1 MLRSKKWLIG
11 ILAAIL
17 LICAALSLAFLPG
30 PATEA
35 NADPEDA
42 RALPDDVAVT
52 DITGVNYRGGVT
64 ADSTYDA
71 IKGALTVTVTGSDA
85 QTYTLASD
93 EFEVVGVF
101 ADGENTTN
109 NFMVVVGDIED
120 DPQAAVTITGFTADR
135 SEVRSISAVYDGE
148 ADLYSYTDIVDILSY
163 LTVNLT
169 YWDGTTSENVSTD
182 EYTLEGNL
190 APETGNTVGTF
201 DKEITVVYRESGQNT
216 NITTPCL
223 ITGINVATPFRLSAS
238 GVSAVNAMDPHRPG
252 DFTIQVM
259 YAEGGGSVDLPF
271 DSYTVEYMYQADDGS
286 WEVDPDAKGYIYA
299 EGGVG
304 RVRVT
309 YEENNTPINVE
320 VRIQVSRVAVTAPS
334 FPAAGSDYEY
344 TVSNDVA
351 TGIAQTISLNNF
363 YNSEIM
369 EITGVTYEGD
379 IPEASAG
386 FNSYNGSITVTDTGI
401 YTVTVALREDA
412 QAYFFRNDDNDNSIR
427 EVTLTYE
434 VYAVEPPIE
443 LDWSDNAYGEDD
455 ALIWD
460 RDDEVSFD
468 LLHNYGNGSVTY
480 TYININGGEPV
491 TGTAENP
498 NLPNVVGEYNMTVT
512 VAANG
517 NFTGATLEDIHFTIG
532 QRVISIPT
540 LNASTGGNLVY
551 NGAPQTAEITYQNSG
566 DAEYLDVTNVGG
578 TDAYTYTVTFTIK
591 DEYADEAAWD
601 SEIVSGNGVTVN
613 GNTLTLTYEITKLS
627 IAVPSFGTGGTITT
641 TYQGT
646 PNNGTAQTQGLSD
659 YAPSAGFAEGITSPV
674 TVTISGNAPTSADSV
689 NGTVTATNAG
699 TYTVIVSLGKD
710 ADKQNLQWDGGST
723 DDLTFYYI
731 IEKATV
737 EVPDAGSKPYN
748 GEAQIS
754 NLTGML
760 ADEEISGAEGE
771 IRYYSVA
778 HGSDWVNA
786 DTYEVTLKL
795 IDSANYKW
803 VNNDD
808 DNDGMIAVNFTITP
822 LVVAVEWDE
831 NSLTTTYNGQSYK
844 PTANISNKVEGD
856 DVSFVISGAQT
867 DAGENYTAIIT
878 DLEGNDA
885 GNYTLTDASG
895 LSQSFN
901 ITPRVLTGSWGEL
914 SHTYDG
920 TSWHPVFTPN
930 NVLDRDSITLVYD
943 GAEINAGD
951 DYEAIVEDIT
961 GTGAGNY
968 TLPEGGISTT
978 FDITQLMVVVDWDE
992 DSLTTTYSPDYIN
1005 QPYAPSATV
1014 SNRVGDDEVYFII
1027 SGAQTNA
1034 GVDYTATITDLN
1046 GDDAGNYT
1054 ISGADDLTIP
1064 FTITRAQLTRPT
1076 ADTTVFTYTGSEF
1089 TYNPVGFNS
1098 ATMTINGNV
1107 QTDANE
1113 SGYEVNVSITDK
1125 VNYEWSTEVNGE
1137 NQDDITFSFVINK
1150 WVVDVPVLSGG
1161 YLNEG
1166 RYFEYNN
1173 GNPLTPGVT
1182 ENAEIYSIT
1191 FEDEYSSDFGT
1202 YHIYFALLHPENYEW
1217 AELTDINDSISADGV
1232 TITMWYSITKTQ
1244 YTFEIDITGWQF
1256 GAFDEQENAPAI
1268 IDFDSLPDQVQSA
1281 NVTYTY
1287 YLATDTEFIDGSASR
1302 PTDVGDYVVVAT
1314 IAETTN
1320 YASVDAQASFSIT
1333 AAELTVTPTGYSGT
1347 YDAASHNALESITVK
1362 GMADDGTNWGEAD
1375 IVSYTIKYSTSE
1387 NGVYSTE
1394 PPQVRNVA
1402 DEGTIYFRITDVANH
1417 EDYSGSFTVTIT
1429 QAEVEVIWNAPGT
1442 ITYNGSDQLLDD
1454 ENHDPVVTASVNLL
1468 GDDGQNISLAVSVQG
1483 GGEFKNANAE
1493 GENYTLEASFG
1504 SNVSDDIL
1512 GNYGLTAYTN
1522 TYTIERLAVTI
1533 VAEGGTSVY
1542 GEDPNPQWDY
1552 ADGSAPFA
1560 DDGISVSVGTDA
1572 SDTADVG
1579 ESYRTYITG
1588 IVPADDGAL
1597 TQEELKELLKNYTIN
1612 GTAGELFEG
1621 YTVDDENGY
1630 GGAWTITARP
1640 ISVAITTPDGYEYS
1654 GENQYVGVAAGA
1666 AQGYAPLTGDYAPQ
1680 FNVAYTFGGSAS
1692 DEVIHAGS
1700 YTYSITVNSNYQI
1713 VSVTGTEGTLSDNT
1727 VTGSFDI
1734 APHTIT
1740 SGELNWDGTTFTYNG
1755 ENQAPSESPL
1765 QLASFTGKGDDGTI
1779 RLVTTPD
1786 RDFINA
1792 GAYTF
1797 TATAL
1802 VEGDYAASDYEL
1814 PETLTHDYT
1823 MQQRTVEIT
1832 IGSVGGDGSVEYG
1845 DELPAFSWNYSG
1857 NSTGDSDAQFVTTD
1871 GDPAEFYTLSANV
1884 ATEVI
1889 GGVTYITG
1897 SQNDYTITATVV
1909 EDYADILA
1917 NYSVQITDGTLTVS
1931 ARAIKVQVG
1940 ATSSIYGQPE
1950 TAISYTITEG
1960 SIYTGDD
1967 ESEVFTLT
1975 AGVTADSDVGE
1986 YNITLN
1992 NLKKG
1997 YYAIGYNTGNY
2008 LYNVTPATI
2017 TDAGVDDVT
2026 GLTYNAR
2033 NQFDAD
2039 ELNKSATTVNDEEPA
2054 WTFSTVYDAEGE
2066 GYSETLDLTGAGTYC
2081 IYYKITAD
2089 NHSDYISSDYFT
2101 VTIGKATLNV
2111 TVTGSTTYGE
2121 NAPSDANYEI
2131 GVGENELQG
2140 TDRIQS
2146 IGLEAG
2152 TTFTISH
2159 SYEAGDNAGTY
2170 VLTLTDNTN
2179 GEHLTNYTIIYVQG
2193 RVSGG
2198 EYSGSLLT
2206 VNQREITLQIADIDV
2221 DYGYREDLS
2230 VALAVN
2236 SPNDLY
2242 TTEEPENFLVYL
2254 SVWTETNHGGTRI
2267 DDDGVVS
2274 ATQSNG
2280 IYYIC
2285 GFDNNTGIAANY
2297 AITFI
2302 EGTYTIGTSSLPIT
2316 IGTTTFTYDG
2326 YTKDVVI
2333 GINATDRPDINVDEI
2348 DLTKTYYVGT
2358 IESYDSDNPIE
2369 GLPID
2374 AGTYVLVVG
2383 ERSGNY
2389 VVSGATIEVNINPA
2403 IIEDVS
2409 LDRENFIRSYNG
2421 NDWFDDIT
2429 GDKTADLIESDVNGK
2444 VNEVDWLFSLTGEEN
2459 SYTSAVELINVLRD
2473 INNDPA
2479 AYTVYFIID
2488 ADNHELCYGQ
2498 FTVFINPHTITI
2510 DWAENDFTYNGTQ
2523 QTVTA
2528 TYDSFEADDIAL
2540 EVSPVV
2546 DDSDFA
2552 TFVNAGNY
2560 KFRVSFADGDGG
2572 SSNYELPLV
2581 ATNPYTMKAASVEV
2595 ALQIPSQV
2603 YTGETFNTL
2612 VGEKGADYTVSGDM
2626 YSQGGI
2632 PDDLGIVITI
2642 NGAAGATD
2650 VDSYD
2655 VTATWDN
2662 DNYSVTFADGTFN
2675 GAFVITAADITQV
2688 SVSDKVFEYSGASR
2702 FDEAV
2707 ADISASTV
2715 DGTDATWTYSLTDGS
2730 ETGEGYNESLVLR
2743 NVLRDGDDAV
2753 IAYTVYYKITAD
2765 NHADYYG
2772 QFEVTIN
2779 PAEVSVVWCDDDFT
2793 YTGSDQSGSVT
2804 AYYVAAHD
2812 GNVEVTLDTA
2822 LTDGGEFT
2830 DVNGGADYSFTATF
2844 AGDELDNNYSLASVT
2859 ADFHIKKAEL
2869 VLDTEGEEF
2878 AWVDEDNEDYA
2889 WIYGDTDFM
2898 SNRTSPVAELANNGN
2913 FTITEGEGQYGI
2925 TVEYF
2930 TDEDCLVPFEG
2941 EFSSATNAGVYYARV
2956 TVPATDNYGYGADLT
2971 EDLVVIYSFEVEQK
2985 AVSLAW
2991 SPNSEVF
2998 DGNLKTS
3005 TLKYQSFMQ
3014 IGEESGTGPD
3024 SSTVDFTFTNN
3035 AGEHTAT
3042 MSATSVGTYGVTV
3055 TLDDENGANYKWSIY
3070 DNDDDE
3076 NNDGTRSFFVS
3087 WSITSEENG
3096 WEVTLSI
3103 TEWTYGEYDDSINY
3117 PEAGAVYGEVEF
3129 YFTAA
3134 GASEPAEGNYNNLT
3148 HVIPQNAGT
3157 YWVVAVVEGTTDY
3170 GSLWATEQFTIHQAT
3185 VEAPVMPAGVWNYTG
3200 DALSVTLGIDNGLD
3214 LSIMAI
3220 SSMSDGLSASA
3231 DGQSR
3236 TFSAVN
3242 AGSYDIG
3249 ISLTNSNYT
3258 WAGDVAAD
3266 ENGVVFLTWTITRA
3280 VNSWTEELSIVGW
3293 TYGQAPSAPAAASM
3307 YGEVV
3312 FTYYQF
3318 VDGEYVAVEA
3328 PGYLTGAGTYY
3339 VTAQVAGSGNYGALP
3354 ETGYY
3359 EFDILKAD
3367 YSQSDIE
3374 AIIWSNTVVGYTGQ
3388 PQSPIA
3394 VNLPAG
3400 LDGITLGYEVEERT
3414 DADTYNLTVTFS
3426 TSSPNY
3432 NVPSDG
3438 TVEFEITAKVVAVDW
3453 CEDNFT
3459 YNGENQS
3466 GYVAATYTDINGDE
3480 QPLEISVSG
3489 GEFIYVNEDG
3499 YTFTAAMPEGVTN
3512 YVLPEDASAVFHILP
3527 AEVTVTI
3534 GNQSA
3539 TYTGSDLSG
3548 ELDDSMYDVTAGKV
3562 YNDDLEIT
3570 LYITS
3575 GEAVAAGPY
3584 TIGGTSA
3591 NANYSVTFI
3600 PGVFMV
3606 EGLGIE
3612 VEITPGGGTFGGE
3625 ITEATAEV
3633 VGGTPDGVTL
3643 VITYTGRAND
3653 GTEYVNSESA
3663 PTQAGTYTVRVT
3675 VGGNTNYYISGIDV
3689 ATMII
3694 ARAYVQLPDID
3705 SKPYN
3710 GSAQTAD
3717 IADNALYTFEQG
3729 DDWIDAGSYE
3739 VVFTLED
3746 SGNYRWESA
3755 SGDTATAIFEITRA
3769 EISVTAPVVPSPG
3782 QQYTYG
3788 DTISP
3793 NGSTVLSDGQ
3803 TVTFAQPYYVYS
3815 ADPNSGYTAAV
3826 PTEVGVYYV
3835 RAAVAATDNY
3845 SGATSAY
3852 VMFEIVRAE
3861 VKLPELEYETS
3872 VYDGTE
3878 QTNILSG
3885 YISSAMAIDI
3895 GSLTATTVESGLEL
3909 RATVVGVYKI
3919 AITLN
3924 DSHNYVWA
3932 GGEDTLTL
3940 TWKITQAT
3948 ENAVTV
3954 TVTGGGTVYGNA
3966 LEVVVGAAF
3975 GEDAATLAWYA
3986 DNNGERGELLTGQPT
4001 DAGTYWV
4008 VATIEDT
4015 ENYVG
4020 GEGSAQF
4027 TITPAQVTAPVFS
4040 GEDVSYDGEAH
4051 TASVSGVNTSLM
4063 DIDSESTLVYSGG
4076 SWIITETDAA
4086 EYTITVSLLD
4096 THNYVWADGEQIGTS
4111 NDIVFTWTISQGE
4124 NEWTEELSIEGW
4136 TYGQTPGSPS
4146 AEAKFGEVEFTY
4158 YEYEGGVRGD
4168 EITPD
4173 RLTPAGSY
4181 LVVATVEGNSN
4192 FAGLETELEFV
4203 VEKADYDISGITWSN
4218 TAVKYTGQPQSPVA
4232 GNLPAGLDGI
4242 MLGYEVGSATNAG
4255 TYTLTVTFSNS
4266 SPNYNVPASTTVEF
4280 VISRLAVSADWCED
4294 DFTYTG
4300 YDQSGS
4306 VTATYTD
4313 VFGNEHEL
4321 EVTLT
4326 SADEFINVNASGY
4339 TFTATFMSG
4348 DAASVNYLL
4357 GNATAVFHI
4366 RAAQVRLNINPG
4378 GGTYGGVITP
4388 ATATVVGA
4396 EGVAVSITYSG
4407 TANDGTV
4414 YSNSTAVPT
4423 QAGSYTVRATISDTN
4438 YTVVGGNTAVMVI
4451 ERATVAVPDAGS
4463 KTYTGNPLTSDLASN
4478 SRYSVEQGDDW
4489 INVGEYEVT
4498 LTLTDPYNYR
4508 WENGDGTATAIF
4520 RITRAGNS
4528 VTPPEVED
4536 VYAYGDEIVPTGS
4549 VALHGTV
4556 YYVFSADEDFS
4567 EYSLTAPTAVGVYYV
4582 RAMVDA
4588 TANYEGCVSEGVRFE
4603 IVSAVV
4609 AVPELDFTSS
4619 VFDGSEQFNA
4629 ISGADTAIMDITA
4642 DCEIVTDGGMG
4653 LSAANAGTY
4662 TVTFTLKDGISYA
4675 FSNGGR
4681 EVTLTWTISRMAL
4694 EKPAADDSYFM
4705 ENGDPLT
4712 YMPEGFDE
4720 ELMNIVGNVQDAA
4733 GEYIVSVTLADPDNY
4748 VWADGTTDPVI
4759 FTFTVDANYL
4769 WLIILLSVL
4778 LILAII
4784 ALVVLAVLLAKR
4796 RNNKSDDDPEGGTPA
4811 NGGAYGF
4818 ALLAASPLITSTAQ
4832 IWICVG
4838 LGIALAVVIAIDI
4851 VLAVKLK
4858 KAAASEGNAEAA
4870 AAGDAEGAAEGNAV
4884 VTAGDNAEGAEAGVE
4899 AAEEGNAEAAEESGN
4914 EGADSQ

>member
-1 MLRSKKWLIG
+1 
-11 ILAAIL
+11 
-17 LICAALSLAFLPG
+17 
-30 PATEA
+30 
-35 NADPEDA
+35 
-42 RALPDDVAVT
+42 
-52 DITGVNYRGGVT
+52 
-64 ADSTYDA
+64 
-71 IKGALTVTVTGSDA
+71 
-85 QTYTLASD
+85 
-93 EFEVVGVF
+93 
-101 ADGENTTN
+101 
-109 NFMVVVGDIED
+109 MV
-120 DPQAAVTITGFTADR
+120 
-135 SEVRSISAVYDGE
+135 
-148 ADLYSYTDIVDILSY
+148 
-163 LTVNLT
+163 
-169 YWDGTTSENVSTD
+169 
-182 EYTLEGNL
+182 
-190 APETGNTVGTF
+190 
-201 DKEITVVYRESGQNT
+201 K
-216 NITTPCL
+216 
-223 ITGINVATPFRLSAS
+223 
-238 GVSAVNAMDPHRPG
+238 
-252 DFTIQVM
+252 
-259 YAEGGGSVDLPF
+259 
-271 DSYTVEYMYQADDGS
+271 
-286 WEVDPDAKGYIYA
+286 
-299 EGGVG
+299 
-304 RVRVT
+304 
-309 YEENNTPINVE
+309 
-320 VRIQVSRVAVTAPS
+320 
-334 FPAAGSDYEY
+334 
-344 TVSNDVA
+344 
-351 TGIAQTISLNNF
+351 
-363 YNSEIM
+363 
-369 EITGVTYEGD
+369 
-379 IPEASAG
+379 
-386 FNSYNGSITVTDTGI
+386 
-401 YTVTVALREDA
+401 
-412 QAYFFRNDDNDNSIR
+412 
-427 EVTLTYE
+427 
-434 VYAVEPPIE
+434 
-443 LDWSDNAYGEDD
+443 
-455 ALIWD
+455 
-460 RDDEVSFD
+460 
-468 LLHNYGNGSVTY
+468 
-480 TYININGGEPV
+480 
-491 TGTAENP
+491 
-498 NLPNVVGEYNMTVT
+498 
-512 VAANG
+512 
-517 NFTGATLEDIHFTIG
+517 
-532 QRVISIPT
+532 
-540 LNASTGGNLVY
+540 
-551 NGAPQTAEITYQNSG
+551 
-566 DAEYLDVTNVGG
+566 
-578 TDAYTYTVTFTIK
+578 
-591 DEYADEAAWD
+591 
-601 SEIVSGNGVTVN
+601 
-613 GNTLTLTYEITKLS
+613 
-627 IAVPSFGTGGTITT
+627 
-641 TYQGT
+641 
-646 PNNGTAQTQGLSD
+646 
-659 YAPSAGFAEGITSPV
+659 
-674 TVTISGNAPTSADSV
+674 
-689 NGTVTATNAG
+689 
-699 TYTVIVSLGKD
+699 
-710 ADKQNLQWDGGST
+710 
-723 DDLTFYYI
+723 
-731 IEKATV
+731 
-737 EVPDAGSKPYN
+737 
-748 GEAQIS
+748 
-754 NLTGML
+754 
-760 ADEEISGAEGE
+760 
-771 IRYYSVA
+771 
-778 HGSDWVNA
+778 
-786 DTYEVTLKL
+786 
-795 IDSANYKW
+795 
-803 VNNDD
+803 
-808 DNDGMIAVNFTITP
+808 
-822 LVVAVEWDE
+822 
-831 NSLTTTYNGQSYK
+831 
-844 PTANISNKVEGD
+844 
-856 DVSFVISGAQT
+856 
-867 DAGENYTAIIT
+867 
-878 DLEGNDA
+878 
-885 GNYTLTDASG
+885 
-895 LSQSFN
+895 
-901 ITPRVLTGSWGEL
+901 
-914 SHTYDG
+914 
-920 TSWHPVFTPN
+920 
-930 NVLDRDSITLVYD
+930 
-943 GAEINAGD
+943 
-951 DYEAIVEDIT
+951 
-961 GTGAGNY
+961 
-968 TLPEGGISTT
+968 
-978 FDITQLMVVVDWDE
+978 
-992 DSLTTTYSPDYIN
+992 
-1005 QPYAPSATV
+1005 
-1014 SNRVGDDEVYFII
+1014 
-1027 SGAQTNA
+1027 
-1034 GVDYTATITDLN
+1034 
-1046 GDDAGNYT
+1046 
-1054 ISGADDLTIP
+1054 
-1064 FTITRAQLTRPT
+1064 
-1076 ADTTVFTYTGSEF
+1076 
-1089 TYNPVGFNS
+1089 
-1098 ATMTINGNV
+1098 
-1107 QTDANE
+1107 
-1113 SGYEVNVSITDK
+1113 
-1125 VNYEWSTEVNGE
+1125 
-1137 NQDDITFSFVINK
+1137 
-1150 WVVDVPVLSGG
+1150 
-1161 YLNEG
+1161 
-1166 RYFEYNN
+1166 
-1173 GNPLTPGVT
+1173 
-1182 ENAEIYSIT
+1182 
-1191 FEDEYSSDFGT
+1191 
-1202 YHIYFALLHPENYEW
+1202 
-1217 AELTDINDSISADGV
+1217 
-1232 TITMWYSITKTQ
+1232 
-1244 YTFEIDITGWQF
+1244 
-1256 GAFDEQENAPAI
+1256 
-1268 IDFDSLPDQVQSA
+1268 
-1281 NVTYTY
+1281 
-1287 YLATDTEFIDGSASR
+1287 
-1302 PTDVGDYVVVAT
+1302 
-1314 IAETTN
+1314 
-1320 YASVDAQASFSIT
+1320 
-1333 AAELTVTPTGYSGT
+1333 
-1347 YDAASHNALESITVK
+1347 
-1362 GMADDGTNWGEAD
+1362 
-1375 IVSYTIKYSTSE
+1375 
-1387 NGVYSTE
+1387 
-1394 PPQVRNVA
+1394 
-1402 DEGTIYFRITDVANH
+1402 
-1417 EDYSGSFTVTIT
+1417 
-1429 QAEVEVIWNAPGT
+1429 
-1442 ITYNGSDQLLDD
+1442 
-1454 ENHDPVVTASVNLL
+1454 
-1468 GDDGQNISLAVSVQG
+1468 
-1483 GGEFKNANAE
+1483 
-1493 GENYTLEASFG
+1493 
-1504 SNVSDDIL
+1504 
-1512 GNYGLTAYTN
+1512 
-1522 TYTIERLAVTI
+1522 
-1533 VAEGGTSVY
+1533 
-1542 GEDPNPQWDY
+1542 
-1552 ADGSAPFA
+1552 
-1560 DDGISVSVGTDA
+1560 
-1572 SDTADVG
+1572 
-1579 ESYRTYITG
+1579 
-1588 IVPADDGAL
+1588 
-1597 TQEELKELLKNYTIN
+1597 
-1612 GTAGELFEG
+1612 
-1621 YTVDDENGY
+1621 
-1630 GGAWTITARP
+1630 
-1640 ISVAITTPDGYEYS
+1640 
-1654 GENQYVGVAAGA
+1654 
-1666 AQGYAPLTGDYAPQ
+1666 
-1680 FNVAYTFGGSAS
+1680 
-1692 DEVIHAGS
+1692 
-1700 YTYSITVNSNYQI
+1700 
-1713 VSVTGTEGTLSDNT
+1713 
-1727 VTGSFDI
+1727 
-1734 APHTIT
+1734 
-1740 SGELNWDGTTFTYNG
+1740 
-1755 ENQAPSESPL
+1755 
-1765 QLASFTGKGDDGTI
+1765 
-1779 RLVTTPD
+1779 
-1786 RDFINA
+1786 
-1792 GAYTF
+1792 
-1797 TATAL
+1797 
-1802 VEGDYAASDYEL
+1802 
-1814 PETLTHDYT
+1814 
-1823 MQQRTVEIT
+1823 
-1832 IGSVGGDGSVEYG
+1832 
-1845 DELPAFSWNYSG
+1845 
-1857 NSTGDSDAQFVTTD
+1857 
-1871 GDPAEFYTLSANV
+1871 
-1884 ATEVI
+1884 
-1889 GGVTYITG
+1889 
-1897 SQNDYTITATVV
+1897 
-1909 EDYADILA
+1909 DYADILA
-1917 NYSVQITDGTLTVS
+1917 NYNVDINNGTLSVS

-2008 LYNVTPATI
+2008 LYNVTHATI

-2039 ELNKSATTVNDEEPA
+2039 GLNKSATTVNDEEPT
-2054 WTFSTVYDAEGE
+2054 WTFSTAYDAEGE
-2066 GYSETLDLTGAGTYC
+2066 GYSETLDLTGAGTYR

-2121 NAPSDANYEI
+2121 NAPSNANYEI
-2131 GVGENELQG
+2131 SVGENELQG
-2140 TDRIQS
+2140 TDSIQS

-2179 GEHLTNYTIIYVQG
+2179 GEHLTNYTIIYVQES
-2193 RVSGG
+2193 VSGG

-2206 VNQREITLQIADIDV
+2206 VNQREIMLQIADIDV

-2285 GFDNNTGIAANY
+2285 GFDDNTGIAANY

-2389 VVSGATIEVNINPA
+2389 VVSGATIEVNINPER
-2403 IIEDVS
+2403 IEDVS

-2444 VNEVDWLFSLTGEEN
+2444 VNRVDWLFSLTGEEN

-2510 DWAENDFTYNGTQ
+2510 DWAEDDFTYNGTE

-2552 TFVNAGNY
+2552 TFVNAGDY
-2560 KFRVSFADGDGG
+2560 TFRVSFADSDGG
-2572 SSNYELPLV
+2572 SPNYELPSV
-2581 ATNPYTMKAASVEV
+2581 ATNLYTMEAASVEV

-2612 VGEKGADYTVSGDM
+2612 NGVKDTDYTVSGDM

-2642 NGAAGATD
+2642 NGTAGATN
-2650 VDSYD
+2650 VGSYD
-2655 VTATWDN
+2655 VTASWDN

-2675 GAFVITAADITQV
+2675 GAFVITAAGITQV
-2688 SVSDKVFEYSGASR
+2688 SVSDKAFEYSGASR
-2702 FDEAV
+2702 FNEAV

-2743 NVLRDGDDAV
+2743 DVLRGESNTV

-2765 NHADYYG
+2765 NHAPYYG
-2772 QFEVTIN
+2772 SFEVTIT

-2812 GNVEVTLDTA
+2812 GDVEVALDTA
-2822 LTDGGEFT
+2822 LTNVGVFT

-2844 AGDELDNNYSLASVT
+2844 AGDELDNNYSLASAT
-2859 ADFHIKKAEL
+2859 ADFHMQKAEL
-2869 VLDTEGEEF
+2869 VWDTEF
-2878 AWVDEDNEDYA
+2878 AWADIGNESYA
-2889 WIYGDTDFM
+2889 WIYGDADLM
-2898 SNRTSPVAELANNGN
+2898 GNRTSPVAELANNGN
-2913 FTITEGEGQYGI
+2913 FTITEGEEQYGI

-2930 TDEDCLVPFEG
+2930 TDEDCLVPFG
-2941 EFSSATNAGVYYARV
+2941 DEFSSATNAGVYYARV

-2998 DGNLKTS
+2998 DGSLKTS
-3005 TLKYQSFMQ
+3005 TLNYQSFMQ

-3076 NNDGTRSFFVS
+3076 SNDGIRSFFVS

-3103 TEWTYGEYDDSINY
+3103 TEWTYGEYDDGINY
-3117 PEAGAVYGEVEF
+3117 PEADAVYGEVEF

-3148 HVIPQNAGT
+3148 HVVPQNAGT

-3170 GSLWATEQFTIHQAT
+3170 GSLWATEQFTIYQAT
-3185 VEAPVMPAGVWNYTG
+3185 VDAPVMPSGTWNYTG

-3258 WAGDVAAD
+3258 WAGDVTAD
-3266 ENGVVFLTWTITRA
+3266 ENGVVFLTWTIAGA
-3280 VNSWTEELSIVGW
+3280 VNSWTEELSIVDW
-3293 TYGQAPSAPAAASM
+3293 TYGELPNLPVAVPA

-3318 VDGEYVAVEA
+3318 VDGSYVIVEA
-3328 PGYLTGAGTYY
+3328 PGYLTNAGTYY
-3339 VTAQVAGSGNYGALP
+3339 VTAKVDASADGNYGALA

-3359 EFDILKAD
+3359 DFEILKAD

-3374 AIIWSNTVVGYTGQ
+3374 AIIWGNTTVEYTGQ

-3400 LDGITLGYEVEERT
+3400 LDGTMLGYEVEERT
-3414 DADTYNLTVTFS
+3414 DAGTYTLKVTFS

-3438 TVEFEITAKVVAVDW
+3438 TVEFEITAKVVEVDW

-3512 YVLPEDASAVFHILP
+3512 YVLPEDTSAVFHILP

-3548 ELDDSMYDVTAGKV
+3548 ELDDSMYDVTAGDV
-3562 YNDDLEIT
+3562 YNYDDLEIT

-3755 SGDTATAIFEITRA
+3755 SGDIATAIFEITRA
-3769 EISVTAPVVPSPG
+3769 EISVTAPVVPSSG

-3793 NGSTVLSDGQ
+3793 SGSTVLSDGQ

-3909 RATVVGVYKI
+3909 RATVVGVYEI

-3940 TWKITQAT
+3940 TWEITQAT

-3975 GEDAATLAWYA
+3975 GEDTATLAWYA

-4218 TAVKYTGQPQSPVA
+4218 TAVEYTGQPQSPVA

-4255 TYTLTVTFSNS
+4255 TYTLTVTFSTS

-4366 RAAQVRLNINPG
+4366 RAAQVRININPG

-4388 ATATVVGA
+4388 ATATAVGA

-4508 WENGDGTATAIF
+4508 WENGDGTATVIF

-4629 ISGADTAIMDITA
+4629 ISGADTAMMDITA
-4642 DCEIVTDGGMG
+4642 DCEIVTDGVMG
-4653 LSAANAGTY
+4653 LSATNAGTY
-4662 TVTFTLKDGISYA
+4662 TVTFTLKDGVSYA
-4675 FSNGGR
+4675 FSTGER
-4681 EVTLTWTISRMAL
+4681 EVTITWSISRMAL

-4748 VWADGTTDPVI
+4748 VWADGTTDPVL
-4759 FTFTVDANYL
+4759 FTFTVDVNYL

-4811 NGGAYGF
+4811 NDGAYGF

-4858 KAAASEGNAEAA
+4858 KAAAFESNAEAA
-4870 AAGDAEGAAEGNAV
+4870 AAGYAEGAEEGNAV

-4899 AAEEGNAEAAEESGN
+4899 AAEEGSAEAAEESGN
-4914 EGADSQ
+4914 KGADSQ

>member
-35 NADPEDA
+35 NAEPNSLAADF
-42 RALPDDVAVT
+42 DDDYQLAESGDYKKAYVDGEYLVFTTDMQWSAVAENLVVT
-52 DITGVNYRGGVT
+52 YYDESGSPSVIAYDSSGVNGYTFTGN
-64 ADSTYDA
+64 TYVDN
-71 IKGALTVTVTGSDA
+71 GTSVTVTVAYNGLQTTVDLGTLYDRAVVGITVSAGTQSRNIPSSYSGNVNDLASEIKSYFPDFSLTATYNNGEEEEHTSSLSSYFTFSGDLYIANDSNDNEKEIEVTYIGSDA
-85 QTYTLASD
+85 SQSVNAELSAAFNANVDASEILGGSFSGEIAADQYALQPVDLGGLYINIIYSSSLRSKRVEFANAPAGRYTVQYFTGEYDESEGEENNYGLTEQAGEYAACLTRDTTYIKVTYT
-93 EFEVVGVF
+93 
-101 ADGENTTN
+101 
-109 NFMVVVGDIED
+109 
-120 DPQAAVTITGFTADR
+120 
-135 SEVRSISAVYDGE
+135 
-148 ADLYSYTDIVDILSY
+148 
-163 LTVNLT
+163 
-169 YWDGTTSENVSTD
+169 
-182 EYTLEGNL
+182 
-190 APETGNTVGTF
+190 
-201 DKEITVVYRESGQNT
+201 ESGQNFSSFIEIDKDVELQSMPQPVFDNT
-216 NITTPCL
+216 SGTYGDDDSLSKTMSGFVSDGMKITYTAVDAENSATSYGSTGL
-223 ITGINVATPFRLSAS
+223 TINDNQDGTVSIVANAAGVYTITVELTDGNYQWATGNAEIGGTDNRFLTYTWRVNKAAAANVTVDIDDWTYGETASDPSAS
-238 GVSAVNAMDPHRPG
+238 VSDDSTTTFEYYYYGTPNGGVETDREDATTTRPG
-252 DFTIQVM
+252 
-259 YAEGGGSVDLPF
+259 
-271 DSYTVEYMYQADDGS
+271 
-286 WEVDPDAKGYIYA
+286 
-299 EGGVG
+299 
-304 RVRVT
+304 
-309 YEENNTPINVE
+309 
-320 VRIQVSRVAVTAPS
+320 
-334 FPAAGSDYEY
+334 AAGSYYVYATIISSRNYLSGSSEPAQFTISRATVTPPVIESKTYNGGTQTSGLSETDDY
-344 TVSNDVA
+344 TVISDVGGTNADEYSVTLELKDSDNYKWSDQNDGVAQTTVKWQITARQLSMPGFVSGSQMYADRDLTFTIADYDANYKDQFGDAYGIVISGVTGTNGASATINGSTVTAKDVA
-351 TGIAQTISLNNF
+351 VYTVTISLNNAG
-363 YNSEIM
+363 
-369 EITGVTYEGD
+369 GVTNYAWAEG
-379 IPEASAG
+379 
-386 FNSYNGSITVTDTGI
+386 VT
-401 YTVTVALREDA
+401 ANEDGT
-412 QAYFFRNDDNDNSIR
+412 
-427 EVTLTYE
+427 VTLTFE
-434 VYAVEPPIE
+434 IITGENSLEFTISG
-443 LDWSDNAYGEDD
+443 WTYGETANSPDVVDLEFGNPDD
-455 ALIWD
+455 IKYTYFYKPFGSEDSWQNLGSNQEFNAGEYYVVGKIGATD
-460 RDDEVSFD
+460 
-468 LLHNYGNGSVTY
+468 NYGAAEYGGEDVTGFTVARRGVDRPEISGEY
-480 TYININGGEPV
+480 VYNGGEQTVELSDNSGTYYSV
-491 TGTAENP
+491 TENGTQTNAGTYQ
-498 NLPNVVGEYNMTVT
+498 VTVT
-512 VAANG
+512 LNDNYKWSDETSTAAGINR
-517 NFTGATLEDIHFTIG
+517 TCTLEWTI
-532 QRVISIPT
+532 
-540 LNASTGGNLVY
+540 NAKELS
-551 NGAPQTAEITYQNSG
+551 APVLGEPSSGSYTDQNITAAITNWAGFEDEEG
-566 DAEYLDVTNVGG
+566 DGVGI
-578 TDAYTYTVTFTIK
+578 AV
-591 DEYADEAAWD
+591 
-601 SEIVSGNGVTVN
+601 SVSGLVNDNAVATVPVF
-613 GNTLTLTYEITKLS
+613 GN
-627 IAVPSFGTGGTITT
+627 GTIT
-641 TYQGT
+641 
-646 PNNGTAQTQGLSD
+646 
-659 YAPSAGFAEGITSPV
+659 V
-674 TVTISGNAPTSADSV
+674 V
-689 NGTVTATNAG
+689 NAG
-699 TYTVIVSLGKD
+699 TYTVTVRLNNADDVTNYAWANGVDSDSDGVVILKFAIAQADNSVSVDLSALDGLTYGEEFN
-710 ADKQNLQWDGGST
+710 AENIEITAGFGGSKAEIT
-723 DDLTFYYI
+723 YYYKAFYPEESSY
-731 IEKATV
+731 V
-737 EVPDAGSKPYN
+737 EVDSPKNAGDYYVVVN
-748 GEAQIS
+748 
-754 NLTGML
+754 
-760 ADEEISGAEGE
+760 ISGTSDYKGTDCGSAETTHFVIAKQLVDVPTLSGGTDSAHPG
-771 IRYYSVA
+771 RYFQYQANTPQAPGVVVVELD
-778 HGSDWVNA
+778 GSLYERSINGGA
-786 DTYEVTLKL
+786 DSINRGNYWLTVTLK
-795 IDSANYKW
+795 D
-803 VNNDD
+803 
-808 DNDGMIAVNFTITP
+808 
-822 LVVAVEWDE
+822 
-831 NSLTTTYNGQSYK
+831 
-844 PTANISNKVEGD
+844 
-856 DVSFVISGAQT
+856 
-867 DAGENYTAIIT
+867 
-878 DLEGNDA
+878 
-885 GNYTLTDASG
+885 
-895 LSQSFN
+895 FN
-901 ITPRVLTGSWGEL
+901 
-914 SHTYDG
+914 
-920 TSWHPVFTPN
+920 
-930 NVLDRDSITLVYD
+930 
-943 GAEINAGD
+943 
-951 DYEAIVEDIT
+951 
-961 GTGAGNY
+961 
-968 TLPEGGISTT
+968 
-978 FDITQLMVVVDWDE
+978 
-992 DSLTTTYSPDYIN
+992 
-1005 QPYAPSATV
+1005 
-1014 SNRVGDDEVYFII
+1014 
-1027 SGAQTNA
+1027 
-1034 GVDYTATITDLN
+1034 
-1046 GDDAGNYT
+1046 
-1054 ISGADDLTIP
+1054 
-1064 FTITRAQLTRPT
+1064 
-1076 ADTTVFTYTGSEF
+1076 
-1089 TYNPVGFNS
+1089 
-1098 ATMTINGNV
+1098 
-1107 QTDANE
+1107 
-1113 SGYEVNVSITDK
+1113 
-1125 VNYEWSTEVNGE
+1125 NYEWSDSGLDTDDSGDLKDHIEEGVIHMWYRITAIRYSADVNIEG
-1137 NQDDITFSFVINK
+1137 
-1150 WVVDVPVLSGG
+1150 WVYGG
-1161 YLNEG
+1161 YDSAQNSPELDLSNTGLSE
-1166 RYFEYNN
+1166 
-1173 GNPLTPGVT
+1173 
-1182 ENAEIYSIT
+1182 
-1191 FEDEYSSDFGT
+1191 SD
-1202 YHIYFALLHPENYEW
+1202 L
-1217 AELTDINDSISADGV
+1217 AD
-1232 TITMWYSITKTQ
+1232 
-1244 YTFEIDITGWQF
+1244 
-1256 GAFDEQENAPAI
+1256 
-1268 IDFDSLPDQVQSA
+1268 VQSA
-1281 NVTYTY
+1281 YAQATFIYLSVGEDGTLTEIDGRPAEAGSYVARITIAETGNCEQMTFTSDPFEIEEAELAVEYSVYGNGSSVAYNAQDNAAFTITSVTAKTDDGTTCGETSLDAGQYTVEYSTTGTDGWQTGIPEVRKADTYTY
-1287 YLATDTEFIDGSASR
+1287 Y
-1302 PTDVGDYVVVAT
+1302 
-1314 IAETTN
+1314 
-1320 YASVDAQASFSIT
+1320 
-1333 AAELTVTPTGYSGT
+1333 
-1347 YDAASHNALESITVK
+1347 
-1362 GMADDGTNWGEAD
+1362 
-1375 IVSYTIKYSTSE
+1375 
-1387 NGVYSTE
+1387 
-1394 PPQVRNVA
+1394 
-1402 DEGTIYFRITDVANH
+1402 FRITGVANH

-1493 GENYTLEASFG
+1493 GEYYTLEASFG

-1512 GNYGLTAYTN
+1512 GNYELTAYTN
-1522 TYTIERLAVTI
+1522 IYTIERLAVTI

-1552 ADGSAPFA
+1552 ADGSAPFV

-1597 TQEELKELLKNYTIN
+1597 TQEELEELLKNYTIN
-1612 GTAGELFEG
+1612 GTAGESFEG
-1621 YTVDDENGY
+1621 YTADDENSY
-1630 GGAWTITARP
+1630 GGAWIITARP
-1640 ISVAITTPDGYEYS
+1640 ISVAITTHDGYEYS
-1654 GENQYVGVAAGA
+1654 GENQYVGVAADA

-1700 YTYSITVNSNYQI
+1700 YNYSITVNSNYQI
-1713 VSVTGTEGTLSDNT
+1713 VSVTGTEGNLSDNT

-1734 APHTIT
+1734 APYTIT

-1792 GAYTF
+1792 GGYTF

-1814 PETLTHDYT
+1814 PETLTHEYT
-1823 MQQRTVEIT
+1823 MRQRTVEIT

-1884 ATEVI
+1884 ATEVRD
-1889 GGVTYITG
+1889 GVTYITG
-1897 SQNDYTITATVV
+1897 SQNDYAITATVV
-1909 EDYADILA
+1909 KDYADILA

-1931 ARAIKVQVG
+1931 ARAIKVQVE

-1950 TAISYTITEG
+1950 TAIGYTITEG

-1967 ESEVFTLT
+1967 ESKVFTLT

-1992 NLKKG
+1992 NLKEG

-2033 NQFDAD
+2033 NQFAA
-2039 ELNKSATTVNDEEPA
+2039 EGLKKSATTVNDEEPT
-2054 WTFSTVYDAEGE
+2054 WTFSTAYDAEGE
-2066 GYSETLDLTGAGTYC
+2066 GYSGTLDLTDAGTYR

-2089 NHSDYISSDYFT
+2089 NHNDYISEDYFT

-2111 TVTGSTTYGE
+2111 TVTGETIYGGD
-2121 NAPSDANYEI
+2121 APSDAEYDI
-2131 GVGENELQG
+2131 TVGENELKEQ
-2140 TDRIQS
+2140 DSIQS
-2146 IGLEAG
+2146 IGLKAG

-2179 GEHLTNYTIIYVQG
+2179 GEHLTNYTIIYVRG
-2193 RVSGG
+2193 SVSGG

-2221 DYGYREDLS
+2221 DYGDEPGTLS
-2230 VALAVN
+2230 LALTGGSFYN
-2236 SPNDLY
+2236 GHS
-2242 TTEEPENFLVYL
+2242 ESNFLGYL
-2254 SVWTETNHGGTRI
+2254 SVNSESDGTGSVI
-2267 DDDGVVS
+2267 
-2274 ATQSNG
+2274 TPSNELARG
-2280 IYYIC
+2280 TYYII
-2285 GFDNNTGIAANY
+2285 GNDDNTGIAANY

-2302 EGTYTIGTSSLPIT
+2302 GETYDDYGLYQVAVTTISIVVTPPDPVYTGEEKPVVATTATPNVSFEYSYEKWDAETEAWIGLGENVVPTDVGTYR
-2316 IGTTTFTYDG
+2316 
-2326 YTKDVVI
+2326 V
-2333 GINATDRPDINVDEI
+2333 
-2348 DLTKTYYVGT
+2348 T
-2358 IESYDSDNPIE
+2358 IESKNDNYSVNASQSVNTFYITPAKITNVSVSAYGGQYGTEYDGETHRVATEYSATTVNNQEITWTFSLDGTNYY
-2369 GLPID
+2369 GID
-2374 AGTYVLVVG
+2374 DENVLLKDVLRG
-2383 ERSGNY
+2383 EDGNY
-2389 VVSGATIEVNINPA
+2389 TYYTVHYRVTAPNHG
-2403 IIEDVS
+2403 
-2409 LDRENFIRSYNG
+2409 
-2421 NDWFDDIT
+2421 DIT
-2429 GDKTADLIESDVNGK
+2429 GT
-2444 VNEVDWLFSLTGEEN
+2444 F
-2459 SYTSAVELINVLRD
+2459 NV
-2473 INNDPA
+2473 
-2479 AYTVYFIID
+2479 TII
-2488 ADNHELCYGQ
+2488 
-2498 FTVFINPHTITI
+2498 PHTITI
-2510 DWAENDFTYNGTQ
+2510 DWAEEDFTYNGTQ

-2560 KFRVSFADGDGG
+2560 TFRVSFADGDGG

-2581 ATNPYTMKAASVEV
+2581 ATNSYTMKAAYVEV

-2626 YSQGGI
+2626 YSQGGT

-2642 NGAAGATD
+2642 NGTAGATN
-2650 VDSYD
+2650 VGSYD
-2655 VTATWDN
+2655 VTASWDN
-2662 DNYSVTFADGTFN
+2662 DNYSVTFADSTFN
-2675 GAFVITAADITQV
+2675 GAFVITAAGITQV

-2715 DGTDATWTYSLTDGS
+2715 DGTDATWIYSLTDGS

-2822 LTDGGEFT
+2822 LTNGGEFT

-2844 AGDELDNNYSLASVT
+2844 AGDELDNNYSLASAT
-2859 ADFHIKKAEL
+2859 ADFHMQKAEL
-2869 VLDTEGEEF
+2869 VWDTEF
-2878 AWVDEDNEDYA
+2878 AWADTGNESYA
-2889 WIYGDTDFM
+2889 WIYGDADLM
-2898 SNRTSPVAELANNGN
+2898 GNRTSPVAELANNGN
-2913 FTITEGEGQYGI
+2913 FTITEGEEQYGI

-2930 TDEDCLVPFEG
+2930 TDEDCLVPFG
-2941 EFSSATNAGVYYARV
+2941 DEFSSATNAGVYYARV

-2998 DGNLKTS
+2998 DGSLKTS
-3005 TLKYQSFMQ
+3005 TLNYQSFMQ
-3014 IGEESGTGPD
+3014 IGEPSGTGPD

-3076 NNDGTRSFFVS
+3076 SNDGIRSFFVS

-3103 TEWTYGEYDDSINY
+3103 TEWTYDEYDDSINY
-3117 PEAGAVYGEVEF
+3117 PEADAVYGEVEF

-3185 VEAPVMPAGVWNYTG
+3185 VEAPVMPAGGWNYTG

-3258 WAGDVAAD
+3258 WAGDVTAD
-3266 ENGVVFLTWTITRA
+3266 ENGVVFLTWTITGA
-3280 VNSWTEELSIVGW
+3280 VNSWTEELSIVDW
-3293 TYGQAPSAPAAASM
+3293 TYGQAPNAPAAASM

-3339 VTAQVAGSGNYGALP
+3339 VTAQVAGSGNYGALA

-3374 AIIWSNTVVGYTGQ
+3374 AIIWSNTVVEYTGQ

-3414 DADTYNLTVTFS
+3414 DAGTYTLKVTFS

-3432 NVPSDG
+3432 NVPSGG
-3438 TVEFEITAKVVAVDW
+3438 TVEFEITAKVVEVDW
-3453 CEDNFT
+3453 CEDTFT

-3499 YTFTAAMPEGVTN
+3499 YTFTATMPEGVTN

-3548 ELDDSMYDVTAGKV
+3548 ELDDSMYDVTAGDV
-3562 YNDDLEIT
+3562 YNYDDLEIT

-3694 ARAYVQLPDID
+3694 ARAYVPLPDID

-3739 VVFTLED
+3739 IVFTLTD
-3746 SGNYRWESA
+3746 SSNYRWESA
-3755 SGDTATAIFEITRA
+3755 SGDTATAIFQITRA
-3769 EISVTAPVVPSPG
+3769 EISVTAPVVPSSG

-3788 DTISP
+3788 DTVSP
-3793 NGSTVLSDGQ
+3793 SGSTVLSGGQ

-3845 SGATSAY
+3845 SGATSGY

-3861 VKLPELEYETS
+3861 VELPELEYETS

-3878 QTNILSG
+3878 QTNLLSG

-3909 RATVVGVYKI
+3909 RATVVGVYEI
-3919 AITLN
+3919 TITLN
-3924 DSHNYVWA
+3924 DSHNYVWT

-3940 TWKITQAT
+3940 TWEITQAT

-3966 LEVVVGAAF
+3966 LEVIVGAAF
-3975 GEDAATLAWYA
+3975 GEGTEQLTWYA
-3986 DNNGERGELLTGQPT
+3986 DNNGERGEPLTGQPT

-4008 VATIEDT
+4008 VATIAGT

-4040 GEDVSYDGEAH
+4040 GEDVPYDGEAH

-4063 DIDSESTLVYSGG
+4063 EIDSESTLVYSGG
-4076 SWIITETDAA
+4076 SWTITESDAA

-4124 NEWTEELSIEGW
+4124 NGWTEELSIEGW
-4136 TYGQTPGSPS
+4136 TYGQTPGAPS
-4146 AEAKFGEVEFTY
+4146 AESKFGEVEFTY

-4203 VEKADYDISGITWSN
+4203 VEKADYDISGITWRN
-4218 TAVKYTGQPQSPVA
+4218 TAVEYTGQPQSPVA

-4255 TYTLTVTFSNS
+4255 TYTLTVTFSTS

-4339 TFTATFMSG
+4339 TFTATFMAG

-4642 DCEIVTDGGMG
+4642 DCEIVTDGVMG
-4653 LSAANAGTY
+4653 LSATNAGTY

-4675 FSNGGR
+4675 FSTGER
-4681 EVTLTWTISRMAL
+4681 EVTLTWSISRMAL

-4748 VWADGTTDPVI
+4748 VWADGTTDPVL
-4759 FTFTVDANYL
+4759 FTFTVDVNYL

-4811 NGGAYGF
+4811 NDGAYGF

-4858 KAAASEGNAEAA
+4858 KAAAFEGNAEAA
-4870 AAGDAEGAAEGNAV
+4870 AAGDAEGAEEGNAG

-4899 AAEEGNAEAAEESGN
+4899 AAEEGSAEAAEESGN
-4914 EGADSQ
+4914 KGADSQ

>member
-1 MLRSKKWLIG
+1 MLRSKRWFIG
-11 ILAAIL
+11 ILAAIVL
-17 LICAALSLAFLPG
+17 VCAALSLAFLPG
-30 PATEA
+30 PATRA
-35 NADPEDA
+35 NAIDNAEEYDRLEVSTVGLSGA
-42 RALPDDVAVT
+42 RLTAGQLDELKNYITVIAYDNDGGLDNVILNNDDYTLSLEEGGTLTTGQDNTVIVTLNDGTAAATFTISGDDVQPAS
-52 DITGVNYRGGVT
+52 GT
-64 ADSTYDA
+64 AFPTRIVLNEISRTF
-71 IKGALTVTVTGSDA
+71 
-85 QTYTLASD
+85 AS
-93 EFEVVGVF
+93 
-101 ADGENTTN
+101 
-109 NFMVVVGDIED
+109 
-120 DPQAAVTITGFTADR
+120 
-135 SEVRSISAVYDGE
+135 
-148 ADLYSYTDIVDILSY
+148 
-163 LTVNLT
+163 
-169 YWDGTTSENVSTD
+169 TTSENNIINSLTGTMYFSDGNSYSLRQYVSLEGFATSIPDFRPNEGEVIDSGDTYTRPISVSYTVSGGVPVQSNTIELTVSWSEPVAVVIDSATD
-182 EYTLEGNL
+182 NRVTAGQPIVPGFFVVYVRYDDYSQRTLSAGEYTYIYQDGGDSVNYNDDQVTIVYTEGGEEYHVTIRFDDYFVDVSEEPI
-190 APETGNTVGTF
+190 APPQISTGNT
-201 DKEITVVYRESGQNT
+201 N
-216 NITTPCL
+216 
-223 ITGINVATPFRLSAS
+223 
-238 GVSAVNAMDPHRPG
+238 
-252 DFTIQVM
+252 
-259 YAEGGGSVDLPF
+259 DL
-271 DSYTVEYMYQADDGS
+271 T
-286 WEVDPDAKGYIYA
+286 
-299 EGGVG
+299 
-304 RVRVT
+304 VT
-309 YEENNTPINVE
+309 YDAEEHSWQFVDYFEECSTIEISSNQITYDVN
-320 VRIQVSRVAVTAPS
+320 STA
-334 FPAAGSDYEY
+334 
-344 TVSNDVA
+344 N
-351 TGIAQTISLNNF
+351 
-363 YNSEIM
+363 
-369 EITGVTYEGD
+369 
-379 IPEASAG
+379 
-386 FNSYNGSITVTDTGI
+386 TVTFSATSVGI
-401 YTVTVALREDA
+401 YTVTFEAGDGYAFREIANGAEAGYENEGTED
-412 QAYFFRNDDNDNSIR
+412 
-427 EVTLTYE
+427 EVLKRLTFTITINK
-434 VYAVEPPIE
+434 AD
-443 LDWSDNAYGEDD
+443 LT
-455 ALIWD
+455 
-460 RDDEVSFD
+460 EVSFEMPD
-468 LLHNYGNGSVTY
+468 TDVEGNISWPYDGTTEGHEPINPTATGVTAEGVLNLNTAGTGGAVTQTWEYQSADGNVSYGSTMPTAAGSYRVHLELSNLANYNDAVSGWVYFSINSAEVALPTLEQPSFEYIGETITPAITHNVEGDWQSLYEISGDTSAINRGENYTITFTLKNTDNYVWAEGEGVDGKYTLTWEITQAENEITVSIDSWTYTALAGMGSTPNAEIKFEKDGVSPTYHYSYASWDSDSYTDIAVSDNHVWQAGNYRVFATYPADESSGYENFATATSAMVYFTVYRAQISAPTLADGGTTVYSTSGNSIAISGYEGTGYFTSIAFAGNSGVTLAYGNGTITASADDDVLVAGEYTITVTLGSNYCINADDNTAVTVTSDMTWTIQRLGIAQPDEVQGNSETYNYTYDGETAFNYELANTVTEYIVVGDGHIGAGTYDVEFELTNPNYCWDEDGGDNTDTY
-480 TYININGGEPV
+480 TLENGLVINKVDNGVKSTTDTYSGWSYGAEPTDTDTLDITAALDNDALYSQINYAYYAASDTSYSNSITVSASTPAGDYILRVTIPEGDNTNAVSRDFEFTISKGQASISNENIVDIADWTYGDEPHALTYTVNVGALDITEEATVAYYTQGWNGEAAWTSAGAELDD
-491 TGTAENP
+491 TADAGYYRVVIT
-498 NLPNVVGEYNMTVT
+498 VVGNDNYDGDSAELPFTINKQVVPVPTLDYRQFTFQENTPQAPAVT
-512 VAANG
+512 VLTSDGSPLAD
-517 NFTGATLEDIHFTIG
+517 TLYDV
-532 QRVISIPT
+532 VI
-540 LNASTGGNLVY
+540 
-551 NGAPQTAEITYQNSG
+551 NSG
-566 DAEYLDVTNVGG
+566 NNSIDRGIYYL
-578 TDAYTYTVTFTIK
+578 TVTFTSTSSNNYEWSDIGLESIIIEGERISDSL
-591 DEYADEAAWD
+591 DESRAVITMWYRITAQIYEFDATMPSGGWVYGGYTDDYLPDIDEEDLPEAIRTAIERD
-601 SEIVSGNGVTVN
+601 VLEPDYYYVELVNNEEVGEPTIQRPYNVGNYRVYVTIPSYGNYEEYSTSVDFEISPAKLVVVYSVYGSGSDVTYN
-613 GNTLTLTYEITKLS
+613 AENNN
-627 IAVPSFGTGGTITT
+627 AFTIT
-641 TYQGT
+641 
-646 PNNGTAQTQGLSD
+646 S
-659 YAPSAGFAEGITSPV
+659 
-674 TVTISGNAPTSADSV
+674 
-689 NGTVTATNAG
+689 VTAKTDSGTDCGETQLDAG
-699 TYTVIVSLGKD
+699 QYTVEYSTTGT
-710 ADKQNLQWDGGST
+710 DGT
-723 DDLTFYYI
+723 W
-731 IEKATV
+731 
-737 EVPDAGSKPYN
+737 
-748 GEAQIS
+748 Q
-754 NLTGML
+754 TG
-760 ADEEISGAEGE
+760 IPQV
-771 IRYYSVA
+771 R
-778 HGSDWVNA
+778 NA
-786 DTYEVTLKL
+786 DTY
-795 IDSANYKW
+795 
-803 VNNDD
+803 
-808 DNDGMIAVNFTITP
+808 
-822 LVVAVEWDE
+822 
-831 NSLTTTYNGQSYK
+831 TY
-844 PTANISNKVEGD
+844 
-856 DVSFVISGAQT
+856 
-867 DAGENYTAIIT
+867 
-878 DLEGNDA
+878 
-885 GNYTLTDASG
+885 
-895 LSQSFN
+895 
-901 ITPRVLTGSWGEL
+901 
-914 SHTYDG
+914 
-920 TSWHPVFTPN
+920 
-930 NVLDRDSITLVYD
+930 
-943 GAEINAGD
+943 
-951 DYEAIVEDIT
+951 
-961 GTGAGNY
+961 
-968 TLPEGGISTT
+968 
-978 FDITQLMVVVDWDE
+978 
-992 DSLTTTYSPDYIN
+992 
-1005 QPYAPSATV
+1005 
-1014 SNRVGDDEVYFII
+1014 
-1027 SGAQTNA
+1027 
-1034 GVDYTATITDLN
+1034 
-1046 GDDAGNYT
+1046 
-1054 ISGADDLTIP
+1054 
-1064 FTITRAQLTRPT
+1064 
-1076 ADTTVFTYTGSEF
+1076 
-1089 TYNPVGFNS
+1089 
-1098 ATMTINGNV
+1098 
-1107 QTDANE
+1107 
-1113 SGYEVNVSITDK
+1113 
-1125 VNYEWSTEVNGE
+1125 
-1137 NQDDITFSFVINK
+1137 
-1150 WVVDVPVLSGG
+1150 
-1161 YLNEG
+1161 
-1166 RYFEYNN
+1166 
-1173 GNPLTPGVT
+1173 
-1182 ENAEIYSIT
+1182 
-1191 FEDEYSSDFGT
+1191 
-1202 YHIYFALLHPENYEW
+1202 
-1217 AELTDINDSISADGV
+1217 
-1232 TITMWYSITKTQ
+1232 
-1244 YTFEIDITGWQF
+1244 
-1256 GAFDEQENAPAI
+1256 
-1268 IDFDSLPDQVQSA
+1268 
-1281 NVTYTY
+1281 
-1287 YLATDTEFIDGSASR
+1287 
-1302 PTDVGDYVVVAT
+1302 
-1314 IAETTN
+1314 
-1320 YASVDAQASFSIT
+1320 
-1333 AAELTVTPTGYSGT
+1333 
-1347 YDAASHNALESITVK
+1347 
-1362 GMADDGTNWGEAD
+1362 
-1375 IVSYTIKYSTSE
+1375 
-1387 NGVYSTE
+1387 
-1394 PPQVRNVA
+1394 
-1402 DEGTIYFRITDVANH
+1402 YFRITGVANH

-1429 QAEVEVIWNAPGT
+1429 RAEVDVIWNAPDT
-1442 ITYNGSDQLLDD
+1442 ITYNGLDQLLDD

-1493 GENYTLEASFG
+1493 GEYYTLEASFG
-1504 SNVSDDIL
+1504 SNVSDDVL
-1512 GNYGLTAYTN
+1512 GNYELKAHTN

-1552 ADGSAPFA
+1552 ADGSASFV

-1572 SDTADVG
+1572 SETDNVG
-1579 ESYRTYITG
+1579 IYRTYIAGVSTEN
-1588 IVPADDGAL
+1588 GAL
-1597 TQEELKELLKNYTIN
+1597 TNYTIN
-1612 GTAGELFEG
+1612 GVNGEDFGG
-1621 YTVDDENGY
+1621 YTADDENDY

-1640 ISVAITTPDGYEYS
+1640 ISVVITTPNGNEYS
-1654 GENQYVGVAAGA
+1654 GENQDAAVEA
-1666 AQGYAPLTGDYAPQ
+1666 RQANGYAPLTGDYAPQ
-1680 FNVAYTFGGSAS
+1680 FNVDYTFGGSAS

-1779 RLVTTPD
+1779 RLVTAPD

-1792 GAYTF
+1792 GEYTF

-1802 VEGDYAASDYEL
+1802 VEGDYAASDYKL
-1814 PETLTHDYT
+1814 PETLTHEYT
-1823 MQQRTVEIT
+1823 MRQRTVEIT

-1871 GDPAEFYTLSANV
+1871 GDSAEFYTLSANV

-1889 GGVTYITG
+1889 DGVTYITG
-1897 SQNDYTITATVV
+1897 SQNDYAITAAAAA
-1909 EDYADILA
+1909 EYADILT
-1917 NYSVQITDGTLTVS
+1917 NYNVTINSGTLSVS
-1931 ARAIKVQVG
+1931 ARAISVEINS
-1940 ATSSIYGQPE
+1940 ATSIYGNDIATLTFNQTPVE
-1950 TAISYTITEG
+1950 GSLYDDDKLVDIIALTTDAQNGDGVGSYAINWDYVEGMQNYYDVAISN
-1960 SIYTGDD
+1960 SSDLA
-1967 ESEVFTLT
+1967 TL
-1975 AGVTADSDVGE
+1975 
-1986 YNITLN
+1986 YKI
-1992 NLKKG
+1992 
-1997 YYAIGYNTGNY
+1997 
-2008 LYNVTPATI
+2008 TPATI
-2017 TDAGVDDVT
+2017 TASISDKIGDDAYTYT
-2026 GLTYNAR
+2026 GLS
-2033 NQFDAD
+2033 QFISAIEDRQAITAD
-2039 ELNKSATTVNDEEPA
+2039 SVDGANDTTVT
-2054 WTFSTVYDAEGE
+2054 WQFSTDDRT
-2066 GYSETLDLTGAGTYC
+2066 YSDSVELKNAGTYTV
-2081 IYYKITAD
+2081 YYKVSD
-2089 NHSDYISSDYFT
+2089 PDGNHNDASGSFT

-2193 RVSGG
+2193 SVSGG

-2221 DYGYREDLS
+2221 DYGDEPGTLS
-2230 VALAVN
+2230 LALTGGSFYN
-2236 SPNDLY
+2236 GHS
-2242 TTEEPENFLVYL
+2242 ESNFLGYL
-2254 SVWTETNHGGTRI
+2254 SVNSESDGTGSVI
-2267 DDDGVVS
+2267 
-2274 ATQSNG
+2274 TPSNELARG
-2280 IYYIC
+2280 TYYII
-2285 GFDNNTGIAANY
+2285 GNDDNTGIAANY

-2302 EGTYTIGTSSLPIT
+2302 GETYDDYGLYQVAVTTISIVVTPPDPVYTGKEKPVEATTATPNVSFEYSYEKWDAETEAWIGLGENVVPTDVGTYR
-2316 IGTTTFTYDG
+2316 
-2326 YTKDVVI
+2326 V
-2333 GINATDRPDINVDEI
+2333 
-2348 DLTKTYYVGT
+2348 T
-2358 IESYDSDNPIE
+2358 IESKNDNYSVNASQSVNDYYITPATITNVSVSVYGGQYGTEYDGETHRVATEYSATTVNNQQTTWTFSLDGINYY
-2369 GLPID
+2369 GID
-2374 AGTYVLVVG
+2374 DENVLLKDVLRG
-2383 ERSGNY
+2383 EDGNY
-2389 VVSGATIEVNINPA
+2389 TYYTVHYRVTAPNHG
-2403 IIEDVS
+2403 
-2409 LDRENFIRSYNG
+2409 
-2421 NDWFDDIT
+2421 DIT
-2429 GDKTADLIESDVNGK
+2429 GT
-2444 VNEVDWLFSLTGEEN
+2444 F
-2459 SYTSAVELINVLRD
+2459 NV
-2473 INNDPA
+2473 
-2479 AYTVYFIID
+2479 TII
-2488 ADNHELCYGQ
+2488 
-2498 FTVFINPHTITI
+2498 PHTITI
-2510 DWAENDFTYNGTQ
+2510 DWAEDDFTYNGTE

-2552 TFVNAGNY
+2552 TFVNAGDY
-2560 KFRVSFADGDGG
+2560 TFRVSFADGDGG

-2581 ATNPYTMKAASVEV
+2581 ATNSYTMKAASVEV

-2650 VDSYD
+2650 VGSYD

-2707 ADISASTV
+2707 ADIYASTV

-2772 QFEVTIN
+2772 QFEVTIT

-2812 GNVEVTLDTA
+2812 DDVEVALDTA
-2822 LTDGGEFT
+2822 LTNVGVFT

-2844 AGDELDNNYSLASVT
+2844 AGDELDNNYSLANAT

-2869 VLDTEGEEF
+2869 VWDTEF
-2878 AWVDEDNEDYA
+2878 AWADIGNESYA
-2889 WIYGDTDFM
+2889 WIYGDADLM
-2898 SNRTSPVAELANNGN
+2898 GNRTSPVAELANNGN

-2930 TDEDCLVPFEG
+2930 TDEDCLVPFG
-2941 EFSSATNAGVYYARV
+2941 DEFSSATNAGVYYARV
-2956 TVPATDNYGYGADLT
+2956 TVAATDNYGYGADLT

-2998 DGNLKTS
+2998 DGSLKTS
-3005 TLKYQSFMQ
+3005 TLNYQSFMQ
-3014 IGEESGTGPD
+3014 IGEASGTGPD

-3076 NNDGTRSFFVS
+3076 SNDGIRSFFVS

-3103 TEWTYGEYDDSINY
+3103 TEWTYGEYDDGINY
-3117 PEAGAVYGEVEF
+3117 PEADAVYGEVEF

-3134 GASEPAEGNYNNLT
+3134 GASEPNYNNLT
-3148 HVIPQNAGT
+3148 HVVPQNAGT

-3170 GSLWATEQFTIHQAT
+3170 GSLWATEQFTIYQ
-3185 VEAPVMPAGVWNYTG
+3185 APVNAPTWSNETDLLTTTYSGQAQE
-3200 DALSVTLGIDNGLD
+3200 VTVYEEYGLD

-3258 WAGDVAAD
+3258 WAGDVTAD
-3266 ENGVVFLTWTITRA
+3266 ENGVVFLTWTIAGA
-3280 VNSWTEELSIVGW
+3280 VNSWTEELSIVDW
-3293 TYGQAPSAPAAASM
+3293 TYGELPNLPVAVPA

-3318 VDGEYVAVEA
+3318 VDGNYVIVEA

-3339 VTAQVAGSGNYGALP
+3339 VTAQVASSGNYGAIE

-3359 EFDILKAD
+3359 DFEILKAD

-3374 AIIWSNTVVGYTGQ
+3374 AIIWSNTVVEYTGQ

-3414 DADTYNLTVTFS
+3414 DAGTYTLKVTFS

-3438 TVEFEITAKVVAVDW
+3438 TVEFEITAKVVEVDW

-3512 YVLPEDASAVFHILP
+3512 YVLPEDASDVSHILP
-3527 AEVTVTI
+3527 AEVTETI
-3534 GNQSA
+3534 GNTSA

-3548 ELDDSMYDVTAGKV
+3548 ELDDSMYDVTAGDV
-3562 YNDDLEIT
+3562 YNYDDLEIT

-3769 EISVTAPVVPSPG
+3769 ETSVTAPVVPSPG

-3909 RATVVGVYKI
+3909 RATVVGVYEI

-3940 TWKITQAT
+3940 TWEITQAT

-3954 TVTGGGTVYGNA
+3954 TVTGGGTVFGSP

-3975 GEDAATLAWYA
+3975 GEDTATLAWYA

-4218 TAVKYTGQPQSPVA
+4218 TAVEYTGQPQSPVA

-4255 TYTLTVTFSNS
+4255 TYTLTVTFSTS
-4266 SPNYNVPASTTVEF
+4266 SPNYYVPASTTVEF

-4339 TFTATFMSG
+4339 TFTATFMAG

-4366 RAAQVRLNINPG
+4366 RAAQVRININPG

-4451 ERATVAVPDAGS
+4451 ERAIVAVPDAGS

-4653 LSAANAGTY
+4653 LSAINAGTY

-4675 FSNGGR
+4675 FSTGER
-4681 EVTLTWTISRMAL
+4681 EVTLTWSISRMAL

-4748 VWADGTTDPVI
+4748 VWADGTTDPVL
-4759 FTFTVDANYL
+4759 FTFTVDVNYL

-4858 KAAASEGNAEAA
+4858 KAAAFEGNAEAA

-4899 AAEEGNAEAAEESGN
+4899 AAEEGSAEAAEESGN
-4914 EGADSQ
+4914 EGADLQ

>member
-35 NADPEDA
+35 NAEPNSLAADFDGDYQRAESGDYADA
-42 RALPDDVAVT
+42 YVDGDGYLVFTTDMQWSAVAENLVVT
-52 DITGVNYRGGVT
+52 YYDENNSPNVISYDSSGVNGYTFTGN
-64 ADSTYDA
+64 TYVDNRTSV
-71 IKGALTVTVTGSDA
+71 TVTVAYNGLQTTVDLGTLYDRVVVGIAVSAGTQSRNIPSSYSGNVNDLASEIKSYFPDFSITATYNNGEEEEHTSSLSSYFTFSGDLYIANNSNNNEKEIEVTYIGSDA
-85 QTYTLASD
+85 SQSVNADLSAAFNANVDASEILGGSFSGEIAADQYALQPVDLGGLYINIIYSSSLRSKRVEFANAPAGRYTVQYFTGEYDESEGEENNYGLTEQAGEYTACLTRDTTYIKVTYT
-93 EFEVVGVF
+93 
-101 ADGENTTN
+101 
-109 NFMVVVGDIED
+109 
-120 DPQAAVTITGFTADR
+120 
-135 SEVRSISAVYDGE
+135 
-148 ADLYSYTDIVDILSY
+148 
-163 LTVNLT
+163 
-169 YWDGTTSENVSTD
+169 
-182 EYTLEGNL
+182 
-190 APETGNTVGTF
+190 
-201 DKEITVVYRESGQNT
+201 ESGQNFSSFIEIDKDVELQSMPQPVFDNT
-216 NITTPCL
+216 SGTYGDDDSLSKTMSGFVSDGMKITYTAVDAENSATSYGSTGL
-223 ITGINVATPFRLSAS
+223 TINNNQDGTVSIVANAAGVYTITVELTDGNYQWATGNAEIGGTDNRFLTYTWRVNKAAAANVTVDIDDWTYGETASDPSAS
-238 GVSAVNAMDPHRPG
+238 VSDDSTTTFEYYYYGTPNGGVETDREDATTTRPG
-252 DFTIQVM
+252 
-259 YAEGGGSVDLPF
+259 
-271 DSYTVEYMYQADDGS
+271 
-286 WEVDPDAKGYIYA
+286 
-299 EGGVG
+299 
-304 RVRVT
+304 
-309 YEENNTPINVE
+309 
-320 VRIQVSRVAVTAPS
+320 
-334 FPAAGSDYEY
+334 AAGSYYVYATIISSRNYLSGSSEPAQFTISRATVTPPVIASKTYNGGTQTSGLSETDDY
-344 TVSNDVA
+344 TVISDVGGTNADEYSVTLELKDSDNYKWSDQNDGVAQTIVNWQITARQLSMPGFVSDSQTYADGDLTFTIADYDANYKDEFGDTYGIVISGVTGTNGAVATINGGTVTAKDVA
-351 TGIAQTISLNNF
+351 VYTVTISLNNAG
-363 YNSEIM
+363 
-369 EITGVTYEGD
+369 GVTNYAWAEGVTANEDGTVTLRFEIIKGENSLEFTISGWTYGDSAHSPDVVDLEFGNPDNIEYTYFYKLFGSEDSWQNLGSKPKFNAGEYYVVGTIDATDNYGAAEYGGEDVTGFTVARRGVGKPEIRGKYVYDGGEQTVELSDNSGTYYSVTENGTQTNADTYQVTVTLNDNYKWSDETSTAAGINRTCTLEWTINAKELSAPVLGEPSSGSYADQNITAAITNWAGFEDEEGD
-379 IPEASAG
+379 G
-386 FNSYNGSITVTDTGI
+386 VGI
-401 YTVTVALREDA
+401 
-412 QAYFFRNDDNDNSIR
+412 
-427 EVTLTYE
+427 
-434 VYAVEPPIE
+434 AV
-443 LDWSDNAYGEDD
+443 S
-455 ALIWD
+455 
-460 RDDEVSFD
+460 
-468 LLHNYGNGSVTY
+468 
-480 TYININGGEPV
+480 
-491 TGTAENP
+491 
-498 NLPNVVGEYNMTVT
+498 
-512 VAANG
+512 
-517 NFTGATLEDIHFTIG
+517 
-532 QRVISIPT
+532 
-540 LNASTGGNLVY
+540 
-551 NGAPQTAEITYQNSG
+551 
-566 DAEYLDVTNVGG
+566 
-578 TDAYTYTVTFTIK
+578 
-591 DEYADEAAWD
+591 
-601 SEIVSGNGVTVN
+601 VSGLVN
-613 GNTLTLTYEITKLS
+613 GN
-627 IAVPSFGTGGTITT
+627 AVATDPVFGKGTIT
-641 TYQGT
+641 
-646 PNNGTAQTQGLSD
+646 
-659 YAPSAGFAEGITSPV
+659 V
-674 TVTISGNAPTSADSV
+674 V
-689 NGTVTATNAG
+689 NAG
-699 TYTVIVSLGKD
+699 TYTVTVRLNNADDVTNYAWANGVDSDSDGVVILKFIIAQADNSVSVDLSALDGLTYGEEFNAENIEIT
-710 ADKQNLQWDGGST
+710 ADFGGSEAEIT
-723 DDLTFYYI
+723 YYY
-731 IEKATV
+731 KAFCPEESSYV
-737 EVPDAGSKPYN
+737 EVESPENAGDYYVVVN
-748 GEAQIS
+748 
-754 NLTGML
+754 
-760 ADEEISGAEGE
+760 ISGTSDYKGITDYGSAETTHFVIAKHLVDVPTLSGGTDSAHRG
-771 IRYYSVA
+771 RYFQYQANKHQAPDVA
-778 HGSDWVNA
+778 VELDGSLYERSINGGA
-786 DTYEVTLKL
+786 DSINRGNYWLTVTLK
-795 IDSANYKW
+795 D
-803 VNNDD
+803 
-808 DNDGMIAVNFTITP
+808 
-822 LVVAVEWDE
+822 
-831 NSLTTTYNGQSYK
+831 
-844 PTANISNKVEGD
+844 
-856 DVSFVISGAQT
+856 
-867 DAGENYTAIIT
+867 
-878 DLEGNDA
+878 
-885 GNYTLTDASG
+885 
-895 LSQSFN
+895 FN
-901 ITPRVLTGSWGEL
+901 
-914 SHTYDG
+914 
-920 TSWHPVFTPN
+920 
-930 NVLDRDSITLVYD
+930 
-943 GAEINAGD
+943 
-951 DYEAIVEDIT
+951 
-961 GTGAGNY
+961 
-968 TLPEGGISTT
+968 
-978 FDITQLMVVVDWDE
+978 
-992 DSLTTTYSPDYIN
+992 
-1005 QPYAPSATV
+1005 
-1014 SNRVGDDEVYFII
+1014 
-1027 SGAQTNA
+1027 
-1034 GVDYTATITDLN
+1034 
-1046 GDDAGNYT
+1046 
-1054 ISGADDLTIP
+1054 
-1064 FTITRAQLTRPT
+1064 
-1076 ADTTVFTYTGSEF
+1076 
-1089 TYNPVGFNS
+1089 
-1098 ATMTINGNV
+1098 
-1107 QTDANE
+1107 
-1113 SGYEVNVSITDK
+1113 
-1125 VNYEWSTEVNGE
+1125 NYEWSDSGLDTDDSGDLKDHIEEGVIHMWYRITAIRYSADVNIEG
-1137 NQDDITFSFVINK
+1137 
-1150 WVVDVPVLSGG
+1150 WVYGG
-1161 YLNEG
+1161 YDSAQNSPELDLSNTGLSE
-1166 RYFEYNN
+1166 
-1173 GNPLTPGVT
+1173 
-1182 ENAEIYSIT
+1182 
-1191 FEDEYSSDFGT
+1191 SD
-1202 YHIYFALLHPENYEW
+1202 L
-1217 AELTDINDSISADGV
+1217 AD
-1232 TITMWYSITKTQ
+1232 
-1244 YTFEIDITGWQF
+1244 
-1256 GAFDEQENAPAI
+1256 
-1268 IDFDSLPDQVQSA
+1268 VQSA
-1281 NVTYTY
+1281 YAQATFIYLSVGEDGTLTEIDGRPAEAGSYVARITIAETGNCEQMTFTSDPFEIEEAELAVEYSVYGNGSSVAYNAQDNAAFTITSVTAKTDDGTTCGETSLDAGQYTVEYSTTGTDGWQTGIPEVRKADTYTY
-1287 YLATDTEFIDGSASR
+1287 Y
-1302 PTDVGDYVVVAT
+1302 
-1314 IAETTN
+1314 
-1320 YASVDAQASFSIT
+1320 
-1333 AAELTVTPTGYSGT
+1333 
-1347 YDAASHNALESITVK
+1347 
-1362 GMADDGTNWGEAD
+1362 
-1375 IVSYTIKYSTSE
+1375 
-1387 NGVYSTE
+1387 
-1394 PPQVRNVA
+1394 
-1402 DEGTIYFRITDVANH
+1402 FRITGVANH

-1493 GENYTLEASFG
+1493 GEYYTLEASFG
-1504 SNVSDDIL
+1504 SNVSADIL
-1512 GNYGLTAYTN
+1512 GNYELTAYTN
-1522 TYTIERLAVTI
+1522 TYTIERLDVTI

-1552 ADGSAPFA
+1552 ADGSASFV

-1597 TQEELKELLKNYTIN
+1597 TQEELEELLKNYTIN
-1612 GTAGELFEG
+1612 DTAGELFEG
-1621 YTVDDENGY
+1621 YAADDENGY

-1640 ISVAITTPDGYEYS
+1640 ISVDITTPAGSEYS
-1654 GENQYVGVAAGA
+1654 GENQYVGVVADAAN
-1666 AQGYAPLTGDYAPQ
+1666 GYAPLTGDYAPR
-1680 FNVAYTFGGSAS
+1680 FNVAYTFDGSAS

-1700 YTYSITVNSNYQI
+1700 YNYSITVNGNYQI
-1713 VSVTGTEGTLSDNT
+1713 VSVTGTEGNLSDNT

-1734 APHTIT
+1734 APYTIT

-1792 GAYTF
+1792 GGYTF

-1814 PETLTHDYT
+1814 PETLTHEYT
-1823 MQQRTVEIT
+1823 MRQRTVEIT

-1884 ATEVI
+1884 ATEVRD
-1889 GGVTYITG
+1889 GVTYITG
-1897 SQNDYTITATVV
+1897 SQNDYAITAAAAA
-1909 EDYADILA
+1909 EYAYILA
-1917 NYSVQITDGTLTVS
+1917 NYNVTINSGTLKVS
-1931 ARAIKVQVG
+1931 ARAITVEVQ
-1940 ATSSIYGQPE
+1940 ATSSIYGDAE
-1950 TAISYTITEG
+1950 TAINYLITGG
-1960 SIYTGDD
+1960 SIYQGDGAD
-1967 ESEVFTLT
+1967 SNVFTLT

-1992 NLKKG
+1992 NLKEG

-2033 NQFDAD
+2033 NQFAAD
-2039 ELNKSATTVNDEEPA
+2039 GLKKSATTVNDEVPT
-2054 WTFSTVYDAEGE
+2054 WTFSTTYNAEGN
-2066 GYSETLDLTGAGTYC
+2066 GYASSLSLVNAGTYN

-2089 NHSDYISSDYFT
+2089 NHEDYVSEGYFT
-2101 VTIGKATLNV
+2101 VTIGKAALTV
-2111 TVTGSTTYGE
+2111 TVTGETIYGE
-2121 NAPSDANYEI
+2121 AAPEYGEYKISA
-2131 GVGENELQG
+2131 VGLQG
-2140 TDRIQS
+2140 TEDSIQS
-2146 IGLEAG
+2146 IGLKAG

-2179 GEHLTNYTIIYVQG
+2179 GEHLTNYTIIYVRG
-2193 RVSGG
+2193 SVSGG

-2206 VNQREITLQIADIDV
+2206 VNQREITLRINDIDV
-2221 DYGYREDLS
+2221 DYGDEPGTLS
-2230 VALAVN
+2230 LALTGGSFYN
-2236 SPNDLY
+2236 GHSESD
-2242 TTEEPENFLVYL
+2242 FLGYL
-2254 SVWTETNHGGTRI
+2254 SVNSESDGTGSVI
-2267 DDDGVVS
+2267 
-2274 ATQSNG
+2274 TPSNELARG
-2280 IYYIC
+2280 TYYII
-2285 GFDNNTGIAANY
+2285 GNDNNTGIAANY

-2302 EGTYTIGTSSLPIT
+2302 GETYDDYGLYQVAVTTISIVVTPPDPVYTGEEKPVVATTATPNVSFEYSYEKWDAETEAWIGLGENVVPTDVGTYR
-2316 IGTTTFTYDG
+2316 
-2326 YTKDVVI
+2326 V
-2333 GINATDRPDINVDEI
+2333 
-2348 DLTKTYYVGT
+2348 T
-2358 IESYDSDNPIE
+2358 IESKNDNYSVNASQSVNTYYITPATITNVSVSVYGGQYGTEYDGETHRVATEYSATTVNNQQTTWTFSLDGINYY
-2369 GLPID
+2369 GID
-2374 AGTYVLVVG
+2374 DENVLLKDVLRG
-2383 ERSGNY
+2383 EDGNY
-2389 VVSGATIEVNINPA
+2389 TYYTVHYRVTAPNHG
-2403 IIEDVS
+2403 
-2409 LDRENFIRSYNG
+2409 
-2421 NDWFDDIT
+2421 DIT
-2429 GDKTADLIESDVNGK
+2429 RT
-2444 VNEVDWLFSLTGEEN
+2444 F
-2459 SYTSAVELINVLRD
+2459 NV
-2473 INNDPA
+2473 
-2479 AYTVYFIID
+2479 TII
-2488 ADNHELCYGQ
+2488 
-2498 FTVFINPHTITI
+2498 PHTITI
-2510 DWAENDFTYNGTQ
+2510 DWAENGFTYNGTQ

-2560 KFRVSFADGDGG
+2560 TFRVSFADGDGG

-2581 ATNPYTMKAASVEV
+2581 ATNSYTMEAASVKV

-2612 VGEKGADYTVSGDM
+2612 VGEKDADYTVSGDM
-2626 YSQGGI
+2626 YSQGGT

-2642 NGAAGATD
+2642 NGAAGATN
-2650 VDSYD
+2650 VGSYD
-2655 VTATWDN
+2655 VTASWDN

-2675 GAFVITAADITQV
+2675 GAFVITAAGITQV

-2707 ADISASTV
+2707 ADITASTV
-2715 DGTDATWTYSLTDGS
+2715 DGTDATWTYSFTDGS
-2730 ETGEGYNESLVLR
+2730 ATGEGYTGSLVLR
-2743 NVLRDGDDAV
+2743 NVLRGESNTV

-2765 NHADYYG
+2765 NHAPYYG
-2772 QFEVTIN
+2772 SFEVTIT

-2822 LTDGGEFT
+2822 LTNGGEFT

-2844 AGDELDNNYSLASVT
+2844 AGDELDNNYSLASAT
-2859 ADFHIKKAEL
+2859 ADFHMQKAEL
-2869 VLDTEGEEF
+2869 VWDTEF
-2878 AWVDEDNEDYA
+2878 AWADTGNESYA
-2889 WIYGDTDFM
+2889 WIYGDADLM
-2898 SNRTSPVAELANNGN
+2898 GNRTSPVAELANNGN
-2913 FTITEGEGQYGI
+2913 FTITEGEEQYGI

-2930 TDEDCLVPFEG
+2930 TDEDCLVPFG
-2941 EFSSATNAGVYYARV
+2941 DEFSSATNAGVYYARV

-3014 IGEESGTGPD
+3014 IGEASGTGPD

-3103 TEWTYGEYDDSINY
+3103 TEWTYDEYDDSINY
-3117 PEAGAVYGEVEF
+3117 PEADAVYGEVEF

-3148 HVIPQNAGT
+3148 HVVPQNAGT

-3170 GSLWATEQFTIHQAT
+3170 GSLWATEQFTIYQAT
-3185 VEAPVMPAGVWNYTG
+3185 VDAPVMPSGTWNYTG

-3258 WAGDVAAD
+3258 WAGDVTAD
-3266 ENGVVFLTWTITRA
+3266 ENGVVFLTWTIAGA
-3280 VNSWTEELSIVGW
+3280 VNSWTEELSIVDW
-3293 TYGQAPSAPAAASM
+3293 TYGELPNLPVAVPA

-3318 VDGEYVAVEA
+3318 VDGSYVIVEA
-3328 PGYLTGAGTYY
+3328 PGYLTNAGTYY
-3339 VTAQVAGSGNYGALP
+3339 VTAKVDASADGNYGALE

-3359 EFDILKAD
+3359 DFEILKAD

-3374 AIIWSNTVVGYTGQ
+3374 AIIWGNTTVEYTGQ

-3400 LDGITLGYEVEERT
+3400 LDGTMLGYEVEERT
-3414 DADTYNLTVTFS
+3414 DAGTYTLKVTFS

-3438 TVEFEITAKVVAVDW
+3438 TVEFEITAKVVEVDW

-3562 YNDDLEIT
+3562 YNDDDLEIT

-3653 GTEYVNSESA
+3653 GTEYVNSKSA

-3755 SGDTATAIFEITRA
+3755 SGDIATAIFEITRA

-3793 NGSTVLSDGQ
+3793 SGSTVLSGGQ

-3845 SGATSAY
+3845 SGATSGY

-3861 VKLPELEYETS
+3861 VELPELEYETS

-3878 QTNILSG
+3878 QTNLLSG

-3895 GSLTATTVESGLEL
+3895 GSLTATTEESGLEL
-3909 RATVVGVYKI
+3909 RATVVGVYEI
-3919 AITLN
+3919 TITLN

-3940 TWKITQAT
+3940 TWEITQAT

-3966 LEVVVGAAF
+3966 LEVIVGAAF
-3975 GEDAATLAWYA
+3975 GEGTEQLTWYA
-3986 DNNGERGELLTGQPT
+3986 DNNGERGEPLTGQPT

-4008 VATIEDT
+4008 VATIAGT

-4040 GEDVSYDGEAH
+4040 GEDVPYDGEAH

-4063 DIDSESTLVYSGG
+4063 EIDSESTLVYSGG
-4076 SWIITETDAA
+4076 SWTISESDAA

-4136 TYGQTPGSPS
+4136 TYGQTPGAPS
-4146 AEAKFGEVEFTY
+4146 AESKFGEVEFTY

-4218 TAVKYTGQPQSPVA
+4218 TAVEYTGQPQSPVA

-4242 MLGYEVGSATNAG
+4242 TLGYEVGSATNAG
-4255 TYTLTVTFSNS
+4255 TYTLTVTFSTS
-4266 SPNYNVPASTTVEF
+4266 SPNYYVPASTTVEF

-4339 TFTATFMSG
+4339 TFTATFMAG

-4366 RAAQVRLNINPG
+4366 RAAQVRININPG

-4588 TANYEGCVSEGVRFE
+4588 TANYEGCVSECVRFE

-4642 DCEIVTDGGMG
+4642 DCEIVTDGVMG
-4653 LSAANAGTY
+4653 LSATNAGTY
-4662 TVTFTLKDGISYA
+4662 TVTFTLKDGVSYA
-4675 FSNGGR
+4675 FSTGGR
-4681 EVTLTWTISRMAL
+4681 EVTLTWSISRMAL

-4858 KAAASEGNAEAA
+4858 KAAASEGNAEAVA
-4870 AAGDAEGAAEGNAV
+4870 AGDAEGATEGDAEGAAEGNAV
-4884 VTAGDNAEGAEAGVE
+4884 VTAGDNTEGAEAGVE
-4899 AAEEGNAEAAEESGN
+4899 AAEEGSAEAAEESGN
-4914 EGADSQ
+4914 EGADLQ

>member
-30 PATEA
+30 PATRA
-35 NADPEDA
+35 NAIDNAEEYDRLEVSTVGLSGA
-42 RALPDDVAVT
+42 RLTAGQLDELKNYITVTAYDNDGGLDNVILNNDDYTLSLEEGGTLTTGQDNTVIVTLNDGTAAATFTISGDDVQPAS
-52 DITGVNYRGGVT
+52 GT
-64 ADSTYDA
+64 AFPTRIVLNEISRTF
-71 IKGALTVTVTGSDA
+71 
-85 QTYTLASD
+85 AS
-93 EFEVVGVF
+93 
-101 ADGENTTN
+101 
-109 NFMVVVGDIED
+109 
-120 DPQAAVTITGFTADR
+120 
-135 SEVRSISAVYDGE
+135 
-148 ADLYSYTDIVDILSY
+148 
-163 LTVNLT
+163 
-169 YWDGTTSENVSTD
+169 TTSENNIINSLTGTMYFSDGNSYSLRQYVSLEGFATSIPDFRPNEGEVIDSGDTYTRPISVSYTVSGGVPVQSNTIELTVSWSEPVAVVIDSATD
-182 EYTLEGNL
+182 NRVTAGQPIVPGFFVVYVRYDDYSQRTLSAGEYTYIYQDGGDSVNYNDDQVTIVYTEGGEEYHVTIRFDDYFVDVSEEPI
-190 APETGNTVGTF
+190 APPQISTGNT
-201 DKEITVVYRESGQNT
+201 N
-216 NITTPCL
+216 
-223 ITGINVATPFRLSAS
+223 
-238 GVSAVNAMDPHRPG
+238 
-252 DFTIQVM
+252 
-259 YAEGGGSVDLPF
+259 DL
-271 DSYTVEYMYQADDGS
+271 T
-286 WEVDPDAKGYIYA
+286 
-299 EGGVG
+299 
-304 RVRVT
+304 VT
-309 YEENNTPINVE
+309 YDAEEHSWQFVDYFEECSTIEISSNQITYDVN
-320 VRIQVSRVAVTAPS
+320 STA
-334 FPAAGSDYEY
+334 
-344 TVSNDVA
+344 N
-351 TGIAQTISLNNF
+351 
-363 YNSEIM
+363 
-369 EITGVTYEGD
+369 
-379 IPEASAG
+379 
-386 FNSYNGSITVTDTGI
+386 TVTFSATSVGI
-401 YTVTVALREDA
+401 YTVTFEAGDGYAFREIANGAEAGYENEGTED
-412 QAYFFRNDDNDNSIR
+412 
-427 EVTLTYE
+427 EVLKRLTFTITINK
-434 VYAVEPPIE
+434 AD
-443 LDWSDNAYGEDD
+443 LT
-455 ALIWD
+455 
-460 RDDEVSFD
+460 EVSFEMPD
-468 LLHNYGNGSVTY
+468 TDVEGNISWPYDGT
-480 TYININGGEPV
+480 TEGHEPINPTA
-491 TGTAENP
+491 TGVTAEGVL
-498 NLPNVVGEYNMTVT
+498 NLN
-512 VAANG
+512 
-517 NFTGATLEDIHFTIG
+517 
-532 QRVISIPT
+532 
-540 LNASTGGNLVY
+540 
-551 NGAPQTAEITYQNSG
+551 TA
-566 DAEYLDVTNVGG
+566 
-578 TDAYTYTVTFTIK
+578 
-591 DEYADEAAWD
+591 
-601 SEIVSGNGVTVN
+601 
-613 GNTLTLTYEITKLS
+613 
-627 IAVPSFGTGGTITT
+627 GTGGGAVTQTWEYQSADGNVSYGSTMPTAAGSYRVHLELSNLANYNDAVSGWVYFSINSAEVALPTLEQPSFEYIGETITPAIT
-641 TYQGT
+641 H
-646 PNNGTAQTQGLSD
+646 NV
-659 YAPSAGFAEGITSPV
+659 EG
-674 TVTISGNAPTSADSV
+674 DWQ
-689 NGTVTATNAG
+689 
-699 TYTVIVSLGKD
+699 SL
-710 ADKQNLQWDGGST
+710 
-723 DDLTFYYI
+723 Y
-731 IEKATV
+731 
-737 EVPDAGSKPYN
+737 
-748 GEAQIS
+748 
-754 NLTGML
+754 
-760 ADEEISGAEGE
+760 EISG
-771 IRYYSVA
+771 
-778 HGSDWVNA
+778 
-786 DTYEVTLKL
+786 DT
-795 IDSANYKW
+795 SAINR
-803 VNNDD
+803 
-808 DNDGMIAVNFTITP
+808 
-822 LVVAVEWDE
+822 
-831 NSLTTTYNGQSYK
+831 
-844 PTANISNKVEGD
+844 
-856 DVSFVISGAQT
+856 
-867 DAGENYTAIIT
+867 GENYTIT
-878 DLEGNDA
+878 FTLKNTDNYVWAEGEGVDGDTYTLTWEITQAENEITVSIDSWTYTALAGMGSTPNAEIKFEKDGVSPTYHYSYASWDSDSYTDIAVSDNHVWQA
-885 GNYTLTDASG
+885 GNYRVFATYPADESSGYENFATATSAMVYFTVYRAQISAPTLADGGTTVYSTSGNSIAISGYEGTGYFTSIAFAGNSGVTLAYGNGTITASADDDVLVAG
-895 LSQSFN
+895 EYT
-901 ITPRVLTGSWGEL
+901 ITVTLGSNYCINADDNTAVIVTSDLTWTIQRLGIAQPDEVQGNSETYNY
-914 SHTYDG
+914 TYDG
-920 TSWHPVFTPN
+920 ETAFNYELANTVTEYI
-930 NVLDRDSITLVYD
+930 VVGD
-943 GAEINAGD
+943 GHI
-951 DYEAIVEDIT
+951 
-961 GTGAGNY
+961 GAGTYDVEFELTNPNYCWGEDGRDNTDNY
-968 TLPEGGISTT
+968 TLE
-978 FDITQLMVVVDWDE
+978 
-992 DSLTTTYSPDYIN
+992 
-1005 QPYAPSATV
+1005 
-1014 SNRVGDDEVYFII
+1014 
-1027 SGAQTNA
+1027 
-1034 GVDYTATITDLN
+1034 N
-1046 GDDAGNYT
+1046 G
-1054 ISGADDLTIP
+1054 L
-1064 FTITRAQLTRPT
+1064 
-1076 ADTTVFTYTGSEF
+1076 
-1089 TYNPVGFNS
+1089 
-1098 ATMTINGNV
+1098 
-1107 QTDANE
+1107 
-1113 SGYEVNVSITDK
+1113 
-1125 VNYEWSTEVNGE
+1125 
-1137 NQDDITFSFVINK
+1137 VINK
-1150 WVVDVPVLSGG
+1150 ADNGVKSTTDTYSGWSYGAEPTDTDTLDITAALDNDALYSQIDYAYYAASDTSYSNSITVSASTPAGDYILRVTIPEGDNTNAVSRDFEFTISKGQASISNDVDIADWTYGDEPHALTYTVNVGALDITEEATVAYYTQGWNGEAAWTSAGAELDDTADAGYYRVVITVVGNDNYDGDSAELTFTINKQVVPVPTLSGG
-1161 YLNEG
+1161 YNDQG
-1166 RYFEYNN
+1166 RYFEYD
-1173 GNPLTPGVT
+1173 GGATLKPTVT
-1182 ENAEIYSIT
+1182 ENEGIYSVR
-1191 FEDEYSSDFGT
+1191 FEDENSSDYGT
-1202 YHIYFALLHPENYEW
+1202 YHIYFALHNSNNYEW
-1217 AELTDINDSISADGV
+1217 AELTDPGDSISEDGA

-1244 YTFEIDITGWQF
+1244 YEFTVSIEGWVY
-1256 GAFDEQENAPAI
+1256 GSYVGSDNAPQI
-1268 IDFDSLPDQVQSA
+1268 ENLSSLPDEVQSA

-1287 YLATDTEFIDGSASR
+1287 YLATDAEFENGSASR
-1302 PTDVGDYVVVAT
+1302 PTAVGNYVVMAT

-1320 YASVDAQASFSIT
+1320 YASVSASANFSIT
-1333 AAELTVTPTGYSGT
+1333 AATLEVTAGGYSGT
-1347 YDAASHNALESITVK
+1347 YDAESHNALANITVN
-1362 GMADDGTNWGEAD
+1362 GWFDNGNDCGETE
-1375 IVSYTIKYSTSE
+1375 IENNNYTIEYSTTGE
-1387 NGVYSTE
+1387 DGAYSTE
-1394 PPQVRNVA
+1394 MPQVRDA
-1402 DEGTIYFRITDVANH
+1402 GTYTYYFRITGDANH

-1429 QAEVEVIWNAPGT
+1429 RAEVDVIWSAPDT

-1454 ENHDPVVTASVNLL
+1454 EEHDPVVTASVDLL
-1468 GDDGQNISLAVSVQG
+1468 GDDGQNISLAVSVQSG
-1483 GGEFKNANAE
+1483 GDGTFRNADEYTLVADISDYE
-1493 GENYTLEASFG
+1493 ANYTF
-1504 SNVSDDIL
+1504 
-1512 GNYGLTAYTN
+1512 TAHTN
-1522 TYTIERLAVTI
+1522 SYTIERFDVTI
-1533 VAEGGTSVY
+1533 VAEDGTSVY
-1542 GEDPNPQWDY
+1542 GEYPDPQWDY
-1552 ADGSAPFA
+1552 DDGSASFV

-1597 TQEELKELLKNYTIN
+1597 TQEELEELLKNYTIN
-1612 GTAGELFEG
+1612 DTAGELFEG
-1621 YTVDDENGY
+1621 YAADDENGY

-1640 ISVAITTPDGYEYS
+1640 ISVDITTPAGSEYS
-1654 GENQYVGVAAGA
+1654 GENQYVGVVADAAN
-1666 AQGYAPLTGDYAPQ
+1666 GYAPLTGDYAPR
-1680 FNVAYTFGGSAS
+1680 FNVAYTFDGSAS

-1700 YTYSITVNSNYQI
+1700 YNYSITVNGNYQI
-1713 VSVTGTEGTLSDNT
+1713 VSVTGTEGNLSDNT

-1734 APHTIT
+1734 APYTIT

-1792 GAYTF
+1792 GEYTF

-1802 VEGDYAASDYEL
+1802 VEGGYAASDYKL
-1814 PETLTHDYT
+1814 PKTLTHGYT
-1823 MQQRTVEIT
+1823 MQHRTVEIT

-1857 NSTGDSDAQFVTTD
+1857 NSTGDPDAQFVTTD

-1889 GGVTYITG
+1889 DGVTYITG
-1897 SQNDYTITATVV
+1897 SQNNYAITATVV

-1917 NYSVQITDGTLTVS
+1917 NYSVDINNGTLSVS
-1931 ARAIKVQVG
+1931 ARRISVTINSAESVYGDADDIAETLAALSATVSEDTPLYVDDTQGEVFSLSADIDTNTSVG
-1940 ATSSIYGQPE
+1940 NYPIVLTNKMEGCYVIIYEVSNRLYEVTPASIEVNVTP
-1950 TAISYTITEG
+1950 SDNL
-1960 SIYTGDD
+1960 IYTGINQFSDAFD
-1967 ESEVFTLT
+1967 AT
-1975 AGVTADSDVGE
+1975 ANTADAEDDQ
-1986 YNITLN
+1986 T
-1992 NLKKG
+1992 
-1997 YYAIGYNTGNY
+1997 
-2008 LYNVTPATI
+2008 VTW
-2017 TDAGVDDVT
+2017 
-2026 GLTYNAR
+2026 
-2033 NQFDAD
+2033 Q
-2039 ELNKSATTVNDEEPA
+2039 
-2054 WTFSTVYDAEGE
+2054 FSTDDRT
-2066 GYSETLDLTGAGTYC
+2066 YSDSVELKNAGTYTV
-2081 IYYKITAD
+2081 YYKVSD
-2089 NHSDYISSDYFT
+2089 PDGNHNDASGSFT

-2140 TDRIQS
+2140 TDSIQS
-2146 IGLEAG
+2146 IDLKAG

-2159 SYEAGDNAGTY
+2159 SYEAGDNAGAY

-2179 GEHLTNYTIIYVQG
+2179 GEHLTNYTIIYVRG
-2193 RVSGG
+2193 SVSGG

-2221 DYGYREDLS
+2221 DYGDEPGTLS
-2230 VALAVN
+2230 LALTGGSFYN
-2236 SPNDLY
+2236 GHS
-2242 TTEEPENFLVYL
+2242 ESNFLGYL
-2254 SVWTETNHGGTRI
+2254 SVNSESDGTGSVI
-2267 DDDGVVS
+2267 
-2274 ATQSNG
+2274 TPSNELARG
-2280 IYYIC
+2280 TYYII
-2285 GFDNNTGIAANY
+2285 GNDDNTGIAANY

-2302 EGTYTIGTSSLPIT
+2302 GETYDDYGLYQVAVTTISIEVTPPDPVYTGEEKPVGATTATPNVSFEYSYEKWDAETEAWIGLGENVVPTDVGTYR
-2316 IGTTTFTYDG
+2316 
-2326 YTKDVVI
+2326 V
-2333 GINATDRPDINVDEI
+2333 
-2348 DLTKTYYVGT
+2348 T
-2358 IESYDSDNPIE
+2358 IESDNENYSVNASQSVNTFYITPATITNVSVSAYGGQYGTEYDGETHRVATEYSATTVNNQETTWTFSLDGTNYY
-2369 GLPID
+2369 GID
-2374 AGTYVLVVG
+2374 DENVLLKDVLRG
-2383 ERSGNY
+2383 EDGNY
-2389 VVSGATIEVNINPA
+2389 TYYTVHYRVTAPNHG
-2403 IIEDVS
+2403 
-2409 LDRENFIRSYNG
+2409 
-2421 NDWFDDIT
+2421 DIT
-2429 GDKTADLIESDVNGK
+2429 RT
-2444 VNEVDWLFSLTGEEN
+2444 F
-2459 SYTSAVELINVLRD
+2459 NV
-2473 INNDPA
+2473 
-2479 AYTVYFIID
+2479 TII
-2488 ADNHELCYGQ
+2488 
-2498 FTVFINPHTITI
+2498 PHTITI

-2540 EVSPVV
+2540 EVSPVA

-2662 DNYSVTFADGTFN
+2662 DNYFVTFADGTFN
-2675 GAFVITAADITQV
+2675 GAFVITAAGITQV

-2715 DGTDATWTYSLTDGS
+2715 DGTDATWTYSFTDGS

-2743 NVLRDGDDAV
+2743 NVLRDGDAV

-2812 GNVEVTLDTA
+2812 GDVEVALDTA
-2822 LTDGGEFT
+2822 LTNGGVFT

-2844 AGDELDNNYSLASVT
+2844 AGDELDNNYSLASAT
-2859 ADFHIKKAEL
+2859 ADFHMQKAEL
-2869 VLDTEGEEF
+2869 VWDTEF
-2878 AWVDEDNEDYA
+2878 AWADIGNESYA
-2889 WIYGDTDFM
+2889 WIYGDADLM
-2898 SNRTSPVAELANNGN
+2898 GNRTSPVAELANNGN
-2913 FTITEGEGQYGI
+2913 FTITEGEEQYGI

-2930 TDEDCLVPFEG
+2930 TDEDCLVPFG
-2941 EFSSATNAGVYYARV
+2941 DEFSSATNAGVYYARV

-2998 DGNLKTS
+2998 DGSLKTS
-3005 TLKYQSFMQ
+3005 TLNYQSFMQ
-3014 IGEESGTGPD
+3014 IGEPSGTGPD

-3076 NNDGTRSFFVS
+3076 SNDGIRSFFVS

-3117 PEAGAVYGEVEF
+3117 PEADAVYGEVEF

-3185 VEAPVMPAGVWNYTG
+3185 VEAPVMPAGGWNYTG

-3258 WAGDVAAD
+3258 WAGDVTAD
-3266 ENGVVFLTWTITRA
+3266 ENGVVFLTWTITGA

-3339 VTAQVAGSGNYGALP
+3339 VTAQVAGSGNYGALA

-3374 AIIWSNTVVGYTGQ
+3374 AIIWSNTVVEYTGQ

-3414 DADTYNLTVTFS
+3414 DAGTYTLKVTFS

-3432 NVPSDG
+3432 NVPSYG
-3438 TVEFEITAKVVAVDW
+3438 TVEFEITAKVVEVDW

-3548 ELDDSMYDVTAGKV
+3548 ELDESMYDVTAGDV
-3562 YNDDLEIT
+3562 YNYDDLEIT

-3717 IADNALYTFEQG
+3717 IADNVLYTFEQG

-3739 VVFTLED
+3739 IVFTLTD
-3746 SGNYRWESA
+3746 SNNYRWESA
-3755 SGDTATAIFEITRA
+3755 SGDTATAIFQITRA
-3769 EISVTAPVVPSPG
+3769 EISVTAPVVPSSG

-3788 DTISP
+3788 DTVSP
-3793 NGSTVLSDGQ
+3793 SGSTVLSGGQ

-3845 SGATSAY
+3845 SGATSGY

-3861 VKLPELEYETS
+3861 VELPELEYETS

-3878 QTNILSG
+3878 QTNLLSG

-3895 GSLTATTVESGLEL
+3895 GSLTATTEESGLEL
-3909 RATVVGVYKI
+3909 RATVVGVYEI
-3919 AITLN
+3919 TITLN

-3940 TWKITQAT
+3940 TWEITQAT

-3966 LEVVVGAAF
+3966 LEVIVGAAF
-3975 GEDAATLAWYA
+3975 GEGTEQLTWYA
-3986 DNNGERGELLTGQPT
+3986 DNNGERGEPLTGQPT

-4008 VATIEDT
+4008 VATIAGT

-4040 GEDVSYDGEAH
+4040 GEDVPYDGEAH

-4063 DIDSESTLVYSGG
+4063 EIDSESTLVYSGG
-4076 SWIITETDAA
+4076 SWTITESDAA

-4124 NEWTEELSIEGW
+4124 NGWTEELSIEGW
-4136 TYGQTPGSPS
+4136 TYGQTPGAPS

-4218 TAVKYTGQPQSPVA
+4218 TAVEYTGQPQSPVA

-4242 MLGYEVGSATNAG
+4242 TLGYEVGSATNAG
-4255 TYTLTVTFSNS
+4255 TYTLTVTFSTS
-4266 SPNYNVPASTTVEF
+4266 SPNYYVPASTTVEF

-4339 TFTATFMSG
+4339 TFTATFMAG

-4357 GNATAVFHI
+4357 GNSTAVFHI
-4366 RAAQVRLNINPG
+4366 RAAQVRININPG

-4653 LSAANAGTY
+4653 LSAINAGTY

-4675 FSNGGR
+4675 FSTGER
-4681 EVTLTWTISRMAL
+4681 EVTLTWSISRMAL

-4748 VWADGTTDPVI
+4748 VWADGTTDPVL
-4759 FTFTVDANYL
+4759 FTFTVDVNYL

-4811 NGGAYGF
+4811 NDGAYGF

-4858 KAAASEGNAEAA
+4858 KAAAFEGNAEAA
-4870 AAGDAEGAAEGNAV
+4870 AAGDAEGAEEGNAG
-4884 VTAGDNAEGAEAGVE
+4884 VTAGDNAEGAEAGAE
-4899 AAEEGNAEAAEESGN
+4899 AAEEGSAEAAEESGN
-4914 EGADSQ
+4914 KGADSQ

>member
-11 ILAAIL
+11 ILAAVL

-30 PATEA
+30 PAAKA
-35 NADPEDA
+35 NAEPNTLVVEFNGDDYHIAESGDYADA
-42 RALPDDVAVT
+42 YVDGDGYLVFTTDMQWSAVAENLVVT
-52 DITGVNYRGGVT
+52 YYDENNSPNVISYDSSGVNGYTFTGN
-64 ADSTYDA
+64 TYVDNRTSV
-71 IKGALTVTVTGSDA
+71 TVTVAYNGLQTTVDLGTLYDRVVVGIAVSAGTQSRNIPSSYSGNVNDLASEIKSYFPDFSITATYNNGEEEEHTSSLSSYFTFSGDLYIANDSNDNEKEIEVTYIGSDA
-85 QTYTLASD
+85 SQSVNAELSAAFNANVDASEILGGSFSGEIAADQYALQPVDLGGLYINIIYSSSLRSKRVEFANAPAGRYTVQYFTGEYDESEGEENNYGLTEQAGEYAACLTRDTTYIKVTYT
-93 EFEVVGVF
+93 
-101 ADGENTTN
+101 
-109 NFMVVVGDIED
+109 
-120 DPQAAVTITGFTADR
+120 
-135 SEVRSISAVYDGE
+135 
-148 ADLYSYTDIVDILSY
+148 
-163 LTVNLT
+163 
-169 YWDGTTSENVSTD
+169 
-182 EYTLEGNL
+182 
-190 APETGNTVGTF
+190 
-201 DKEITVVYRESGQNT
+201 ESGQNFSSFIEIDKDVELQSMPQPVFDNT
-216 NITTPCL
+216 SGTYGDDDSLSKTMSGFVSDGMKITYTAVDAENSATSYGSTGL
-223 ITGINVATPFRLSAS
+223 TINDNQDGTVSIVANAAGVYTITVELTDGNYQWATGNAEIGGTDNRFLTYTWRVNKAAAANVTVDIDDWTYGETASDPSAS
-238 GVSAVNAMDPHRPG
+238 VSDDSTTTFEYYYYGTPNGGVETDREDATTTRPG
-252 DFTIQVM
+252 
-259 YAEGGGSVDLPF
+259 
-271 DSYTVEYMYQADDGS
+271 
-286 WEVDPDAKGYIYA
+286 
-299 EGGVG
+299 
-304 RVRVT
+304 
-309 YEENNTPINVE
+309 
-320 VRIQVSRVAVTAPS
+320 
-334 FPAAGSDYEY
+334 AAGSYYVYATIISSRNYLSGSSEPAQFTISRATVTPPVIASKTYNGGTQTSGLSETDDY
-344 TVSNDVA
+344 TVISDVGGTNADEYSVTLELKDSDNYKWSDQNDGVAQTIVNWQITARQLSMPGFVSDSQMYADGDLTFTIADYDANYKDEFGDTYGIVISGVTGTNGAVATINGGTVTAKDVA
-351 TGIAQTISLNNF
+351 VYTVTISLNNAG
-363 YNSEIM
+363 
-369 EITGVTYEGD
+369 GVTNYAWAEG
-379 IPEASAG
+379 
-386 FNSYNGSITVTDTGI
+386 VT
-401 YTVTVALREDA
+401 ANEDGT
-412 QAYFFRNDDNDNSIR
+412 
-427 EVTLTYE
+427 VTLTFKITTGENSLEFTISGWTYGDPARSPDVVDLE
-434 VYAVEPPIE
+434 FGNQDDIE
-443 LDWSDNAYGEDD
+443 YTYFYKPFGSEDGWQNLGSNQEFNAGEYYVVGKIGATDNYSAAEYGGEDVTGFTV
-455 ALIWD
+455 ARRGVD
-460 RDDEVSFD
+460 RPEISDEYV
-468 LLHNYGNGSVTY
+468 Y
-480 TYININGGEPV
+480 NGGEQTVELSDNSGTYYSV
-491 TGTAENP
+491 TENGTQTNAGTYQ
-498 NLPNVVGEYNMTVT
+498 VTVT
-512 VAANG
+512 LNDNYKWSDETSTAAGINR
-517 NFTGATLEDIHFTIG
+517 TCTLEWTI
-532 QRVISIPT
+532 
-540 LNASTGGNLVY
+540 NAKELS
-551 NGAPQTAEITYQNSG
+551 APVLGEPSSGSYADQNITAAITNWAG
-566 DAEYLDVTNVGG
+566 
-578 TDAYTYTVTFTIK
+578 FK
-591 DEYADEAAWD
+591 DEEGDGVGIAV
-601 SEIVSGNGVTVN
+601 SVSGLVN
-613 GNTLTLTYEITKLS
+613 GN
-627 IAVPSFGTGGTITT
+627 AVATVPVFGNGTIT
-641 TYQGT
+641 
-646 PNNGTAQTQGLSD
+646 
-659 YAPSAGFAEGITSPV
+659 V
-674 TVTISGNAPTSADSV
+674 V
-689 NGTVTATNAG
+689 NAG
-699 TYTVIVSLGKD
+699 TYTVTVSLNN
-710 ADKQNLQWDGGST
+710 ADDVTNYAWANGVDSDSDGVVILKFIIAQADNSVSVDLSALDGLTYGEEFNAENIEITADFGGSEAEIT
-723 DDLTFYYI
+723 YYYKAFYPEQSSY
-731 IEKATV
+731 V
-737 EVPDAGSKPYN
+737 EVESPENAGDYYVVVN
-748 GEAQIS
+748 
-754 NLTGML
+754 
-760 ADEEISGAEGE
+760 ISGTFDYKGTDCGNAETTHFV
-771 IRYYSVA
+771 IAKQSV
-778 HGSDWVNA
+778 DVP
-786 DTYEVTLKL
+786 TLSGGT
-795 IDSANYKW
+795 DSAHPGRYFQYQANTHQAP
-803 VNNDD
+803 D
-808 DNDGMIAVNFTITP
+808 
-822 LVVAVEWDE
+822 VAVELDG
-831 NSLTTTYNGQSYK
+831 SLYELSIN
-844 PTANISNKVEGD
+844 D
-856 DVSFVISGAQT
+856 GAYSI
-867 DAGENYTAIIT
+867 NR
-878 DLEGNDA
+878 
-885 GNYTLTDASG
+885 GNYWLAVALND
-895 LSQSFN
+895 FN
-901 ITPRVLTGSWGEL
+901 
-914 SHTYDG
+914 
-920 TSWHPVFTPN
+920 
-930 NVLDRDSITLVYD
+930 
-943 GAEINAGD
+943 
-951 DYEAIVEDIT
+951 
-961 GTGAGNY
+961 
-968 TLPEGGISTT
+968 
-978 FDITQLMVVVDWDE
+978 
-992 DSLTTTYSPDYIN
+992 
-1005 QPYAPSATV
+1005 
-1014 SNRVGDDEVYFII
+1014 
-1027 SGAQTNA
+1027 
-1034 GVDYTATITDLN
+1034 
-1046 GDDAGNYT
+1046 
-1054 ISGADDLTIP
+1054 
-1064 FTITRAQLTRPT
+1064 
-1076 ADTTVFTYTGSEF
+1076 
-1089 TYNPVGFNS
+1089 
-1098 ATMTINGNV
+1098 
-1107 QTDANE
+1107 
-1113 SGYEVNVSITDK
+1113 
-1125 VNYEWSTEVNGE
+1125 NYEWSDSGLDTDDSGDLTDHIEEGVIYMWYRITAIRYNATVNIEG
-1137 NQDDITFSFVINK
+1137 
-1150 WVVDVPVLSGG
+1150 WVYGGYDPAQNSPVLDLSNTG
-1161 YLNEG
+1161 LSE
-1166 RYFEYNN
+1166 
-1173 GNPLTPGVT
+1173 
-1182 ENAEIYSIT
+1182 
-1191 FEDEYSSDFGT
+1191 SD
-1202 YHIYFALLHPENYEW
+1202 L
-1217 AELTDINDSISADGV
+1217 AD
-1232 TITMWYSITKTQ
+1232 
-1244 YTFEIDITGWQF
+1244 
-1256 GAFDEQENAPAI
+1256 
-1268 IDFDSLPDQVQSA
+1268 VQSA
-1281 NVTYTY
+1281 YAQATFV
-1287 YLATDTEFIDGSASR
+1287 YLSVGEDGTLTEIDGR
-1302 PTDVGDYVVVAT
+1302 PTEVGSYVARIT
-1314 IAETTN
+1314 IAETDNCETMTFT
-1320 YASVDAQASFSIT
+1320 SDTFTVEE
-1333 AAELTVTPTGYSGT
+1333 AELVVEYSVYGNGSSVAYNAQYNAAFTITSVTAKT
-1347 YDAASHNALESITVK
+1347 
-1362 GMADDGTNWGEAD
+1362 DDGTTCGETSLDAGQ
-1375 IVSYTIKYSTSE
+1375 YTVEYSTT
-1387 NGVYSTE
+1387 GTDGTWQTGI
-1394 PPQVRNVA
+1394 PQVRDA
-1402 DEGTIYFRITDVANH
+1402 GTYTYYFRITDVANH
-1417 EDYSGSFTVTIT
+1417 EEYSSSFTVNIT
-1429 QAEVEVIWNAPGT
+1429 QAEVDVIWSAPDT

-1454 ENHDPVVTASVNLL
+1454 EEHDPVVTASVDLL
-1468 GDDGQNISLAVSVQG
+1468 GDDGQNISLAVSVQSG
-1483 GGEFKNANAE
+1483 GDGTFRNADEYTLVADISDYE
-1493 GENYTLEASFG
+1493 ANYTF
-1504 SNVSDDIL
+1504 
-1512 GNYGLTAYTN
+1512 TAHTN
-1522 TYTIERLAVTI
+1522 TYTIERLDVTI
-1533 VAEGGTSVY
+1533 VAEDGTSVY
-1542 GEDPNPQWDY
+1542 GEDPDLQWGY
-1552 ADGSAPFA
+1552 ADGNVSFV

-1597 TQEELKELLKNYTIN
+1597 TQEELEELLKNYTIN
-1612 GTAGELFEG
+1612 GMAGELFEG
-1621 YTVDDENGY
+1621 YTADDENDY
-1630 GGAWTITARP
+1630 DGAWTITARP
-1640 ISVAITTPDGYEYS
+1640 ISVAITTPDGSEYS
-1654 GENQYVGVAAGA
+1654 GENQYVGVVAGA
-1666 AQGYAPLTGDYAPQ
+1666 AQGYAPLEGDYAPR
-1680 FNVAYTFGGSAS
+1680 FAVAYTFGGSAS

-1700 YTYSITVNSNYQI
+1700 YNYSITVNGNYQI
-1713 VSVTGTEGTLSDNT
+1713 VSVTGTEGNLSDNT

-1734 APHTIT
+1734 APYTIT

-1786 RDFINA
+1786 RYFIKA
-1792 GAYTF
+1792 GGYTF
-1797 TATAL
+1797 KATAL
-1802 VEGDYAASDYEL
+1802 VEGDYAASDYKL
-1814 PETLTHDYT
+1814 PETLTHEYT
-1823 MQQRTVEIT
+1823 MRQRTVEIT

-1857 NSTGDSDAQFVTTD
+1857 NSTGDPDAQFVTTD

-1884 ATEVI
+1884 ATEVRD
-1889 GGVTYITG
+1889 GVTYITG
-1897 SQNDYTITATVV
+1897 SQNDYAITATVV
-1909 EDYADILA
+1909 EGYAYILA
-1917 NYSVQITDGTLTVS
+1917 NYNVQITDGTLTVS

-2033 NQFDAD
+2033 NQFDANG
-2039 ELNKSATTVNDEEPA
+2039 LNKSATTVNDEEPA

-2066 GYSETLDLTGAGTYC
+2066 GYSETLDLTGAGTYR

-2140 TDRIQS
+2140 TDSIQS

-2193 RVSGG
+2193 SVSGG

-2221 DYGYREDLS
+2221 DYGDEPGTLS
-2230 VALAVN
+2230 LALTGGSFYN
-2236 SPNDLY
+2236 GHS
-2242 TTEEPENFLVYL
+2242 ESNFLGYL
-2254 SVWTETNHGGTRI
+2254 SVNSESDGTGSVI
-2267 DDDGVVS
+2267 KP
-2274 ATQSNG
+2274 SNELARG
-2280 IYYIC
+2280 TYYII
-2285 GFDNNTGIAANY
+2285 GNDDNTGIAANY

-2302 EGTYTIGTSSLPIT
+2302 GETYDDYGLYQVAVTTISIVVTPPDPVYTGKEKPVVATTATPNVSFEYSYEKWDAETEAWIGLGENVVPTDVGTYR
-2316 IGTTTFTYDG
+2316 
-2326 YTKDVVI
+2326 V
-2333 GINATDRPDINVDEI
+2333 
-2348 DLTKTYYVGT
+2348 T
-2358 IESYDSDNPIE
+2358 IESDNENYSVNASQSVNTFYITPAKITNVSVSAYGGQYGTEYDGETHRVATEYSATTVNNQEITWTFSLDGTNYY
-2369 GLPID
+2369 GID
-2374 AGTYVLVVG
+2374 DENVLLKDVLRG
-2383 ERSGNY
+2383 EDGNY
-2389 VVSGATIEVNINPA
+2389 TYYTVHYRVTAPNHG
-2403 IIEDVS
+2403 
-2409 LDRENFIRSYNG
+2409 
-2421 NDWFDDIT
+2421 DIT
-2429 GDKTADLIESDVNGK
+2429 GT
-2444 VNEVDWLFSLTGEEN
+2444 F
-2459 SYTSAVELINVLRD
+2459 NV
-2473 INNDPA
+2473 
-2479 AYTVYFIID
+2479 TII
-2488 ADNHELCYGQ
+2488 
-2498 FTVFINPHTITI
+2498 PHTITI

-2546 DDSDFA
+2546 DDSDFG

-2560 KFRVSFADGDGG
+2560 TFRVSFADGDGG

-2581 ATNPYTMKAASVEV
+2581 ATNPYTMNAASVEV

-2612 VGEKGADYTVSGDM
+2612 VGEKDADYTVSGDM

-2642 NGAAGATD
+2642 NGTAGATN
-2650 VDSYD
+2650 VGSYD
-2655 VTATWDN
+2655 VTASWDN

-2675 GAFVITAADITQV
+2675 GAFVITAAGITQV

-2707 ADISASTV
+2707 ADITASTV
-2715 DGTDATWTYSLTDGS
+2715 DGTYATWTYSFTDGS
-2730 ETGEGYNESLVLR
+2730 ATGEGYNESLVLR
-2743 NVLRDGDDAV
+2743 NVLRGESNTV

-2765 NHADYYG
+2765 NHAPYYG
-2772 QFEVTIN
+2772 SFEVTIT

-2812 GNVEVTLDTA
+2812 GDVEVALDTA
-2822 LTDGGEFT
+2822 LTNVGVFT

-2844 AGDELDNNYSLASVT
+2844 AGDELDNNYSLANAT

-2869 VLDTEGEEF
+2869 IWDTEF
-2878 AWVDEDNEDYA
+2878 AWADIGNESYA
-2889 WIYGDTDFM
+2889 WIYGDADLM
-2898 SNRTSPVAELANNGN
+2898 GNRTSPVAELANNGN
-2913 FTITEGEGQYGI
+2913 FTITEGEEQYGI

-2930 TDEDCLVPFEG
+2930 TDEDCLVPFG
-2941 EFSSATNAGVYYARV
+2941 DEFSSATNAGVYYARV

-2998 DGNLKTS
+2998 DGSLKTS
-3005 TLKYQSFMQ
+3005 TLNYQSFMQ
-3014 IGEESGTGPD
+3014 IGEPSGTGPD

-3076 NNDGTRSFFVS
+3076 SNDGIRSFFVS

-3103 TEWTYGEYDDSINY
+3103 TEWTYGEYDDGINY
-3117 PEAGAVYGEVEF
+3117 PEADAVYGEVEF

-3148 HVIPQNAGT
+3148 HVVPQNAGT

-3170 GSLWATEQFTIHQAT
+3170 GSLWATEQFTIYQAT
-3185 VEAPVMPAGVWNYTG
+3185 VDAPVMPSGTWNYTG

-3258 WAGDVAAD
+3258 WAGDVTAD
-3266 ENGVVFLTWTITRA
+3266 ENGVVFLTWTIAGA
-3280 VNSWTEELSIVGW
+3280 VNSWTEELSIVDW
-3293 TYGQAPSAPAAASM
+3293 TYGELPNLPVAVPA

-3318 VDGEYVAVEA
+3318 VDGSYVIVEA

-3339 VTAQVAGSGNYGALP
+3339 VTAQVAGSGNYGALA

-3374 AIIWSNTVVGYTGQ
+3374 AIIWSNTVVEYTGQ

-3438 TVEFEITAKVVAVDW
+3438 TVEFEITAKVVEVDW

-3466 GYVAATYTDINGDE
+3466 GYVAATYIDINGDE

-3548 ELDDSMYDVTAGKV
+3548 ELDDSMYDVTAGDV
-3562 YNDDLEIT
+3562 YNYDDLGIT

-3653 GTEYVNSESA
+3653 GTEYVNSESV

-3694 ARAYVQLPDID
+3694 ARAYVPLPDID

-3717 IADNALYTFEQG
+3717 IADNVLYTFEQG

-3739 VVFTLED
+3739 IVFTLTD
-3746 SGNYRWESA
+3746 SNNYRWESA
-3755 SGDTATAIFEITRA
+3755 SGDTATAIFQITRA
-3769 EISVTAPVVPSPG
+3769 EISVTAPVVPSSG

-3788 DTISP
+3788 DTVSP
-3793 NGSTVLSDGQ
+3793 SGSTVLSGGQ

-3878 QTNILSG
+3878 QTNLLSG

-3895 GSLTATTVESGLEL
+3895 GSLTATTEESGLEL
-3909 RATVVGVYKI
+3909 RATVVGVYEI
-3919 AITLN
+3919 TITLN

-3940 TWKITQAT
+3940 TWEITQAT

-3954 TVTGGGTVYGNA
+3954 TVTGGGTVFGSP

-3975 GEDAATLAWYA
+3975 GEDTATLAWYA

-4146 AEAKFGEVEFTY
+4146 AETKFGEVEFTY

-4255 TYTLTVTFSNS
+4255 TYTLTVTFSTS
-4266 SPNYNVPASTTVEF
+4266 SPNYNVPARTTVEF

-4339 TFTATFMSG
+4339 TFTATFMAG

-4588 TANYEGCVSEGVRFE
+4588 TANYEGCVSECVRFE

-4629 ISGADTAIMDITA
+4629 ISGADTAMMDITA
-4642 DCEIVTDGGMG
+4642 DCEIVTDGVMG
-4653 LSAANAGTY
+4653 LSATNAGTY
-4662 TVTFTLKDGISYA
+4662 TVTFTLKDGVSYA
-4675 FSNGGR
+4675 FSTGGR
-4681 EVTLTWTISRMAL
+4681 EVTLTWSISRMAL
-4694 EKPAADDSYFM
+4694 EKPTADDSYFM

-4748 VWADGTTDPVI
+4748 VWADGTTDPVL
-4759 FTFTVDANYL
+4759 FTFTVDVNYL

-4811 NGGAYGF
+4811 NDGAYGF

-4858 KAAASEGNAEAA
+4858 KAAAFEGNAEGAA
-4870 AAGDAEGAAEGNAV
+4870 EGDAEGAAEGNAV

>member
-30 PATEA
+30 PAAKA
-35 NADPEDA
+35 NAEPNTLVVEFNGDYHIAESGDYADA
-42 RALPDDVAVT
+42 YVDGDGYLVFTTDMQWSAVAENLVVT
-52 DITGVNYRGGVT
+52 YYDENNSPNVISYDSSGANGYTFTGN
-64 ADSTYDA
+64 TYVDNRTSV
-71 IKGALTVTVTGSDA
+71 TVTVAYNGLQTTVDLGTLYDRVVVGIAVSAGTQSRNIPSSYSGKVNDLASEIKSYFPDFSITATYNNGEEEEHTSSLSSYFTFSGDLYIANDSNDNEKEIEVTYIGSDA
-85 QTYTLASD
+85 SQSVNAELSAAFNANVDASEILGGSFSGEIAADQYALQPVDLGGLYINIIYSSSLRSKRVEFANAPAGRYTVQYFTGEYDEGEGEENNYGLTEQAGEYAACLTRDTTYIKVTYT
-93 EFEVVGVF
+93 
-101 ADGENTTN
+101 
-109 NFMVVVGDIED
+109 
-120 DPQAAVTITGFTADR
+120 
-135 SEVRSISAVYDGE
+135 
-148 ADLYSYTDIVDILSY
+148 
-163 LTVNLT
+163 
-169 YWDGTTSENVSTD
+169 
-182 EYTLEGNL
+182 
-190 APETGNTVGTF
+190 
-201 DKEITVVYRESGQNT
+201 ESGQNFSSFIEIDKDVELQSMPQPVFDNT
-216 NITTPCL
+216 SGTYGDDDSLSKTMSGFVSDGMKITYTAVDAENSATSYGSTGL
-223 ITGINVATPFRLSAS
+223 TINDNQDGTVSIVANAAGVYTITVELTDGNYQWATGNAEIGGTDNRFLTYTWRVNKAAAANVTVDIDDWTYGETASDPSAS
-238 GVSAVNAMDPHRPG
+238 VSDDSTTTFEYYYYGTPNGGVETDREDATTTRPG
-252 DFTIQVM
+252 
-259 YAEGGGSVDLPF
+259 
-271 DSYTVEYMYQADDGS
+271 
-286 WEVDPDAKGYIYA
+286 
-299 EGGVG
+299 
-304 RVRVT
+304 
-309 YEENNTPINVE
+309 
-320 VRIQVSRVAVTAPS
+320 
-334 FPAAGSDYEY
+334 AAGSYYVYATIISSRNYLSGSSEPAQFTISRATVTPPVIVSKTYNGGTQTSGLSETDDY
-344 TVSNDVA
+344 TVISDVGGTNA
-351 TGIAQTISLNNF
+351 DEYSVTLELKDSDNYKWSDQNGGVAQTIVNWQ
-363 YNSEIM
+363 
-369 EITGVTYEGD
+369 ITARQLSMPGFVSDSQTYADGD
-379 IPEASAG
+379 LTFTIAD
-386 FNSYNGSITVTDTGI
+386 Y
-401 YTVTVALREDA
+401 DA
-412 QAYFFRNDDNDNSIR
+412 NYKDEFG
-427 EVTLTYE
+427 
-434 VYAVEPPIE
+434 
-443 LDWSDNAYGEDD
+443 NAYG
-455 ALIWD
+455 I
-460 RDDEVSFD
+460 VIS
-468 LLHNYGNGSVTY
+468 GVTGTNGAVAT
-480 TYININGGEPV
+480 INGG
-491 TGTAENP
+491 
-498 NLPNVVGEYNMTVT
+498 TVT
-512 VAANG
+512 AKDVA
-517 NFTGATLEDIHFTIG
+517 
-532 QRVISIPT
+532 
-540 LNASTGGNLVY
+540 VY
-551 NGAPQTAEITYQNSG
+551 
-566 DAEYLDVTNVGG
+566 
-578 TDAYTYTVTFTIK
+578 
-591 DEYADEAAWD
+591 
-601 SEIVSGNGVTVN
+601 
-613 GNTLTLTYEITKLS
+613 
-627 IAVPSFGTGGTITT
+627 
-641 TYQGT
+641 
-646 PNNGTAQTQGLSD
+646 
-659 YAPSAGFAEGITSPV
+659 
-674 TVTISGNAPTSADSV
+674 TVTISLSNAGGVTNYAWAEGVTANED
-689 NGTVTATNAG
+689 GTVTLTFEIITGENSLEFTISGWTYGETANSPDVVDLEFGNPDDIKYTYFYKPFGSEDSWQNLGSDPEEFNAGEYYVVGTIDADATGNYGAAEYGGEDVTGFTVARMGVDRPEISGEYVYNGGEQTVVLSDNSGTYYSVTENGTQTNAGTYQVTVTLNDNYKWSDETSTAAGTNRTCTLEWTINAKELSAPVLGEPSSGSYTDQNITATITNWAGFEDEEGDGVGIAVSVSGLVNDNAVATVPVFGNGTITVVNAG
-699 TYTVIVSLGKD
+699 TYTVTVRLNNADDVTNYAWANGVDSDSDGVVILKFAIAQADNSVSVDLSALDGLTYGEEFN
-710 ADKQNLQWDGGST
+710 AENIEITAGFGGSKAEIT
-723 DDLTFYYI
+723 YYYKAFYPEESSY
-731 IEKATV
+731 V
-737 EVPDAGSKPYN
+737 EVDSPKNAGDYYVVVNISETSDYKGITDYGSAETTHFMIAKQLVDVPTLSGGTDSAHPGRYFQYQANTPQAPGVVVVELDGSLYERSIN
-748 GEAQIS
+748 GGADSI
-754 NLTGML
+754 NRGNYWLT
-760 ADEEISGAEGE
+760 
-771 IRYYSVA
+771 
-778 HGSDWVNA
+778 
-786 DTYEVTLKL
+786 VTLK
-795 IDSANYKW
+795 D
-803 VNNDD
+803 
-808 DNDGMIAVNFTITP
+808 
-822 LVVAVEWDE
+822 
-831 NSLTTTYNGQSYK
+831 
-844 PTANISNKVEGD
+844 
-856 DVSFVISGAQT
+856 
-867 DAGENYTAIIT
+867 
-878 DLEGNDA
+878 
-885 GNYTLTDASG
+885 
-895 LSQSFN
+895 FN
-901 ITPRVLTGSWGEL
+901 
-914 SHTYDG
+914 
-920 TSWHPVFTPN
+920 
-930 NVLDRDSITLVYD
+930 
-943 GAEINAGD
+943 
-951 DYEAIVEDIT
+951 
-961 GTGAGNY
+961 
-968 TLPEGGISTT
+968 
-978 FDITQLMVVVDWDE
+978 
-992 DSLTTTYSPDYIN
+992 
-1005 QPYAPSATV
+1005 
-1014 SNRVGDDEVYFII
+1014 
-1027 SGAQTNA
+1027 
-1034 GVDYTATITDLN
+1034 
-1046 GDDAGNYT
+1046 
-1054 ISGADDLTIP
+1054 
-1064 FTITRAQLTRPT
+1064 
-1076 ADTTVFTYTGSEF
+1076 
-1089 TYNPVGFNS
+1089 
-1098 ATMTINGNV
+1098 
-1107 QTDANE
+1107 
-1113 SGYEVNVSITDK
+1113 
-1125 VNYEWSTEVNGE
+1125 NYEWSDSGLDTDDSGDLKDHIEEGVIHMWYRITAIRYSADVNIEG
-1137 NQDDITFSFVINK
+1137 
-1150 WVVDVPVLSGG
+1150 WVYGG
-1161 YLNEG
+1161 YDSAQNSPELDLSNTGLSE
-1166 RYFEYNN
+1166 
-1173 GNPLTPGVT
+1173 
-1182 ENAEIYSIT
+1182 
-1191 FEDEYSSDFGT
+1191 SD
-1202 YHIYFALLHPENYEW
+1202 L
-1217 AELTDINDSISADGV
+1217 AD
-1232 TITMWYSITKTQ
+1232 
-1244 YTFEIDITGWQF
+1244 
-1256 GAFDEQENAPAI
+1256 
-1268 IDFDSLPDQVQSA
+1268 VQSA
-1281 NVTYTY
+1281 YAQATFI
-1287 YLATDTEFIDGSASR
+1287 YLSVGEDGTLTEIDGR
-1302 PTDVGDYVVVAT
+1302 PAEAGSYVARIT
-1314 IAETTN
+1314 IAETGNCEQMTFT
-1320 YASVDAQASFSIT
+1320 SDPFEIEE
-1333 AAELTVTPTGYSGT
+1333 AELAVEYSVYGNGSSVAYNAQDNAAFTITSVTAKT
-1347 YDAASHNALESITVK
+1347 
-1362 GMADDGTNWGEAD
+1362 DDGTTCGETSLDAGQ
-1375 IVSYTIKYSTSE
+1375 YTVEYSTTGTDGWQTGIPE
-1387 NGVYSTE
+1387 
-1394 PPQVRNVA
+1394 VRKA
-1402 DEGTIYFRITDVANH
+1402 DTYTYYFRITDVENH

-1429 QAEVEVIWNAPGT
+1429 RAEVEVIWSKPGT

-1493 GENYTLEASFG
+1493 GGYYTLEASFG
-1504 SNVSDDIL
+1504 SNVSYDIL
-1512 GNYGLTAYTN
+1512 GNYELTAYTN

-1533 VAEGGTSVY
+1533 VAEDGTSVY
-1542 GEDPNPQWDY
+1542 GEDPTPQWDY
-1552 ADGSAPFA
+1552 ADGSAFFV

-1597 TQEELKELLKNYTIN
+1597 TQEELEELLKNYTIN
-1612 GTAGELFEG
+1612 GTAGESFEG
-1621 YTVDDENGY
+1621 YTADDENGY

-1640 ISVAITTPDGYEYS
+1640 ISVAITTHDGYEYS
-1654 GENQYVGVAAGA
+1654 GENQYVDVAADA

-1700 YTYSITVNSNYQI
+1700 YTYSITVDSNYQI

-1765 QLASFTGKGDDGTI
+1765 QLASFTGKGDDDTI

-1786 RDFINA
+1786 RGFINA

-1797 TATAL
+1797 TATEL
-1802 VEGDYAASDYEL
+1802 VEGDYAASDYKL
-1814 PETLTHDYT
+1814 PKTLTHGYT
-1823 MQQRTVEIT
+1823 MQHRTVEIT

-1857 NSTGDSDAQFVTTD
+1857 NSTGDPDAQFVTTD

-1889 GGVTYITG
+1889 DGVTYITG
-1897 SQNDYTITATVV
+1897 SQNNYAITATVV

-1917 NYSVQITDGTLTVS
+1917 NYSVTINSGTLTVS
-1931 ARAIKVQVG
+1931 ARAISVEINS
-1940 ATSSIYGQPE
+1940 ATSIYGNDIATLTFNQTPVE
-1950 TAISYTITEG
+1950 GSLYDDDKLVDIIALTTDAQNGDGVGSYAINWDYVEGMQNYYDVAISN
-1960 SIYTGDD
+1960 SSDLA
-1967 ESEVFTLT
+1967 TL
-1975 AGVTADSDVGE
+1975 
-1986 YNITLN
+1986 YKI
-1992 NLKKG
+1992 
-1997 YYAIGYNTGNY
+1997 
-2008 LYNVTPATI
+2008 TPATI
-2017 TDAGVDDVT
+2017 TASISDKIGDDAYTYT
-2026 GLTYNAR
+2026 GLS
-2033 NQFDAD
+2033 QFISAIEDRQAITAD
-2039 ELNKSATTVNDEEPA
+2039 SVDGANDTTVT
-2054 WTFSTVYDAEGE
+2054 WQFSTDDRT
-2066 GYSETLDLTGAGTYC
+2066 YSDSVELKNAGTYTV
-2081 IYYKITAD
+2081 YYKVSD
-2089 NHSDYISSDYFT
+2089 PDGNHNDASGSFT

-2221 DYGYREDLS
+2221 DYGDEPGTLS
-2230 VALAVN
+2230 LALTGGSFYN
-2236 SPNDLY
+2236 GHS
-2242 TTEEPENFLVYL
+2242 ESNFLGYL
-2254 SVWTETNHGGTRI
+2254 SVNSESDGTGSVI
-2267 DDDGVVS
+2267 
-2274 ATQSNG
+2274 TPSNELARG
-2280 IYYIC
+2280 TYYII
-2285 GFDNNTGIAANY
+2285 GNDDNTGIAANY

-2302 EGTYTIGTSSLPIT
+2302 GETYDDYGLYQVAVTTISIVVTPPDPVYTGEEKPVGATTATPNVSFEYSYEKWDAETEAWIGLGENVVPTDVGTYR
-2316 IGTTTFTYDG
+2316 
-2326 YTKDVVI
+2326 V
-2333 GINATDRPDINVDEI
+2333 
-2348 DLTKTYYVGT
+2348 T
-2358 IESYDSDNPIE
+2358 IESDNENYSVNASQSVNTFYITPATITNVSVSAYGGQYGTEYDGETHRVATEYSATTVNNQETTWTFSLDGTNYY
-2369 GLPID
+2369 GID
-2374 AGTYVLVVG
+2374 DENVLLKDVLRG
-2383 ERSGNY
+2383 EDGNY
-2389 VVSGATIEVNINPA
+2389 TYYTVHYRVTAPNHG
-2403 IIEDVS
+2403 
-2409 LDRENFIRSYNG
+2409 
-2421 NDWFDDIT
+2421 DIT
-2429 GDKTADLIESDVNGK
+2429 GT
-2444 VNEVDWLFSLTGEEN
+2444 F
-2459 SYTSAVELINVLRD
+2459 NV
-2473 INNDPA
+2473 
-2479 AYTVYFIID
+2479 TII
-2488 ADNHELCYGQ
+2488 
-2498 FTVFINPHTITI
+2498 PHTITI

-2626 YSQGGI
+2626 YSQGGT

-2779 PAEVSVVWCDDDFT
+2779 PAEVSVVWCYDDFT

-2822 LTDGGEFT
+2822 LTNGGEFT

-2869 VLDTEGEEF
+2869 VWDTEF
-2878 AWVDEDNEDYA
+2878 AWADTGNESYA
-2889 WIYGDTDFM
+2889 WIYGDADLM
-2898 SNRTSPVAELANNGN
+2898 GNRTSPVAELANNGN

-3103 TEWTYGEYDDSINY
+3103 TEWTYDEYDDSINY
-3117 PEAGAVYGEVEF
+3117 PEADAVYGEVEF

-3258 WAGDVAAD
+3258 WAGDVTAD
-3266 ENGVVFLTWTITRA
+3266 ENGVVFLTWTITGA

-3374 AIIWSNTVVGYTGQ
+3374 AIIWSNTVVEYTGQ

-3414 DADTYNLTVTFS
+3414 DAGTYTLKVTFS

-3432 NVPSDG
+3432 NVPSGG
-3438 TVEFEITAKVVAVDW
+3438 TVEFEITAKVVEVDW

-3548 ELDDSMYDVTAGKV
+3548 ELDDSMYDVTAGDV
-3562 YNDDLEIT
+3562 YNYDDIEIT

-3575 GEAVAAGPY
+3575 GEAVDAGPY

-3909 RATVVGVYKI
+3909 RATVVGVYEI

-3954 TVTGGGTVYGNA
+3954 TVTGGGTVFGSP

-3975 GEDAATLAWYA
+3975 GEDTATLAWYA

-4218 TAVKYTGQPQSPVA
+4218 TAVEYTGQPQSPVA

-4255 TYTLTVTFSNS
+4255 TYTLTVTFSTS

-4339 TFTATFMSG
+4339 TFTATFMAG

-4366 RAAQVRLNINPG
+4366 RAAQVRININPG

-4388 ATATVVGA
+4388 ATATAVGA

-4508 WENGDGTATAIF
+4508 WENGDGTATVIF

-4858 KAAASEGNAEAA
+4858 KAASSEGNAEAA

-4914 EGADSQ
+4914 EGADLQ

>member
-11 ILAAIL
+11 ILAAVL

-30 PATEA
+30 PAAKA
-35 NADPEDA
+35 NAEPNTLVVEFNGDYHIAESGDYADA
-42 RALPDDVAVT
+42 YVDGDGYLVFTTDMQWSAVAENLVVT
-52 DITGVNYRGGVT
+52 YYDENNSPNVISYDSSGANGYTFTGN
-64 ADSTYDA
+64 TYVDNRTSV
-71 IKGALTVTVTGSDA
+71 TVTVAYNGLQTTVDLGTLYDRVVVGIAVSAGTQSRNIPSSYSGNVNDLASEIKSYFPDFSITATYNNGEEEEHTSSLSSYFTFSGDLYIANNSNNNEKEIEVTYIGSDA
-85 QTYTLASD
+85 SQSVNAELSAAFNANVDASEILGGSFRGEIAADQYALQPVDLGGLYINIIYSSSLRSKRVEFANAPAGRYTVQYFTGEYDESEGEENNYGLTEQAGEYSACLTRDTTYIKVTYT
-93 EFEVVGVF
+93 
-101 ADGENTTN
+101 
-109 NFMVVVGDIED
+109 
-120 DPQAAVTITGFTADR
+120 
-135 SEVRSISAVYDGE
+135 
-148 ADLYSYTDIVDILSY
+148 
-163 LTVNLT
+163 
-169 YWDGTTSENVSTD
+169 
-182 EYTLEGNL
+182 
-190 APETGNTVGTF
+190 
-201 DKEITVVYRESGQNT
+201 ESGQN
-216 NITTPCL
+216 
-223 ITGINVATPFRLSAS
+223 FS
-238 GVSAVNAMDPHRPG
+238 
-252 DFTIQVM
+252 
-259 YAEGGGSVDLPF
+259 
-271 DSYTVEYMYQADDGS
+271 
-286 WEVDPDAKGYIYA
+286 
-299 EGGVG
+299 
-304 RVRVT
+304 
-309 YEENNTPINVE
+309 
-320 VRIQVSRVAVTAPS
+320 S
-334 FPAAGSDYEY
+334 FIEI
-344 TVSNDVA
+344 SNDVELQSMPQPVFDNTSGTYGDDDSLSKIMSGFVSDDDVMKVTYTAVDAENSATSYGGTGLTITDNRDGTVSIVANAAGVYTITVELNDRNYQWA
-351 TGIAQTISLNNF
+351 TGNAEIGGTDDRFLTYTWRVNKAAAANVTVDIDDWTYGETASDPSASVSDDSTTTFEYYYYGTPNGGETTDREDATTTRPGEAGSYYVYATIISSRNYLSGSSEPAQFTISRATVTPPVIASKTYNGGTQTSGLSETDDYTVIRDVGGTNADEYSVTLKLKDSDNYKWSDQNDGVAQTTVNWQITARQLSMPGFVSGSQMYEDEDLTFTIADYDANYKDEFGDAYGIVISGVTGTNGASATINGSTVTAKDVAVYTVTISLNNAG
-363 YNSEIM
+363 
-369 EITGVTYEGD
+369 GVTNYAWAEG
-379 IPEASAG
+379 
-386 FNSYNGSITVTDTGI
+386 VT
-401 YTVTVALREDA
+401 ANEDGT
-412 QAYFFRNDDNDNSIR
+412 
-427 EVTLTYE
+427 VTLTFEIIKGVNSLEFTISGWTYGDPAHSPDVVDLE
-434 VYAVEPPIE
+434 FGNPDDIEYTYFYKPFGSEDGWQNLGSKPKFDAGEYYVVGTIGATDNYGAAEYGGEDVTGFTVARRGVGKPEIRGKYVYDGGEQTVELSDNSGTYYSVTE
-443 LDWSDNAYGEDD
+443 NGTQTNADTYQVTVTLNDNYKWSDETSTAAGINRTCTLEWTINAKELS
-455 ALIWD
+455 APVL
-460 RDDEVSFD
+460 
-468 LLHNYGNGSVTY
+468 
-480 TYININGGEPV
+480 GEPSS
-491 TGTAENP
+491 GSYADQNITA
-498 NLPNVVGEYNMTVT
+498 
-512 VAANG
+512 A
-517 NFTGATLEDIHFTIG
+517 
-532 QRVISIPT
+532 
-540 LNASTGGNLVY
+540 
-551 NGAPQTAEITYQNSG
+551 ITNWDG
-566 DAEYLDVTNVGG
+566 
-578 TDAYTYTVTFTIK
+578 FK
-591 DEYADEAAWD
+591 DEEGDGVGIAV
-601 SEIVSGNGVTVN
+601 SVSGLVN
-613 GNTLTLTYEITKLS
+613 GN
-627 IAVPSFGTGGTITT
+627 AVATDPVFGKGTIT
-641 TYQGT
+641 
-646 PNNGTAQTQGLSD
+646 
-659 YAPSAGFAEGITSPV
+659 V
-674 TVTISGNAPTSADSV
+674 V
-689 NGTVTATNAG
+689 NAG
-699 TYTVIVSLGKD
+699 TYTVTVSLNN
-710 ADKQNLQWDGGST
+710 ADDVTNYAWANGVDSDSDGVVILTFIIAQADNHVSVDLSALDGLTYGEEFNAENIEITADFGGSEAEITYYYKAFCPEESSYVEVDSPENAGDYYVVVNISGTSDYKGITDGSAETTHFVIAKQSVDVPTLSGGTDSDHPGRYFQYQANTHQAPDVAVELDGSLYELSINGGAYSINRGNYWLTVTLNDFNNYEWSDSGLDT
-723 DDLTFYYI
+723 DDSGDLTDH
-731 IEKATV
+731 IEEGVIHMWYRITAIRYNATV
-737 EVPDAGSKPYN
+737 NIEGWVYGGYDPAKNSPVLDLRNTGLSESDLADVQSAYAQATFVYLSVGEDGTLTEIDGRPTEAGSYVARITIAETDNCETMTFTSDTFTVEEAELAVGYSVYGNGSSVAYN
-748 GEAQIS
+748 AQYNAAFTITSVTAKTDDGTDCGEALLDDDQYTVEYS
-754 NLTGML
+754 TTGT
-760 ADEEISGAEGE
+760 DGTWQTGIPKV
-771 IRYYSVA
+771 R
-778 HGSDWVNA
+778 NA
-786 DTYEVTLKL
+786 DTY
-795 IDSANYKW
+795 
-803 VNNDD
+803 
-808 DNDGMIAVNFTITP
+808 
-822 LVVAVEWDE
+822 
-831 NSLTTTYNGQSYK
+831 TY
-844 PTANISNKVEGD
+844 
-856 DVSFVISGAQT
+856 
-867 DAGENYTAIIT
+867 
-878 DLEGNDA
+878 
-885 GNYTLTDASG
+885 
-895 LSQSFN
+895 
-901 ITPRVLTGSWGEL
+901 
-914 SHTYDG
+914 
-920 TSWHPVFTPN
+920 
-930 NVLDRDSITLVYD
+930 
-943 GAEINAGD
+943 
-951 DYEAIVEDIT
+951 
-961 GTGAGNY
+961 
-968 TLPEGGISTT
+968 
-978 FDITQLMVVVDWDE
+978 
-992 DSLTTTYSPDYIN
+992 
-1005 QPYAPSATV
+1005 
-1014 SNRVGDDEVYFII
+1014 
-1027 SGAQTNA
+1027 
-1034 GVDYTATITDLN
+1034 
-1046 GDDAGNYT
+1046 
-1054 ISGADDLTIP
+1054 
-1064 FTITRAQLTRPT
+1064 
-1076 ADTTVFTYTGSEF
+1076 
-1089 TYNPVGFNS
+1089 
-1098 ATMTINGNV
+1098 
-1107 QTDANE
+1107 
-1113 SGYEVNVSITDK
+1113 
-1125 VNYEWSTEVNGE
+1125 
-1137 NQDDITFSFVINK
+1137 
-1150 WVVDVPVLSGG
+1150 
-1161 YLNEG
+1161 
-1166 RYFEYNN
+1166 
-1173 GNPLTPGVT
+1173 
-1182 ENAEIYSIT
+1182 
-1191 FEDEYSSDFGT
+1191 
-1202 YHIYFALLHPENYEW
+1202 
-1217 AELTDINDSISADGV
+1217 
-1232 TITMWYSITKTQ
+1232 
-1244 YTFEIDITGWQF
+1244 
-1256 GAFDEQENAPAI
+1256 
-1268 IDFDSLPDQVQSA
+1268 
-1281 NVTYTY
+1281 
-1287 YLATDTEFIDGSASR
+1287 
-1302 PTDVGDYVVVAT
+1302 
-1314 IAETTN
+1314 
-1320 YASVDAQASFSIT
+1320 
-1333 AAELTVTPTGYSGT
+1333 
-1347 YDAASHNALESITVK
+1347 
-1362 GMADDGTNWGEAD
+1362 
-1375 IVSYTIKYSTSE
+1375 
-1387 NGVYSTE
+1387 
-1394 PPQVRNVA
+1394 
-1402 DEGTIYFRITDVANH
+1402 YFRITGVANH

-1429 QAEVEVIWNAPGT
+1429 RAEVNVIWNAPDT

-1493 GENYTLEASFG
+1493 GEYYTLEASFG

-1512 GNYGLTAYTN
+1512 GNYELTAYTN
-1522 TYTIERLAVTI
+1522 IYTIERLDVTI
-1533 VAEGGTSVY
+1533 VAKDGTSVY
-1542 GEDPNPQWDY
+1542 GEDPNPQWGY
-1552 ADGSAPFA
+1552 ADGNASFV

-1597 TQEELKELLKNYTIN
+1597 TQEELEELLKNYTIN
-1612 GTAGELFEG
+1612 GMAGELFEG
-1621 YTVDDENGY
+1621 YTADDENYY

-1640 ISVAITTPDGYEYS
+1640 ISVDITTPDGYEYS
-1654 GENQYVGVAAGA
+1654 GENQYVGVVADAAN
-1666 AQGYAPLTGDYAPQ
+1666 GYAPLEGNYAPR

-1700 YTYSITVNSNYQI
+1700 YNYSITVDGNYQI
-1713 VSVTGTEGTLSDNT
+1713 VSVTGTEGNLSDNNT

-1734 APHTIT
+1734 APYTIT

-1779 RLVTTPD
+1779 RLFTTLD
-1786 RDFINA
+1786 KDFINA
-1792 GAYTF
+1792 GGYTF

-1802 VEGDYAASDYEL
+1802 VEGDYAASDYKL
-1814 PETLTHDYT
+1814 PETLTHEYT
-1823 MQQRTVEIT
+1823 MRQRTVEIT

-1884 ATEVI
+1884 ATEVRD
-1889 GGVTYITG
+1889 GVTYITG
-1897 SQNDYTITATVV
+1897 SQNDYAITATVV

-1917 NYSVQITDGTLTVS
+1917 NYSVTINNGTLSVS
-1931 ARAIKVQVG
+1931 ARAISVEINS
-1940 ATSSIYGQPE
+1940 ATSIYGNDIATLTFNQTPVE
-1950 TAISYTITEG
+1950 GSLYDDDKLVDIIALTTDAQNGDGVGSYAINWDYVEGMQNYYDVAISN
-1960 SIYTGDD
+1960 SSDLA
-1967 ESEVFTLT
+1967 TL
-1975 AGVTADSDVGE
+1975 
-1986 YNITLN
+1986 YKI
-1992 NLKKG
+1992 
-1997 YYAIGYNTGNY
+1997 
-2008 LYNVTPATI
+2008 TPATI
-2017 TDAGVDDVT
+2017 TASISDKIGDDAYTYT
-2026 GLTYNAR
+2026 GLS
-2033 NQFDAD
+2033 QFISAIEDRQAITAD
-2039 ELNKSATTVNDEEPA
+2039 SVDGANDTTVT
-2054 WTFSTVYDAEGE
+2054 WQFSTDDRT
-2066 GYSETLDLTGAGTYC
+2066 YSDSVELKNAGTYTV
-2081 IYYKITAD
+2081 YYKVSD
-2089 NHSDYISSDYFT
+2089 PDGNHNDASGSFT

-2193 RVSGG
+2193 SVSGG

-2206 VNQREITLQIADIDV
+2206 VNQREITLQIDDIDV
-2221 DYGYREDLS
+2221 DYGDEPGTLS
-2230 VALAVN
+2230 LALTGGSFYN
-2236 SPNDLY
+2236 GHSESD
-2242 TTEEPENFLVYL
+2242 FLGYL
-2254 SVWTETNHGGTRI
+2254 SVNSESDGTGSVI
-2267 DDDGVVS
+2267 
-2274 ATQSNG
+2274 TPSNELARG
-2280 IYYIC
+2280 TYYII
-2285 GFDNNTGIAANY
+2285 GNDNNTGIAANY

-2302 EGTYTIGTSSLPIT
+2302 GETYDDYGLYQVAVTTISIVVTPPDPVYTGEEKPVVATTATPNVSFEYSYEKWDAETEAWIGLGENVVPTDVGTYR
-2316 IGTTTFTYDG
+2316 
-2326 YTKDVVI
+2326 V
-2333 GINATDRPDINVDEI
+2333 
-2348 DLTKTYYVGT
+2348 T
-2358 IESYDSDNPIE
+2358 IESKNDNYSVNASQSVNTFYITPATITNVSVSAYGGQYGTEYDGETHRVATEYSATTVNNQQTTWTFSLDGTNYY
-2369 GLPID
+2369 GID
-2374 AGTYVLVVG
+2374 DENVLLKDVLRG
-2383 ERSGNY
+2383 EDGNY
-2389 VVSGATIEVNINPA
+2389 TYYTVHYRVTAPNHG
-2403 IIEDVS
+2403 
-2409 LDRENFIRSYNG
+2409 
-2421 NDWFDDIT
+2421 DIT
-2429 GDKTADLIESDVNGK
+2429 RT
-2444 VNEVDWLFSLTGEEN
+2444 F
-2459 SYTSAVELINVLRD
+2459 NV
-2473 INNDPA
+2473 
-2479 AYTVYFIID
+2479 TII
-2488 ADNHELCYGQ
+2488 
-2498 FTVFINPHTITI
+2498 PHTITI
-2510 DWAENDFTYNGTQ
+2510 DWAEDDFTYNGTQ

-2560 KFRVSFADGDGG
+2560 TFRVSFADGDGG
-2572 SSNYELPLV
+2572 SSNYELPLF
-2581 ATNPYTMKAASVEV
+2581 ATNLYTMKAASVEV

-2612 VGEKGADYTVSGDM
+2612 VGEKDADYTVSGDM
-2626 YSQGGI
+2626 YSQGGT

-2642 NGAAGATD
+2642 NGAAGATN
-2650 VDSYD
+2650 VGSYD
-2655 VTATWDN
+2655 VTASWDN

-2675 GAFVITAADITQV
+2675 GAFVITAAGITQV

-2765 NHADYYG
+2765 NHAPYYG
-2772 QFEVTIN
+2772 SFEVTIT

-2812 GNVEVTLDTA
+2812 GDVEVALDTA
-2822 LTDGGEFT
+2822 LTNVGVFT
-2830 DVNGGADYSFTATF
+2830 DVNGGAGYSFTATF
-2844 AGDELDNNYSLASVT
+2844 AGGELDNNYSLANAT
-2859 ADFHIKKAEL
+2859 ADFHMQKAEL
-2869 VLDTEGEEF
+2869 IWDTEF
-2878 AWVDEDNEDYA
+2878 AWADTGNESYA
-2889 WIYGDTDFM
+2889 WIYGDADLM
-2898 SNRTSPVAELANNGN
+2898 GNRTSPVAELANNGN
-2913 FTITEGEGQYGI
+2913 FTITEGEEQYGI

-2998 DGNLKTS
+2998 DGSLKTS
-3005 TLKYQSFMQ
+3005 TLNYQSFMQ
-3014 IGEESGTGPD
+3014 IGEPSGTGPD

-3076 NNDGTRSFFVS
+3076 SNDGIRSFFVS

-3103 TEWTYGEYDDSINY
+3103 TEWTYGEYDDGINH
-3117 PEAGAVYGEVEF
+3117 PEADAVYGEVEF

-3148 HVIPQNAGT
+3148 HVVPQNAGT

-3170 GSLWATEQFTIHQAT
+3170 GSLWATEQFTIYQAT
-3185 VEAPVMPAGVWNYTG
+3185 VDAPVMPSGTWNYTG

-3258 WAGDVAAD
+3258 WAGDVTAD
-3266 ENGVVFLTWTITRA
+3266 ENGVVFLTWTITGA
-3280 VNSWTEELSIVGW
+3280 VNSWTEELSIVDW
-3293 TYGQAPSAPAAASM
+3293 TYGELPNLPVAVPA

-3318 VDGEYVAVEA
+3318 VDGSYVIVEA
-3328 PGYLTGAGTYY
+3328 PGYLTNAGTYY
-3339 VTAQVAGSGNYGALP
+3339 VTAKVDASADGNYGALA

-3374 AIIWSNTVVGYTGQ
+3374 AIIWSNTVVEYKGQ

-3414 DADTYNLTVTFS
+3414 DAGTYTLKVTFS

-3438 TVEFEITAKVVAVDW
+3438 TVEFEITAKVVEVDW

-3694 ARAYVQLPDID
+3694 ARAYVPLPDID

-3739 VVFTLED
+3739 IVFTLTD
-3746 SGNYRWESA
+3746 SNNYRWESA
-3755 SGDTATAIFEITRA
+3755 SGDTATAIFQITRA
-3769 EISVTAPVVPSPG
+3769 EISVTAPVVPSSG

-3788 DTISP
+3788 DTVSP
-3793 NGSTVLSDGQ
+3793 SGSTVLSGGQ

-3845 SGATSAY
+3845 SGATSGY

-3878 QTNILSG
+3878 QTNLLSG

-3895 GSLTATTVESGLEL
+3895 GSLTATTEESGLEL
-3909 RATVVGVYKI
+3909 RATVVGVYEI
-3919 AITLN
+3919 TITLN

-3940 TWKITQAT
+3940 TWEITQAT

-3966 LEVVVGAAF
+3966 LEVIVGAAF
-3975 GEDAATLAWYA
+3975 GEGTEQLTWYA
-3986 DNNGERGELLTGQPT
+3986 DNNGERGEPLTGQPT

-4008 VATIEDT
+4008 VATIAGT

-4027 TITPAQVTAPVFS
+4027 TITPAQVTVPVFS

-4136 TYGQTPGSPS
+4136 TYGQTPGAPS

-4242 MLGYEVGSATNAG
+4242 TLGYEVGSATNAG
-4255 TYTLTVTFSNS
+4255 TYTLTVTFSTS
-4266 SPNYNVPASTTVEF
+4266 SPNYYVPASTTVEF

-4339 TFTATFMSG
+4339 TFTATFMAG

-4366 RAAQVRLNINPG
+4366 RAAQVRININPG

-4451 ERATVAVPDAGS
+4451 ERAIVAVPDAGS

-4653 LSAANAGTY
+4653 LSAINAGTY

-4675 FSNGGR
+4675 FSTGER
-4681 EVTLTWTISRMAL
+4681 EVTLTWSISRMAL

-4748 VWADGTTDPVI
+4748 VWADGTTDPVL
-4759 FTFTVDANYL
+4759 FTFTVDVNYL

-4858 KAAASEGNAEAA
+4858 KAAAFEGNAEAA

-4899 AAEEGNAEAAEESGN
+4899 AAEEGSAEAAEESGN
-4914 EGADSQ
+4914 EGADLQ

>member
-11 ILAAIL
+11 ILAAVL

-30 PATEA
+30 PAAKA
-35 NADPEDA
+35 NAEPNTLVVEFNGDDYHIAESGDYADA
-42 RALPDDVAVT
+42 YVDGDGYLVFTTDMQWSAVAENLVVT
-52 DITGVNYRGGVT
+52 YYDENNSPNVISYDSSGVNGYTFTGN
-64 ADSTYDA
+64 TYVDNRTSV
-71 IKGALTVTVTGSDA
+71 TVTVAYNGLQTTVDLGTLYDRVVVGIAVSAGTQSRNIPSSYSGNVNDLASEIKSYFPDFSITATYNNGEEEEHTSSLSSYFTFSGDLYIANDSNDNEKEIEVTYIGSDA
-85 QTYTLASD
+85 SQSVNAELSAAFNANVDASEILGGSFSGEIAADQYALQPVDLGGLYINIIYSSSLRSKRVEFANAPAGRYTVQYFTGEYDESEGEENNYGLTEQAGEYAACLTRDTTYIKVTYT
-93 EFEVVGVF
+93 
-101 ADGENTTN
+101 
-109 NFMVVVGDIED
+109 
-120 DPQAAVTITGFTADR
+120 
-135 SEVRSISAVYDGE
+135 
-148 ADLYSYTDIVDILSY
+148 
-163 LTVNLT
+163 
-169 YWDGTTSENVSTD
+169 
-182 EYTLEGNL
+182 
-190 APETGNTVGTF
+190 
-201 DKEITVVYRESGQNT
+201 ESGQNFSSFIEIDKDVELQSMPQPVFDNT
-216 NITTPCL
+216 SGTYGDDDSLSKTMSGFVSDGMKITYTAVDAENSATSYGSTGL
-223 ITGINVATPFRLSAS
+223 TINDNQDGTVSIVANAAGVYTITVELTDGNYQWATGNAEIGGTDNRFLTYTWRVNKAAAANVTVDIDDWTYGETASDPSAS
-238 GVSAVNAMDPHRPG
+238 VSDDSTTTFEYYYYGTPNGGVETDREDATTTRPG
-252 DFTIQVM
+252 
-259 YAEGGGSVDLPF
+259 
-271 DSYTVEYMYQADDGS
+271 
-286 WEVDPDAKGYIYA
+286 
-299 EGGVG
+299 
-304 RVRVT
+304 
-309 YEENNTPINVE
+309 
-320 VRIQVSRVAVTAPS
+320 
-334 FPAAGSDYEY
+334 AAGSYYVYATIISSRNYLSGSSEPAQFTISRATVTPPVIASKTYNGGTQTSGLSETDDY
-344 TVSNDVA
+344 TVISDVGGTNADEYSVTLELKDSDNYKWSDQNDGVAQTIVNWQITARQLSMPGFVSDSQMYADGDLTFTIADYDANYKDEFGDTYGIVISGVTGTNGAVATINGGTVTAKDVA
-351 TGIAQTISLNNF
+351 VYTVTISLNNAGGVTNYAWAEGVTANEDGTVTLTFEIITGENSLEFTISGWTYGETANSPDVVDLEFGNPDDIKYTYF
-363 YNSEIM
+363 YKPFGSEDSWQNLGSNPEEFNAGEYYVVGTIDATDNYGAAEYGGEDVTGFTVARMGVDRSEISG
-369 EITGVTYEGD
+369 EYVYNGGEQTVVLSDNSGTYYSVTENGTQTNAGTYEVTVTLNDNYKWSDETSTAAGTNRTCTLEWTINAKELSAPVLGEPSSGSYTD
-379 IPEASAG
+379 QNITATITNWAG
-386 FNSYNGSITVTDTGI
+386 FEDEEGDGVGIAVSVSGLVNGNAVATAPVFGNGTITVVNAGI
-401 YTVTVALREDA
+401 YTVTVRLNNADDVTNYAWANGVDSDSDGVVILKFAIA
-412 QAYFFRNDDNDNSIR
+412 QADNSVSVDLSALDGLTYGEEFNAENIEITAGFGGSKAEITYYHKAFYPEESSYVEVDSPENAGDYYVVVNISETSDYKGITDYGSAETTHFVIAKQLVDVPTLSGGTDSAHR
-427 EVTLTYE
+427 GRYFQYQANKHQAPDVAVELDGSLYERSINGGADSINRGNYWLTVTLKDFNNYE
-434 VYAVEPPIE
+434 WSDSGLDEDDSGDLKDHIEEGVIHMWYRITAIRYSADVNIEGWVYGGYDSAQNSPELDLSNTGLSESDLADVQSAYAQATFIYLSVGEDGTLTEIDGRPAEAGSYVARITIAETGNCEQMTFTSDPFEIEEAELAVEY
-443 LDWSDNAYGEDD
+443 S
-455 ALIWD
+455 
-460 RDDEVSFD
+460 V
-468 LLHNYGNGSVTY
+468 YGNGS
-480 TYININGGEPV
+480 
-491 TGTAENP
+491 
-498 NLPNVVGEYNMTVT
+498 
-512 VAANG
+512 
-517 NFTGATLEDIHFTIG
+517 
-532 QRVISIPT
+532 
-540 LNASTGGNLVY
+540 
-551 NGAPQTAEITYQNSG
+551 
-566 DAEYLDVTNVGG
+566 
-578 TDAYTYTVTFTIK
+578 
-591 DEYADEAAWD
+591 
-601 SEIVSGNGVTVN
+601 
-613 GNTLTLTYEITKLS
+613 
-627 IAVPSFGTGGTITT
+627 
-641 TYQGT
+641 
-646 PNNGTAQTQGLSD
+646 
-659 YAPSAGFAEGITSPV
+659 
-674 TVTISGNAPTSADSV
+674 
-689 NGTVTATNAG
+689 
-699 TYTVIVSLGKD
+699 
-710 ADKQNLQWDGGST
+710 
-723 DDLTFYYI
+723 
-731 IEKATV
+731 
-737 EVPDAGSKPYN
+737 
-748 GEAQIS
+748 
-754 NLTGML
+754 
-760 ADEEISGAEGE
+760 
-771 IRYYSVA
+771 SVA
-778 HGSDWVNA
+778 YNA
-786 DTYEVTLKL
+786 Q
-795 IDSANYKW
+795 
-803 VNNDD
+803 
-808 DNDGMIAVNFTITP
+808 DNAAFTITS
-822 LVVAVEWDE
+822 VTAKTDNGTTCGET
-831 NSLTTTYNGQSYK
+831 SL
-844 PTANISNKVEGD
+844 
-856 DVSFVISGAQT
+856 
-867 DAGENYTAIIT
+867 DAGKYT
-878 DLEGNDA
+878 
-885 GNYTLTDASG
+885 
-895 LSQSFN
+895 
-901 ITPRVLTGSWGEL
+901 
-914 SHTYDG
+914 
-920 TSWHPVFTPN
+920 
-930 NVLDRDSITLVYD
+930 
-943 GAEINAGD
+943 
-951 DYEAIVEDIT
+951 VEYRTT
-961 GTGAGNY
+961 GT
-968 TLPEGGISTT
+968 
-978 FDITQLMVVVDWDE
+978 D
-992 DSLTTTYSPDYIN
+992 
-1005 QPYAPSATV
+1005 
-1014 SNRVGDDEVYFII
+1014 
-1027 SGAQTNA
+1027 
-1034 GVDYTATITDLN
+1034 
-1046 GDDAGNYT
+1046 
-1054 ISGADDLTIP
+1054 
-1064 FTITRAQLTRPT
+1064 
-1076 ADTTVFTYTGSEF
+1076 
-1089 TYNPVGFNS
+1089 
-1098 ATMTINGNV
+1098 
-1107 QTDANE
+1107 
-1113 SGYEVNVSITDK
+1113 
-1125 VNYEWSTEVNGE
+1125 
-1137 NQDDITFSFVINK
+1137 
-1150 WVVDVPVLSGG
+1150 
-1161 YLNEG
+1161 
-1166 RYFEYNN
+1166 
-1173 GNPLTPGVT
+1173 
-1182 ENAEIYSIT
+1182 
-1191 FEDEYSSDFGT
+1191 
-1202 YHIYFALLHPENYEW
+1202 
-1217 AELTDINDSISADGV
+1217 
-1232 TITMWYSITKTQ
+1232 
-1244 YTFEIDITGWQF
+1244 GWQT
-1256 GAFDEQENAPAI
+1256 GIPEVRKAD
-1268 IDFDSLPDQVQSA
+1268 
-1281 NVTYTY
+1281 TYTY
-1287 YLATDTEFIDGSASR
+1287 Y
-1302 PTDVGDYVVVAT
+1302 
-1314 IAETTN
+1314 
-1320 YASVDAQASFSIT
+1320 
-1333 AAELTVTPTGYSGT
+1333 
-1347 YDAASHNALESITVK
+1347 
-1362 GMADDGTNWGEAD
+1362 
-1375 IVSYTIKYSTSE
+1375 
-1387 NGVYSTE
+1387 
-1394 PPQVRNVA
+1394 
-1402 DEGTIYFRITDVANH
+1402 FRITGVENH

-1429 QAEVEVIWNAPGT
+1429 RAEVEVIWSTPGT

-1493 GENYTLEASFG
+1493 GEYYTLEASFG
-1504 SNVSDDIL
+1504 SNVSADIL
-1512 GNYGLTAYTN
+1512 GNYELTAHTN

-1552 ADGSAPFA
+1552 ADGSAPFV

-1572 SDTADVG
+1572 SETDNVG
-1579 ESYRTYITG
+1579 IYRTYIAGVSTEN
-1588 IVPADDGAL
+1588 GAL
-1597 TQEELKELLKNYTIN
+1597 TNYTIN
-1612 GTAGELFEG
+1612 GVNGEDFGG
-1621 YTVDDENGY
+1621 YTADDENDYCGT
-1630 GGAWTITARP
+1630 WTVTPRP

-1654 GENQYVGVAAGA
+1654 GENQDAAVEA
-1666 AQGYAPLTGDYAPQ
+1666 RQANGYAPLEGNYAPQ
-1680 FNVAYTFGGSAS
+1680 FTTAYTFDGSAS

-1713 VSVTGTEGTLSDNT
+1713 VSVTGTEGNLSDNT

-1734 APHTIT
+1734 APYTIT

-1792 GAYTF
+1792 GGYTF

-1802 VEGDYAASDYEL
+1802 VEGDYAASDYKL
-1814 PETLTHDYT
+1814 PKTLTHGYT

-1857 NSTGDSDAQFVTTD
+1857 NSTDDSDAQFVTTD

-1889 GGVTYITG
+1889 DGVTYITG
-1897 SQNDYTITATVV
+1897 SQNDYAITATVV

-1917 NYSVQITDGTLTVS
+1917 NYSVDINNGTLSVS
-1931 ARAIKVQVG
+1931 ARRISVTINPVDSVYGDADDIAETLAALSATVSEDTPLYTGDTQGEVFSLSANIDTNTSVG
-1940 ATSSIYGQPE
+1940 NYPIVLTNKMEGCYVIIYEVSNRLYEVTPASIEVNVTP
-1950 TAISYTITEG
+1950 SDNL
-1960 SIYTGDD
+1960 IYTGINQFSDAFD
-1967 ESEVFTLT
+1967 AT
-1975 AGVTADSDVGE
+1975 ANTADAEDDK
-1986 YNITLN
+1986 T
-1992 NLKKG
+1992 
-1997 YYAIGYNTGNY
+1997 
-2008 LYNVTPATI
+2008 VTW
-2017 TDAGVDDVT
+2017 
-2026 GLTYNAR
+2026 
-2033 NQFDAD
+2033 Q
-2039 ELNKSATTVNDEEPA
+2039 
-2054 WTFSTVYDAEGE
+2054 FSTDDRT
-2066 GYSETLDLTGAGTYC
+2066 YSDSVELKNADTYTV
-2081 IYYKITAD
+2081 YYKVSD
-2089 NHSDYISSDYFT
+2089 PDGNHNDASGSFT

-2170 VLTLTDNTN
+2170 LLTITDNTD
-2179 GEHLTNYTIIYVQG
+2179 GEYLANYTITYTQG
-2193 RVSGG
+2193 TEDGG

-2221 DYGYREDLS
+2221 DYGDEPGTLS
-2230 VALAVN
+2230 LALTGGSFYN
-2236 SPNDLY
+2236 GHS
-2242 TTEEPENFLVYL
+2242 ESNFLGYL
-2254 SVWTETNHGGTRI
+2254 SVNSESDGTGSVI
-2267 DDDGVVS
+2267 
-2274 ATQSNG
+2274 TPSNELARG
-2280 IYYIC
+2280 TYYII
-2285 GFDNNTGIAANY
+2285 GNDDNTGIAANY

-2302 EGTYTIGTSSLPIT
+2302 GETYDDYGLYQVAVTTISIVVTPPDPVYTGEEKPVGATTATPNVSFEYSYEKWDAETEAWIGLGENVVPTDVGTYR
-2316 IGTTTFTYDG
+2316 
-2326 YTKDVVI
+2326 V
-2333 GINATDRPDINVDEI
+2333 
-2348 DLTKTYYVGT
+2348 T
-2358 IESYDSDNPIE
+2358 IESDNENYSVNASQSVNTFYITPATITNVSVSAYGGQYGTEYDGETHRVATEYSAMTVNNQETTWTFSLDGINYY
-2369 GLPID
+2369 GID
-2374 AGTYVLVVG
+2374 DENVLLKDVLRG
-2383 ERSGNY
+2383 EDGNY
-2389 VVSGATIEVNINPA
+2389 TYYTVHYRVTAPNHG
-2403 IIEDVS
+2403 
-2409 LDRENFIRSYNG
+2409 
-2421 NDWFDDIT
+2421 DIT
-2429 GDKTADLIESDVNGK
+2429 RT
-2444 VNEVDWLFSLTGEEN
+2444 F
-2459 SYTSAVELINVLRD
+2459 NV
-2473 INNDPA
+2473 
-2479 AYTVYFIID
+2479 TII
-2488 ADNHELCYGQ
+2488 
-2498 FTVFINPHTITI
+2498 PHTITI
-2510 DWAENDFTYNGTQ
+2510 DWAENDFTYNGTE

-2560 KFRVSFADGDGG
+2560 TFRVSFADGDGG

-2581 ATNPYTMKAASVEV
+2581 ATNSYTMEAASVKV

-2612 VGEKGADYTVSGDM
+2612 VGEKDADYTVSGDM
-2626 YSQGGI
+2626 YSQGGT

-2642 NGAAGATD
+2642 NGTAGATN
-2650 VDSYD
+2650 VGSYD
-2655 VTATWDN
+2655 VTASWDN

-2675 GAFVITAADITQV
+2675 GAFVITAAGITQV

-2715 DGTDATWTYSLTDGS
+2715 DGTDATWTYSFTDGS

-2743 NVLRDGDDAV
+2743 NVLRDGDAV

-2822 LTDGGEFT
+2822 LTNGGEFT

-2869 VLDTEGEEF
+2869 VWDTEF
-2878 AWVDEDNEDYA
+2878 AWADTGNESYA
-2889 WIYGDTDFM
+2889 WIYGDADLM
-2898 SNRTSPVAELANNGN
+2898 GNRTSPVAELANNGN

-3005 TLKYQSFMQ
+3005 TLNYQSFMQ
-3014 IGEESGTGPD
+3014 IGEASGTGPD

-3076 NNDGTRSFFVS
+3076 SNDGIRSFFVS

-3103 TEWTYGEYDDSINY
+3103 TEWTYGEYDDGINY
-3117 PEAGAVYGEVEF
+3117 PEADAVYGEVEF

-3148 HVIPQNAGT
+3148 HVVPQNAGT

-3170 GSLWATEQFTIHQAT
+3170 GSLWATEQFTIYQAT
-3185 VEAPVMPAGVWNYTG
+3185 VDAPVMPSGTWNYTG

-3258 WAGDVAAD
+3258 WAGDVTAD
-3266 ENGVVFLTWTITRA
+3266 ENGVVFLTWTIAGA
-3280 VNSWTEELSIVGW
+3280 VNSWTEELSIVDW
-3293 TYGQAPSAPAAASM
+3293 TYGELPNLPVAVPA

-3318 VDGEYVAVEA
+3318 VDGSYVIVEA
-3328 PGYLTGAGTYY
+3328 PGYLTNAGTYY
-3339 VTAQVAGSGNYGALP
+3339 VTAKVDASADGNYGALA

-3359 EFDILKAD
+3359 DFEILKAD

-3374 AIIWSNTVVGYTGQ
+3374 AIIWGNTTVEYTGQ

-3414 DADTYNLTVTFS
+3414 DAGTYTLKVTFL

-3438 TVEFEITAKVVAVDW
+3438 TVEFEITAKVVEVDW

-3584 TIGGTSA
+3584 TIGGISA

-3643 VITYTGRAND
+3643 AITYTGRAND

-3694 ARAYVQLPDID
+3694 ARAYVPLPDID

-3739 VVFTLED
+3739 IVFTLTD
-3746 SGNYRWESA
+3746 SSNYRWESA
-3755 SGDTATAIFEITRA
+3755 SGDTATAIFQITRA
-3769 EISVTAPVVPSPG
+3769 EISVTAPVVPSSG

-3788 DTISP
+3788 DTVSP
-3793 NGSTVLSDGQ
+3793 SGSTVLSGGQ

-3845 SGATSAY
+3845 SGATSGY

-3861 VKLPELEYETS
+3861 VELPELEYETS

-3878 QTNILSG
+3878 QTNLLSG

-3909 RATVVGVYKI
+3909 RATVVGVYEI
-3919 AITLN
+3919 TITLN
-3924 DSHNYVWA
+3924 DSHNYVWT

-3940 TWKITQAT
+3940 TWEITQAT

-3966 LEVVVGAAF
+3966 LEVIVGAAF
-3975 GEDAATLAWYA
+3975 GEGTEQLTWYA
-3986 DNNGERGELLTGQPT
+3986 DNNGERGEPLTGQPT

-4008 VATIEDT
+4008 VATIAGT

-4040 GEDVSYDGEAH
+4040 GEDVPYDGEAH

-4063 DIDSESTLVYSGG
+4063 EIDSESTLVYSGG
-4076 SWIITETDAA
+4076 WTITESDAA

-4124 NEWTEELSIEGW
+4124 NGWTEELSIEGW
-4136 TYGQTPGSPS
+4136 TYGQTPGAPS

-4203 VEKADYDISGITWSN
+4203 VEKADYDISGITWRN
-4218 TAVKYTGQPQSPVA
+4218 TAVEYTGQPQSPVA

-4242 MLGYEVGSATNAG
+4242 TLGYEVGSATNAG
-4255 TYTLTVTFSNS
+4255 TYTLTVTFSTS
-4266 SPNYNVPASTTVEF
+4266 SSNYYVPASTTVEF

-4339 TFTATFMSG
+4339 TFTATFMAG

-4366 RAAQVRLNINPG
+4366 RAAQVRININPG

-4423 QAGSYTVRATISDTN
+4423 QAGSYTVRATISGTN

-4653 LSAANAGTY
+4653 LSAINAGTY

-4675 FSNGGR
+4675 FSTGER
-4681 EVTLTWTISRMAL
+4681 EVTLTWSISRMAL

-4748 VWADGTTDPVI
+4748 VWADGTTDPVL
-4759 FTFTVDANYL
+4759 FTFTVDVNYL

-4811 NGGAYGF
+4811 NDGAYGF

-4858 KAAASEGNAEAA
+4858 KAAAFEGNAEAA
-4870 AAGDAEGAAEGNAV
+4870 AAGDAECAEEGDAG

-4899 AAEEGNAEAAEESGN
+4899 AAEEGSAEAAEESGN
-4914 EGADSQ
+4914 KGADSQ

>member
-135 SEVRSISAVYDGE
+135 SGVRSIYAVYDGE
-148 ADLYSYTDIVDILSY
+148 ATLYSYTNVLTLLTRVGVD
-163 LTVNLT
+163 VT
-169 YWDGTTSENVSTD
+169 YWDGTTRENVSSS

-190 APETGNTVGTF
+190 APETGNMVGTF
-201 DKEITVVYRESGQNT
+201 DKEITVIYRESGQNT
-216 NITTPCL
+216 NITTTCL
-223 ITGINVATPFRLSAS
+223 ITNINPASPNSLVAYAND
-238 GVSAVNAMDPHRPG
+238 AVNAMDQCSDG
-252 DFTIQVM
+252 DITVQVI
-259 YAEGGGSVDLPF
+259 YNGGMVLLPF
-271 DSYTVEYMYQADDGS
+271 GSYTVEYMYQTDDGS
-286 WEVDPDAKGYIYA
+286 WEVYPDAEGYIYS

-304 RVRVT
+304 QVRIRYT
-309 YEENNTPINVE
+309 ENGTTVSTDVI
-320 VRIQVSRVAVTAPS
+320 IQVSRVAVTSPTFS
-334 FPAAGSDYEY
+334 IAGSNYEY
-344 TVSNDVA
+344 TVSGDVA
-351 TGIAQTISLNNF
+351 TGSTQTISLNNF

-369 EITGVTYEGD
+369 EITGVTYEGI
-379 IPEASAG
+379 IPGASAG
-386 FNSYNGSITVTDTGI
+386 LNSDNGSITVTDTGI

-412 QAYFFRNDDNDNSIR
+412 QAYFFRNDEGDENLR
-427 EVTLTYE
+427 EVTLKYE

-491 TGTAENP
+491 TGTAEIP

-578 TDAYTYTVTFTIK
+578 TDADTYTVTFTIK
-591 DEYADEAAWD
+591 DEYVDEAAWD

-786 DTYEVTLKL
+786 DTYEVTLEL

-822 LVVAVEWDE
+822 LVVTVEWDE

-951 DYEAIVEDIT
+951 DYEAIVADIT

-1125 VNYEWSTEVNGE
+1125 VNYEWSTKVNGE

-1173 GNPLTPGVT
+1173 GNPLTPDVT
-1182 ENAEIYSIT
+1182 ENAEIYSIN

-1302 PTDVGDYVVVAT
+1302 PTYVGDYVVVAT

-1375 IVSYTIKYSTSE
+1375 IVSYTIEYSTSE
-1387 NGVYSTE
+1387 KGVYSTE

-1402 DEGTIYFRITDVANH
+1402 DGGTIYFRITGVANH

-1429 QAEVEVIWNAPGT
+1429 RAEVEVIWSKPGT

-1493 GENYTLEASFG
+1493 GENYTLKASFG
-1504 SNVSDDIL
+1504 SNVSADIL
-1512 GNYGLTAYTN
+1512 GNYELTAYTN

-1552 ADGSAPFA
+1552 ADGSAPFV

-1597 TQEELKELLKNYTIN
+1597 TQEELEELLKNYTIN
-1612 GTAGELFEG
+1612 GMAGELFEG
-1621 YTVDDENGY
+1621 YTADDENYY

-1640 ISVAITTPDGYEYS
+1640 ISVDITTPAGSEYS
-1654 GENQYVGVAAGA
+1654 GENQDAAVEARQANGH
-1666 AQGYAPLTGDYAPQ
+1666 APLEGNYAPQ

-1700 YTYSITVNSNYQI
+1700 YTYSITVDSNYQI

-1765 QLASFTGKGDDGTI
+1765 QLASFTGKGDDSTI

-1797 TATAL
+1797 TATEL
-1802 VEGDYAASDYEL
+1802 VEGDYAASDYKL
-1814 PETLTHDYT
+1814 PETLTHGYT
-1823 MQQRTVEIT
+1823 MRHRTVEIT

-1857 NSTGDSDAQFVTTD
+1857 NSTDDSDAQFVTTD
-1871 GDPAEFYTLSANV
+1871 DDPAEFYTLSANV

-1889 GGVTYITG
+1889 DGVTYITG
-1897 SQNDYTITATVV
+1897 SQNNYAITATVV
-1909 EDYADILA
+1909 EDYAYILA
-1917 NYSVQITDGTLTVS
+1917 NYSVDINNGTLTVS
-1931 ARAIKVQVG
+1931 ARRISVTINSAESVYGDADDIAETLAALSATVSEDTPLYVDDTQGEVFSLSANIDTNTSVG
-1940 ATSSIYGQPE
+1940 NYPIVLTNKMEGCYVIIYEVSNRLYEVTPASIEVNVTP
-1950 TAISYTITEG
+1950 SDNL
-1960 SIYTGDD
+1960 IYTGINQFSDAFD
-1967 ESEVFTLT
+1967 AT
-1975 AGVTADSDVGE
+1975 ANTADAEDDK
-1986 YNITLN
+1986 T
-1992 NLKKG
+1992 
-1997 YYAIGYNTGNY
+1997 
-2008 LYNVTPATI
+2008 VTW
-2017 TDAGVDDVT
+2017 
-2026 GLTYNAR
+2026 
-2033 NQFDAD
+2033 Q
-2039 ELNKSATTVNDEEPA
+2039 
-2054 WTFSTVYDAEGE
+2054 FSTDDRT
-2066 GYSETLDLTGAGTYC
+2066 YSDSVELKNAGTYTV
-2081 IYYKITAD
+2081 YYKVSD
-2089 NHSDYISSDYFT
+2089 PDGNHNDASGSFT

-2146 IGLEAG
+2146 IGLKAG

-2193 RVSGG
+2193 SVSGG

-2221 DYGYREDLS
+2221 DYGDEPGTLS
-2230 VALAVN
+2230 LALTGGSFYN
-2236 SPNDLY
+2236 GHS
-2242 TTEEPENFLVYL
+2242 ESNFLGYL
-2254 SVWTETNHGGTRI
+2254 SVNSESDGTGSVI
-2267 DDDGVVS
+2267 
-2274 ATQSNG
+2274 TPSNELARG
-2280 IYYIC
+2280 TYYII
-2285 GFDNNTGIAANY
+2285 GNDDNTGIAANY

-2302 EGTYTIGTSSLPIT
+2302 GETYDDYGLYQVAVTTISIEVTPPDPVYTGEEKPVGATTATPNVSFEYSYEKWDAETEAWIGLGENVVPTDVGTYR
-2316 IGTTTFTYDG
+2316 
-2326 YTKDVVI
+2326 V
-2333 GINATDRPDINVDEI
+2333 
-2348 DLTKTYYVGT
+2348 T
-2358 IESYDSDNPIE
+2358 IESDNENYSVNASQSVNTFYITPATITNVSVSAYGGQYGTEYDGETHRVATEYSATTVNNQEITWTFSLDGTNYY
-2369 GLPID
+2369 GID
-2374 AGTYVLVVG
+2374 DENVLLKDVLRG
-2383 ERSGNY
+2383 EDGNY
-2389 VVSGATIEVNINPA
+2389 TYYTVHYRVTAPNHG
-2403 IIEDVS
+2403 
-2409 LDRENFIRSYNG
+2409 
-2421 NDWFDDIT
+2421 DIT
-2429 GDKTADLIESDVNGK
+2429 GT
-2444 VNEVDWLFSLTGEEN
+2444 F
-2459 SYTSAVELINVLRD
+2459 NV
-2473 INNDPA
+2473 
-2479 AYTVYFIID
+2479 TII
-2488 ADNHELCYGQ
+2488 
-2498 FTVFINPHTITI
+2498 PHTITI

-2546 DDSDFA
+2546 DDSDFG

-2560 KFRVSFADGDGG
+2560 TFRVSFADGDGG

-2650 VDSYD
+2650 VGSYD
-2655 VTATWDN
+2655 VTASWDN

-2675 GAFVITAADITQV
+2675 GAFVITAAGITQV

-2730 ETGEGYNESLVLR
+2730 ETGEGYTGSLVLR

-2753 IAYTVYYKITAD
+2753 ISYTVYYKITAD

-2779 PAEVSVVWCDDDFT
+2779 PAEVSVAWCYDDFT

-2822 LTDGGEFT
+2822 LTNGGEFT

-2869 VLDTEGEEF
+2869 VWDTEF
-2878 AWVDEDNEDYA
+2878 AWADTGNESYA
-2889 WIYGDTDFM
+2889 WIYGDADLM
-2898 SNRTSPVAELANNGN
+2898 GNRTSPVAELANNGN

-3014 IGEESGTGPD
+3014 IGEASGTGPD

-3117 PEAGAVYGEVEF
+3117 PEADAVYGEVEF

-3134 GASEPAEGNYNNLT
+3134 GASEPAEGNLT

-3170 GSLWATEQFTIHQAT
+3170 GSLWATERFTIHQAT

-3258 WAGDVAAD
+3258 WAGDVTAD
-3266 ENGVVFLTWTITRA
+3266 ENGVVFLTWTITGA
-3280 VNSWTEELSIVGW
+3280 VNSWTEELSIVNW
-3293 TYGQAPSAPAAASM
+3293 TYGQAPNAPAAASM

-3339 VTAQVAGSGNYGALP
+3339 VTAQVAGSGNYGALA

-3374 AIIWSNTVVGYTGQ
+3374 AIIWSNTVVEYTGQ

-3414 DADTYNLTVTFS
+3414 DAGTYTLKVTFS

-3432 NVPSDG
+3432 NVPSGG
-3438 TVEFEITAKVVAVDW
+3438 TVEFEITAKVVEVDW

-3548 ELDDSMYDVTAGKV
+3548 ELDDSIYDVTAGDV
-3562 YNDDLEIT
+3562 YNYDDLEIT

-3746 SGNYRWESA
+3746 SSNYRWESA

-3769 EISVTAPVVPSPG
+3769 EISVTAPVVPSSG

-3788 DTISP
+3788 YTVSP
-3793 NGSTVLSDGQ
+3793 SGSTVLSGGQ

-3845 SGATSAY
+3845 SGATSGY

-3861 VKLPELEYETS
+3861 VELPGLEYETS

-3878 QTNILSG
+3878 QTNLLSG

-3909 RATVVGVYKI
+3909 RATVVGVYEI
-3919 AITLN
+3919 TITLN

-3940 TWKITQAT
+3940 TWEITQAT

-3966 LEVVVGAAF
+3966 LEVIVGAAF
-3975 GEDAATLAWYA
+3975 GEGTEQLTWYA
-3986 DNNGERGELLTGQPT
+3986 DNNGERGEPLTGQPT

-4008 VATIEDT
+4008 VATIAGT

-4040 GEDVSYDGEAH
+4040 GEDVPYDGEAH

-4255 TYTLTVTFSNS
+4255 TYTLTVTFSTS

-4339 TFTATFMSG
+4339 TFTATFMAG

-4653 LSAANAGTY
+4653 LSATNAGTY

-4811 NGGAYGF
+4811 NDGAYGF

-4858 KAAASEGNAEAA
+4858 KAAAFEGNAEAA
-4870 AAGDAEGAAEGNAV
+4870 AAGDAEGAEEGNAG
-4884 VTAGDNAEGAEAGVE
+4884 VTAGDNAEGTEAGAE
-4899 AAEEGNAEAAEESGN
+4899 AAEEGSAEAAEESGN
-4914 EGADSQ
+4914 KGADSQ

>member
-30 PATEA
+30 PAAEA
-35 NADPEDA
+35 NAEPNTLVVEFNGDYHIAESGDYADA
-42 RALPDDVAVT
+42 YVDGDGYLVFTTDMQWSAVAENLVVT
-52 DITGVNYRGGVT
+52 YYDENNSPNVISYDSSGANGYTFTGN
-64 ADSTYDA
+64 TYVDNRTSV
-71 IKGALTVTVTGSDA
+71 TVTVAYNGLQTTVDLGTLYDRVVVGIAVSAGTQSRNIPSSYSGNVNDLASEIKSYFPDFSITATYNNGEEEEHTSSLSSYFTFSGDLYIANNSNNNEKEIEVTYIGSDA
-85 QTYTLASD
+85 SQSVNAELSAAFNANVDASEILGGSFRGEIAADQYALQPVDLGGLYINIIYSSSLRSKRVEFANAPAGRYTVQYFTGEYDESEGEENNYGLTEQAGEYSACLTRDTTYIKVTYT
-93 EFEVVGVF
+93 
-101 ADGENTTN
+101 
-109 NFMVVVGDIED
+109 
-120 DPQAAVTITGFTADR
+120 
-135 SEVRSISAVYDGE
+135 
-148 ADLYSYTDIVDILSY
+148 
-163 LTVNLT
+163 
-169 YWDGTTSENVSTD
+169 
-182 EYTLEGNL
+182 
-190 APETGNTVGTF
+190 
-201 DKEITVVYRESGQNT
+201 ESGQN
-216 NITTPCL
+216 
-223 ITGINVATPFRLSAS
+223 FS
-238 GVSAVNAMDPHRPG
+238 
-252 DFTIQVM
+252 
-259 YAEGGGSVDLPF
+259 
-271 DSYTVEYMYQADDGS
+271 
-286 WEVDPDAKGYIYA
+286 
-299 EGGVG
+299 
-304 RVRVT
+304 
-309 YEENNTPINVE
+309 
-320 VRIQVSRVAVTAPS
+320 S
-334 FPAAGSDYEY
+334 FIEI
-344 TVSNDVA
+344 SNDVELQSMPQPVFDNTSGTYGDDDSLSKIMSGFVSDDDVMKVTYTAVDAENSATSYGGTGLTITDNRDGTVSIVANAAGVYTITVELNDRNYQWA
-351 TGIAQTISLNNF
+351 TGNAEIGGTDDRFLTYTWRVNKAAAANVTVDIDDWTYGETASDPSASVSDDSTTTFEYYYYGTPNGGETTDREDATTTRPGEAGSYYVYATIISSRNYLSGSSEPAQFTISRATVTPPVIASKTYNGGTQTSGLSETDDYTVIRDVGGTNADEYSVTLKLKDSDNYKWSDQNDGVAQTTVNWQITARQLSMPGFVSGSQMYEDEDLTFTIADYDANYKDEFGDAYGIVISGVTGTNGASATINGSTVTAKDVAVYTVTISLNNAG
-363 YNSEIM
+363 
-369 EITGVTYEGD
+369 GVTNYAWAEG
-379 IPEASAG
+379 
-386 FNSYNGSITVTDTGI
+386 VT
-401 YTVTVALREDA
+401 ANEDGT
-412 QAYFFRNDDNDNSIR
+412 
-427 EVTLTYE
+427 VTLTFKITTGENSLSFTISDWTYGDPAHSPD
-434 VYAVEPPIE
+434 AVEQKFGNPDDIE
-443 LDWSDNAYGEDD
+443 YTYFYKPFGSEDSWQNLGSNPEEFNAGEYYVVGTIGATDNYGAAEYGGEGVTDFTVARMGVDRPEISGEYVYDGGEQTVVLSDNSGTYYSVTENGTQTNADTYQVTVTLNDNYKWSDETSTAGINRTCTLEWTINAKELS
-455 ALIWD
+455 APVL
-460 RDDEVSFD
+460 
-468 LLHNYGNGSVTY
+468 
-480 TYININGGEPV
+480 GEPSSGSY
-491 TGTAENP
+491 TDQNITA
-498 NLPNVVGEYNMTVT
+498 
-512 VAANG
+512 A
-517 NFTGATLEDIHFTIG
+517 
-532 QRVISIPT
+532 
-540 LNASTGGNLVY
+540 
-551 NGAPQTAEITYQNSG
+551 ITNWAG
-566 DAEYLDVTNVGG
+566 
-578 TDAYTYTVTFTIK
+578 FK
-591 DEYADEAAWD
+591 DEEGDGVGIAV
-601 SEIVSGNGVTVN
+601 SVSGLVN
-613 GNTLTLTYEITKLS
+613 GN
-627 IAVPSFGTGGTITT
+627 AVATDPVFGNGTIT
-641 TYQGT
+641 
-646 PNNGTAQTQGLSD
+646 
-659 YAPSAGFAEGITSPV
+659 V
-674 TVTISGNAPTSADSV
+674 V
-689 NGTVTATNAG
+689 NAG
-699 TYTVIVSLGKD
+699 TYTVTVRLNNADDVTNYAWANGVDSDSDGVVILTFAIAQADNYVSVDLSALDGLTYGEEFN
-710 ADKQNLQWDGGST
+710 AENIEITAGFGGS
-723 DDLTFYYI
+723 
-731 IEKATV
+731 
-737 EVPDAGSKPYN
+737 
-748 GEAQIS
+748 EAQITYYYKAFYPEES
-754 NLTGML
+754 SYVKVDSPEDAGDYYVVVNIPETFDYKGITDHGSAETTHFVIAKYVVDVPALSGGTDSAQPGRYFQYQANTPQAPKVAVKLDDSLYELSVNDGTGSINRGNYWLTVTLKDFNNYEWSDSGL
-760 ADEEISGAEGE
+760 DEDDSGDLKDHIKEGVIYMWYRITA
-771 IRYYSVA
+771 IRYSADVNIEGWVYGGYDSAQNSPELDLSNTGLSESDFADVQSAYAQATFIYLSVGEDGTLTEIDGRPAEAGSYVARITIAETDNCEQMTFTSDPFEIEEAELAVEYSVYGN
-778 HGSDWVNA
+778 GSSVAYNAQDNAAFTITSVTAKTDDGTTCGETSLDAGQYTVEYSTTGTDGTWQTGIPQVRNA
-786 DTYEVTLKL
+786 DTY
-795 IDSANYKW
+795 
-803 VNNDD
+803 
-808 DNDGMIAVNFTITP
+808 
-822 LVVAVEWDE
+822 
-831 NSLTTTYNGQSYK
+831 TY
-844 PTANISNKVEGD
+844 
-856 DVSFVISGAQT
+856 
-867 DAGENYTAIIT
+867 
-878 DLEGNDA
+878 
-885 GNYTLTDASG
+885 
-895 LSQSFN
+895 
-901 ITPRVLTGSWGEL
+901 
-914 SHTYDG
+914 
-920 TSWHPVFTPN
+920 
-930 NVLDRDSITLVYD
+930 
-943 GAEINAGD
+943 
-951 DYEAIVEDIT
+951 
-961 GTGAGNY
+961 
-968 TLPEGGISTT
+968 
-978 FDITQLMVVVDWDE
+978 
-992 DSLTTTYSPDYIN
+992 
-1005 QPYAPSATV
+1005 
-1014 SNRVGDDEVYFII
+1014 
-1027 SGAQTNA
+1027 
-1034 GVDYTATITDLN
+1034 
-1046 GDDAGNYT
+1046 
-1054 ISGADDLTIP
+1054 
-1064 FTITRAQLTRPT
+1064 
-1076 ADTTVFTYTGSEF
+1076 
-1089 TYNPVGFNS
+1089 
-1098 ATMTINGNV
+1098 
-1107 QTDANE
+1107 
-1113 SGYEVNVSITDK
+1113 
-1125 VNYEWSTEVNGE
+1125 
-1137 NQDDITFSFVINK
+1137 
-1150 WVVDVPVLSGG
+1150 
-1161 YLNEG
+1161 
-1166 RYFEYNN
+1166 
-1173 GNPLTPGVT
+1173 
-1182 ENAEIYSIT
+1182 
-1191 FEDEYSSDFGT
+1191 
-1202 YHIYFALLHPENYEW
+1202 
-1217 AELTDINDSISADGV
+1217 
-1232 TITMWYSITKTQ
+1232 
-1244 YTFEIDITGWQF
+1244 
-1256 GAFDEQENAPAI
+1256 
-1268 IDFDSLPDQVQSA
+1268 
-1281 NVTYTY
+1281 
-1287 YLATDTEFIDGSASR
+1287 
-1302 PTDVGDYVVVAT
+1302 
-1314 IAETTN
+1314 
-1320 YASVDAQASFSIT
+1320 
-1333 AAELTVTPTGYSGT
+1333 
-1347 YDAASHNALESITVK
+1347 
-1362 GMADDGTNWGEAD
+1362 
-1375 IVSYTIKYSTSE
+1375 
-1387 NGVYSTE
+1387 
-1394 PPQVRNVA
+1394 
-1402 DEGTIYFRITDVANH
+1402 YFRITGVANH

-1429 QAEVEVIWNAPGT
+1429 RAEVDVIWNAPDT

-1454 ENHDPVVTASVNLL
+1454 EEHDPVVTASVDLL
-1468 GDDGQNISLAVSVQG
+1468 GDDGQNISLAVSVQSG
-1483 GGEFKNANAE
+1483 GDGTFRNADEYTLVADISDYE
-1493 GENYTLEASFG
+1493 ANYTF
-1504 SNVSDDIL
+1504 
-1512 GNYGLTAYTN
+1512 TAHTN
-1522 TYTIERLAVTI
+1522 TYTIERFAVTI

-1792 GAYTF
+1792 GTYTF
-1797 TATAL
+1797 TATVL
-1802 VEGDYAASDYEL
+1802 VEGGYAARDYKL
-1814 PETLTHDYT
+1814 PETLTHGYT
-1823 MQQRTVEIT
+1823 MQHRTVEIT

-1897 SQNDYTITATVV
+1897 SQNDYAITATVV
-1909 EDYADILA
+1909 EDYAYILA
-1917 NYSVQITDGTLTVS
+1917 NYSVDINNGTLSVS

-2039 ELNKSATTVNDEEPA
+2039 GLNKSATTVNDEEPA

-2066 GYSETLDLTGAGTYC
+2066 GYSETLNLTGAGTYC

-2179 GEHLTNYTIIYVQG
+2179 GKHLTNYTIIYVQG
-2193 RVSGG
+2193 SVSGG

-2316 IGTTTFTYDG
+2316 IGTTAFTYDG

-2510 DWAENDFTYNGTQ
+2510 DWAEDDFTYNGTQ

-2560 KFRVSFADGDGG
+2560 TFRVSFADGDGG

-2822 LTDGGEFT
+2822 LTNGGEFT

-2869 VLDTEGEEF
+2869 VWDTEF
-2878 AWVDEDNEDYA
+2878 AWADTGNENYA
-2889 WIYGDTDFM
+2889 WIYGDADLM
-2898 SNRTSPVAELANNGN
+2898 GNRTSPVAELANNGN

-3014 IGEESGTGPD
+3014 IGEASGTGPD

-3076 NNDGTRSFFVS
+3076 SNDGIRSFFVS

-3103 TEWTYGEYDDSINY
+3103 TEWTYGEYDDGINY
-3117 PEAGAVYGEVEF
+3117 PEADAVYGEVEF

-3148 HVIPQNAGT
+3148 HVVPQNAGT

-3170 GSLWATEQFTIHQAT
+3170 GSLWATEQFTIYQAT
-3185 VEAPVMPAGVWNYTG
+3185 VDAPVMPSGTWNYTG

-3258 WAGDVAAD
+3258 WAGDVTAD
-3266 ENGVVFLTWTITRA
+3266 ENGVVFLTWTIAGA
-3280 VNSWTEELSIVGW
+3280 VNSWTEELSIVDW
-3293 TYGQAPSAPAAASM
+3293 TYGELPNLPVAVPA

-3318 VDGEYVAVEA
+3318 VDGSYVIVEA
-3328 PGYLTGAGTYY
+3328 PGYLTNAGTYY
-3339 VTAQVAGSGNYGALP
+3339 VTAKVDASADGNYGALE

-3359 EFDILKAD
+3359 DFEILKAD

-3374 AIIWSNTVVGYTGQ
+3374 AIIWGNTTVEYTGQ

-3400 LDGITLGYEVEERT
+3400 LDGTMLGYEVEERT
-3414 DADTYNLTVTFS
+3414 DAGTYTLKVTFS

-3438 TVEFEITAKVVAVDW
+3438 TVEFEITAKVVEVDW

-3562 YNDDLEIT
+3562 YNDDDLEIT

-3643 VITYTGRAND
+3643 AITYTGRAND

-3694 ARAYVQLPDID
+3694 ARAYVPLPDID

-3739 VVFTLED
+3739 IVFTLTD
-3746 SGNYRWESA
+3746 SSNYRWESA

-3769 EISVTAPVVPSPG
+3769 EISVTAPVVPSSG

-3788 DTISP
+3788 DTVSP
-3793 NGSTVLSDGQ
+3793 SGSTVLSGGQ

-3845 SGATSAY
+3845 SGATSGY

-3878 QTNILSG
+3878 QTNLLSG
-3885 YISSAMAIDI
+3885 YISSAIAIDI
-3895 GSLTATTVESGLEL
+3895 GSLTATTEESGLEL
-3909 RATVVGVYKI
+3909 RATVVGVYEI
-3919 AITLN
+3919 TITLN

-3940 TWKITQAT
+3940 TWEITQAT

-3975 GEDAATLAWYA
+3975 GEDTATLAWYA

-4255 TYTLTVTFSNS
+4255 TYTLTVTFSTS

-4339 TFTATFMSG
+4339 TFTATFMAG

-4366 RAAQVRLNINPG
+4366 RAAQVRININPG

-4629 ISGADTAIMDITA
+4629 ISGADTAMMDITA

-4653 LSAANAGTY
+4653 LSAINAGTY
-4662 TVTFTLKDGISYA
+4662 TVTFTLKDGVSYA
-4675 FSNGGR
+4675 FSTGER
-4681 EVTLTWTISRMAL
+4681 EVTLTWSISRMAL
-4694 EKPAADDSYFM
+4694 EKPTADDSYFM

-4748 VWADGTTDPVI
+4748 VWADGTTDPVL
-4759 FTFTVDANYL
+4759 FTFTVDVNYL

-4811 NGGAYGF
+4811 NDGAYGF

-4858 KAAASEGNAEAA
+4858 KAAAFEGNAEAA
-4870 AAGDAEGAAEGNAV
+4870 AAGDAEGAEEGNAG
-4884 VTAGDNAEGAEAGVE
+4884 VTAGDNAEGTEAGAE
-4899 AAEEGNAEAAEESGN
+4899 AAEEGSAEAAEESGN
-4914 EGADSQ
+4914 KGADSQ

>member
-135 SEVRSISAVYDGE
+135 SEVRSISAIYNGG

-216 NITTPCL
+216 NITTPCF

-286 WEVDPDAKGYIYA
+286 WEVDPDATGYIYA

-363 YNSEIM
+363 YNPEIM
-369 EITGVTYEGD
+369 EITGVTYEGI
-379 IPEASAG
+379 IPGASAG
-386 FNSYNGSITVTDTGI
+386 FNSDNGSITVTDTGI

-578 TDAYTYTVTFTIK
+578 TDADTYTVTFTIK

-786 DTYEVTLKL
+786 DTYEVTLEL

-803 VNNDD
+803 ANNDD
-808 DNDGMIAVNFTITP
+808 DNDGVITVGFEITP
-822 LVVAVEWDE
+822 LVVMVDWDE
-831 NSLTTTYNGQSYK
+831 ASLETPYDGEAYA
-844 PTANISNKVEGD
+844 PTAAVYNSVGD
-856 DVSFVISGAQT
+856 DNVSFVISGAQT
-867 DAGENYTAIIT
+867 NAGTYTATIT
-878 DLEGNDA
+878 DLAGDDA
-885 GNYTLTDASG
+885 GNYTIAGADDLTE
-895 LSQSFN
+895 QFT
-901 ITPRVLTGSWGEL
+901 ITPIVLAGTWGEL
-914 SHTYDG
+914 SHTYNG
-920 TSWHPVFTPN
+920 ESWHPVFTPN
-930 NVLDRDSITLVYD
+930 NVLDRDAIELGYGGEQT
-943 GAEINAGD
+943 NASTG
-951 DYEAIVEDIT
+951 YTATVERIT
-961 GTGAGNY
+961 GTSAGNY
-968 TLPEGGISTT
+968 TLPEGGISTS
-978 FDITQLMVVVDWDE
+978 FEITQLVVTVDWDE
-992 DSLTTTYSPDYIN
+992 ASLETTYSPDYIN
-1005 QPYAPSATV
+1005 NPYAPTAAVYNS
-1014 SNRVGDDEVYFII
+1014 VGDDDVSFVI

-1034 GVDYTATITDLN
+1034 GTYTATITDLA

-1054 ISGADDLTIP
+1054 IAGADDLTEQ
-1064 FTITRAQLTRPT
+1064 FTITRARLTRPT
-1076 ADTTVFTYTGSEF
+1076 EDTTVFTYKGSAQ
-1089 TYNPVGFNS
+1089 TYTPAGFVDE
-1098 ATMTINGNV
+1098 TMDIDGNV
-1107 QTDANE
+1107 QTNANE
-1113 SGYEVNVSITDK
+1113 SGYTVTVSITDK

-1137 NQDDITFSFVINK
+1137 NQDDITFSFVIKK

-1287 YLATDTEFIDGSASR
+1287 YLATDTEFENGSASR
-1302 PTDVGDYVVVAT
+1302 PTAVGNYVVMAT

-1320 YASVDAQASFSIT
+1320 YASVSASANFSIT
-1333 AAELTVTPTGYSGT
+1333 AATLEVTAGGYSGT
-1347 YDAASHNALESITVK
+1347 YDAESHNALANITVN
-1362 GMADDGTNWGEAD
+1362 GWFDNGNDCGETE
-1375 IVSYTIKYSTSE
+1375 IENNNYTIEYSTTGE
-1387 NGVYSTE
+1387 DGAYSTE
-1394 PPQVRNVA
+1394 MPQVRDA
-1402 DEGTIYFRITDVANH
+1402 GTYTYYFRITDVANH
-1417 EDYSGSFTVTIT
+1417 EEYSSSFTVNIT
-1429 QAEVEVIWNAPGT
+1429 QAEVDVIWSAPDT

-1454 ENHDPVVTASVNLL
+1454 EEHDPVVTASVDLL

-1493 GENYTLEASFG
+1493 GGYYTLEASFG

-1512 GNYGLTAYTN
+1512 GNYELTAYTN

-1533 VAEGGTSVY
+1533 VAEDGTSVY
-1542 GEDPNPQWDY
+1542 GEYPDLQWGY
-1552 ADGSAPFA
+1552 ADGNASFV

-1572 SDTADVG
+1572 SDTADVD

-1597 TQEELKELLKNYTIN
+1597 TNYTIN
-1612 GTAGELFEG
+1612 GVNGEDFGG
-1621 YTVDDENGY
+1621 YTADDENDYCGT
-1630 GGAWTITARP
+1630 WTVTPRP

-1654 GENQYVGVAAGA
+1654 GENQDAAVEA
-1666 AQGYAPLTGDYAPQ
+1666 RQANGYAPLEGNYAPQ
-1680 FNVAYTFGGSAS
+1680 FTTAYTFDGSAS

-1713 VSVTGTEGTLSDNT
+1713 VSVTGTEGNLSDNT

-1734 APHTIT
+1734 APYTIT

-1792 GAYTF
+1792 GGYTF
-1797 TATAL
+1797 TATEL
-1802 VEGDYAASDYEL
+1802 VEGDYAASDYKL
-1814 PETLTHDYT
+1814 PETLTHEYT
-1823 MQQRTVEIT
+1823 MRQRTVEIT

-1871 GDPAEFYTLSANV
+1871 GDSAEFYTLSANV
-1884 ATEVI
+1884 ATEVRD
-1889 GGVTYITG
+1889 GVTYITG
-1897 SQNDYTITATVV
+1897 SQNDYAITATVV
-1909 EDYADILA
+1909 KDYADILA

-1931 ARAIKVQVG
+1931 ARAIKVQVE

-1950 TAISYTITEG
+1950 TAIGYTITEG

-1967 ESEVFTLT
+1967 ESKVFTLT

-1992 NLKKG
+1992 NLKEG

-2033 NQFDAD
+2033 NQFAA
-2039 ELNKSATTVNDEEPA
+2039 EGLKKSATTVNDEEPT
-2054 WTFSTVYDAEGE
+2054 WTFSTAYDAEGE
-2066 GYSETLDLTGAGTYC
+2066 GYSGTLDLTDAGTYR

-2193 RVSGG
+2193 SVSGG

-2206 VNQREITLQIADIDV
+2206 VNQREITLQIDDIDV
-2221 DYGYREDLS
+2221 DYGDEPGTLS
-2230 VALAVN
+2230 LALTGGSFYN
-2236 SPNDLY
+2236 GHS
-2242 TTEEPENFLVYL
+2242 ESNFLGYL
-2254 SVWTETNHGGTRI
+2254 SVNSESDGTGSVI
-2267 DDDGVVS
+2267 
-2274 ATQSNG
+2274 TPSNELARG
-2280 IYYIC
+2280 TYYII
-2285 GFDNNTGIAANY
+2285 GNDDNTGIAANY

-2302 EGTYTIGTSSLPIT
+2302 GE
-2316 IGTTTFTYDG
+2316 TYDDYGLYQVAVTTISIEVTSPDPVYTGEEKPVVVTTATPNVSFECSYEKWDAETEAWIGLGENVVPTDVG
-2326 YTKDVVI
+2326 YYRV
-2333 GINATDRPDINVDEI
+2333 
-2348 DLTKTYYVGT
+2348 T
-2358 IESYDSDNPIE
+2358 IESGNENYSVNASQSVNTFYITPATITNVSVRAYGGQYGTEYDGETHRVATEYSATTVNNQQTTWTFSLDGTNYY
-2369 GLPID
+2369 GID
-2374 AGTYVLVVG
+2374 DENVLLKDVLRG
-2383 ERSGNY
+2383 EDGNY
-2389 VVSGATIEVNINPA
+2389 TYYTVHYRVTAPNHG
-2403 IIEDVS
+2403 
-2409 LDRENFIRSYNG
+2409 
-2421 NDWFDDIT
+2421 DIT
-2429 GDKTADLIESDVNGK
+2429 ST
-2444 VNEVDWLFSLTGEEN
+2444 F
-2459 SYTSAVELINVLRD
+2459 NV
-2473 INNDPA
+2473 
-2479 AYTVYFIID
+2479 TII
-2488 ADNHELCYGQ
+2488 
-2498 FTVFINPHTITI
+2498 PHTITI
-2510 DWAENDFTYNGTQ
+2510 DWAEDDFTYNGTQ

-2560 KFRVSFADGDGG
+2560 TFRVSFADGDGG

-2581 ATNPYTMKAASVEV
+2581 ATNSYTMKAASVEV

-2642 NGAAGATD
+2642 NGAAGATN
-2650 VDSYD
+2650 VGSYD
-2655 VTATWDN
+2655 VTASWDN

-2675 GAFVITAADITQV
+2675 GAFVITAAGITQV
-2688 SVSDKVFEYSGASR
+2688 SVSDRVFEYSGASR

-2822 LTDGGEFT
+2822 LTNGGEFT

-2869 VLDTEGEEF
+2869 VWSEGEEF

-2913 FTITEGEGQYGI
+2913 FTITEGEWQYGI

-3005 TLKYQSFMQ
+3005 TLNYQSFMQ
-3014 IGEESGTGPD
+3014 IGEPSGTGPD

-3076 NNDGTRSFFVS
+3076 SNDGIRSFFVS

-3117 PEAGAVYGEVEF
+3117 PEADAVYGEVEF

-3148 HVIPQNAGT
+3148 HVVPQNAGT

-3258 WAGDVAAD
+3258 WAGDVTAD
-3266 ENGVVFLTWTITRA
+3266 ENGVVFLTWTITGA
-3280 VNSWTEELSIVGW
+3280 VNSWTEELSIVDW
-3293 TYGQAPSAPAAASM
+3293 TYGELPNLPVAVPA

-3318 VDGEYVAVEA
+3318 VDGSYVIVEA

-3339 VTAQVAGSGNYGALP
+3339 VTAQVAGSGNYGALA

-3374 AIIWSNTVVGYTGQ
+3374 AIIWSNTVVEYTGQ

-3414 DADTYNLTVTFS
+3414 DADTYTLTVTFS

-3548 ELDDSMYDVTAGKV
+3548 ELDDSMYDVTAGDV
-3562 YNDDLEIT
+3562 YNYDDLEIT

-3755 SGDTATAIFEITRA
+3755 SGDIATAIFEITRA
-3769 EISVTAPVVPSPG
+3769 EISVTAPVVPSSG

-3793 NGSTVLSDGQ
+3793 SGSTVLSDGQ

-3909 RATVVGVYKI
+3909 RATVVGVYEI

-3940 TWKITQAT
+3940 TWEITQAT

-3975 GEDAATLAWYA
+3975 GEDTATLAWYA

-4218 TAVKYTGQPQSPVA
+4218 TAVEYTGQPQSPVA

-4255 TYTLTVTFSNS
+4255 TYTLTVTFSTS
-4266 SPNYNVPASTTVEF
+4266 SPNYYVPASTTVEF

-4339 TFTATFMSG
+4339 TFTATFMAG

-4366 RAAQVRLNINPG
+4366 RAAQVRININPG

-4748 VWADGTTDPVI
+4748 VWADGTTDPVL

-4858 KAAASEGNAEAA
+4858 KAASSEGNAEAA

-4899 AAEEGNAEAAEESGN
+4899 AAEEGSAEAAEESGN

>member
-135 SEVRSISAVYDGE
+135 SGVRSIYAVYDGE
-148 ADLYSYTDIVDILSY
+148 ATLYSYTNVLTLLTRVGVD
-163 LTVNLT
+163 VT
-169 YWDGTTSENVSTD
+169 YWDGTTRENVSSS

-190 APETGNTVGTF
+190 APETGNMVGTF
-201 DKEITVVYRESGQNT
+201 DKEITVIYRESGQNT
-216 NITTPCL
+216 NITTTCL
-223 ITGINVATPFRLSAS
+223 ITNINPASPNSLVAYAND
-238 GVSAVNAMDPHRPG
+238 AVNAMDQCSDG
-252 DFTIQVM
+252 DITVQVI
-259 YAEGGGSVDLPF
+259 YNGGMVLLPF
-271 DSYTVEYMYQADDGS
+271 GSYTVEYMYQTDDGS
-286 WEVDPDAKGYIYA
+286 WEVYPDAEGYIYS

-304 RVRVT
+304 QVRIRYT
-309 YEENNTPINVE
+309 ENGTTVSTDVI
-320 VRIQVSRVAVTAPS
+320 IQVSRVAVTSPTFS
-334 FPAAGSDYEY
+334 IAGSNYEY
-344 TVSNDVA
+344 TVSGDVA
-351 TGIAQTISLNNF
+351 TGSTQTISLNNF

-369 EITGVTYEGD
+369 EITGVTYEGI
-379 IPEASAG
+379 IPGASAG
-386 FNSYNGSITVTDTGI
+386 LNSDNGSITVTDTGI

-412 QAYFFRNDDNDNSIR
+412 QAYFFRNDEGDENLR
-427 EVTLTYE
+427 EVTLKYE

-578 TDAYTYTVTFTIK
+578 TDADTYTVTFTIK

-771 IRYYSVA
+771 IRYYNVA

-786 DTYEVTLKL
+786 GTYEVTLEL

-951 DYEAIVEDIT
+951 DYEATVADIT

-1064 FTITRAQLTRPT
+1064 FTITRAQLIRPT
-1076 ADTTVFTYTGSEF
+1076 ADTTVFTYIGSEF

-1125 VNYEWSTEVNGE
+1125 VNYEWSTKVNGE

-1333 AAELTVTPTGYSGT
+1333 AAELTVTPTGYRGT

-1375 IVSYTIKYSTSE
+1375 IVSYTIEYSTSE

-1402 DEGTIYFRITDVANH
+1402 DEGTIYFRITGVANH

-1429 QAEVEVIWNAPGT
+1429 RAEVDVIWGGSGEDYDNYSF
-1442 ITYNGSDQLLDD
+1442 TYNGEERLDD
-1454 ENHDPVVTASVNLL
+1454 VTASVNLL

-1483 GGEFKNANAE
+1483 GGEFRNANAE
-1493 GENYTLEASFG
+1493 GEHYTLEASFG
-1504 SNVSDDIL
+1504 SNVSDDVL
-1512 GNYGLTAYTN
+1512 GNYELKAHTN
-1522 TYTIERLAVTI
+1522 SYTIERLDVTI
-1533 VAEGGTSVY
+1533 VAEDGTSVY
-1542 GEDPNPQWDY
+1542 GEDPDLQWGY
-1552 ADGSAPFA
+1552 ADGNVSFV

-1597 TQEELKELLKNYTIN
+1597 TQEELEELLKNYTIN
-1612 GTAGELFEG
+1612 GMAGELFEG
-1621 YTVDDENGY
+1621 YTADDENDY
-1630 GGAWTITARP
+1630 DGAWTITARP
-1640 ISVAITTPDGYEYS
+1640 ISVAITTPDGSEYS
-1654 GENQYVGVAAGA
+1654 GENQYVGVVAGA
-1666 AQGYAPLTGDYAPQ
+1666 AQGYAPLEGDYAPR
-1680 FNVAYTFGGSAS
+1680 FAVAYTFGGSAS

-1700 YTYSITVNSNYQI
+1700 YNYSITVNGNYQI
-1713 VSVTGTEGTLSDNT
+1713 VSVTGTEGNLSDNT

-1734 APHTIT
+1734 APYTIT

-1786 RDFINA
+1786 RYFIKA
-1792 GAYTF
+1792 GVYTF
-1797 TATAL
+1797 KATAL
-1802 VEGDYAASDYEL
+1802 VEGDYAASDYKL
-1814 PETLTHDYT
+1814 PETLTHEYT
-1823 MQQRTVEIT
+1823 MRQRTVEIT

-1857 NSTGDSDAQFVTTD
+1857 NSTGDPDAQFVTTD

-1884 ATEVI
+1884 ATEVRD
-1889 GGVTYITG
+1889 GVTYITG
-1897 SQNDYTITATVV
+1897 SQNDYAITATVV
-1909 EDYADILA
+1909 EGYAYILA
-1917 NYSVQITDGTLTVS
+1917 NYNVQITDGTLTVS

-2033 NQFDAD
+2033 NQFDANG
-2039 ELNKSATTVNDEEPA
+2039 LNKSATTVNDEEPA

-2066 GYSETLDLTGAGTYC
+2066 GYSETLDLTGAGTYR

-2140 TDRIQS
+2140 TDSIQS

-2193 RVSGG
+2193 SVSGG

-2221 DYGYREDLS
+2221 DYGDEPGTLS
-2230 VALAVN
+2230 LALTGGSFYN
-2236 SPNDLY
+2236 GHS
-2242 TTEEPENFLVYL
+2242 ESNFLGYL
-2254 SVWTETNHGGTRI
+2254 SVNSESDGTGSVI
-2267 DDDGVVS
+2267 KP
-2274 ATQSNG
+2274 SNELARG
-2280 IYYIC
+2280 TYYII
-2285 GFDNNTGIAANY
+2285 GNDDNTGIAANY

-2302 EGTYTIGTSSLPIT
+2302 GETYDDYGLYQVAVTTISIVVTPPDPVYTGKEKPVVATTATPNVSFEYSYEKWDAETEAWIGLGENVVPTDVGTYR
-2316 IGTTTFTYDG
+2316 
-2326 YTKDVVI
+2326 V
-2333 GINATDRPDINVDEI
+2333 
-2348 DLTKTYYVGT
+2348 T
-2358 IESYDSDNPIE
+2358 IESDNENYSVNASQSVNTFYITPAKITNVSVSAYGGQYGTEYDGETHRVATEYSATTVNNQEITWTFSLDGTNYY
-2369 GLPID
+2369 GID
-2374 AGTYVLVVG
+2374 DENVLLKDVLRG
-2383 ERSGNY
+2383 EDGNY
-2389 VVSGATIEVNINPA
+2389 TYYTVHYRVTAPNHG
-2403 IIEDVS
+2403 
-2409 LDRENFIRSYNG
+2409 
-2421 NDWFDDIT
+2421 DIT
-2429 GDKTADLIESDVNGK
+2429 GT
-2444 VNEVDWLFSLTGEEN
+2444 F
-2459 SYTSAVELINVLRD
+2459 NV
-2473 INNDPA
+2473 
-2479 AYTVYFIID
+2479 TII
-2488 ADNHELCYGQ
+2488 
-2498 FTVFINPHTITI
+2498 PHTITI

-2546 DDSDFA
+2546 DDSDFG

-2595 ALQIPSQV
+2595 TLKIPSQV

-2688 SVSDKVFEYSGASR
+2688 SVSDKAFEYSGASR

-2707 ADISASTV
+2707 VDISASTV

-2730 ETGEGYNESLVLR
+2730 ETGEGYTGSLVLR

-2779 PAEVSVVWCDDDFT
+2779 PAEVSVVWCYDDFT

-2822 LTDGGEFT
+2822 LTNGGEFT

-2869 VLDTEGEEF
+2869 VWSEGEEF

-2913 FTITEGEGQYGI
+2913 FTITEGEWQYGI

-3014 IGEESGTGPD
+3014 IGEASGTGPD

-3117 PEAGAVYGEVEF
+3117 PEADAVYGEVEF

-3185 VEAPVMPAGVWNYTG
+3185 VEAPVMPAGGWNYTG

-3258 WAGDVAAD
+3258 WAGDVTAD
-3266 ENGVVFLTWTITRA
+3266 ENGVVFLTWTITGA

-3312 FTYYQF
+3312 FNYYQF

-3339 VTAQVAGSGNYGALP
+3339 VTAQVAGSGNYGALA

-3374 AIIWSNTVVGYTGQ
+3374 AIIWSNTVVEYTGQ

-3414 DADTYNLTVTFS
+3414 DADTYTLKVTFS

-3438 TVEFEITAKVVAVDW
+3438 TVEFEITAKVVADDW

-3459 YNGENQS
+3459 YNGKNQS

-3548 ELDDSMYDVTAGKV
+3548 ELDDSIYDVTAGDV
-3562 YNDDLEIT
+3562 YNYDDLEIT

-3739 VVFTLED
+3739 IVFTLTD
-3746 SGNYRWESA
+3746 SNNYRWESA
-3755 SGDTATAIFEITRA
+3755 SGDTATAIFQITRA
-3769 EISVTAPVVPSPG
+3769 EISVTAPVVPSSG

-3788 DTISP
+3788 DTVSP
-3793 NGSTVLSDGQ
+3793 SGSTVLSGGQ

-3878 QTNILSG
+3878 QTNLLSG

-3909 RATVVGVYKI
+3909 RATVVGVYEI
-3919 AITLN
+3919 TITLN
-3924 DSHNYVWA
+3924 DSHNYVWT

-3940 TWKITQAT
+3940 TWEITQAT

-3966 LEVVVGAAF
+3966 LEVIVGAAF
-3975 GEDAATLAWYA
+3975 GEGTEQLTWYA
-3986 DNNGERGELLTGQPT
+3986 DNNGERGEPLTGQPT

-4008 VATIEDT
+4008 VATIAGT

-4040 GEDVSYDGEAH
+4040 GEDVPYDGEAH

-4124 NEWTEELSIEGW
+4124 NEWTEELSIESW
-4136 TYGQTPGSPS
+4136 TYGQTPGAPS

-4218 TAVKYTGQPQSPVA
+4218 TAVEYTGQPQSPVA

-4242 MLGYEVGSATNAG
+4242 TLGYEVGSATNAG
-4255 TYTLTVTFSNS
+4255 TYTLTVTFSTS
-4266 SPNYNVPASTTVEF
+4266 SPNYYVPASTTVEF

-4629 ISGADTAIMDITA
+4629 INGADTAIMDITA

-4653 LSAANAGTY
+4653 LSATNAGTY

-4796 RNNKSDDDPEGGTPA
+4796 RNNKSDVDPEGGTPA

-4858 KAAASEGNAEAA
+4858 KAASSEGNAEAA

-4899 AAEEGNAEAAEESGN
+4899 AAEEGSAEAAEESGN
-4914 EGADSQ
+4914 EGADLQ

>member
-35 NADPEDA
+35 NAEPNTLVVEFNGDYHIAESGDYADA
-42 RALPDDVAVT
+42 YVDGDGYLVFTTDMQWSAVAENLVVT
-52 DITGVNYRGGVT
+52 YYDENNSPNVISYDSSGANGYTFTGN
-64 ADSTYDA
+64 TYVDNRTRV
-71 IKGALTVTVTGSDA
+71 TVTVAYNGLQTTVDLGTLYDRVVVGIAVSAGTQSRNIPSSYSGNVNDLASEIKSYFPDFSITATYNNGEEEEHTSSLSSYFTFSGDLYIANNSNNNEKEIEVTYIGSDA
-85 QTYTLASD
+85 SQSVNAELSAAFNANVDASEILGGSFRGEIAADQYALQPVDLGGLYINIIYSSSLRSKRVEFANAPAGRYTVQYFTGEYDESEGEENNYGLTEQAGEYSACLTRDTTYIKVTYT
-93 EFEVVGVF
+93 
-101 ADGENTTN
+101 
-109 NFMVVVGDIED
+109 
-120 DPQAAVTITGFTADR
+120 
-135 SEVRSISAVYDGE
+135 
-148 ADLYSYTDIVDILSY
+148 
-163 LTVNLT
+163 
-169 YWDGTTSENVSTD
+169 
-182 EYTLEGNL
+182 
-190 APETGNTVGTF
+190 
-201 DKEITVVYRESGQNT
+201 ESGQN
-216 NITTPCL
+216 
-223 ITGINVATPFRLSAS
+223 FS
-238 GVSAVNAMDPHRPG
+238 
-252 DFTIQVM
+252 
-259 YAEGGGSVDLPF
+259 
-271 DSYTVEYMYQADDGS
+271 
-286 WEVDPDAKGYIYA
+286 
-299 EGGVG
+299 
-304 RVRVT
+304 
-309 YEENNTPINVE
+309 
-320 VRIQVSRVAVTAPS
+320 S
-334 FPAAGSDYEY
+334 FIEI
-344 TVSNDVA
+344 SNDVELQSMPQPVFDNTSGTYGDDDSLSKIMSGFVSDDDVMKVTYTAVDAENSATSYGGTGLTITDNRDGTVSIVANAAGVYTITVELNDRNYQWA
-351 TGIAQTISLNNF
+351 TGNAEIGGTDDRFLTYTWRVNKAAAANVTVDIDDWTYGETASDPSASVSDDSTTTFEYYYYGTPNGGMETDREDATTTRPGEAGSYYVYATIISSRNYLSGSSEPAQFTISRATVTPPVIASKTYNGGTQTSELSETGDYTVISDVGGKNADEYSVTLKLKDSDNYKWSDQNDGVAQTTVKWQITARQLSMPGFVSGSQMYANGDLTFTIADYEANYKDEFGDAYGIVISGVTGTNGASATINGSTVTAKDVAVYTVTISLNNAG
-363 YNSEIM
+363 
-369 EITGVTYEGD
+369 GVTNYAWAEG
-379 IPEASAG
+379 
-386 FNSYNGSITVTDTGI
+386 VT
-401 YTVTVALREDA
+401 ANEDGT
-412 QAYFFRNDDNDNSIR
+412 
-427 EVTLTYE
+427 VTLTFEIIKGVNSLEFTISGWTYGDPAHSPDGVDLKFGNPGNIE
-434 VYAVEPPIE
+434 YTYFYKPFGSEDGWQNLGSNQEFNAGEYYVVGKIGATDNYGAAEYGGEGVTDFTVARLGVEKPEINGEYVYAGGEQTVVLSDNSGTYYSVTENGTQTNAGTYQVTVT
-443 LDWSDNAYGEDD
+443 LNDNYKWSDETSTAAGINRTCTLEWTINAKELS
-455 ALIWD
+455 APVL
-460 RDDEVSFD
+460 
-468 LLHNYGNGSVTY
+468 
-480 TYININGGEPV
+480 GEPSS
-491 TGTAENP
+491 GSYADQNITA
-498 NLPNVVGEYNMTVT
+498 
-512 VAANG
+512 A
-517 NFTGATLEDIHFTIG
+517 
-532 QRVISIPT
+532 
-540 LNASTGGNLVY
+540 
-551 NGAPQTAEITYQNSG
+551 ITNWDG
-566 DAEYLDVTNVGG
+566 
-578 TDAYTYTVTFTIK
+578 FK
-591 DEYADEAAWD
+591 DEEGDGVGIAV
-601 SEIVSGNGVTVN
+601 SVSGLVN
-613 GNTLTLTYEITKLS
+613 GN
-627 IAVPSFGTGGTITT
+627 AVATDPVFGKGTIT
-641 TYQGT
+641 
-646 PNNGTAQTQGLSD
+646 
-659 YAPSAGFAEGITSPV
+659 V
-674 TVTISGNAPTSADSV
+674 V
-689 NGTVTATNAG
+689 NAG
-699 TYTVIVSLGKD
+699 TYTVTVRLNN
-710 ADKQNLQWDGGST
+710 ADDVTNYAWANGVDSDSNGVVI
-723 DDLTFYYI
+723 LTFTIAQADNDVSVDLSALDGLTYGEEFNAENIEITADFGVSKAEITYYY
-731 IEKATV
+731 KAFCPEESSYV
-737 EVPDAGSKPYN
+737 EVESPENAGDYYVVVN
-748 GEAQIS
+748 
-754 NLTGML
+754 
-760 ADEEISGAEGE
+760 ISGTSDYEGITNYGNAETTHFVIAKQSVDVPTLSGGTDSAHPG
-771 IRYYSVA
+771 RYFQYQANTPQDPDVA
-778 HGSDWVNA
+778 VELDGSLYELSINGGA
-786 DTYEVTLKL
+786 DSINRGNYWLTVTLK
-795 IDSANYKW
+795 D
-803 VNNDD
+803 
-808 DNDGMIAVNFTITP
+808 
-822 LVVAVEWDE
+822 
-831 NSLTTTYNGQSYK
+831 
-844 PTANISNKVEGD
+844 
-856 DVSFVISGAQT
+856 
-867 DAGENYTAIIT
+867 
-878 DLEGNDA
+878 
-885 GNYTLTDASG
+885 
-895 LSQSFN
+895 FN
-901 ITPRVLTGSWGEL
+901 
-914 SHTYDG
+914 
-920 TSWHPVFTPN
+920 
-930 NVLDRDSITLVYD
+930 
-943 GAEINAGD
+943 
-951 DYEAIVEDIT
+951 
-961 GTGAGNY
+961 
-968 TLPEGGISTT
+968 
-978 FDITQLMVVVDWDE
+978 
-992 DSLTTTYSPDYIN
+992 
-1005 QPYAPSATV
+1005 
-1014 SNRVGDDEVYFII
+1014 
-1027 SGAQTNA
+1027 
-1034 GVDYTATITDLN
+1034 
-1046 GDDAGNYT
+1046 
-1054 ISGADDLTIP
+1054 
-1064 FTITRAQLTRPT
+1064 
-1076 ADTTVFTYTGSEF
+1076 
-1089 TYNPVGFNS
+1089 
-1098 ATMTINGNV
+1098 
-1107 QTDANE
+1107 
-1113 SGYEVNVSITDK
+1113 
-1125 VNYEWSTEVNGE
+1125 NYEWSDSGLDTDDSGDLKDHIEEGVIHMWYRITAIRYSADVNIEG
-1137 NQDDITFSFVINK
+1137 
-1150 WVVDVPVLSGG
+1150 WVYGG
-1161 YLNEG
+1161 YDSAQNSPELDLSNTGLSE
-1166 RYFEYNN
+1166 
-1173 GNPLTPGVT
+1173 
-1182 ENAEIYSIT
+1182 
-1191 FEDEYSSDFGT
+1191 SD
-1202 YHIYFALLHPENYEW
+1202 L
-1217 AELTDINDSISADGV
+1217 AD
-1232 TITMWYSITKTQ
+1232 
-1244 YTFEIDITGWQF
+1244 
-1256 GAFDEQENAPAI
+1256 
-1268 IDFDSLPDQVQSA
+1268 VQSA
-1281 NVTYTY
+1281 YAQATFI
-1287 YLATDTEFIDGSASR
+1287 YLSVGEDGTLTEIDGR
-1302 PTDVGDYVVVAT
+1302 PAEAGSYVARIT
-1314 IAETTN
+1314 IAETGNCEQMTFT
-1320 YASVDAQASFSIT
+1320 SDPFEIEE
-1333 AAELTVTPTGYSGT
+1333 AELAVEYSVYGNGSSVAYNAQDNAAFTITSVTAKT
-1347 YDAASHNALESITVK
+1347 
-1362 GMADDGTNWGEAD
+1362 DDGTICGETSLDAGQ
-1375 IVSYTIKYSTSE
+1375 YTVEYSTTGTDGTWQTGIPE
-1387 NGVYSTE
+1387 
-1394 PPQVRNVA
+1394 VRKA
-1402 DEGTIYFRITDVANH
+1402 DTYTYYFRITDVANH

-1429 QAEVEVIWNAPGT
+1429 RAEVEVIWDAPGT
-1442 ITYNGSDQLLDD
+1442 ITYNGLDQLLDD

-1483 GGEFKNANAE
+1483 DGEFKNANAE
-1493 GENYTLEASFG
+1493 GEYYTLEASFG
-1504 SNVSDDIL
+1504 SNVSSDVL
-1512 GNYGLTAYTN
+1512 GNYKLKAHTN

-1533 VAEGGTSVY
+1533 VAKDGTSVY

-1552 ADGSAPFA
+1552 ADGSASFV

-1572 SDTADVG
+1572 SETDNVG
-1579 ESYRTYITG
+1579 IYRTYIAGVSTEN
-1588 IVPADDGAL
+1588 GAL
-1597 TQEELKELLKNYTIN
+1597 TNYTIN
-1612 GTAGELFEG
+1612 GVNGEDFGG
-1621 YTVDDENGY
+1621 YTADDENDY

-1640 ISVAITTPDGYEYS
+1640 ISVVITTPNGNEYS
-1654 GENQYVGVAAGA
+1654 GENQDAAVEA
-1666 AQGYAPLTGDYAPQ
+1666 RQANGYAPLTGDYAPQ
-1680 FNVAYTFGGSAS
+1680 FNVDYTFGGSAS

-1765 QLASFTGKGDDGTI
+1765 QLASFTGKGDDSTI

-1786 RDFINA
+1786 RDFIKA
-1792 GAYTF
+1792 DEYTF

-1814 PETLTHDYT
+1814 PETLTHEYT
-1823 MQQRTVEIT
+1823 MRQRTVEIT

-1857 NSTGDSDAQFVTTD
+1857 NSTGDPDAQFVTAD

-1889 GGVTYITG
+1889 DGVTYITG

-1917 NYSVQITDGTLTVS
+1917 NYSVDINNGTLSVS
-1931 ARAIKVQVG
+1931 ARRISVTINPVDSVYGDADDIAETLAALSATVSEDTPLYTGDTQGEVFSLSANIDTNTSVG
-1940 ATSSIYGQPE
+1940 NYPIVLTNKMEGCYVIIYEVSNRLYEVTPASIEVNVTP
-1950 TAISYTITEG
+1950 SDNL
-1960 SIYTGDD
+1960 IYTGINQFSDAFD
-1967 ESEVFTLT
+1967 AT
-1975 AGVTADSDVGE
+1975 ANTADAEDDK
-1986 YNITLN
+1986 T
-1992 NLKKG
+1992 
-1997 YYAIGYNTGNY
+1997 
-2008 LYNVTPATI
+2008 VTW
-2017 TDAGVDDVT
+2017 
-2026 GLTYNAR
+2026 
-2033 NQFDAD
+2033 Q
-2039 ELNKSATTVNDEEPA
+2039 
-2054 WTFSTVYDAEGE
+2054 FSTDDRT
-2066 GYSETLDLTGAGTYC
+2066 YSDSVELKNADTYTV
-2081 IYYKITAD
+2081 YYKVSD
-2089 NHSDYISSDYFT
+2089 PDGNHNDASGSFT

-2193 RVSGG
+2193 SVRGG

-2206 VNQREITLQIADIDV
+2206 VNQREITLRINDIDV
-2221 DYGYREDLS
+2221 DYGDEPGTLS
-2230 VALAVN
+2230 LALTGGSFYN
-2236 SPNDLY
+2236 GHS
-2242 TTEEPENFLVYL
+2242 ESNFLGYL
-2254 SVWTETNHGGTRI
+2254 SVNSESDGTGSVI
-2267 DDDGVVS
+2267 
-2274 ATQSNG
+2274 TPSNELARG
-2280 IYYIC
+2280 TYYII
-2285 GFDNNTGIAANY
+2285 GNDDNTGIAANY

-2302 EGTYTIGTSSLPIT
+2302 GETYDDYGLYQVAVTTISIEVTPPDPVYTGEEKPVGATTATPNVSFEYSYEKWDAETEAWIGLGENVVPTDVGTYR
-2316 IGTTTFTYDG
+2316 
-2326 YTKDVVI
+2326 V
-2333 GINATDRPDINVDEI
+2333 
-2348 DLTKTYYVGT
+2348 T
-2358 IESYDSDNPIE
+2358 IESDNENYSVNASQSVNTFYITPATITNVSVSAYGGQYGTEYDGETHRVATEYSATTVNNQETTWTFSLDGTNYY
-2369 GLPID
+2369 GID
-2374 AGTYVLVVG
+2374 DENVLLKDVLRG
-2383 ERSGNY
+2383 EDGNY
-2389 VVSGATIEVNINPA
+2389 TYYTVHYRVTAPNHG
-2403 IIEDVS
+2403 
-2409 LDRENFIRSYNG
+2409 
-2421 NDWFDDIT
+2421 DIT
-2429 GDKTADLIESDVNGK
+2429 RT
-2444 VNEVDWLFSLTGEEN
+2444 F
-2459 SYTSAVELINVLRD
+2459 NV
-2473 INNDPA
+2473 
-2479 AYTVYFIID
+2479 TII
-2488 ADNHELCYGQ
+2488 
-2498 FTVFINPHTITI
+2498 PHTITI

-2560 KFRVSFADGDGG
+2560 TFRVSFADGDGG

-2603 YTGETFNTL
+2603 YTGETFHTL

-2626 YSQGGI
+2626 YSQGGT

-2675 GAFVITAADITQV
+2675 GAFVITAAGITQV
-2688 SVSDKVFEYSGASR
+2688 SVSDKAFEYSGASR
-2702 FDEAV
+2702 FNEAV

-2743 NVLRDGDDAV
+2743 DVLRGESNTV

-2765 NHADYYG
+2765 NHAPYYG
-2772 QFEVTIN
+2772 SFEVTIT

-2812 GNVEVTLDTA
+2812 GDVEVALDTA
-2822 LTDGGEFT
+2822 LTNVGVFT

-2844 AGDELDNNYSLASVT
+2844 AGDELDNNYSLASAT
-2859 ADFHIKKAEL
+2859 ADFHMQKAEL
-2869 VLDTEGEEF
+2869 VWDTEF
-2878 AWVDEDNEDYA
+2878 AWADIGNESYA
-2889 WIYGDTDFM
+2889 WIYGDADLM
-2898 SNRTSPVAELANNGN
+2898 GNRTSPVAELANNGN
-2913 FTITEGEGQYGI
+2913 FTITEGEEQYGI

-2930 TDEDCLVPFEG
+2930 TDEDCLVPFG
-2941 EFSSATNAGVYYARV
+2941 DEFSSATNAGVYYARV

-2998 DGNLKTS
+2998 DGSLKTS
-3005 TLKYQSFMQ
+3005 TLNYQSFMQ
-3014 IGEESGTGPD
+3014 IGEPSGTGPD

-3076 NNDGTRSFFVS
+3076 SNDGIRSFFVS

-3103 TEWTYGEYDDSINY
+3103 TEWTYGEYDDGINY
-3117 PEAGAVYGEVEF
+3117 PEADAVYGEVEF

-3148 HVIPQNAGT
+3148 HVVPQNAGT

-3170 GSLWATEQFTIHQAT
+3170 GSLWATEQFTIYQAT
-3185 VEAPVMPAGVWNYTG
+3185 VDAPVMPSGTWNYTG

-3258 WAGDVAAD
+3258 WAGDVTAD
-3266 ENGVVFLTWTITRA
+3266 ENGVVFLTWTIAGA
-3280 VNSWTEELSIVGW
+3280 VNSWTEELSIVDW
-3293 TYGQAPSAPAAASM
+3293 TYGELPNLPVAVPA

-3318 VDGEYVAVEA
+3318 VDGSYVIVEA
-3328 PGYLTGAGTYY
+3328 PGYLTNAGTYY
-3339 VTAQVAGSGNYGALP
+3339 VTAKVDASADGNYGALA

-3359 EFDILKAD
+3359 DFEILKAD

-3374 AIIWSNTVVGYTGQ
+3374 AIIWGNTTVEYTGQ

-3414 DADTYNLTVTFS
+3414 DAGTYTLKVTFS

-3438 TVEFEITAKVVAVDW
+3438 TVEFEITAKVVEVDW

-3548 ELDDSMYDVTAGKV
+3548 ELDDSMYDVTAGDV
-3562 YNDDLEIT
+3562 YNYDDLEIT

-3755 SGDTATAIFEITRA
+3755 SGDIATAIFEITRA

-3793 NGSTVLSDGQ
+3793 SGSTVLSDGQ

-3895 GSLTATTVESGLEL
+3895 GSLTATTEESGLEL
-3909 RATVVGVYKI
+3909 RATVVGVYEI
-3919 AITLN
+3919 TITLN

-3940 TWKITQAT
+3940 TWEITQAT

-3966 LEVVVGAAF
+3966 LEVIVGAAF
-3975 GEDAATLAWYA
+3975 GEDTATLAWYA

-4040 GEDVSYDGEAH
+4040 GEDVPYDGEAH

-4063 DIDSESTLVYSGG
+4063 EIDSESTLVYSGG
-4076 SWIITETDAA
+4076 SWTITESDAA

-4096 THNYVWADGEQIGTS
+4096 THNYVWVDGEQIGTS

-4124 NEWTEELSIEGW
+4124 NGWTEELSIEGW
-4136 TYGQTPGSPS
+4136 TYGQTPGAPS

-4203 VEKADYDISGITWSN
+4203 VEKADYDISGITWRN
-4218 TAVKYTGQPQSPVA
+4218 TAVEYTGQPQSPVA

-4242 MLGYEVGSATNAG
+4242 TLGYEVGSATNAG
-4255 TYTLTVTFSNS
+4255 TYTLTVTFSTS
-4266 SPNYNVPASTTVEF
+4266 SSNYYVPASTTVEF

-4339 TFTATFMSG
+4339 TFTATFMAG

-4366 RAAQVRLNINPG
+4366 RAAQVRININPG

-4642 DCEIVTDGGMG
+4642 DCEIVTDGVMG
-4653 LSAANAGTY
+4653 LSATNAGTY
-4662 TVTFTLKDGISYA
+4662 TVTFTLKDGVSYA

>member
-135 SEVRSISAVYDGE
+135 SGVRSIYAVYNGG

-286 WEVDPDAKGYIYA
+286 WEVDLDATGYIYA

-363 YNSEIM
+363 YNPEIM
-369 EITGVTYEGD
+369 EITGVTYEGI
-379 IPEASAG
+379 IPGASAG
-386 FNSYNGSITVTDTGI
+386 FNSDNGSITVTDTGI

-930 NVLDRDSITLVYD
+930 NVLDRDSITLVHD

-951 DYEAIVEDIT
+951 DYEAIVADIT

-968 TLPEGGISTT
+968 TLPEGGISMP
-978 FDITQLMVVVDWDE
+978 FEITQLVVTVDWDE
-992 DSLTTTYSPDYIN
+992 ASLETTYSPDYIN
-1005 QPYAPSATV
+1005 NPYAPTAAVYNS
-1014 SNRVGDDEVYFII
+1014 VGDDDVSFVI

-1034 GVDYTATITDLN
+1034 GTYTATITDLA

-1054 ISGADDLTIP
+1054 IVNAESLSTQ
-1064 FTITRAQLTRPT
+1064 FTITRARLTRPT
-1076 ADTTVFTYTGSEF
+1076 EDTTVFTYKGSAQ
-1089 TYNPVGFNS
+1089 TYTPAGFVDE
-1098 ATMTINGNV
+1098 TMDIDGNV
-1107 QTDANE
+1107 QTNANE
-1113 SGYEVNVSITDK
+1113 SGYTVTVSIADLT
-1125 VNYEWSTEVNGE
+1125 NYEWSTEVNGE

-1287 YLATDTEFIDGSASR
+1287 YLATDTEFENGSASR
-1302 PTDVGDYVVVAT
+1302 PTAVGNYVVMAT

-1320 YASVDAQASFSIT
+1320 YASVSASANFSIT
-1333 AAELTVTPTGYSGT
+1333 AATLEVTAGGYSGT
-1347 YDAASHNALESITVK
+1347 YDAESHNALANITVN
-1362 GMADDGTNWGEAD
+1362 GWFDNGNDCGETE
-1375 IVSYTIKYSTSE
+1375 IENNNYTIEYSTTGE
-1387 NGVYSTE
+1387 DGAYSTE
-1394 PPQVRNVA
+1394 MPQVRDA
-1402 DEGTIYFRITDVANH
+1402 GTYTYYFRITDVANH
-1417 EDYSGSFTVTIT
+1417 EEYSSSFTVNIT
-1429 QAEVEVIWNAPGT
+1429 QAEVDVIWSAPDT

-1454 ENHDPVVTASVNLL
+1454 EEHDPVVTASVDLL
-1468 GDDGQNISLAVSVQG
+1468 GDDGQNISLAVSVQSG
-1483 GGEFKNANAE
+1483 GDGTFRNADEYTLVADISDYE
-1493 GENYTLEASFG
+1493 ANYTF
-1504 SNVSDDIL
+1504 
-1512 GNYGLTAYTN
+1512 TAHTN

-1533 VAEGGTSVY
+1533 VAKDGTSVY

-1552 ADGSAPFA
+1552 ADGSASFV

-1572 SDTADVG
+1572 SETDNVG
-1579 ESYRTYITG
+1579 IYRTYIAGVSTEN
-1588 IVPADDGAL
+1588 GAL
-1597 TQEELKELLKNYTIN
+1597 TNYTIN
-1612 GTAGELFEG
+1612 GVNGEDFGG
-1621 YTVDDENGY
+1621 YTADDENDYCGT
-1630 GGAWTITARP
+1630 WTVTPRP

-1654 GENQYVGVAAGA
+1654 GENQDAAVEA
-1666 AQGYAPLTGDYAPQ
+1666 RQANGYAPLEGNYAPQ
-1680 FNVAYTFGGSAS
+1680 FTTAYTFDGSAS

-1713 VSVTGTEGTLSDNT
+1713 VSVTGTEGNLSDNT

-1734 APHTIT
+1734 APYTIT

-1792 GAYTF
+1792 GGYTF

-1802 VEGDYAASDYEL
+1802 VEGDYAASDYKL
-1814 PETLTHDYT
+1814 PKTLTHEYT
-1823 MQQRTVEIT
+1823 MRQRTVEIT

-1871 GDPAEFYTLSANV
+1871 GDSAEFYTLSANV
-1884 ATEVI
+1884 ATEVRD
-1889 GGVTYITG
+1889 GVTYITG
-1897 SQNDYTITATVV
+1897 SQNDYAITATVA

-1917 NYSVQITDGTLTVS
+1917 NYSVDINNGTLSVS

-1992 NLKKG
+1992 NLKEG

-2033 NQFDAD
+2033 NQFAAD
-2039 ELNKSATTVNDEEPA
+2039 GLKKSATTVNDEEPT
-2054 WTFSTVYDAEGE
+2054 WTFSTAYDAEGE
-2066 GYSETLDLTGAGTYC
+2066 GYSGTLDLTDAGTYR

-2089 NHSDYISSDYFT
+2089 NHEDYISEDYFT

-2111 TVTGSTTYGE
+2111 TVTGETIYGGD
-2121 NAPSDANYEI
+2121 APSDAEYDI
-2131 GVGENELQG
+2131 TVGENELKEQ
-2140 TDRIQS
+2140 DSIQS
-2146 IGLEAG
+2146 IGLKAG

-2179 GEHLTNYTIIYVQG
+2179 GEHLTNYTIIYVRG
-2193 RVSGG
+2193 SVSGG

-2206 VNQREITLQIADIDV
+2206 VNQREITLRINDIDV
-2221 DYGYREDLS
+2221 DYGDEPGTLS
-2230 VALAVN
+2230 LALTGGSFYN
-2236 SPNDLY
+2236 GHSESD
-2242 TTEEPENFLVYL
+2242 FLGYL
-2254 SVWTETNHGGTRI
+2254 SVNSESDGTGSVI
-2267 DDDGVVS
+2267 
-2274 ATQSNG
+2274 TPSNELARG
-2280 IYYIC
+2280 TYYII
-2285 GFDNNTGIAANY
+2285 GNDNNTGIAANY

-2302 EGTYTIGTSSLPIT
+2302 GETYDDYGLYQVAVTTISIVVTPPDPVYTGEEKPVVATTATPNVSFEYSYEKWDAETEAWIGLGENVVPTDVGTYR
-2316 IGTTTFTYDG
+2316 
-2326 YTKDVVI
+2326 V
-2333 GINATDRPDINVDEI
+2333 
-2348 DLTKTYYVGT
+2348 T
-2358 IESYDSDNPIE
+2358 IESKNDNYSVNASQSVNTFYITPATITNVSVSAYGGQYGTEYDGETHRVATEYSATTVNNQQTTWTFSLDGTNYY
-2369 GLPID
+2369 GID
-2374 AGTYVLVVG
+2374 DENVLLKDVLRG
-2383 ERSGNY
+2383 EDGNY
-2389 VVSGATIEVNINPA
+2389 TYYTVHYRVTAPNHG
-2403 IIEDVS
+2403 
-2409 LDRENFIRSYNG
+2409 
-2421 NDWFDDIT
+2421 DIT
-2429 GDKTADLIESDVNGK
+2429 RT
-2444 VNEVDWLFSLTGEEN
+2444 F
-2459 SYTSAVELINVLRD
+2459 NV
-2473 INNDPA
+2473 
-2479 AYTVYFIID
+2479 TII
-2488 ADNHELCYGQ
+2488 
-2498 FTVFINPHTITI
+2498 PHTITI
-2510 DWAENDFTYNGTQ
+2510 DWAEDDFTYNGTQ

-2560 KFRVSFADGDGG
+2560 TFRVSFADGDGG
-2572 SSNYELPLV
+2572 SSNYELPLF
-2581 ATNPYTMKAASVEV
+2581 ATNLYTMKAASVEV

-2612 VGEKGADYTVSGDM
+2612 VGEKDADYTVSGDM
-2626 YSQGGI
+2626 YSQGGT

-2642 NGAAGATD
+2642 NGTAGATN
-2650 VDSYD
+2650 VGSYD
-2655 VTATWDN
+2655 VTASWDN

-2675 GAFVITAADITQV
+2675 GAFVITAAGITQV

-2707 ADISASTV
+2707 ADITASTV
-2715 DGTDATWTYSLTDGS
+2715 DGTYATWTYSFTDGS
-2730 ETGEGYNESLVLR
+2730 ATGEGYTGSLVLR
-2743 NVLRDGDDAV
+2743 NVLRGESNTV

-2765 NHADYYG
+2765 NHAPYYG
-2772 QFEVTIN
+2772 SFEVTIT

-2822 LTDGGEFT
+2822 LTNVGVFT

-2844 AGDELDNNYSLASVT
+2844 AGDELDNNYSLASAT
-2859 ADFHIKKAEL
+2859 ADFHMQKAEL
-2869 VLDTEGEEF
+2869 VWDTEF
-2878 AWVDEDNEDYA
+2878 AWADIGNESYA
-2889 WIYGDTDFM
+2889 WIYGDADLM
-2898 SNRTSPVAELANNGN
+2898 GNRTSPVAELANNGN
-2913 FTITEGEGQYGI
+2913 FTITEGEEQYGI

-2930 TDEDCLVPFEG
+2930 TDEDCLVPFG
-2941 EFSSATNAGVYYARV
+2941 DEFSSATNAGVYYARV

-2998 DGNLKTS
+2998 DGSLKTS
-3005 TLKYQSFMQ
+3005 TLNYQSFMQ
-3014 IGEESGTGPD
+3014 IGEASGTGPD

-3076 NNDGTRSFFVS
+3076 SNDGIRSFFVS

-3103 TEWTYGEYDDSINY
+3103 TEWTYGEYDDGINY
-3117 PEAGAVYGEVEF
+3117 PEADAVYGEVEF

-3134 GASEPAEGNYNNLT
+3134 GASEPNYNNLT
-3148 HVIPQNAGT
+3148 HVVPQNAGT

-3170 GSLWATEQFTIHQAT
+3170 GSLWATEQFTIYQAT
-3185 VEAPVMPAGVWNYTG
+3185 VDAPVMPSGTWNYTG

-3258 WAGDVAAD
+3258 WAGDVTAD
-3266 ENGVVFLTWTITRA
+3266 ENGVVFLTWTIAGA
-3280 VNSWTEELSIVGW
+3280 VNSWTEELSIVDW
-3293 TYGQAPSAPAAASM
+3293 TYGELPNLPVAVPA

-3318 VDGEYVAVEA
+3318 VDGSYVIVEA
-3328 PGYLTGAGTYY
+3328 PGYLTNAGTYY
-3339 VTAQVAGSGNYGALP
+3339 VTAKVDSSADGNYGALA

-3359 EFDILKAD
+3359 DFEILKAD

-3374 AIIWSNTVVGYTGQ
+3374 AIIWGNTTVEYTGQ

-3414 DADTYNLTVTFS
+3414 DAGTYTLKVTFS

-3438 TVEFEITAKVVAVDW
+3438 TVEFEITAKVVEVDW

-3600 PGVFMV
+3600 SGTFMV
-3606 EGLGIE
+3606 DGLGIE

-3694 ARAYVQLPDID
+3694 ARAYVPLPDID

-3739 VVFTLED
+3739 IVFTLTD
-3746 SGNYRWESA
+3746 SNNYRWESA
-3755 SGDTATAIFEITRA
+3755 SGDIATAIFQITRA
-3769 EISVTAPVVPSPG
+3769 EISVTAPVVPSSG

-3788 DTISP
+3788 DTVSP
-3793 NGSTVLSDGQ
+3793 SGSTVLSGGQ

-3845 SGATSAY
+3845 SGATSGY

-3861 VKLPELEYETS
+3861 VELPKLEYETS

-3878 QTNILSG
+3878 QTNLLSG

-3895 GSLTATTVESGLEL
+3895 GSLTATTEESGLEL
-3909 RATVVGVYKI
+3909 RATVVGVYEI
-3919 AITLN
+3919 TITLN

-3940 TWKITQAT
+3940 TWEITQAT

-3966 LEVVVGAAF
+3966 LEVIVGAAF
-3975 GEDAATLAWYA
+3975 GEGTEQLTWYA
-3986 DNNGERGELLTGQPT
+3986 DNNGERGEPLTGQPT

-4008 VATIEDT
+4008 VATIAGT

-4040 GEDVSYDGEAH
+4040 GEDVPYDGEAH
-4051 TASVSGVNTSLM
+4051 TALVSGVNTSLM
-4063 DIDSESTLVYSGG
+4063 EIDSESTLVYSGG
-4076 SWIITETDAA
+4076 SWTITESDAA

-4096 THNYVWADGEQIGTS
+4096 THNYVWVDGEQIGTS

-4124 NEWTEELSIEGW
+4124 NGWTEELSIEGW
-4136 TYGQTPGSPS
+4136 TYGQTPGAPS

-4218 TAVKYTGQPQSPVA
+4218 TAVEYTGQPQSPVA

-4242 MLGYEVGSATNAG
+4242 TLGYEVGSATNAG
-4255 TYTLTVTFSNS
+4255 TYTLTVTFSTS
-4266 SPNYNVPASTTVEF
+4266 SPNYYVPASTTVEF

-4339 TFTATFMSG
+4339 TFTATFMAG

-4366 RAAQVRLNINPG
+4366 RAAQVRININPG

-4451 ERATVAVPDAGS
+4451 ERAIVAVPDAGS

-4629 ISGADTAIMDITA
+4629 ISGADTAMMDITA
-4642 DCEIVTDGGMG
+4642 DCEIVTDGVMG
-4653 LSAANAGTY
+4653 LSATNAGTY
-4662 TVTFTLKDGISYA
+4662 TVTFTLKDGVSYA
-4675 FSNGGR
+4675 FSTGER
-4681 EVTLTWTISRMAL
+4681 EVTLTWSISRMAL

-4748 VWADGTTDPVI
+4748 VWADGTTDPVL
-4759 FTFTVDANYL
+4759 FTFTVDVNYL

-4811 NGGAYGF
+4811 NDGAYGF

-4858 KAAASEGNAEAA
+4858 KAAAFEGNAEAA
-4870 AAGDAEGAAEGNAV
+4870 AAGDAEGAEEGNAG

-4899 AAEEGNAEAAEESGN
+4899 AAEEGSAEAAEESGN
-4914 EGADSQ
+4914 EGADLQ

>member
-35 NADPEDA
+35 NAEPNSLAADF
-42 RALPDDVAVT
+42 DDDYQLAESGDYKKAYVDGEYLVFTTDMQWSAVAENLVVT
-52 DITGVNYRGGVT
+52 YYDESGSPSVIAYDSSGVNGYTFTGN
-64 ADSTYDA
+64 TYVDN
-71 IKGALTVTVTGSDA
+71 GTSVTVTVAYNGLQTTVDLGTLYDRAVVGITVSAGTQSRNIPSSYSGNVNDLASEIKSYFPDFSLTATYNNGEEEEHTSSLSSYFTFSGDLYIANDSNDNEKEIEVTYIGSDA
-85 QTYTLASD
+85 SQSVNAELSAAFNANVDASEILGGSFSGEIAADQYALQPVDLGGLYINIIYSSSLRSKRVEFANAPAGRYTVQYFTGEYDESEGEENNYGLTEQAGEYAACLTRDTTYIKVTYT
-93 EFEVVGVF
+93 
-101 ADGENTTN
+101 
-109 NFMVVVGDIED
+109 
-120 DPQAAVTITGFTADR
+120 
-135 SEVRSISAVYDGE
+135 
-148 ADLYSYTDIVDILSY
+148 
-163 LTVNLT
+163 
-169 YWDGTTSENVSTD
+169 
-182 EYTLEGNL
+182 
-190 APETGNTVGTF
+190 
-201 DKEITVVYRESGQNT
+201 ESGQNFSSFIEIDKDVELQSMPQPVFDNT
-216 NITTPCL
+216 SGTYGDDDSLSKTMSGFVSDGMKITYTAVDAENSATSYGSTGL
-223 ITGINVATPFRLSAS
+223 TINDNQDGTVSIVANAAGVYTITVELTDGNYQWATGNAEIGGTDNRFLTYTWRVNKAAAANVTVDIDDWTYGETASDPSAS
-238 GVSAVNAMDPHRPG
+238 VSDDSTTTFEYYYYGTPNGGVETDREDATTTRPG
-252 DFTIQVM
+252 
-259 YAEGGGSVDLPF
+259 
-271 DSYTVEYMYQADDGS
+271 
-286 WEVDPDAKGYIYA
+286 
-299 EGGVG
+299 
-304 RVRVT
+304 
-309 YEENNTPINVE
+309 
-320 VRIQVSRVAVTAPS
+320 
-334 FPAAGSDYEY
+334 AAGSYYVYATIISSRNYLSGSSEPAQFTISRATVTPPVIESKTYNGGTQTSGLSETDDY
-344 TVSNDVA
+344 TVISDVGGTNADEYSVTLELKDSDNYKWSDQNDGVAQTTVKWQITARQLSMPGFVSGSQMYADRDLTFTIADYDANYKDQFGDAYGIVISGVTGTNGASATINGSTVTAKDVA
-351 TGIAQTISLNNF
+351 VYTVTISLNNAG
-363 YNSEIM
+363 
-369 EITGVTYEGD
+369 GVTNYAWAEG
-379 IPEASAG
+379 
-386 FNSYNGSITVTDTGI
+386 VT
-401 YTVTVALREDA
+401 ANEDGT
-412 QAYFFRNDDNDNSIR
+412 
-427 EVTLTYE
+427 VTLTFE
-434 VYAVEPPIE
+434 IITGENSLEFTISG
-443 LDWSDNAYGEDD
+443 WTYGETANSPDVVDLEFGNPDD
-455 ALIWD
+455 IKYTYFYKPFGSEDSWQNLGSNQEFNAGEYYVVGKIGATD
-460 RDDEVSFD
+460 
-468 LLHNYGNGSVTY
+468 NYGAAEYGGEDVTGFTVARRGVDRPEISGEY
-480 TYININGGEPV
+480 VYNGGEQTVELSDNSGTYYSV
-491 TGTAENP
+491 TENGTQTNAGTYQ
-498 NLPNVVGEYNMTVT
+498 VTVT
-512 VAANG
+512 LNDNYKWSDETSTAAGINR
-517 NFTGATLEDIHFTIG
+517 TCTLEWTI
-532 QRVISIPT
+532 
-540 LNASTGGNLVY
+540 NAKELS
-551 NGAPQTAEITYQNSG
+551 APVLGEPSSGSYTDQNITAAITNWAGFEDEEG
-566 DAEYLDVTNVGG
+566 DGVGI
-578 TDAYTYTVTFTIK
+578 AV
-591 DEYADEAAWD
+591 
-601 SEIVSGNGVTVN
+601 SVSGLVNDNAVATVPVF
-613 GNTLTLTYEITKLS
+613 GN
-627 IAVPSFGTGGTITT
+627 GTIT
-641 TYQGT
+641 
-646 PNNGTAQTQGLSD
+646 
-659 YAPSAGFAEGITSPV
+659 V
-674 TVTISGNAPTSADSV
+674 V
-689 NGTVTATNAG
+689 NAG
-699 TYTVIVSLGKD
+699 TYTVTVRLNNADDVTNYAWANGVDSDSDGVVILKFAIAQADNSVSVDLSALDGLTYGEEFN
-710 ADKQNLQWDGGST
+710 AENIEITAGFGGSKAEIT
-723 DDLTFYYI
+723 YYYKAFYPEESSY
-731 IEKATV
+731 V
-737 EVPDAGSKPYN
+737 EVDSPKNAGDYYVVVN
-748 GEAQIS
+748 
-754 NLTGML
+754 
-760 ADEEISGAEGE
+760 ISGTSDYKGTDCGSAETTHFVIAKQLVDVPTLSGGTDSAHPG
-771 IRYYSVA
+771 RYFQYQANTPQAPGVVVVELD
-778 HGSDWVNA
+778 GSLYERSINGGA
-786 DTYEVTLKL
+786 DSINRGNYWLTVTLK
-795 IDSANYKW
+795 D
-803 VNNDD
+803 
-808 DNDGMIAVNFTITP
+808 
-822 LVVAVEWDE
+822 
-831 NSLTTTYNGQSYK
+831 
-844 PTANISNKVEGD
+844 
-856 DVSFVISGAQT
+856 
-867 DAGENYTAIIT
+867 
-878 DLEGNDA
+878 
-885 GNYTLTDASG
+885 
-895 LSQSFN
+895 FN
-901 ITPRVLTGSWGEL
+901 
-914 SHTYDG
+914 
-920 TSWHPVFTPN
+920 
-930 NVLDRDSITLVYD
+930 
-943 GAEINAGD
+943 
-951 DYEAIVEDIT
+951 
-961 GTGAGNY
+961 
-968 TLPEGGISTT
+968 
-978 FDITQLMVVVDWDE
+978 
-992 DSLTTTYSPDYIN
+992 
-1005 QPYAPSATV
+1005 
-1014 SNRVGDDEVYFII
+1014 
-1027 SGAQTNA
+1027 
-1034 GVDYTATITDLN
+1034 
-1046 GDDAGNYT
+1046 
-1054 ISGADDLTIP
+1054 
-1064 FTITRAQLTRPT
+1064 
-1076 ADTTVFTYTGSEF
+1076 
-1089 TYNPVGFNS
+1089 
-1098 ATMTINGNV
+1098 
-1107 QTDANE
+1107 
-1113 SGYEVNVSITDK
+1113 
-1125 VNYEWSTEVNGE
+1125 NYEWSDSGLDTDDSGDLKDHIEEGVIHMWYRITAIRYSADVNIEG
-1137 NQDDITFSFVINK
+1137 
-1150 WVVDVPVLSGG
+1150 WVYGG
-1161 YLNEG
+1161 YDSAQNSPELDLSNTGLSE
-1166 RYFEYNN
+1166 
-1173 GNPLTPGVT
+1173 
-1182 ENAEIYSIT
+1182 
-1191 FEDEYSSDFGT
+1191 SD
-1202 YHIYFALLHPENYEW
+1202 L
-1217 AELTDINDSISADGV
+1217 AD
-1232 TITMWYSITKTQ
+1232 
-1244 YTFEIDITGWQF
+1244 
-1256 GAFDEQENAPAI
+1256 
-1268 IDFDSLPDQVQSA
+1268 VQSA
-1281 NVTYTY
+1281 YAQATFIYLSVGEDGTLTEIDGRPAEAGSYVARITIAETGNCEQMTFTSDPFEIEEAELAVEYSVYGNGSSVAYNAQDNAAFTITSVTAKTDDGTTCGETSLDAGQYTVEYSTTGTDGWQTGIPEVRKADTYTY
-1287 YLATDTEFIDGSASR
+1287 Y
-1302 PTDVGDYVVVAT
+1302 
-1314 IAETTN
+1314 
-1320 YASVDAQASFSIT
+1320 
-1333 AAELTVTPTGYSGT
+1333 
-1347 YDAASHNALESITVK
+1347 
-1362 GMADDGTNWGEAD
+1362 
-1375 IVSYTIKYSTSE
+1375 
-1387 NGVYSTE
+1387 
-1394 PPQVRNVA
+1394 
-1402 DEGTIYFRITDVANH
+1402 FRITGVANH

-1493 GENYTLEASFG
+1493 GEYYTLEASFG

-1512 GNYGLTAYTN
+1512 GNYELTAYTN
-1522 TYTIERLAVTI
+1522 IYTIERLAVTI

-1552 ADGSAPFA
+1552 ADGSAPFV

-1597 TQEELKELLKNYTIN
+1597 TQEELEELLKNYTIN
-1612 GTAGELFEG
+1612 GTAGESFEG
-1621 YTVDDENGY
+1621 YTADDENSY
-1630 GGAWTITARP
+1630 GGAWIITARP
-1640 ISVAITTPDGYEYS
+1640 ISVAITTHDGYEYS
-1654 GENQYVGVAAGA
+1654 GENQYVGVAADA

-1700 YTYSITVNSNYQI
+1700 YNYSITVNSNYQI

-1802 VEGDYAASDYEL
+1802 VEGDYAASDYKL
-1814 PETLTHDYT
+1814 PKTLTHGYT
-1823 MQQRTVEIT
+1823 MQHRTVEIT

-1857 NSTGDSDAQFVTTD
+1857 NSTDDPDAQFVTTD

-1889 GGVTYITG
+1889 DGVTYITG
-1897 SQNDYTITATVV
+1897 SQNDYAITATVV

-1917 NYSVQITDGTLTVS
+1917 NYSVDINNGTLSVS
-1931 ARAIKVQVG
+1931 ARRISVTINPVDSVYGDADDIAETLAALSATVSEDTPLYTGDTQGEVFSLSANIDTNTSVG
-1940 ATSSIYGQPE
+1940 NYPIVLTNKMEGCYVIIYEVSNRLYEVTPASIEVNVTP
-1950 TAISYTITEG
+1950 SDNL
-1960 SIYTGDD
+1960 IYTGINQFSDAFD
-1967 ESEVFTLT
+1967 AT
-1975 AGVTADSDVGE
+1975 ANTADAEDDK
-1986 YNITLN
+1986 T
-1992 NLKKG
+1992 
-1997 YYAIGYNTGNY
+1997 
-2008 LYNVTPATI
+2008 VTW
-2017 TDAGVDDVT
+2017 
-2026 GLTYNAR
+2026 
-2033 NQFDAD
+2033 Q
-2039 ELNKSATTVNDEEPA
+2039 
-2054 WTFSTVYDAEGE
+2054 FSTDDRT
-2066 GYSETLDLTGAGTYC
+2066 YSDSVELKNADTYTV
-2081 IYYKITAD
+2081 YYKVSD
-2089 NHSDYISSDYFT
+2089 PDGNHNDASGSFT

-2140 TDRIQS
+2140 TDRVQS
-2146 IGLEAG
+2146 IGLVAG
-2152 TTFTISH
+2152 ETFIINHEYSV
-2159 SYEAGDNAGTY
+2159 GDDAGTY
-2170 VLTLTDNTN
+2170 LLTITDNTD
-2179 GEHLTNYTIIYVQG
+2179 GEYLANYTITYTQG
-2193 RVSGG
+2193 TEDGG

-2221 DYGYREDLS
+2221 DYGDEPGTLS
-2230 VALAVN
+2230 LALTGGSFYN
-2236 SPNDLY
+2236 GHS
-2242 TTEEPENFLVYL
+2242 ESNFLGYL
-2254 SVWTETNHGGTRI
+2254 SVNSESDGTGSVI
-2267 DDDGVVS
+2267 
-2274 ATQSNG
+2274 TPSNELARG
-2280 IYYIC
+2280 TYYII
-2285 GFDNNTGIAANY
+2285 GNDDNTGIAANY

-2302 EGTYTIGTSSLPIT
+2302 GETYDDYGLYQVAVTTISIVVTPPDPVYTGEEKPVVATTATPNVSFEYSYEKWDAETEAWIGLGENVVPTDVGTYR
-2316 IGTTTFTYDG
+2316 
-2326 YTKDVVI
+2326 V
-2333 GINATDRPDINVDEI
+2333 
-2348 DLTKTYYVGT
+2348 T
-2358 IESYDSDNPIE
+2358 IESKNDNYSVNASQSVNTFYITPAKITNVSVSAYGGQYGTEYDGETHRVATEYSATTVNNQEITWTFSLDGTNYY
-2369 GLPID
+2369 GID
-2374 AGTYVLVVG
+2374 DENVLLKDVLRG
-2383 ERSGNY
+2383 EDGNY
-2389 VVSGATIEVNINPA
+2389 TYYTVHYRVTAPNHG
-2403 IIEDVS
+2403 
-2409 LDRENFIRSYNG
+2409 
-2421 NDWFDDIT
+2421 DIT
-2429 GDKTADLIESDVNGK
+2429 GT
-2444 VNEVDWLFSLTGEEN
+2444 F
-2459 SYTSAVELINVLRD
+2459 NV
-2473 INNDPA
+2473 
-2479 AYTVYFIID
+2479 TII
-2488 ADNHELCYGQ
+2488 
-2498 FTVFINPHTITI
+2498 PHTITI
-2510 DWAENDFTYNGTQ
+2510 DWAEEDFTYNGTQ

-2552 TFVNAGNY
+2552 TFVNVGNY
-2560 KFRVSFADGDGG
+2560 TFRVSFADGDGG

-2581 ATNPYTMKAASVEV
+2581 ATNSYTMKAAYVEV

-2626 YSQGGI
+2626 YSQGGT

-2642 NGAAGATD
+2642 NGTAGATN
-2650 VDSYD
+2650 VGSYD
-2655 VTATWDN
+2655 VTASWDN
-2662 DNYSVTFADGTFN
+2662 DNYSVTFADSTFN
-2675 GAFVITAADITQV
+2675 GAFVITAAGITQV

-2715 DGTDATWTYSLTDGS
+2715 DGTDATWIYSLTDGS

-2822 LTDGGEFT
+2822 LTNGGEFT

-2844 AGDELDNNYSLASVT
+2844 AGDELDNNYSLASAT
-2859 ADFHIKKAEL
+2859 ADFHMQKAEL
-2869 VLDTEGEEF
+2869 VWDTEFTWADTG
-2878 AWVDEDNEDYA
+2878 NESYA
-2889 WIYGDTDFM
+2889 WIYGDADLM
-2898 SNRTSPVAELANNGN
+2898 GNRTSPVAELANNGN
-2913 FTITEGEGQYGI
+2913 FTITEGEEQYGI

-2930 TDEDCLVPFEG
+2930 TDEDCLVPFG
-2941 EFSSATNAGVYYARV
+2941 DEFSSATNAGVYYARV

-2998 DGNLKTS
+2998 DGSLKTS
-3005 TLKYQSFMQ
+3005 TLNYQSFMQ
-3014 IGEESGTGPD
+3014 IGEPSGTGPD

-3076 NNDGTRSFFVS
+3076 SNDGIRSFFVS

-3103 TEWTYGEYDDSINY
+3103 TEWTYGEYDDGINY
-3117 PEAGAVYGEVEF
+3117 PEADAVYGEVEF

-3185 VEAPVMPAGVWNYTG
+3185 VEAPVMPAGGWNYTG

-3258 WAGDVAAD
+3258 WAGDVTAD
-3266 ENGVVFLTWTITRA
+3266 ENGVVFLTWTITGA

-3328 PGYLTGAGTYY
+3328 PGYLTNAGTYY
-3339 VTAQVAGSGNYGALP
+3339 VTAKVDASADGNYGALA

-3374 AIIWSNTVVGYTGQ
+3374 AIIWSNTVVEYTGQ

-3414 DADTYNLTVTFS
+3414 DAGTYTLKVTFS

-3438 TVEFEITAKVVAVDW
+3438 TVEFEITAKVVEVDW

-3643 VITYTGRAND
+3643 AITYTGRAND

-3739 VVFTLED
+3739 IVFTLTD
-3746 SGNYRWESA
+3746 SNNYRWESA
-3755 SGDTATAIFEITRA
+3755 SGDTATAIFQITRA
-3769 EISVTAPVVPSPG
+3769 EISVTAPVVPSSG

-3788 DTISP
+3788 DTVSP
-3793 NGSTVLSDGQ
+3793 SGSTVLSGGQ

-3845 SGATSAY
+3845 SGATSGY

-3861 VKLPELEYETS
+3861 VELPKLEYETS

-3878 QTNILSG
+3878 QTNLLSG

-3909 RATVVGVYKI
+3909 RATVVGVYEI
-3919 AITLN
+3919 TITLN

-3940 TWKITQAT
+3940 TWEITQAT

-4339 TFTATFMSG
+4339 TFTATFMAG

-4642 DCEIVTDGGMG
+4642 DCEIVTDGVMG
-4653 LSAANAGTY
+4653 LSATNAGTY

-4675 FSNGGR
+4675 FSTGER
-4681 EVTLTWTISRMAL
+4681 EVTLTWSISRMAL

-4748 VWADGTTDPVI
+4748 VWADGTTDPVL
-4759 FTFTVDANYL
+4759 FTFTVDVNYL

-4811 NGGAYGF
+4811 NDGAYGF

-4858 KAAASEGNAEAA
+4858 KAAAFEGNAEAA
-4870 AAGDAEGAAEGNAV
+4870 AAGDAEGAEEGNAG

-4899 AAEEGNAEAAEESGN
+4899 AAEEGSAEAAEESGN
-4914 EGADSQ
+4914 KGADSQ

>member
-35 NADPEDA
+35 NAEPNSLAADFDGDYQ
-42 RALPDDVAVT
+42 RAESGDYKKAYVDGDGYLVFTTDMQWSAVAENLVVT
-52 DITGVNYRGGVT
+52 YYDESGSPSVISYDSSGVNGYTFTGN
-64 ADSTYDA
+64 TYVDNRTSV
-71 IKGALTVTVTGSDA
+71 TVTVAYNGLQTTVDLGTLYDRAVVGITVSAGTQSRNIPSSYSGSVNDLASEIKSYFPDFSITATYNNGEEEEHTSSLSSYFTFSGDLYIANDSNDNEKEIEVTYIGSDA
-85 QTYTLASD
+85 SQSVNAELSAAFNANVDASEILGGSFSGEIAADQYALQPVDLGGLYINIIYSSSLRSKRVEFANAPAGRYTVQYFTGEYDESEGEENNYGLTEQAGEYSACLTRDTTYIKVTYT
-93 EFEVVGVF
+93 
-101 ADGENTTN
+101 
-109 NFMVVVGDIED
+109 
-120 DPQAAVTITGFTADR
+120 
-135 SEVRSISAVYDGE
+135 
-148 ADLYSYTDIVDILSY
+148 
-163 LTVNLT
+163 
-169 YWDGTTSENVSTD
+169 
-182 EYTLEGNL
+182 
-190 APETGNTVGTF
+190 
-201 DKEITVVYRESGQNT
+201 ESGQNFSSFIEIDKDVELQSMPQPVFDNT
-216 NITTPCL
+216 SGTYGDDDSLSKTMSGFVSDGMKITYTAVDAENSATSYGSTGL
-223 ITGINVATPFRLSAS
+223 TINNNQDGTVSIVANAAGVYTITVELTDGNYQWATGNAEIGGTDNRFLTYTWRVNKAAAANVTVDIDDWTYGETASDPSAS
-238 GVSAVNAMDPHRPG
+238 VSDDSTTTFEYYYYGTPNGGVETDREDATTTRPG
-252 DFTIQVM
+252 
-259 YAEGGGSVDLPF
+259 
-271 DSYTVEYMYQADDGS
+271 
-286 WEVDPDAKGYIYA
+286 
-299 EGGVG
+299 
-304 RVRVT
+304 
-309 YEENNTPINVE
+309 
-320 VRIQVSRVAVTAPS
+320 
-334 FPAAGSDYEY
+334 AAGSYYVYATIISSRNYLSGSSEPAQFTISRATVTPPVIASKTYNGGTQTSGLSETDDY
-344 TVSNDVA
+344 TVISDVGGTNADEYSVTLELKDSDNYKWSDQNDGVAQTIVNWQITARQLSMPGFVSNSQTYADGDLTFTIADYDANYKDEFGDTYGIVISGVTGTNGAVATINGGTVTAKDVA
-351 TGIAQTISLNNF
+351 VYTVTISLNNAG
-363 YNSEIM
+363 
-369 EITGVTYEGD
+369 GVTNYAWAEGVTANED
-379 IPEASAG
+379 G
-386 FNSYNGSITVTDTGI
+386 TVTLRFEIIKGENSLEFTISGWTYGDSAHSPDVVDLEFGNPDNIEYTYFYKLFGSEDGWQNLGSNPEEFNAGEYYVVGTIDADATGN
-401 YTVTVALREDA
+401 YGAAEYGGEDVTGFTVARMGVDRPEISGE
-412 QAYFFRNDDNDNSIR
+412 Y
-427 EVTLTYE
+427 
-434 VYAVEPPIE
+434 VY
-443 LDWSDNAYGEDD
+443 
-455 ALIWD
+455 
-460 RDDEVSFD
+460 
-468 LLHNYGNGSVTY
+468 
-480 TYININGGEPV
+480 NGGEQTVVLSDNSGTYYSV
-491 TGTAENP
+491 TENGTQTNADTYQ
-498 NLPNVVGEYNMTVT
+498 VTVT
-512 VAANG
+512 LNDNYKWSDETSTAAGTNR
-517 NFTGATLEDIHFTIG
+517 TCTLEWTI
-532 QRVISIPT
+532 
-540 LNASTGGNLVY
+540 NAKELS
-551 NGAPQTAEITYQNSG
+551 APVLGEPSSGSYTDQNITAAITNWAGFEDEEG
-566 DAEYLDVTNVGG
+566 DGVGI
-578 TDAYTYTVTFTIK
+578 AV
-591 DEYADEAAWD
+591 
-601 SEIVSGNGVTVN
+601 SVSGLVNDNAVATVPVF
-613 GNTLTLTYEITKLS
+613 GN
-627 IAVPSFGTGGTITT
+627 GTIT
-641 TYQGT
+641 
-646 PNNGTAQTQGLSD
+646 
-659 YAPSAGFAEGITSPV
+659 V
-674 TVTISGNAPTSADSV
+674 V
-689 NGTVTATNAG
+689 NAG
-699 TYTVIVSLGKD
+699 TYTVTVRLNNADDVTNYAWANGVDSNSDGVVILKFAIAQADNSVSVDLSALDGLTYGEEFN
-710 ADKQNLQWDGGST
+710 AENIEITAGFGGSKAEIT
-723 DDLTFYYI
+723 YYYKAFYPEESSY
-731 IEKATV
+731 V
-737 EVPDAGSKPYN
+737 EVDSPKNAGDYYVVVN
-748 GEAQIS
+748 
-754 NLTGML
+754 
-760 ADEEISGAEGE
+760 ISGTSDYKGTDCGSAETTHFVIAKQLVDVPTLSGGTDSAHPG
-771 IRYYSVA
+771 RYFQYQANTPQAPGVVVVELD
-778 HGSDWVNA
+778 GSLYERSINGGA
-786 DTYEVTLKL
+786 DSINRGNYWLTVTLK
-795 IDSANYKW
+795 D
-803 VNNDD
+803 
-808 DNDGMIAVNFTITP
+808 
-822 LVVAVEWDE
+822 
-831 NSLTTTYNGQSYK
+831 
-844 PTANISNKVEGD
+844 
-856 DVSFVISGAQT
+856 
-867 DAGENYTAIIT
+867 
-878 DLEGNDA
+878 
-885 GNYTLTDASG
+885 
-895 LSQSFN
+895 FN
-901 ITPRVLTGSWGEL
+901 
-914 SHTYDG
+914 
-920 TSWHPVFTPN
+920 
-930 NVLDRDSITLVYD
+930 
-943 GAEINAGD
+943 
-951 DYEAIVEDIT
+951 
-961 GTGAGNY
+961 
-968 TLPEGGISTT
+968 
-978 FDITQLMVVVDWDE
+978 
-992 DSLTTTYSPDYIN
+992 
-1005 QPYAPSATV
+1005 
-1014 SNRVGDDEVYFII
+1014 
-1027 SGAQTNA
+1027 
-1034 GVDYTATITDLN
+1034 
-1046 GDDAGNYT
+1046 
-1054 ISGADDLTIP
+1054 
-1064 FTITRAQLTRPT
+1064 
-1076 ADTTVFTYTGSEF
+1076 
-1089 TYNPVGFNS
+1089 
-1098 ATMTINGNV
+1098 
-1107 QTDANE
+1107 
-1113 SGYEVNVSITDK
+1113 
-1125 VNYEWSTEVNGE
+1125 NYEWSDSGLDTDDSGDLKDHIEEGVIHMWYRITAIRYSADVNIEG
-1137 NQDDITFSFVINK
+1137 
-1150 WVVDVPVLSGG
+1150 WVYGG
-1161 YLNEG
+1161 YDSAQNSPELDLSNTGLSE
-1166 RYFEYNN
+1166 
-1173 GNPLTPGVT
+1173 
-1182 ENAEIYSIT
+1182 
-1191 FEDEYSSDFGT
+1191 SD
-1202 YHIYFALLHPENYEW
+1202 L
-1217 AELTDINDSISADGV
+1217 AD
-1232 TITMWYSITKTQ
+1232 
-1244 YTFEIDITGWQF
+1244 
-1256 GAFDEQENAPAI
+1256 
-1268 IDFDSLPDQVQSA
+1268 VQSA
-1281 NVTYTY
+1281 YAQATFIYLSVGEDGTLTEIDGRPAEAGSYVARITIAETGNCEQMTFTSDPFEIEEAELAVEYSVYGNGSSVAYNAQDNAAFTITSVTAKTDDGTTCGETSLDAGQYTVEYSTTGTDGWQTGIPEVRKADTYTY
-1287 YLATDTEFIDGSASR
+1287 Y
-1302 PTDVGDYVVVAT
+1302 
-1314 IAETTN
+1314 
-1320 YASVDAQASFSIT
+1320 
-1333 AAELTVTPTGYSGT
+1333 
-1347 YDAASHNALESITVK
+1347 
-1362 GMADDGTNWGEAD
+1362 
-1375 IVSYTIKYSTSE
+1375 
-1387 NGVYSTE
+1387 
-1394 PPQVRNVA
+1394 
-1402 DEGTIYFRITDVANH
+1402 FRITGVANH

-1504 SNVSDDIL
+1504 SNVSSDVL
-1512 GNYGLTAYTN
+1512 GNYKLKAHTN

-1533 VAEGGTSVY
+1533 VAKDGTSVY

-1552 ADGSAPFA
+1552 ADGSASFV

-1572 SDTADVG
+1572 SETDNVG
-1579 ESYRTYITG
+1579 IYRTYIAGVSTEN
-1588 IVPADDGAL
+1588 GAL
-1597 TQEELKELLKNYTIN
+1597 TNYTIN
-1612 GTAGELFEG
+1612 GVNGEDFGG
-1621 YTVDDENGY
+1621 YTADDENDY

-1640 ISVAITTPDGYEYS
+1640 ISVVITTPDGSEYS
-1654 GENQYVGVAAGA
+1654 GENQYVGVVADA
-1666 AQGYAPLTGDYAPQ
+1666 AQGYAPLEGDYAPR
-1680 FNVAYTFGGSAS
+1680 FAVDYTFGGSAS

-1700 YTYSITVNSNYQI
+1700 YNYSITVDSNYQI

-1765 QLASFTGKGDDGTI
+1765 RLASFTGKGDDGTI

-1792 GAYTF
+1792 GEYTF

-1857 NSTGDSDAQFVTTD
+1857 NSTGDPDAQFVTTD

-1889 GGVTYITG
+1889 DGVTYITG
-1897 SQNDYTITATVV
+1897 SQNDYAITATVV

-1917 NYSVQITDGTLTVS
+1917 NYSVDINNGTLSVS
-1931 ARAIKVQVG
+1931 ARAITVEVQ
-1940 ATSSIYGQPE
+1940 ATSSIYGDAE
-1950 TAISYTITEG
+1950 TAINYLITGG
-1960 SIYTGDD
+1960 SIYQGDGAD
-1967 ESEVFTLT
+1967 SNVFTLT

-1992 NLKKG
+1992 NLKEG

-2033 NQFDAD
+2033 NQFAAD
-2039 ELNKSATTVNDEEPA
+2039 GLKKSATTVNDEEPT
-2054 WTFSTVYDAEGE
+2054 WTFSTTYNAEGN
-2066 GYSETLDLTGAGTYC
+2066 GYASSLSLVNAGTYN

-2089 NHSDYISSDYFT
+2089 NHEDYVSEGYFT
-2101 VTIGKATLNV
+2101 VTIGKAALTV
-2111 TVTGSTTYGE
+2111 TVTGETIYGE
-2121 NAPSDANYEI
+2121 AALEY
-2131 GVGENELQG
+2131 GEYKISAEGLQG
-2140 TDRIQS
+2140 TDSIQS

-2193 RVSGG
+2193 SVSGG

-2221 DYGYREDLS
+2221 DYGDEPGTLS
-2230 VALAVN
+2230 LALTGGSFYN
-2236 SPNDLY
+2236 GHS
-2242 TTEEPENFLVYL
+2242 ESNFLGYL
-2254 SVWTETNHGGTRI
+2254 SVNSESDGTGSVI
-2267 DDDGVVS
+2267 KP
-2274 ATQSNG
+2274 SNELARG
-2280 IYYIC
+2280 TYYII
-2285 GFDNNTGIAANY
+2285 GNDDNTGIAANY

-2302 EGTYTIGTSSLPIT
+2302 GETYDDYGLYQVAVTTISIVVTPPDPVYTGKEKPVVATTATPNVSFEYSYEKWDAETEAWIGLGENVVPTDVGTYR
-2316 IGTTTFTYDG
+2316 
-2326 YTKDVVI
+2326 V
-2333 GINATDRPDINVDEI
+2333 
-2348 DLTKTYYVGT
+2348 T
-2358 IESYDSDNPIE
+2358 IESKNDNYSVNASQSVNTYYITPATITNVSVSVYGGQYGTEYDGETHRVATEYSATTVNNQEITWTFSLDGTNYY
-2369 GLPID
+2369 GID
-2374 AGTYVLVVG
+2374 DENVLLKDVLRG
-2383 ERSGNY
+2383 EDGNY
-2389 VVSGATIEVNINPA
+2389 TYYTVHYRVTAPNHG
-2403 IIEDVS
+2403 
-2409 LDRENFIRSYNG
+2409 
-2421 NDWFDDIT
+2421 DIT
-2429 GDKTADLIESDVNGK
+2429 GT
-2444 VNEVDWLFSLTGEEN
+2444 F
-2459 SYTSAVELINVLRD
+2459 NV
-2473 INNDPA
+2473 
-2479 AYTVYFIID
+2479 TII
-2488 ADNHELCYGQ
+2488 
-2498 FTVFINPHTITI
+2498 PHTITI

-2546 DDSDFA
+2546 DDSDFG

-2560 KFRVSFADGDGG
+2560 TFRVSFADGDGG

-2581 ATNPYTMKAASVEV
+2581 ATNPYTMNAASVEV

-2612 VGEKGADYTVSGDM
+2612 VGEKDADYTVSGDM

-2642 NGAAGATD
+2642 NGTAGATN
-2650 VDSYD
+2650 VGSYD
-2655 VTATWDN
+2655 VTASWDN

-2675 GAFVITAADITQV
+2675 GAFVITAAGITQV

-2743 NVLRDGDDAV
+2743 NVLRGESNTV

-2765 NHADYYG
+2765 NHAPYYG
-2772 QFEVTIN
+2772 SFEVTIN

-2812 GNVEVTLDTA
+2812 GDVEVALDTA
-2822 LTDGGEFT
+2822 LTNVGVFT
-2830 DVNGGADYSFTATF
+2830 DVNGGAGYSFTATF
-2844 AGDELDNNYSLASVT
+2844 AGDELDNNYSLANAT

-2869 VLDTEGEEF
+2869 IWDTEF
-2878 AWVDEDNEDYA
+2878 AWADTGNESYA
-2889 WIYGDTDFM
+2889 WIYGDADLM
-2898 SNRTSPVAELANNGN
+2898 GNRTSPVAELANNGN

-3014 IGEESGTGPD
+3014 IGEASGTGPD

-3103 TEWTYGEYDDSINY
+3103 TEWTYDEYDDSINY
-3117 PEAGAVYGEVEF
+3117 PEADAVYGEVEF

-3258 WAGDVAAD
+3258 WAGDVTAD
-3266 ENGVVFLTWTITRA
+3266 ENGVVFLTWTITGA
-3280 VNSWTEELSIVGW
+3280 VNSWTEELSIVDW
-3293 TYGQAPSAPAAASM
+3293 TYGQAPNAPAAASM

-3339 VTAQVAGSGNYGALP
+3339 VTAQVAGSGNYGALA

-3374 AIIWSNTVVGYTGQ
+3374 AIIWSNTVVEYTGQ

-3414 DADTYNLTVTFS
+3414 DADTYTLTVTFS

-3438 TVEFEITAKVVAVDW
+3438 TVEFEITAKVVEVDW

-3739 VVFTLED
+3739 IVFTLTD
-3746 SGNYRWESA
+3746 SNNYRWESA

-3769 EISVTAPVVPSPG
+3769 EISVTAPVVPSSG

-3788 DTISP
+3788 DTVSP
-3793 NGSTVLSDGQ
+3793 SGSTVLSGGQ

-3845 SGATSAY
+3845 SGATSGY

-3861 VKLPELEYETS
+3861 VELPELEYETS

-3878 QTNILSG
+3878 QTNLLSG

-3909 RATVVGVYKI
+3909 RATVVGVYEI

-3940 TWKITQAT
+3940 TWEITQAT

-3975 GEDAATLAWYA
+3975 GEDTATLAWYA
-3986 DNNGERGELLTGQPT
+3986 DNNGERGEPLTGQPT

-4008 VATIEDT
+4008 VATIAGT

-4040 GEDVSYDGEAH
+4040 GEDVPYDGEAH

-4063 DIDSESTLVYSGG
+4063 EIDSESTLVYSGG
-4076 SWIITETDAA
+4076 SWTITESDAA

-4096 THNYVWADGEQIGTS
+4096 THNYVWVDGEQIGTS

-4124 NEWTEELSIEGW
+4124 NGWTEELSIEGW
-4136 TYGQTPGSPS
+4136 TYGQTPGAPS

-4203 VEKADYDISGITWSN
+4203 VEKADYDISGITWRN
-4218 TAVKYTGQPQSPVA
+4218 TAVEYTGQPQSPVA

-4242 MLGYEVGSATNAG
+4242 TLGYEVGSATNAG
-4255 TYTLTVTFSNS
+4255 TYTLTVTFSTS
-4266 SPNYNVPASTTVEF
+4266 SPNYYVPASTTVEF

-4339 TFTATFMSG
+4339 TFTATFMAG

-4366 RAAQVRLNINPG
+4366 RAAQVRININPG

-4451 ERATVAVPDAGS
+4451 ERAIVAVPDAGS

-4858 KAAASEGNAEAA
+4858 KAAASEGNAEAVA
-4870 AAGDAEGAAEGNAV
+4870 AGDAEGAAEGDAEGAAEGNAV

-4899 AAEEGNAEAAEESGN
+4899 AAEEGSAEAAEESGN
-4914 EGADSQ
+4914 EGADLQ

>member
-35 NADPEDA
+35 NAEPNSLAADFDGDYQ
-42 RALPDDVAVT
+42 RAESGDYTNAYVDGEYLVFTTDMQWSAVAENLVVT
-52 DITGVNYRGGVT
+52 YYDESGSPSKISYDSSGENGYTLAGNTYVDNGTSVT
-64 ADSTYDA
+64 
-71 IKGALTVTVTGSDA
+71 LTVAYNGLQTTVDLGTLYDRAVVGITVSAGTQSLNMPSSYSGRVNDLASEIKSYFPDFSITATYNNGEEEEHTSSLSSYFTFSGDLYIANDSNDNEKEIEVTYIGSDA
-85 QTYTLASD
+85 SQSVNAELSAAFNANVDASEILGGSFSGEIAADQYALQPVDLGGLYINIIYSSSFRSKRVEFANAPAGRYTVQYFTGEYDESEGEENNYGLTEQAGEYSACLTRDTTYIKVTYT
-93 EFEVVGVF
+93 
-101 ADGENTTN
+101 
-109 NFMVVVGDIED
+109 
-120 DPQAAVTITGFTADR
+120 
-135 SEVRSISAVYDGE
+135 
-148 ADLYSYTDIVDILSY
+148 
-163 LTVNLT
+163 
-169 YWDGTTSENVSTD
+169 
-182 EYTLEGNL
+182 
-190 APETGNTVGTF
+190 
-201 DKEITVVYRESGQNT
+201 ESGQNFSSFIEINNDVELQSMPQPVFDNT
-216 NITTPCL
+216 SGTYGDDDSLSKTMSGFVSDGMKITYTAVDAENSATSYGSTGL
-223 ITGINVATPFRLSAS
+223 TITDNRDGTVSIVANAAGVYTITVELTDRNYQWATGNAEIGGTDNRFLTYTWRVNKAAAANVTVDIDDWTYGETASDPSAS
-238 GVSAVNAMDPHRPG
+238 VSDDSTTTFEYYYYGTPNGGVETDREDATTTRPG
-252 DFTIQVM
+252 
-259 YAEGGGSVDLPF
+259 
-271 DSYTVEYMYQADDGS
+271 
-286 WEVDPDAKGYIYA
+286 
-299 EGGVG
+299 
-304 RVRVT
+304 
-309 YEENNTPINVE
+309 
-320 VRIQVSRVAVTAPS
+320 
-334 FPAAGSDYEY
+334 AAGSYYVYATIISSRNYLSGSSEPAQFTISRATVTPPVIASKTYNGGTQTSGLSETDDY
-344 TVSNDVA
+344 TVISDVGGTNADEYSVTLELKDSDNYKWSDQNDGVAQTIVNWQITAKQLSMPGFVSDRQTYADGDLTFTIADYDANYKDEFGNAYGIVISGVTGTNGAVATINGGTVTAKDVA
-351 TGIAQTISLNNF
+351 VYTVTISLNNAG
-363 YNSEIM
+363 
-369 EITGVTYEGD
+369 GVTNYAWAEGVTANEDGTVTLRFKIIPGENSLEFTISGWTYGDPAHLPDVVDLEFGNPDDIEYTYFYKPFGSEDSWQNLGSNPEEFNAGEYYVVGTIYATDNYGAAEYGGEDVTGFTVARMGVDRPEISGEYVYNGGEQTVVLSDNSGTYYSVTENGTQTNAGTYQVTVTLNDNYKWSDETSTAAGTNRTCTLEWTINAKELSAPVLGEPSSGSYTDQNITAAITNWVGFEDEEGD
-379 IPEASAG
+379 GVGIAVSVSG
-386 FNSYNGSITVTDTGI
+386 LVNGNAVATAPVFGNGTITVVNAGI
-401 YTVTVALREDA
+401 YTVTVRLNNADDVTNYAWANGVDSDSDGVVILPFAIA
-412 QAYFFRNDDNDNSIR
+412 QADNSVSVDLSALDGLTYGEEFNAENIEITAGFGGSKAEITYYYKAFYPEESSYVEVDSPKNAGDYYVVVNISGTSDYKGITDYGSAETTHFVIAKQLVDVPTLSGGTNSAHPGR
-427 EVTLTYE
+427 YFQYQANTPQAPGVVVVELDGSLYELSINGGADSINRGNYWLTVTLKDFNNYE
-434 VYAVEPPIE
+434 WSDSGLDTDDSGDDDLKDHIEEGVIYMWYRITAIMYNADVNIEGWVYGGYDSAQNSPELDLSNTGLSESDLADVKSAYAQATFIYLSVGEDGTLTEIDGRPAEAGSYVARITIEQTSNCEQMTFTSDPFEIEEAELAVEY
-443 LDWSDNAYGEDD
+443 S
-455 ALIWD
+455 
-460 RDDEVSFD
+460 V
-468 LLHNYGNGSVTY
+468 YGNGSSVAYNAQDNAAFTITSVTAK
-480 TYININGGEPV
+480 TDN
-491 TGTAENP
+491 GTAC
-498 NLPNVVGEYNMTVT
+498 GETS
-512 VAANG
+512 
-517 NFTGATLEDIHFTIG
+517 L
-532 QRVISIPT
+532 
-540 LNASTGGNLVY
+540 
-551 NGAPQTAEITYQNSG
+551 
-566 DAEYLDVTNVGG
+566 DAGK
-578 TDAYTYTVTFTIK
+578 YTV
-591 DEYADEAAWD
+591 EY
-601 SEIVSGNGVTVN
+601 ST
-613 GNTLTLTYEITKLS
+613 T
-627 IAVPSFGTGGTITT
+627 GTGGW
-641 TYQGT
+641 
-646 PNNGTAQTQGLSD
+646 QT
-659 YAPSAGFAEGITSPV
+659 GIPEV
-674 TVTISGNAPTSADSV
+674 RKAD
-689 NGTVTATNAG
+689 
-699 TYTVIVSLGKD
+699 
-710 ADKQNLQWDGGST
+710 
-723 DDLTFYYI
+723 
-731 IEKATV
+731 
-737 EVPDAGSKPYN
+737 
-748 GEAQIS
+748 
-754 NLTGML
+754 
-760 ADEEISGAEGE
+760 
-771 IRYYSVA
+771 
-778 HGSDWVNA
+778 
-786 DTYEVTLKL
+786 
-795 IDSANYKW
+795 
-803 VNNDD
+803 
-808 DNDGMIAVNFTITP
+808 
-822 LVVAVEWDE
+822 
-831 NSLTTTYNGQSYK
+831 
-844 PTANISNKVEGD
+844 
-856 DVSFVISGAQT
+856 
-867 DAGENYTAIIT
+867 
-878 DLEGNDA
+878 
-885 GNYTLTDASG
+885 
-895 LSQSFN
+895 
-901 ITPRVLTGSWGEL
+901 
-914 SHTYDG
+914 
-920 TSWHPVFTPN
+920 
-930 NVLDRDSITLVYD
+930 
-943 GAEINAGD
+943 
-951 DYEAIVEDIT
+951 
-961 GTGAGNY
+961 
-968 TLPEGGISTT
+968 
-978 FDITQLMVVVDWDE
+978 
-992 DSLTTTYSPDYIN
+992 
-1005 QPYAPSATV
+1005 
-1014 SNRVGDDEVYFII
+1014 
-1027 SGAQTNA
+1027 
-1034 GVDYTATITDLN
+1034 
-1046 GDDAGNYT
+1046 
-1054 ISGADDLTIP
+1054 
-1064 FTITRAQLTRPT
+1064 
-1076 ADTTVFTYTGSEF
+1076 
-1089 TYNPVGFNS
+1089 
-1098 ATMTINGNV
+1098 
-1107 QTDANE
+1107 
-1113 SGYEVNVSITDK
+1113 
-1125 VNYEWSTEVNGE
+1125 
-1137 NQDDITFSFVINK
+1137 
-1150 WVVDVPVLSGG
+1150 
-1161 YLNEG
+1161 
-1166 RYFEYNN
+1166 
-1173 GNPLTPGVT
+1173 
-1182 ENAEIYSIT
+1182 
-1191 FEDEYSSDFGT
+1191 
-1202 YHIYFALLHPENYEW
+1202 
-1217 AELTDINDSISADGV
+1217 
-1232 TITMWYSITKTQ
+1232 
-1244 YTFEIDITGWQF
+1244 
-1256 GAFDEQENAPAI
+1256 
-1268 IDFDSLPDQVQSA
+1268 
-1281 NVTYTY
+1281 TYTY
-1287 YLATDTEFIDGSASR
+1287 Y
-1302 PTDVGDYVVVAT
+1302 
-1314 IAETTN
+1314 
-1320 YASVDAQASFSIT
+1320 
-1333 AAELTVTPTGYSGT
+1333 
-1347 YDAASHNALESITVK
+1347 
-1362 GMADDGTNWGEAD
+1362 
-1375 IVSYTIKYSTSE
+1375 
-1387 NGVYSTE
+1387 
-1394 PPQVRNVA
+1394 
-1402 DEGTIYFRITDVANH
+1402 FRITGVANH

-1429 QAEVEVIWNAPGT
+1429 RAEVEVIWNAPGT

-1493 GENYTLEASFG
+1493 GEYYTLEASFG
-1504 SNVSDDIL
+1504 SNVSADIL
-1512 GNYGLTAYTN
+1512 GNYELTAYTN

-1552 ADGSAPFA
+1552 ADGSAPFV

-1597 TQEELKELLKNYTIN
+1597 TQEELEELLKNYTIN
-1612 GTAGELFEG
+1612 GTAGESFEG

-1654 GENQYVGVAAGA
+1654 GENQYVDVAADA

-1692 DEVIHAGS
+1692 YEVIHAGS
-1700 YTYSITVNSNYQI
+1700 YNYSITVNSNYQI

-1765 QLASFTGKGDDGTI
+1765 RLASFTGKGDDGTI

-1802 VEGDYAASDYEL
+1802 VEGDYAASDYKL
-1814 PETLTHDYT
+1814 PKTLTHGYT
-1823 MQQRTVEIT
+1823 MQHRTVEIT

-1857 NSTGDSDAQFVTTD
+1857 NSTDDPDAQFVTTD

-1889 GGVTYITG
+1889 DGVTYITG
-1897 SQNDYTITATVV
+1897 SQNDYAITATVV

-1917 NYSVQITDGTLTVS
+1917 NYSVDINNGTLSVS
-1931 ARAIKVQVG
+1931 ARRISVTINPVDSVYGDADDIAETLAALSATVSEDTPLYTGDTQGEVFSLSANIDTNTSVG
-1940 ATSSIYGQPE
+1940 NYPIVLTNKMEGCYVIIYEVSNRLYEVTPASIEVNVTP
-1950 TAISYTITEG
+1950 SDNL
-1960 SIYTGDD
+1960 IYTGINQFSDAFD
-1967 ESEVFTLT
+1967 AT
-1975 AGVTADSDVGE
+1975 ANTADAEDDK
-1986 YNITLN
+1986 T
-1992 NLKKG
+1992 
-1997 YYAIGYNTGNY
+1997 
-2008 LYNVTPATI
+2008 VTW
-2017 TDAGVDDVT
+2017 
-2026 GLTYNAR
+2026 
-2033 NQFDAD
+2033 Q
-2039 ELNKSATTVNDEEPA
+2039 
-2054 WTFSTVYDAEGE
+2054 FSTDDRT
-2066 GYSETLDLTGAGTYC
+2066 YSDSVELKNADTYTV
-2081 IYYKITAD
+2081 YYKVSD
-2089 NHSDYISSDYFT
+2089 PDGNHNDASGSFT

-2193 RVSGG
+2193 SVRGG

-2221 DYGYREDLS
+2221 DYGDEPGTLS
-2230 VALAVN
+2230 LALTGGSFYN
-2236 SPNDLY
+2236 GHS
-2242 TTEEPENFLVYL
+2242 ESNFLGYL
-2254 SVWTETNHGGTRI
+2254 SVNSESDGTGSVI
-2267 DDDGVVS
+2267 
-2274 ATQSNG
+2274 TPSNELARG
-2280 IYYIC
+2280 TYYII
-2285 GFDNNTGIAANY
+2285 GNDDNTGIAANY

-2302 EGTYTIGTSSLPIT
+2302 GETYDDYGLYQVAVTTISIVVTPPDPVYTGEEKPVGATTATPNVSFEYSYEKWDAETEAWIGLGENVVPTDVGTYR
-2316 IGTTTFTYDG
+2316 
-2326 YTKDVVI
+2326 V
-2333 GINATDRPDINVDEI
+2333 
-2348 DLTKTYYVGT
+2348 T
-2358 IESYDSDNPIE
+2358 IESDNENYSVNASQSVNTFYITPATITNVSVSAYGGQYGTEYDGETHRVATEYSAMTVNNQETTWTFSLDGTNYY
-2369 GLPID
+2369 GID
-2374 AGTYVLVVG
+2374 DENVLLKDVLRG
-2383 ERSGNY
+2383 EDGNY
-2389 VVSGATIEVNINPA
+2389 TYYTVHYRVTAPNHG
-2403 IIEDVS
+2403 
-2409 LDRENFIRSYNG
+2409 
-2421 NDWFDDIT
+2421 DIT
-2429 GDKTADLIESDVNGK
+2429 RT
-2444 VNEVDWLFSLTGEEN
+2444 F
-2459 SYTSAVELINVLRD
+2459 NV
-2473 INNDPA
+2473 
-2479 AYTVYFIID
+2479 TII
-2488 ADNHELCYGQ
+2488 
-2498 FTVFINPHTITI
+2498 PHTITI
-2510 DWAENDFTYNGTQ
+2510 DWAENGFTYNGTQ

-2595 ALQIPSQV
+2595 TLKIPSQV

-2743 NVLRDGDDAV
+2743 NVQRDGDAV

-2822 LTDGGEFT
+2822 LTNGGEFT

-2869 VLDTEGEEF
+2869 VWDTEF
-2878 AWVDEDNEDYA
+2878 AWADTGNESYA
-2889 WIYGDTDFM
+2889 WIYGDADLM

-3014 IGEESGTGPD
+3014 IGEASGTGPD

-3103 TEWTYGEYDDSINY
+3103 TEWTYDEYDDSINY
-3117 PEAGAVYGEVEF
+3117 PEADAVYGEVEF

-3258 WAGDVAAD
+3258 WAGDVTAD
-3266 ENGVVFLTWTITRA
+3266 ENGVVFLTWTITGA
-3280 VNSWTEELSIVGW
+3280 VNSWTEELSIVDW
-3293 TYGQAPSAPAAASM
+3293 TYGQAPNAPAAASM

-3339 VTAQVAGSGNYGALP
+3339 VTAQVAGSGNYGALA

-3374 AIIWSNTVVGYTGQ
+3374 AIIWSNTVVEYTGQ

-3414 DADTYNLTVTFS
+3414 DAGTYTLKVTFS

-3432 NVPSDG
+3432 NVPSGG
-3438 TVEFEITAKVVAVDW
+3438 TVEFEITAKVVEVDW

-3548 ELDDSMYDVTAGKV
+3548 ELDDSIYDVTAGDV
-3562 YNDDLEIT
+3562 YNYDDLEIT

-3909 RATVVGVYKI
+3909 RATVVGVYEI

-3940 TWKITQAT
+3940 TWEITQAT

-3954 TVTGGGTVYGNA
+3954 TVTGGGTVFGSP

-3975 GEDAATLAWYA
+3975 GEDTATLAWYA

-4146 AEAKFGEVEFTY
+4146 AETKFGEVEFTY

-4255 TYTLTVTFSNS
+4255 TYTLTVTFSTS
-4266 SPNYNVPASTTVEF
+4266 SPNYNVPARTTVEF

-4339 TFTATFMSG
+4339 TFTATFMAG

-4748 VWADGTTDPVI
+4748 VWADGTTDPVL
-4759 FTFTVDANYL
+4759 FTFTVDVNYL

-4811 NGGAYGF
+4811 NDGAYGF

-4858 KAAASEGNAEAA
+4858 KAAAFEGNAEAA
-4870 AAGDAEGAAEGNAV
+4870 AAGDAEGAEEGNAG
-4884 VTAGDNAEGAEAGVE
+4884 VTAGDNAEGTEAGAE
-4899 AAEEGNAEAAEESGN
+4899 AAEEAAEESGN
-4914 EGADSQ
+4914 KGADSQ

>member
-11 ILAAIL
+11 ILAAVL

-30 PATEA
+30 PAAKA
-35 NADPEDA
+35 NAEPNTLVVEFNGDYHIAESGDYADA
-42 RALPDDVAVT
+42 YVDGDGYLVFTTDMQWSAVAENLVVT
-52 DITGVNYRGGVT
+52 YYDENNSPNVISYDSSGVNGYTFTGN
-64 ADSTYDA
+64 TYVDNRTSV
-71 IKGALTVTVTGSDA
+71 TVTVAYNGLQTTVDLGTLYDRVVVGIAVSAGTQSRNIPSSYSGNVNDLASEIKSYFPDFSITATYNNGEEEEHTSSLSSYFTFSGDLYIANNSNNNEKEIEVTYIGSDA
-85 QTYTLASD
+85 SQSVNAELSAAFNANVDASEILGGSFSGEIAADQYALQPVDLGGLYINIIYSSSFRSKRVEFANAPAGRYTVQYFTGEYDESEGEENNYGLTEQAGEYSACLTRDTTYIKVTYT
-93 EFEVVGVF
+93 
-101 ADGENTTN
+101 
-109 NFMVVVGDIED
+109 
-120 DPQAAVTITGFTADR
+120 
-135 SEVRSISAVYDGE
+135 
-148 ADLYSYTDIVDILSY
+148 
-163 LTVNLT
+163 
-169 YWDGTTSENVSTD
+169 
-182 EYTLEGNL
+182 
-190 APETGNTVGTF
+190 
-201 DKEITVVYRESGQNT
+201 ESGQNFSSFIEINNDVELQSMPQPVFDNT
-216 NITTPCL
+216 SGTYGDDDSLSKIMSGFVSDDDVMKVTYTAVDAENSATSYGGTGLTITDNRDGTVSIVANAAGVYTITVELNDRNYQWATGNAEIGGTDDRFLTYTWRVNKAAAANVTVDIDDWTYGETASDPSASVSDDSTTTFEYYYYGTPNGGVETDREDAITT
-223 ITGINVATPFRLSAS
+223 
-238 GVSAVNAMDPHRPG
+238 RPG
-252 DFTIQVM
+252 
-259 YAEGGGSVDLPF
+259 
-271 DSYTVEYMYQADDGS
+271 
-286 WEVDPDAKGYIYA
+286 
-299 EGGVG
+299 
-304 RVRVT
+304 
-309 YEENNTPINVE
+309 
-320 VRIQVSRVAVTAPS
+320 
-334 FPAAGSDYEY
+334 AAGSYYVYATIISSRNYLSGSSEPAQFTISRATVTPPVIASKTYNGGTQTSGLSETGDY
-344 TVSNDVA
+344 TVINDVVGTNADEYSVTLELKDSDNYKWSDQNDGVAQTTVKWQITARQLSMPGFVSGSQMYADGDLTFAIADYDANYKDQFGDAYGIVISGVTGTNGASATINGGTVTAKDVA
-351 TGIAQTISLNNF
+351 TYTVTISLNNAG
-363 YNSEIM
+363 
-369 EITGVTYEGD
+369 GVTNYAWAEG
-379 IPEASAG
+379 
-386 FNSYNGSITVTDTGI
+386 VT
-401 YTVTVALREDA
+401 ANEDGT
-412 QAYFFRNDDNDNSIR
+412 
-427 EVTLTYE
+427 VTLTFDITEGENSLEFTISGWTYGDSAHSPDVVDLE
-434 VYAVEPPIE
+434 FGNPDDIKYTYFYKPFGSEDGWQNLGSKPKFNAGEYYVVGTIDATDNYGAAEYGGEDVTGFTVARMGVDRPEISGEYVYDGGEQPVVLSDNSGTYYSVTENGTQTNAGTYQVTVT
-443 LDWSDNAYGEDD
+443 LNDNYKWSDETSTAAGTNRTCTLEWTINAKELS
-455 ALIWD
+455 APVL
-460 RDDEVSFD
+460 
-468 LLHNYGNGSVTY
+468 
-480 TYININGGEPV
+480 GEPSS
-491 TGTAENP
+491 GSYADQNITA
-498 NLPNVVGEYNMTVT
+498 
-512 VAANG
+512 A
-517 NFTGATLEDIHFTIG
+517 
-532 QRVISIPT
+532 
-540 LNASTGGNLVY
+540 
-551 NGAPQTAEITYQNSG
+551 ITNWDG
-566 DAEYLDVTNVGG
+566 
-578 TDAYTYTVTFTIK
+578 FK
-591 DEYADEAAWD
+591 DEEGDGVGIAV
-601 SEIVSGNGVTVN
+601 SVSGLVN
-613 GNTLTLTYEITKLS
+613 GN
-627 IAVPSFGTGGTITT
+627 AVATDPVFGKGTIT
-641 TYQGT
+641 
-646 PNNGTAQTQGLSD
+646 
-659 YAPSAGFAEGITSPV
+659 V
-674 TVTISGNAPTSADSV
+674 V
-689 NGTVTATNAG
+689 NAG
-699 TYTVIVSLGKD
+699 TYTVTVRLNNADDVTNYAWANGVDSDSDGVVILTFTIAQADNSVSVDLSALDGLTYGEEFNAENIEIT
-710 ADKQNLQWDGGST
+710 ADFGGSEAEIT
-723 DDLTFYYI
+723 YYY
-731 IEKATV
+731 KAFCPEESSYV
-737 EVPDAGSKPYN
+737 EVESPENAGDYYVVVN
-748 GEAQIS
+748 
-754 NLTGML
+754 
-760 ADEEISGAEGE
+760 ISGTFDYEGITNYGNAETTHFV
-771 IRYYSVA
+771 IA
-778 HGSDWVNA
+778 KQLVN
-786 DTYEVTLKL
+786 VPTLSGGT
-795 IDSANYKW
+795 DSAHPGRYFQYQANTHQAP
-803 VNNDD
+803 D
-808 DNDGMIAVNFTITP
+808 
-822 LVVAVEWDE
+822 VAVELDG
-831 NSLTTTYNGQSYK
+831 SLYELSIN
-844 PTANISNKVEGD
+844 D
-856 DVSFVISGAQT
+856 GAYSI
-867 DAGENYTAIIT
+867 NR
-878 DLEGNDA
+878 
-885 GNYTLTDASG
+885 GNYWLAVALND
-895 LSQSFN
+895 FN
-901 ITPRVLTGSWGEL
+901 
-914 SHTYDG
+914 
-920 TSWHPVFTPN
+920 
-930 NVLDRDSITLVYD
+930 
-943 GAEINAGD
+943 
-951 DYEAIVEDIT
+951 
-961 GTGAGNY
+961 
-968 TLPEGGISTT
+968 
-978 FDITQLMVVVDWDE
+978 
-992 DSLTTTYSPDYIN
+992 
-1005 QPYAPSATV
+1005 
-1014 SNRVGDDEVYFII
+1014 
-1027 SGAQTNA
+1027 
-1034 GVDYTATITDLN
+1034 
-1046 GDDAGNYT
+1046 
-1054 ISGADDLTIP
+1054 
-1064 FTITRAQLTRPT
+1064 
-1076 ADTTVFTYTGSEF
+1076 
-1089 TYNPVGFNS
+1089 
-1098 ATMTINGNV
+1098 
-1107 QTDANE
+1107 
-1113 SGYEVNVSITDK
+1113 
-1125 VNYEWSTEVNGE
+1125 NYEWSDSGLDTDDSGDLTDHIEEGVRYRWYRITAIRYNATVNIEG
-1137 NQDDITFSFVINK
+1137 
-1150 WVVDVPVLSGG
+1150 WVYGGYDPAQNSPVLDLSNTG
-1161 YLNEG
+1161 LSE
-1166 RYFEYNN
+1166 
-1173 GNPLTPGVT
+1173 
-1182 ENAEIYSIT
+1182 
-1191 FEDEYSSDFGT
+1191 SD
-1202 YHIYFALLHPENYEW
+1202 L
-1217 AELTDINDSISADGV
+1217 AD
-1232 TITMWYSITKTQ
+1232 
-1244 YTFEIDITGWQF
+1244 
-1256 GAFDEQENAPAI
+1256 
-1268 IDFDSLPDQVQSA
+1268 VQSA
-1281 NVTYTY
+1281 YAQATFVYLSVGEDSTLTEIDGRPTEVGRYVARITIEQTSNCEQMTFTSDTFTVEEAELDVEYSVYGNGSSVAYNAQYNAAFTITSVTAKTDDGTTCGETSLAAGQYTVEYSTTGTDGTWQTGIPEVRDAGTYTY
-1287 YLATDTEFIDGSASR
+1287 
-1302 PTDVGDYVVVAT
+1302 
-1314 IAETTN
+1314 
-1320 YASVDAQASFSIT
+1320 
-1333 AAELTVTPTGYSGT
+1333 
-1347 YDAASHNALESITVK
+1347 
-1362 GMADDGTNWGEAD
+1362 
-1375 IVSYTIKYSTSE
+1375 
-1387 NGVYSTE
+1387 
-1394 PPQVRNVA
+1394 
-1402 DEGTIYFRITDVANH
+1402 YFRITDVANH
-1417 EDYSGSFTVTIT
+1417 EEYSSSFTVNIT
-1429 QAEVEVIWNAPGT
+1429 QAEVDVIWSAPDT

-1454 ENHDPVVTASVNLL
+1454 EEHDPVVTASVNLL
-1468 GDDGQNISLAVSVQG
+1468 GDDGQNISLAVSVQSG
-1483 GGEFKNANAE
+1483 GDGTFRNADEYTLVADISDYE
-1493 GENYTLEASFG
+1493 ANYTF
-1504 SNVSDDIL
+1504 
-1512 GNYGLTAYTN
+1512 TAHTN
-1522 TYTIERLAVTI
+1522 TYTIERFAVTI
-1533 VAEGGTSVY
+1533 VAEDGTSVY
-1542 GEDPNPQWDY
+1542 GEDPNPQWGY
-1552 ADGSAPFA
+1552 ADGNASFV

-1597 TQEELKELLKNYTIN
+1597 TQEELEELLKNYTIN
-1612 GTAGELFEG
+1612 GMAGELFEG
-1621 YTVDDENGY
+1621 YTADDENDY
-1630 GGAWTITARP
+1630 DGAWTITARP
-1640 ISVAITTPDGYEYS
+1640 ISVAITTPDGSEYS
-1654 GENQYVGVAAGA
+1654 GENQYVGVVADAAN
-1666 AQGYAPLTGDYAPQ
+1666 GYAPLEGNYAPQ

-1700 YTYSITVNSNYQI
+1700 YTYSITVNGNYQI
-1713 VSVTGTEGTLSDNT
+1713 VSVTGTEGNLSDNT

-1734 APHTIT
+1734 APYTIT

-1755 ENQAPSESPL
+1755 ENQAPSGSPL

-1779 RLVTTPD
+1779 RLFTTPD
-1786 RDFINA
+1786 RDFIKA
-1792 GAYTF
+1792 GGYTF
-1797 TATAL
+1797 KATAL
-1802 VEGDYAASDYEL
+1802 VEGDYAASDYKL
-1814 PETLTHDYT
+1814 PETLTHEYT
-1823 MQQRTVEIT
+1823 MRQRTVEIT

-1857 NSTGDSDAQFVTTD
+1857 NSTGDPDAQFVTTD

-1884 ATEVI
+1884 ATEVRD
-1889 GGVTYITG
+1889 GVTYITG
-1897 SQNDYTITATVV
+1897 SQNDYAITATVV
-1909 EDYADILA
+1909 KDYAEILA
-1917 NYSVQITDGTLTVS
+1917 NYNVTINSGTLKVS
-1931 ARAIKVQVG
+1931 AREITVQVQ
-1940 ATSSIYGQPE
+1940 ATSSTYGNAE
-1950 TAISYTITEG
+1950 TAINYLITGG
-1960 SIYTGDD
+1960 SIYQGDGAD
-1967 ESEVFTLT
+1967 SNVFTLT

-1992 NLKKG
+1992 NLKEG

-2033 NQFDAD
+2033 NQFAAD
-2039 ELNKSATTVNDEEPA
+2039 GLKKSATTVNDEVPT
-2054 WTFSTVYDAEGE
+2054 WTFSTTYNAEGN
-2066 GYSETLDLTGAGTYC
+2066 GYASSLSLVNAGTYN

-2089 NHSDYISSDYFT
+2089 NHEDYVSEGYFT

-2111 TVTGSTTYGE
+2111 TVTGETIYGGD
-2121 NAPSDANYEI
+2121 APSDAEYDI
-2131 GVGENELQG
+2131 TVGENELKEQ
-2140 TDRIQS
+2140 DSVQS

-2170 VLTLTDNTN
+2170 LLTITDNTD
-2179 GEHLTNYTIIYVQG
+2179 GEYLANYTITYTQG
-2193 RVSGG
+2193 TEDGG

-2206 VNQREITLQIADIDV
+2206 VNQREITLQIDDIDV
-2221 DYGYREDLS
+2221 DYGYSEDLS
-2230 VALAVN
+2230 VSLAAN
-2236 SPNDLY
+2236 SPNELY
-2242 TTEEPENFLVYL
+2242 NAEVEDFLGYL
-2254 SVWTETNHGGTRI
+2254 SVWTETNRGGTRI
-2267 DDDGVVS
+2267 DTDGVVS

-2280 IYYIC
+2280 TYYIC
-2285 GFDNNTGIAANY
+2285 GYDNDEGIAANY
-2297 AITFI
+2297 AVTFI
-2302 EGTYTIGTSSLPIT
+2302 EGTYIIGLSSLPIT
-2316 IGTTTFTYDG
+2316 IGATTFTYDG
-2326 YTKDVVI
+2326 YTKDVDI
-2333 GINATDRPDINVDEI
+2333 GINTTDRPDINVENI
-2348 DLTKTYYVGT
+2348 ELTKTYYVGT
-2358 IESYDSDNPIE
+2358 TGSYDRDDPLE
-2369 GLPID
+2369 GRPID
-2374 AGTYVLVVG
+2374 AGTYVLVVS
-2383 ERSGNY
+2383 EDSGNY
-2389 VVSGATIEVNINPA
+2389 IVSGATIQVTINPA
-2403 IIEDVS
+2403 DIENPS
-2409 LDRENFIRSYNG
+2409 LDNTGFTYSYDG
-2421 NDWFDDIT
+2421 TDRFDDIT
-2429 GDKTADLIESDVNGK
+2429 DGKTADIIEQDENGNE
-2444 VNEVDWLFSLTGEEN
+2444 NEVEWLFSLTGEEG
-2459 SYTSAVELINVLRD
+2459 SYISAVELINVLRD
-2473 INNDPA
+2473 SNNVPT
-2479 AYTVYFIID
+2479 AYTVHFIIT
-2488 ADNHELCYGQ
+2488 ADNHNPYRDGL
-2498 FTVFINPHTITI
+2498 FAVLINPHTITI
-2510 DWAENDFTYNGTQ
+2510 DWAENDFTYNGTE

-2560 KFRVSFADGDGG
+2560 TFRVSFADGDGG
-2572 SSNYELPLV
+2572 SPNYELPLV
-2581 ATNPYTMKAASVEV
+2581 ATNSYTMKAASVEV

-2612 VGEKGADYTVSGDM
+2612 VGEKDADYIVSGDM
-2626 YSQGGI
+2626 YSQGGT

-2642 NGAAGATD
+2642 NGTAGATN
-2650 VDSYD
+2650 VGSYD
-2655 VTATWDN
+2655 VTASWDN

-2675 GAFVITAADITQV
+2675 GAFVITAAGITQV

-2707 ADISASTV
+2707 ADITASTV
-2715 DGTDATWTYSLTDGS
+2715 DGTYATWTYSFTDGS
-2730 ETGEGYNESLVLR
+2730 ATGEGYTGSLVLR
-2743 NVLRDGDDAV
+2743 NVLRGESNTV

-2765 NHADYYG
+2765 NHAPYYG
-2772 QFEVTIN
+2772 SFEVTIT

-2812 GNVEVTLDTA
+2812 GDVEVTLDTA
-2822 LTDGGEFT
+2822 LTNGGEFT

-2844 AGDELDNNYSLASVT
+2844 AGDELDNNYSLASAT
-2859 ADFHIKKAEL
+2859 ADFHMQKAEL
-2869 VLDTEGEEF
+2869 VWDTEF
-2878 AWVDEDNEDYA
+2878 AWADIGNESYA
-2889 WIYGDTDFM
+2889 WIYGDADLM
-2898 SNRTSPVAELANNGN
+2898 GNRTSPVAELANNGN

-2930 TDEDCLVPFEG
+2930 TDEDCLVPFG
-2941 EFSSATNAGVYYARV
+2941 DEFSSATNAGVYYARV

-2998 DGNLKTS
+2998 DGSLKTS
-3005 TLKYQSFMQ
+3005 TLNYQSFMQ
-3014 IGEESGTGPD
+3014 IGEPSGTGPD

-3076 NNDGTRSFFVS
+3076 SNDGIRSFFVS

-3103 TEWTYGEYDDSINY
+3103 TEWTYGEYDDGINY
-3117 PEAGAVYGEVEF
+3117 PEADAVYGEVEF

-3148 HVIPQNAGT
+3148 HVVPQNAGT

-3170 GSLWATEQFTIHQAT
+3170 GSLWATEQFTIYQAT
-3185 VEAPVMPAGVWNYTG
+3185 VDAPVMPSGTWNYTG

-3258 WAGDVAAD
+3258 WAGDVTAD
-3266 ENGVVFLTWTITRA
+3266 ENGVVFLTWTITGA
-3280 VNSWTEELSIVGW
+3280 VNSWTEELSIVDW
-3293 TYGQAPSAPAAASM
+3293 TYGQAPNAPAAASM

-3339 VTAQVAGSGNYGALP
+3339 VTAQVAGSGNYGALA

-3374 AIIWSNTVVGYTGQ
+3374 AIIWSNTVVEYTGQ

-3414 DADTYNLTVTFS
+3414 DAGTYTLKVTFS

-3432 NVPSDG
+3432 KVPSDG
-3438 TVEFEITAKVVAVDW
+3438 TVEFEITAKVVEVDW

-3459 YNGENQS
+3459 YNGDNQS

-3548 ELDDSMYDVTAGKV
+3548 ELDDSMYDVTAGDV
-3562 YNDDLEIT
+3562 YNYDDLEIT

-3746 SGNYRWESA
+3746 SSNYRWESA
-3755 SGDTATAIFEITRA
+3755 SGDIATAIFEITRA
-3769 EISVTAPVVPSPG
+3769 EISVTAPVDPSPG

-3793 NGSTVLSDGQ
+3793 SGSTVLSDGQ

-3909 RATVVGVYKI
+3909 RATVVGVYEI

-3940 TWKITQAT
+3940 TWEITQAT
-3948 ENAVTV
+3948 ENAVSV

-3975 GEDAATLAWYA
+3975 GEDTATLAWYA

-4218 TAVKYTGQPQSPVA
+4218 TAVEYTGQPQSPVA

-4255 TYTLTVTFSNS
+4255 TYTLTVTFSTS

-4339 TFTATFMSG
+4339 TFTATFMAG

-4414 YSNSTAVPT
+4414 YINSTAVPT

-4629 ISGADTAIMDITA
+4629 ISGADTAMMDITA
-4642 DCEIVTDGGMG
+4642 DCEIVTDGVMG
-4653 LSAANAGTY
+4653 LSATNAGTY

-4675 FSNGGR
+4675 FSTGER
-4681 EVTLTWTISRMAL
+4681 EVTLTWSISRMAL
-4694 EKPAADDSYFM
+4694 EKPTADDSYFM

-4748 VWADGTTDPVI
+4748 VWADGTTDPVL
-4759 FTFTVDANYL
+4759 FTFTVDVNYL

-4811 NGGAYGF
+4811 NDGAYGF

-4858 KAAASEGNAEAA
+4858 KAAAFEGNAEAA
-4870 AAGDAEGAAEGNAV
+4870 AAGDAEGAAESNAV
-4884 VTAGDNAEGAEAGVE
+4884 VTAGDNAEGTEAGAE
-4899 AAEEGNAEAAEESGN
+4899 AAEEGSAEAAEESGN
-4914 EGADSQ
+4914 KGADSQ

>member
-1 MLRSKKWLIG
+1 MTAK
-11 ILAAIL
+11 
-17 LICAALSLAFLPG
+17 
-30 PATEA
+30 
-35 NADPEDA
+35 
-42 RALPDDVAVT
+42 DVAV
-52 DITGVNYRGGVT
+52 
-64 ADSTYDA
+64 
-71 IKGALTVTVTGSDA
+71 
-85 QTYTLASD
+85 
-93 EFEVVGVF
+93 
-101 ADGENTTN
+101 
-109 NFMVVVGDIED
+109 
-120 DPQAAVTITGFTADR
+120 
-135 SEVRSISAVYDGE
+135 
-148 ADLYSYTDIVDILSY
+148 
-163 LTVNLT
+163 
-169 YWDGTTSENVSTD
+169 
-182 EYTLEGNL
+182 
-190 APETGNTVGTF
+190 
-201 DKEITVVYRESGQNT
+201 
-216 NITTPCL
+216 
-223 ITGINVATPFRLSAS
+223 
-238 GVSAVNAMDPHRPG
+238 
-252 DFTIQVM
+252 
-259 YAEGGGSVDLPF
+259 
-271 DSYTVEYMYQADDGS
+271 YTV
-286 WEVDPDAKGYIYA
+286 
-299 EGGVG
+299 
-304 RVRVT
+304 
-309 YEENNTPINVE
+309 
-320 VRIQVSRVAVTAPS
+320 
-334 FPAAGSDYEY
+334 
-344 TVSNDVA
+344 
-351 TGIAQTISLNNF
+351 TISLNNAG
-363 YNSEIM
+363 
-369 EITGVTYEGD
+369 GVTNYAWAEG
-379 IPEASAG
+379 
-386 FNSYNGSITVTDTGI
+386 VT
-401 YTVTVALREDA
+401 ANEDGT
-412 QAYFFRNDDNDNSIR
+412 
-427 EVTLTYE
+427 VTLTFEIIKGVNSLEFTISGWTYGDPAHSPDGVDLKFGNPGNIE
-434 VYAVEPPIE
+434 YTYFYKPFGSEDGWQNLGSNQEFNAGEYYVVGKIGATDNYGAAEYGGEGVTDFTVARLGVEKPEINGEYVYAGGEQTVVLSDNSGTYYSVTENGTQTNAGTYQVTVT
-443 LDWSDNAYGEDD
+443 LNDNYKWSDETSTAAGINRTCTLEWTINAKELS
-455 ALIWD
+455 APVL
-460 RDDEVSFD
+460 
-468 LLHNYGNGSVTY
+468 
-480 TYININGGEPV
+480 GEPSS
-491 TGTAENP
+491 GSYADQNITA
-498 NLPNVVGEYNMTVT
+498 
-512 VAANG
+512 A
-517 NFTGATLEDIHFTIG
+517 
-532 QRVISIPT
+532 
-540 LNASTGGNLVY
+540 
-551 NGAPQTAEITYQNSG
+551 ITNWDG
-566 DAEYLDVTNVGG
+566 
-578 TDAYTYTVTFTIK
+578 FK
-591 DEYADEAAWD
+591 DEEGDGVGIAV
-601 SEIVSGNGVTVN
+601 SVSGLVN
-613 GNTLTLTYEITKLS
+613 GN
-627 IAVPSFGTGGTITT
+627 AVATDPVFGKGTIT
-641 TYQGT
+641 
-646 PNNGTAQTQGLSD
+646 
-659 YAPSAGFAEGITSPV
+659 V
-674 TVTISGNAPTSADSV
+674 V
-689 NGTVTATNAG
+689 NAG
-699 TYTVIVSLGKD
+699 TYTVTVRLNN
-710 ADKQNLQWDGGST
+710 ADDVTNYAWANGVDSDSNGVVI
-723 DDLTFYYI
+723 LTFTIAQADNDVSVDLSALDGLTYGEEFNAENIEITADFGVSKAEITYYY
-731 IEKATV
+731 KAFCPEESSYV
-737 EVPDAGSKPYN
+737 EVESPENAGDYYVVVN
-748 GEAQIS
+748 
-754 NLTGML
+754 
-760 ADEEISGAEGE
+760 ISGTSDYEGITNYGNAETTHFVIAKQSVDVPTLSGGTDSAHPG
-771 IRYYSVA
+771 RYFQYQANTPQDPDVA
-778 HGSDWVNA
+778 VELDGSLYELSINGGA
-786 DTYEVTLKL
+786 DSINRGNYWLTVTLK
-795 IDSANYKW
+795 D
-803 VNNDD
+803 
-808 DNDGMIAVNFTITP
+808 
-822 LVVAVEWDE
+822 
-831 NSLTTTYNGQSYK
+831 
-844 PTANISNKVEGD
+844 
-856 DVSFVISGAQT
+856 
-867 DAGENYTAIIT
+867 
-878 DLEGNDA
+878 
-885 GNYTLTDASG
+885 
-895 LSQSFN
+895 FN
-901 ITPRVLTGSWGEL
+901 
-914 SHTYDG
+914 
-920 TSWHPVFTPN
+920 
-930 NVLDRDSITLVYD
+930 
-943 GAEINAGD
+943 
-951 DYEAIVEDIT
+951 
-961 GTGAGNY
+961 
-968 TLPEGGISTT
+968 
-978 FDITQLMVVVDWDE
+978 
-992 DSLTTTYSPDYIN
+992 
-1005 QPYAPSATV
+1005 
-1014 SNRVGDDEVYFII
+1014 
-1027 SGAQTNA
+1027 
-1034 GVDYTATITDLN
+1034 
-1046 GDDAGNYT
+1046 
-1054 ISGADDLTIP
+1054 
-1064 FTITRAQLTRPT
+1064 
-1076 ADTTVFTYTGSEF
+1076 
-1089 TYNPVGFNS
+1089 
-1098 ATMTINGNV
+1098 
-1107 QTDANE
+1107 
-1113 SGYEVNVSITDK
+1113 
-1125 VNYEWSTEVNGE
+1125 NYEWSDSGLDTDDSGDLKDHIEEGVIHMWYRITAIRYSADVNIEG
-1137 NQDDITFSFVINK
+1137 
-1150 WVVDVPVLSGG
+1150 WVYGG
-1161 YLNEG
+1161 YDSAQNSPELDLSNTGLSE
-1166 RYFEYNN
+1166 
-1173 GNPLTPGVT
+1173 
-1182 ENAEIYSIT
+1182 
-1191 FEDEYSSDFGT
+1191 SD
-1202 YHIYFALLHPENYEW
+1202 L
-1217 AELTDINDSISADGV
+1217 AD
-1232 TITMWYSITKTQ
+1232 
-1244 YTFEIDITGWQF
+1244 
-1256 GAFDEQENAPAI
+1256 
-1268 IDFDSLPDQVQSA
+1268 VQSA
-1281 NVTYTY
+1281 YAQATFIYLSVGEDGTLTEIDGRPAEAGSYVARITIAETGNCEQMTFTSDPFEIEEAELAVEYSVYGNGSSVAYNAQDNAAFTITSVTAKTDNGTACGETSLDAGQYTVEYSTTGTGGWQTGIPEVRKADTYTY
-1287 YLATDTEFIDGSASR
+1287 Y
-1302 PTDVGDYVVVAT
+1302 
-1314 IAETTN
+1314 
-1320 YASVDAQASFSIT
+1320 
-1333 AAELTVTPTGYSGT
+1333 
-1347 YDAASHNALESITVK
+1347 
-1362 GMADDGTNWGEAD
+1362 
-1375 IVSYTIKYSTSE
+1375 
-1387 NGVYSTE
+1387 
-1394 PPQVRNVA
+1394 
-1402 DEGTIYFRITDVANH
+1402 FRITGVANH

-1429 QAEVEVIWNAPGT
+1429 QAEVEVIWSTPGT

-1493 GENYTLEASFG
+1493 GEYYTLEASFG
-1504 SNVSDDIL
+1504 SNVSDDVL
-1512 GNYGLTAYTN
+1512 GNYELKAHTN

-1552 ADGSAPFA
+1552 ADGSAPFV

-1597 TQEELKELLKNYTIN
+1597 TQEELEELLKNYTIN

-1621 YTVDDENGY
+1621 YTADDENDY
-1630 GGAWTITARP
+1630 DGAWTITARP

-1654 GENQYVGVAAGA
+1654 GENQYVGVAADA

-1792 GAYTF
+1792 GTYTF

-1857 NSTGDSDAQFVTTD
+1857 NSTGDPDAQFVTTD

-1889 GGVTYITG
+1889 DGVTYITG
-1897 SQNDYTITATVV
+1897 SQNDYAITATVV

-1917 NYSVQITDGTLTVS
+1917 NYSVDINNGTLSVS
-1931 ARAIKVQVG
+1931 ARAISVTINPADSVYGDADDIAETLAALSATVSEDTPLYTGDTQGEVFSLSANIDTNTSVG
-1940 ATSSIYGQPE
+1940 NYPIVLTNKMEGCYVIIYEVSNRLYEVTPASIEVNVTP
-1950 TAISYTITEG
+1950 SDNL
-1960 SIYTGDD
+1960 IYTGINQFSDAFD
-1967 ESEVFTLT
+1967 AT
-1975 AGVTADSDVGE
+1975 ANTADAEDDK
-1986 YNITLN
+1986 T
-1992 NLKKG
+1992 
-1997 YYAIGYNTGNY
+1997 
-2008 LYNVTPATI
+2008 VTW
-2017 TDAGVDDVT
+2017 
-2026 GLTYNAR
+2026 
-2033 NQFDAD
+2033 Q
-2039 ELNKSATTVNDEEPA
+2039 
-2054 WTFSTVYDAEGE
+2054 FSTDDRT
-2066 GYSETLDLTGAGTYC
+2066 YSDSVELKNADTYTV
-2081 IYYKITAD
+2081 YYKVSD
-2089 NHSDYISSDYFT
+2089 PDGNHNDASGSFT

-2170 VLTLTDNTN
+2170 VLTLIDNTN

-2193 RVSGG
+2193 SVSGG

-2221 DYGYREDLS
+2221 DYGDEPGTLS
-2230 VALAVN
+2230 LALTGGSFYN
-2236 SPNDLY
+2236 GHS
-2242 TTEEPENFLVYL
+2242 ESNFLGYL
-2254 SVWTETNHGGTRI
+2254 SVNSESDGTGSVI
-2267 DDDGVVS
+2267 
-2274 ATQSNG
+2274 TPSNELARG
-2280 IYYIC
+2280 TYYII
-2285 GFDNNTGIAANY
+2285 GNDDNTGIAANY

-2302 EGTYTIGTSSLPIT
+2302 GETYDDYGLYQVAVTTISIEVTPPDPVYTGEEKPVGATTATPNVSFEYSYEKWDAETEAWIGLGENVVPTDVGTYR
-2316 IGTTTFTYDG
+2316 
-2326 YTKDVVI
+2326 V
-2333 GINATDRPDINVDEI
+2333 
-2348 DLTKTYYVGT
+2348 T
-2358 IESYDSDNPIE
+2358 IESDNENYSVNASQSVNTFYITPATITNVSVSAYGGQYGTEYDGETHRVATEYSATTVNNQETTWTFSLDGTNYY
-2369 GLPID
+2369 GID
-2374 AGTYVLVVG
+2374 DENVLLKDVLRG
-2383 ERSGNY
+2383 EDGNY
-2389 VVSGATIEVNINPA
+2389 TYYTVHYRVTAPNHG
-2403 IIEDVS
+2403 
-2409 LDRENFIRSYNG
+2409 
-2421 NDWFDDIT
+2421 DIT
-2429 GDKTADLIESDVNGK
+2429 RT
-2444 VNEVDWLFSLTGEEN
+2444 F
-2459 SYTSAVELINVLRD
+2459 NV
-2473 INNDPA
+2473 
-2479 AYTVYFIID
+2479 TII
-2488 ADNHELCYGQ
+2488 
-2498 FTVFINPHTITI
+2498 PHTITI

-2560 KFRVSFADGDGG
+2560 TFRVSFADGDGG

-2581 ATNPYTMKAASVEV
+2581 ATNSYTMKAASVEV

-2612 VGEKGADYTVSGDM
+2612 VGEKDADYTVSGDM
-2626 YSQGGI
+2626 YSQGGT

-2642 NGAAGATD
+2642 NGTAGATN
-2650 VDSYD
+2650 VGSYD
-2655 VTATWDN
+2655 VTASWDN

-2675 GAFVITAADITQV
+2675 GAFVITAAGITQV

-2753 IAYTVYYKITAD
+2753 ISYTVYYKITAD

-2779 PAEVSVVWCDDDFT
+2779 PAEVSVAWCYDDFT

-2822 LTDGGEFT
+2822 LTNGGEFT

-2869 VLDTEGEEF
+2869 VWDTEF
-2878 AWVDEDNEDYA
+2878 AWADTGNESYA

-2913 FTITEGEGQYGI
+2913 FTITEGEWQYGI

-3117 PEAGAVYGEVEF
+3117 PEADAVYGEVEF

-3258 WAGDVAAD
+3258 WAGDVTAD
-3266 ENGVVFLTWTITRA
+3266 ENGVVFLTWTITVA
-3280 VNSWTEELSIVGW
+3280 VNSWTEELSIFDW
-3293 TYGQAPSAPAAASM
+3293 TYGELPNLPVAVPA

-3318 VDGEYVAVEA
+3318 VDGSYVIVEA
-3328 PGYLTGAGTYY
+3328 PGYLTNAGTYY
-3339 VTAQVAGSGNYGALP
+3339 VTAKVDASADGNYGALA

-3374 AIIWSNTVVGYTGQ
+3374 AIIWSNTVVEYTGQ

-3414 DADTYNLTVTFS
+3414 DAGTYTLKVTFS

-3432 NVPSDG
+3432 NVPSGG
-3438 TVEFEITAKVVAVDW
+3438 TVEFEITAKVVEVDW

-3548 ELDDSMYDVTAGKV
+3548 ELDDSIYDVTAGDV
-3562 YNDDLEIT
+3562 YNYDDLEIT

-3643 VITYTGRAND
+3643 AITYTGRAND

-3694 ARAYVQLPDID
+3694 ARAYVPLPDID

-3739 VVFTLED
+3739 IVFTLTD
-3746 SGNYRWESA
+3746 SNNYRWESA
-3755 SGDTATAIFEITRA
+3755 SGDTATAIFQITRA
-3769 EISVTAPVVPSPG
+3769 EISVTAPVVPSSG

-3788 DTISP
+3788 DTVSP
-3793 NGSTVLSDGQ
+3793 SGSTVLSGGQ

-3845 SGATSAY
+3845 SGATSGY

-3878 QTNILSG
+3878 QTNLLSG

-3895 GSLTATTVESGLEL
+3895 GSLTATTEESGLEL
-3909 RATVVGVYKI
+3909 RATVVGVYEI
-3919 AITLN
+3919 TITLN

-3940 TWKITQAT
+3940 TWEITQAT

-3966 LEVVVGAAF
+3966 LEVIVGAAF
-3975 GEDAATLAWYA
+3975 GEGTEQLTWYA
-3986 DNNGERGELLTGQPT
+3986 DNNGERGEPLTGQPT

-4008 VATIEDT
+4008 VATIAGT
-4015 ENYVG
+4015 ENYFG

-4040 GEDVSYDGEAH
+4040 GEDVPYDGEAH

-4063 DIDSESTLVYSGG
+4063 EIDSESTLVYSGG
-4076 SWIITETDAA
+4076 SWTITESDAA

-4096 THNYVWADGEQIGTS
+4096 THNYVWVDGEQIGTS

-4124 NEWTEELSIEGW
+4124 NGWTEELSIEGW
-4136 TYGQTPGSPS
+4136 TYGQTPGAPS
-4146 AEAKFGEVEFTY
+4146 AESKFGEVEFTY

-4203 VEKADYDISGITWSN
+4203 VEKADYDISGITWRN
-4218 TAVKYTGQPQSPVA
+4218 TAVEYTGQPQSPVA

-4242 MLGYEVGSATNAG
+4242 TLGYEVGSATNAG
-4255 TYTLTVTFSNS
+4255 TYTLTVTFSTS
-4266 SPNYNVPASTTVEF
+4266 SPNYYVPASTTVEF

-4339 TFTATFMSG
+4339 TFTATFMAG

-4366 RAAQVRLNINPG
+4366 RAAQVRININPG

-4423 QAGSYTVRATISDTN
+4423 QAGSYTVPATISDTN

-4629 ISGADTAIMDITA
+4629 ISGADTAMMDITA
-4642 DCEIVTDGGMG
+4642 DCEIVTDGVMG
-4653 LSAANAGTY
+4653 LSATNAGTY
-4662 TVTFTLKDGISYA
+4662 TVTFTLKDGVSYA

-4681 EVTLTWTISRMAL
+4681 EVTLTWSISRMAL

-4748 VWADGTTDPVI
+4748 VWADGTTDPVL
-4759 FTFTVDANYL
+4759 FTFTVDVNYL

-4811 NGGAYGF
+4811 NDGAYGF

-4858 KAAASEGNAEAA
+4858 KAAAFEGNAEAA
-4870 AAGDAEGAAEGNAV
+4870 AAGDAEGAAESNAV

-4899 AAEEGNAEAAEESGN
+4899 AAEEGSAEAAEESGN
-4914 EGADSQ
+4914 KGADSQ

>member
-35 NADPEDA
+35 NAEPNSLAADFDGDYQ
-42 RALPDDVAVT
+42 RAESGDYTNAYVDGEYLVFTTDMQWSAVAENLVVT
-52 DITGVNYRGGVT
+52 YYDESGSPSKISYDSSGENGYTLAGNTYVDNGTSVT
-64 ADSTYDA
+64 
-71 IKGALTVTVTGSDA
+71 LTVAYNGLQTTVDLGTLYDRAVVGITVSAGTQSLNMPSSYSGRVNDLASEIKSYFPDFSITATYNNGEEEEHTSSLSSYFTFSGDLYIANDSNDNEKEIEVTYIGSDA
-85 QTYTLASD
+85 SQSVNAELSAAFNANVDASEILGGSFSGEIAADQYALQPVDLGGLYINIIYSSSLRSKRVEFANAPAGRYTVQYFTGEYDESEGEENNYGLTEQAGEYAACLTRDTTYIKVTYT
-93 EFEVVGVF
+93 
-101 ADGENTTN
+101 
-109 NFMVVVGDIED
+109 
-120 DPQAAVTITGFTADR
+120 
-135 SEVRSISAVYDGE
+135 
-148 ADLYSYTDIVDILSY
+148 
-163 LTVNLT
+163 
-169 YWDGTTSENVSTD
+169 
-182 EYTLEGNL
+182 
-190 APETGNTVGTF
+190 
-201 DKEITVVYRESGQNT
+201 ESGQNFSSFIEIDKDVELQSMPQPVFDNT
-216 NITTPCL
+216 SGTYGDDDSLSKTMSGFVSDGMKITYTAVDAENSATSYGSTGL
-223 ITGINVATPFRLSAS
+223 TINDNQDGTVSIVANAAGVYTITVELTDRNYQWATGNAEIGGTDNRFLTYTWRVNKAAAANVTVDIDDWTYGETASDPSAS
-238 GVSAVNAMDPHRPG
+238 VSDDSTTTFEYYYYGTPNGGMETDREDATTTRPG
-252 DFTIQVM
+252 EAGSYYVYATIISSRNYLSGSSEPAQFTISRATVTPPVIASKTYNGGTQTSGLSETDDYIVISDDGGKNADEYSVRLELKDSDNYKWSDQNDGVAQTIVNWQITARQLSMPGFVSGSQM
-259 YAEGGGSVDLPF
+259 YEDGDLTFTIADYEANYKDEFGDAYGIVISGVTGTNGASATINGSTVTAKDVAV
-271 DSYTVEYMYQADDGS
+271 YTV
-286 WEVDPDAKGYIYA
+286 
-299 EGGVG
+299 
-304 RVRVT
+304 
-309 YEENNTPINVE
+309 
-320 VRIQVSRVAVTAPS
+320 
-334 FPAAGSDYEY
+334 
-344 TVSNDVA
+344 
-351 TGIAQTISLNNF
+351 TISLNNAG
-363 YNSEIM
+363 
-369 EITGVTYEGD
+369 GVTNYAWAEG
-379 IPEASAG
+379 
-386 FNSYNGSITVTDTGI
+386 VT
-401 YTVTVALREDA
+401 ANEDGT
-412 QAYFFRNDDNDNSIR
+412 
-427 EVTLTYE
+427 VTLTFEIIKGVNSLEFTISGWTYGDPAHSPDVVDLE
-434 VYAVEPPIE
+434 FGNPDDIE
-443 LDWSDNAYGEDD
+443 YTYFYKPFGSEDGWQNLGSNQEFNAGEYYVVGKIGATDNYGAAEYGGEDVTGFTV
-455 ALIWD
+455 ARRGVD
-460 RDDEVSFD
+460 RPEISGEYV
-468 LLHNYGNGSVTY
+468 Y
-480 TYININGGEPV
+480 NGGEQTVVLSDNSGTYYSV
-491 TGTAENP
+491 TENGTQTNAGTYQ
-498 NLPNVVGEYNMTVT
+498 VTVT
-512 VAANG
+512 LNDNYKWSDETSTAAGINR
-517 NFTGATLEDIHFTIG
+517 TCTLEWTI
-532 QRVISIPT
+532 
-540 LNASTGGNLVY
+540 NAKELS
-551 NGAPQTAEITYQNSG
+551 APVLGEPSSGSYTDQNITAAITNWAG
-566 DAEYLDVTNVGG
+566 
-578 TDAYTYTVTFTIK
+578 FK
-591 DEYADEAAWD
+591 DEEGDGVGIAV
-601 SEIVSGNGVTVN
+601 SVSGLVN
-613 GNTLTLTYEITKLS
+613 GN
-627 IAVPSFGTGGTITT
+627 AVATDPVFGNGTIT
-641 TYQGT
+641 
-646 PNNGTAQTQGLSD
+646 
-659 YAPSAGFAEGITSPV
+659 V
-674 TVTISGNAPTSADSV
+674 V
-689 NGTVTATNAG
+689 NAG
-699 TYTVIVSLGKD
+699 TYTVTVSLNN
-710 ADKQNLQWDGGST
+710 ADDVTNYAWANGVDSDNDGVVILTFTIAQADNDVTVDLSALDGLTYGEEFNAENIEITADFGGSKAEIT
-723 DDLTFYYI
+723 YYYKAFYPEQSSY
-731 IEKATV
+731 V
-737 EVPDAGSKPYN
+737 EVESPENAGDYYVVVN
-748 GEAQIS
+748 
-754 NLTGML
+754 
-760 ADEEISGAEGE
+760 ISGTSDYKGITDYVSAETTHFVIAKQLVYVPTLSGGTDSAHRG
-771 IRYYSVA
+771 RYFQYQANKHQAPNVAVELDGSLYELSINGGAYSINR
-778 HGSDWVNA
+778 GNYWL
-786 DTYEVTLKL
+786 TVTLK
-795 IDSANYKW
+795 D
-803 VNNDD
+803 
-808 DNDGMIAVNFTITP
+808 
-822 LVVAVEWDE
+822 
-831 NSLTTTYNGQSYK
+831 
-844 PTANISNKVEGD
+844 
-856 DVSFVISGAQT
+856 
-867 DAGENYTAIIT
+867 
-878 DLEGNDA
+878 
-885 GNYTLTDASG
+885 
-895 LSQSFN
+895 FN
-901 ITPRVLTGSWGEL
+901 
-914 SHTYDG
+914 
-920 TSWHPVFTPN
+920 
-930 NVLDRDSITLVYD
+930 
-943 GAEINAGD
+943 
-951 DYEAIVEDIT
+951 
-961 GTGAGNY
+961 
-968 TLPEGGISTT
+968 
-978 FDITQLMVVVDWDE
+978 
-992 DSLTTTYSPDYIN
+992 
-1005 QPYAPSATV
+1005 
-1014 SNRVGDDEVYFII
+1014 
-1027 SGAQTNA
+1027 
-1034 GVDYTATITDLN
+1034 
-1046 GDDAGNYT
+1046 
-1054 ISGADDLTIP
+1054 
-1064 FTITRAQLTRPT
+1064 
-1076 ADTTVFTYTGSEF
+1076 
-1089 TYNPVGFNS
+1089 
-1098 ATMTINGNV
+1098 
-1107 QTDANE
+1107 
-1113 SGYEVNVSITDK
+1113 
-1125 VNYEWSTEVNGE
+1125 NYEWSDSGLDTDDSGDLKDHIEEGVIHMWYRITAIRYSADVNIEG
-1137 NQDDITFSFVINK
+1137 
-1150 WVVDVPVLSGG
+1150 WVYGG
-1161 YLNEG
+1161 YDSAQNSPELDLSNTGLSE
-1166 RYFEYNN
+1166 
-1173 GNPLTPGVT
+1173 
-1182 ENAEIYSIT
+1182 
-1191 FEDEYSSDFGT
+1191 SD
-1202 YHIYFALLHPENYEW
+1202 L
-1217 AELTDINDSISADGV
+1217 AD
-1232 TITMWYSITKTQ
+1232 
-1244 YTFEIDITGWQF
+1244 
-1256 GAFDEQENAPAI
+1256 
-1268 IDFDSLPDQVQSA
+1268 VQSA
-1281 NVTYTY
+1281 YAQATFIYLSVGEDGTLTEIDGRPAEAGSYVARITIAETGNCEQMTFTSDPFEIEEAELAVEYSVYGNGSSVAYNAQDNAAFTITSVTAKTDDGTTCGEISLDAGKYTVEYSTTGTDGTWQTGIPEVRDAGTYTY
-1287 YLATDTEFIDGSASR
+1287 YFRVTYTDNNNHN
-1302 PTDVGDYVVVAT
+1302 VYVS
-1314 IAETTN
+1314 ETP
-1320 YASVDAQASFSIT
+1320 I
-1333 AAELTVTPTGYSGT
+1333 
-1347 YDAASHNALESITVK
+1347 
-1362 GMADDGTNWGEAD
+1362 
-1375 IVSYTIKYSTSE
+1375 
-1387 NGVYSTE
+1387 
-1394 PPQVRNVA
+1394 
-1402 DEGTIYFRITDVANH
+1402 
-1417 EDYSGSFTVTIT
+1417 TVTIT
-1429 QAEVEVIWNAPGT
+1429 RVAVDVTWGVAEGVDYETEGDAFKL
-1442 ITYNGSDQLLDD
+1442 TYNGEDQIG
-1454 ENHDPVVTASVNLL
+1454 NVTATFELL
-1468 GDDGQNISLAVSVQG
+1468 EGDIPENGEATVDLDVSVQG
-1483 GGEFKNANAE
+1483 GGDGTFRNA
-1493 GENYTLEASFG
+1493 GEYTLVADISDYEANYTF
-1504 SNVSDDIL
+1504 
-1512 GNYGLTAYTN
+1512 TAHTN
-1522 TYTIERLAVTI
+1522 TYTIERLDVTI
-1533 VAEGGTSVY
+1533 VAEDGTSVY
-1542 GEDPNPQWDY
+1542 GEDPNPQWGY
-1552 ADGSAPFA
+1552 ADGSASFV

-1597 TQEELKELLKNYTIN
+1597 TQEELEELLKNYTIN
-1612 GTAGELFEG
+1612 GMAGELFEG
-1621 YTVDDENGY
+1621 YTADDENDY
-1630 GGAWTITARP
+1630 DGAWTITARP
-1640 ISVAITTPDGYEYS
+1640 ISVDITTPAGSEYS
-1654 GENQYVGVAAGA
+1654 GENQYVGVVADAAN
-1666 AQGYAPLTGDYAPQ
+1666 GYAPLTGDYAPQ

-1700 YTYSITVNSNYQI
+1700 YNYSITVNGNYQI
-1713 VSVTGTEGTLSDNT
+1713 VSVTGTEGNLSDNNT

-1734 APHTIT
+1734 APYTIT

-1792 GAYTF
+1792 GGYTF

-1814 PETLTHDYT
+1814 PETLTHEYT
-1823 MQQRTVEIT
+1823 MQHRTVEIT

-1857 NSTGDSDAQFVTTD
+1857 NSTGDPDAQFVTAD

-1889 GGVTYITG
+1889 DGVTYITG

-1917 NYSVQITDGTLTVS
+1917 NYSVDINNGTLSVS

-1992 NLKKG
+1992 NLKEG
-1997 YYAIGYNTGNY
+1997 YYAIGYNTDNY

-2039 ELNKSATTVNDEEPA
+2039 ELNKSATTVNDEEPT
-2054 WTFSTVYDAEGE
+2054 WTFSTAYDAEGE
-2066 GYSETLDLTGAGTYC
+2066 GYSETLDLTDAGTYR

-2121 NAPSDANYEI
+2121 NAASDANYEI

-2140 TDRIQS
+2140 TDSIQS

-2193 RVSGG
+2193 SVSGG

-2221 DYGYREDLS
+2221 DYGDEPGTLS
-2230 VALAVN
+2230 LALTGGSFYN
-2236 SPNDLY
+2236 GHS
-2242 TTEEPENFLVYL
+2242 ESNFLGYL
-2254 SVWTETNHGGTRI
+2254 SVNSESDGTGSVI
-2267 DDDGVVS
+2267 KP
-2274 ATQSNG
+2274 SNELARG
-2280 IYYIC
+2280 TYYII
-2285 GFDNNTGIAANY
+2285 GNDDNTGIAANY

-2302 EGTYTIGTSSLPIT
+2302 GETYDDYGLYQVAVTTISIVVTPPDPVYTGEEKSVVATTATPNVSFEYSYEKWDAETEAWIGLGENVVPTDVGTYR
-2316 IGTTTFTYDG
+2316 
-2326 YTKDVVI
+2326 V
-2333 GINATDRPDINVDEI
+2333 
-2348 DLTKTYYVGT
+2348 T
-2358 IESYDSDNPIE
+2358 IESDNENYSVNASQSVNTFYITPATITNVSVSAYGGQYGTEYDGETHRVATEYSATTVNNQEITWTFSLDGTNYY
-2369 GLPID
+2369 GID
-2374 AGTYVLVVG
+2374 DENVLLKDVLRG
-2383 ERSGNY
+2383 EDGNY
-2389 VVSGATIEVNINPA
+2389 TYYTVHYRVTAPNHG
-2403 IIEDVS
+2403 
-2409 LDRENFIRSYNG
+2409 
-2421 NDWFDDIT
+2421 DIT
-2429 GDKTADLIESDVNGK
+2429 GT
-2444 VNEVDWLFSLTGEEN
+2444 F
-2459 SYTSAVELINVLRD
+2459 NV
-2473 INNDPA
+2473 
-2479 AYTVYFIID
+2479 TII
-2488 ADNHELCYGQ
+2488 
-2498 FTVFINPHTITI
+2498 PHTITI
-2510 DWAENDFTYNGTQ
+2510 DWAENDFTYNGSE

-2528 TYDSFEADDIAL
+2528 TYDSYEESDIAL
-2540 EVSPVV
+2540 EVSLVE
-2546 DDSDFA
+2546 DSSDFT
-2552 TFVNAGNY
+2552 TFVNAGGY
-2560 KFRVSFADGDGG
+2560 TFEVSFADSDGG
-2572 SSNYELPLV
+2572 SPNYELPLV
-2581 ATNPYTMKAASVEV
+2581 ATNSYTMEAASVEV

-2612 VGEKGADYTVSGDM
+2612 VGEKDADYTVSGDM
-2626 YSQGGI
+2626 YSQGGT

-2642 NGAAGATD
+2642 NGTAGATN
-2650 VDSYD
+2650 VGSYD
-2655 VTATWDN
+2655 VTASWDN

-2675 GAFVITAADITQV
+2675 GAFVITAAGITQV
-2688 SVSDKVFEYSGASR
+2688 SVLDKVFEYSGASR

-2715 DGTDATWTYSLTDGS
+2715 DGTYATWTYSFTDGS
-2730 ETGEGYNESLVLR
+2730 ATGEGYTGSLVLR
-2743 NVLRDGDDAV
+2743 NVLRGESNTV

-2765 NHADYYG
+2765 NHAPYYG
-2772 QFEVTIN
+2772 SFEVTIT

-2812 GNVEVTLDTA
+2812 GNVEVALDTA
-2822 LTDGGEFT
+2822 LTNGGVFT

-2844 AGDELDNNYSLASVT
+2844 AGDELDNNYSLASAT

-2869 VLDTEGEEF
+2869 IWDTEF
-2878 AWVDEDNEDYA
+2878 AWADTGNESYA
-2889 WIYGDTDFM
+2889 WIYGDADLM
-2898 SNRTSPVAELANNGN
+2898 GNRTSPVAELANNGN
-2913 FTITEGEGQYGI
+2913 FTITEGEEQYGI

-2930 TDEDCLVPFEG
+2930 TDEDCLVPFG
-2941 EFSSATNAGVYYARV
+2941 DEFSSATNAGVYYARV

-2998 DGNLKTS
+2998 DGSLKTS
-3005 TLKYQSFMQ
+3005 TLNYQSFMQ
-3014 IGEESGTGPD
+3014 IGEPSGTGPD

-3103 TEWTYGEYDDSINY
+3103 TEWTYDEYDDSINY
-3117 PEAGAVYGEVEF
+3117 PEADAVYGEVEF

-3148 HVIPQNAGT
+3148 HVVPQNAGT

-3170 GSLWATEQFTIHQAT
+3170 GSLWATEQFTIYQ
-3185 VEAPVMPAGVWNYTG
+3185 APVNAPTWSNETDLLTTTYSGQAQE
-3200 DALSVTLGIDNGLD
+3200 VTVYEEYGLD

-3258 WAGDVAAD
+3258 WAGDVTAD
-3266 ENGVVFLTWTITRA
+3266 ENGVVFLTWTIAGA
-3280 VNSWTEELSIVGW
+3280 VNSWTEELSIVDW
-3293 TYGQAPSAPAAASM
+3293 TYGELPNLPVAVPA

-3318 VDGEYVAVEA
+3318 VDGSYVIVEA
-3328 PGYLTGAGTYY
+3328 PGYLTNAGTYY
-3339 VTAQVAGSGNYGALP
+3339 VTAKVDASADGNYGALA

-3374 AIIWSNTVVGYTGQ
+3374 AIIWGNTTVEYTGQ

-3414 DADTYNLTVTFS
+3414 DAGTYTLKVTFS

-3438 TVEFEITAKVVAVDW
+3438 TVEFEITAKVVEVDW

-3459 YNGENQS
+3459 YNSTDQS
-3466 GYVAATYTDINGDE
+3466 GDITATYTDINGDE

-3562 YNDDLEIT
+3562 YNDDLKIT

-3643 VITYTGRAND
+3643 AITYTGRAND

-3694 ARAYVQLPDID
+3694 ARAYVPLPDID

-3739 VVFTLED
+3739 IVFTLTD
-3746 SGNYRWESA
+3746 SNNYRWESA
-3755 SGDTATAIFEITRA
+3755 SGDTATAIFQITRA
-3769 EISVTAPVVPSPG
+3769 EISVTAPVVPSSG

-3788 DTISP
+3788 DTVSP
-3793 NGSTVLSDGQ
+3793 SGSTVLSGGQ

-3845 SGATSAY
+3845 SGATSGY

-3861 VKLPELEYETS
+3861 VELPELEYETS

-3878 QTNILSG
+3878 QTNLLSG

-3895 GSLTATTVESGLEL
+3895 GSLTATTEESGLEL
-3909 RATVVGVYKI
+3909 RATVVGVYEI
-3919 AITLN
+3919 TITLN

-3940 TWKITQAT
+3940 TWEITQAT

-3966 LEVVVGAAF
+3966 LEVIVGAAF
-3975 GEDAATLAWYA
+3975 GEGTEQLTWYA
-3986 DNNGERGELLTGQPT
+3986 DNNGERGEPLTGQPT

-4008 VATIEDT
+4008 VATIAGT

-4040 GEDVSYDGEAH
+4040 GEDVPYDGEAH

-4063 DIDSESTLVYSGG
+4063 EIDSESTLVYSGG
-4076 SWIITETDAA
+4076 SWTITESDAA

-4096 THNYVWADGEQIGTS
+4096 THNYVWVDGEQIGTS

-4124 NEWTEELSIEGW
+4124 NGWTEELSIEGW
-4136 TYGQTPGSPS
+4136 TYGQTPGAPS

-4203 VEKADYDISGITWSN
+4203 VEKADYDISGITWRN
-4218 TAVKYTGQPQSPVA
+4218 TAVEYTGQPQSPVA

-4242 MLGYEVGSATNAG
+4242 TLGYEVGSATNAG
-4255 TYTLTVTFSNS
+4255 TYTLTVTFSTS
-4266 SPNYNVPASTTVEF
+4266 SPNYYVPASTTVEF

-4339 TFTATFMSG
+4339 TFTATFMAG

-4366 RAAQVRLNINPG
+4366 RAAQVRININPG

-4653 LSAANAGTY
+4653 LSAINAGTY
-4662 TVTFTLKDGISYA
+4662 TVTFTLKDGVSYA
-4675 FSNGGR
+4675 FSTGER
-4681 EVTLTWTISRMAL
+4681 EVTLTWSISRMAL
-4694 EKPAADDSYFM
+4694 EKPTADDSYFM

-4748 VWADGTTDPVI
+4748 VWADGTTDPVL
-4759 FTFTVDANYL
+4759 FTFTVDVNYL

-4811 NGGAYGF
+4811 NDGAYGF

-4858 KAAASEGNAEAA
+4858 KAAAFEGNAEAA
-4870 AAGDAEGAAEGNAV
+4870 AAGDAEGAAESNAV

-4899 AAEEGNAEAAEESGN
+4899 AAEEGSAEAAEESGN
-4914 EGADSQ
+4914 KGADSQ

>member
-11 ILAAIL
+11 ILAAVL

-30 PATEA
+30 PAAKA
-35 NADPEDA
+35 NAEPNTLVVEFNGDYHIAESGDYADA
-42 RALPDDVAVT
+42 YVDGDGYLVFTTDMQWSAVAENLVVT
-52 DITGVNYRGGVT
+52 YYDENNSPNVISYDSSGANGYTFTGN
-64 ADSTYDA
+64 TYVDNRTSV
-71 IKGALTVTVTGSDA
+71 TVTVAYNGLQTTVDLGTLYDRVVVGIAVSAGTQNRNIPSSYSGNVNDLASEIKSYFPDFSITATYNNGEEEEHTSSLSSYFTFSGDLYIANNSNNNEKEIEVTYIGSDA
-85 QTYTLASD
+85 SQSVNAELSAAFNANVDASEILGGSFRGEIAADQYALQPVDLGGLYINIIYSSSLRSKRVEFANAPAGRYTVQYFTGEYDESEGEENNYGLTEQAGEYSACLTRDTTYIKVTYT
-93 EFEVVGVF
+93 
-101 ADGENTTN
+101 
-109 NFMVVVGDIED
+109 
-120 DPQAAVTITGFTADR
+120 
-135 SEVRSISAVYDGE
+135 
-148 ADLYSYTDIVDILSY
+148 
-163 LTVNLT
+163 
-169 YWDGTTSENVSTD
+169 
-182 EYTLEGNL
+182 
-190 APETGNTVGTF
+190 
-201 DKEITVVYRESGQNT
+201 ESGQN
-216 NITTPCL
+216 
-223 ITGINVATPFRLSAS
+223 FS
-238 GVSAVNAMDPHRPG
+238 
-252 DFTIQVM
+252 
-259 YAEGGGSVDLPF
+259 
-271 DSYTVEYMYQADDGS
+271 
-286 WEVDPDAKGYIYA
+286 
-299 EGGVG
+299 
-304 RVRVT
+304 
-309 YEENNTPINVE
+309 
-320 VRIQVSRVAVTAPS
+320 S
-334 FPAAGSDYEY
+334 FIEI
-344 TVSNDVA
+344 SNDVELQSMPQPVFDNTSGTYGDDDSLSKIMSGFVSDDDVMKVTYTAVDAENSATSYGGTGLTITDNRDGTVSIVANAAGVYTITVELNDRNYQWA
-351 TGIAQTISLNNF
+351 TGNAEIGGTDDRFLTYTWRVNKAAAANVTVDIDDWTYGETASDPSASVSDDSTTTFEYYYYGTPNGGMETDREDATTTRPGEAGSYYVYATIISSRNYLSGSSEPAQFTISRATVTPPVIASKTYNGGTQTSGLSETDDYIVISDVGGKNAGEYSVKLKLKDPDNYKWSDQNDGVEQTTVKWQITARQLSMPGFVPGSRMYADGDLTFTIADYDANYKDEFGDAYGIVISGVTGTNGASATINGGTVTAKDVAVYTVTISLNNAG
-363 YNSEIM
+363 
-369 EITGVTYEGD
+369 GVTNYAWAEG
-379 IPEASAG
+379 
-386 FNSYNGSITVTDTGI
+386 VT
-401 YTVTVALREDA
+401 ANEDGT
-412 QAYFFRNDDNDNSIR
+412 
-427 EVTLTYE
+427 VTLTFEIIPGENSLSFTISGWIYGDSAHSPDAVDLKFGNPGNIE
-434 VYAVEPPIE
+434 YTYFYKPFGSEDGWQNLGSKPKFDAGEYYVVGTIGATDNYGAAEYGGEGVTDFTVARLGVEKPEINGEYVYAGGEQTVVLSDNSGTYYSVTENGTQTNAGTYQVTVT
-443 LDWSDNAYGEDD
+443 LNDNYKWSDETSTAAGINRTCTLEWTINAKELS
-455 ALIWD
+455 APVL
-460 RDDEVSFD
+460 
-468 LLHNYGNGSVTY
+468 
-480 TYININGGEPV
+480 GEPSS
-491 TGTAENP
+491 GSYADQNITA
-498 NLPNVVGEYNMTVT
+498 
-512 VAANG
+512 A
-517 NFTGATLEDIHFTIG
+517 
-532 QRVISIPT
+532 
-540 LNASTGGNLVY
+540 
-551 NGAPQTAEITYQNSG
+551 ITNWDG
-566 DAEYLDVTNVGG
+566 
-578 TDAYTYTVTFTIK
+578 FK
-591 DEYADEAAWD
+591 DEEGDGVGIAV
-601 SEIVSGNGVTVN
+601 SVSGLVN
-613 GNTLTLTYEITKLS
+613 GN
-627 IAVPSFGTGGTITT
+627 AVATDPVFGKGTIT
-641 TYQGT
+641 
-646 PNNGTAQTQGLSD
+646 
-659 YAPSAGFAEGITSPV
+659 V
-674 TVTISGNAPTSADSV
+674 V
-689 NGTVTATNAG
+689 NAG
-699 TYTVIVSLGKD
+699 TYTVTVRLNN
-710 ADKQNLQWDGGST
+710 ADDVTNYAWANGVDSDSNGVVI
-723 DDLTFYYI
+723 LTFTIAQADNDVSVDLSALDGLTYGEEFNAENIEITADFGVSKAEITYYY
-731 IEKATV
+731 KAFCPEESSYV
-737 EVPDAGSKPYN
+737 EVESPENAGDYYVVVN
-748 GEAQIS
+748 
-754 NLTGML
+754 
-760 ADEEISGAEGE
+760 ISGTSDYEGITNYGNAETTHFV
-771 IRYYSVA
+771 IAKQSV
-778 HGSDWVNA
+778 DVP
-786 DTYEVTLKL
+786 TLSGGT
-795 IDSANYKW
+795 DSAHPGRYFQYQAN
-803 VNNDD
+803 
-808 DNDGMIAVNFTITP
+808 TP
-822 LVVAVEWDE
+822 QDPDVAVELDG
-831 NSLTTTYNGQSYK
+831 SLYELSING
-844 PTANISNKVEGD
+844 
-856 DVSFVISGAQT
+856 GA
-867 DAGENYTAIIT
+867 DSINR
-878 DLEGNDA
+878 
-885 GNYTLTDASG
+885 GNYWLAVALND
-895 LSQSFN
+895 FN
-901 ITPRVLTGSWGEL
+901 
-914 SHTYDG
+914 
-920 TSWHPVFTPN
+920 
-930 NVLDRDSITLVYD
+930 
-943 GAEINAGD
+943 
-951 DYEAIVEDIT
+951 
-961 GTGAGNY
+961 
-968 TLPEGGISTT
+968 
-978 FDITQLMVVVDWDE
+978 
-992 DSLTTTYSPDYIN
+992 
-1005 QPYAPSATV
+1005 
-1014 SNRVGDDEVYFII
+1014 
-1027 SGAQTNA
+1027 
-1034 GVDYTATITDLN
+1034 
-1046 GDDAGNYT
+1046 
-1054 ISGADDLTIP
+1054 
-1064 FTITRAQLTRPT
+1064 
-1076 ADTTVFTYTGSEF
+1076 
-1089 TYNPVGFNS
+1089 
-1098 ATMTINGNV
+1098 
-1107 QTDANE
+1107 
-1113 SGYEVNVSITDK
+1113 
-1125 VNYEWSTEVNGE
+1125 NYEWSDSGLDTDDSGDLTDHIEEGVIYMWYRITAIRYNATVNIEG
-1137 NQDDITFSFVINK
+1137 
-1150 WVVDVPVLSGG
+1150 WVYGGYDPAQNSPVLDLSNTG
-1161 YLNEG
+1161 LSE
-1166 RYFEYNN
+1166 
-1173 GNPLTPGVT
+1173 
-1182 ENAEIYSIT
+1182 
-1191 FEDEYSSDFGT
+1191 SD
-1202 YHIYFALLHPENYEW
+1202 L
-1217 AELTDINDSISADGV
+1217 AD
-1232 TITMWYSITKTQ
+1232 
-1244 YTFEIDITGWQF
+1244 
-1256 GAFDEQENAPAI
+1256 
-1268 IDFDSLPDQVQSA
+1268 VQSA
-1281 NVTYTY
+1281 YAQATFV
-1287 YLATDTEFIDGSASR
+1287 YLSVGEDGTLTEIDGR
-1302 PTDVGDYVVVAT
+1302 PTEAGSYVARIT
-1314 IAETTN
+1314 IAETDNCETMTFT
-1320 YASVDAQASFSIT
+1320 SDTFTVEE
-1333 AAELTVTPTGYSGT
+1333 AELVVEYSVYGNGSSVAYNAQDNAAFTITSVTAKTDSGT
-1347 YDAASHNALESITVK
+1347 DCGETSLDAGQYKVEYSTT
-1362 GMADDGTNWGEAD
+1362 GTDGTWQIG
-1375 IVSYTIKYSTSE
+1375 I
-1387 NGVYSTE
+1387 
-1394 PPQVRNVA
+1394 PQVRDA
-1402 DEGTIYFRITDVANH
+1402 GTYTYYFRITDVANH

-1429 QAEVEVIWNAPGT
+1429 RAEVDVIWGGSGEDYDNYSF
-1442 ITYNGSDQLLDD
+1442 TYNGEERLDD
-1454 ENHDPVVTASVNLL
+1454 VTASVDLL

-1483 GGEFKNANAE
+1483 DGEFKNANAE
-1493 GENYTLEASFG
+1493 GEYYTLEASFG
-1504 SNVSDDIL
+1504 SNVSSDVL
-1512 GNYGLTAYTN
+1512 GNYKLKAHTN

-1552 ADGSAPFA
+1552 ADGSASFV

-1588 IVPADDGAL
+1588 IVPAENGAL
-1597 TQEELKELLKNYTIN
+1597 TLANYEIN
-1612 GTAGELFEG
+1612 GVDGEDFAGYTTTPNADYDGTWTVTPRPIGISFSNAPSVFTGTNQQITATSGTVAGE
-1621 YTVDDENGY
+1621 
-1630 GGAWTITARP
+1630 
-1640 ISVAITTPDGYEYS
+1640 EYS
-1654 GENQYVGVAAGA
+1654 GVANSDDIGL
-1666 AQGYAPLTGDYAPQ
+1666 QVTYSWTG
-1680 FNVAYTFGGSAS
+1680 NNGNGGTDLSA
-1692 DEVIHAGS
+1692 VYHAGT
-1700 YTYSITVNSNYQI
+1700 YTATATISNTNYEIVENSAI
-1713 VSVTGTEGTLSDNT
+1713 VTSVTSEQFTVSAHTATLVWSDT
-1727 VTGSFDI
+1727 DFI
-1734 APHTIT
+1734 
-1740 SGELNWDGTTFTYNG
+1740 YNG
-1755 ENQAPSESPL
+1755 ENQAQSANA
-1765 QLASFTGKGDDGTI
+1765 LASFTGIGDESGTTYT
-1779 RLVTTPD
+1779 LVTATGGEF
-1786 RDFINA
+1786 RNA
-1792 GAYTF
+1792 GGYIF
-1797 TATAL
+1797 TAAFAAGQNTY
-1802 VEGDYAASDYEL
+1802 GDYAL

-1871 GDPAEFYTLSANV
+1871 GDSAEFYTLSANV
-1884 ATEVI
+1884 ATEVRD
-1889 GGVTYITG
+1889 GVTYITG
-1897 SQNDYTITATVV
+1897 FQSDYAITAAAAA
-1909 EDYADILA
+1909 EYADILT
-1917 NYSVQITDGTLTVS
+1917 NYNVTINSGTLKVS
-1931 ARAIKVQVG
+1931 ARAITVEVQ

-1992 NLKKG
+1992 NLKEG

-2039 ELNKSATTVNDEEPA
+2039 TLAKSFITVNNEVPT
-2054 WTFSTVYDAEGE
+2054 WTFSTTYNAEGN
-2066 GYSETLDLTGAGTYC
+2066 GYASSLSLVNAGTYN

-2089 NHSDYISSDYFT
+2089 NHEDYVSEGYFT
-2101 VTIGKATLNV
+2101 VTIGKAALTV
-2111 TVTGSTTYGE
+2111 TVTGETIYGE
-2121 NAPSDANYEI
+2121 AAPEY
-2131 GVGENELQG
+2131 GEYKISAEGLQG
-2140 TDRIQS
+2140 TDSVQS
-2146 IGLEAG
+2146 IRLEAG

-2170 VLTLTDNTN
+2170 VLTLTDNTD

-2193 RVSGG
+2193 SVSGG

-2206 VNQREITLQIADIDV
+2206 VNQREITLRINDIDV
-2221 DYGYREDLS
+2221 DYGDEPGTLS
-2230 VALAVN
+2230 LALTGGSFYN
-2236 SPNDLY
+2236 GHSESD
-2242 TTEEPENFLVYL
+2242 FLGYL
-2254 SVWTETNHGGTRI
+2254 SVNSESDGTGSVI
-2267 DDDGVVS
+2267 
-2274 ATQSNG
+2274 TPSNELARG
-2280 IYYIC
+2280 TYYII
-2285 GFDNNTGIAANY
+2285 GNDNNTGIAANY

-2302 EGTYTIGTSSLPIT
+2302 GETYDDYGLYQVAVTTISIVVTPPDPVYTGEEKPVVATTATPNVSFEYSYEKWDAETEAWIGLGENVVPTDVGTYR
-2316 IGTTTFTYDG
+2316 
-2326 YTKDVVI
+2326 V
-2333 GINATDRPDINVDEI
+2333 
-2348 DLTKTYYVGT
+2348 T
-2358 IESYDSDNPIE
+2358 IESKNDNYSVNASQSVNTFYITPATITNVSVSAYGGQYGTEYDGETHRVATEYSATTVNNQQTTWTFSLDGTNYY
-2369 GLPID
+2369 GID
-2374 AGTYVLVVG
+2374 DENVLLKDVLRG
-2383 ERSGNY
+2383 EDGNY
-2389 VVSGATIEVNINPA
+2389 TYYTVHYRVTAPNHG
-2403 IIEDVS
+2403 
-2409 LDRENFIRSYNG
+2409 
-2421 NDWFDDIT
+2421 DIT
-2429 GDKTADLIESDVNGK
+2429 RT
-2444 VNEVDWLFSLTGEEN
+2444 F
-2459 SYTSAVELINVLRD
+2459 NV
-2473 INNDPA
+2473 
-2479 AYTVYFIID
+2479 TII
-2488 ADNHELCYGQ
+2488 
-2498 FTVFINPHTITI
+2498 PHTITI
-2510 DWAENDFTYNGTQ
+2510 DWAEDDFTYNGTQ

-2560 KFRVSFADGDGG
+2560 TFRVSFADGDGG
-2572 SSNYELPLV
+2572 SSNYELPLF
-2581 ATNPYTMKAASVEV
+2581 ATNLYTMKAASVEV

-2612 VGEKGADYTVSGDM
+2612 VGEKDADYTVSGDM
-2626 YSQGGI
+2626 YSQGGT

-2642 NGAAGATD
+2642 NGTAGATN
-2650 VDSYD
+2650 VGSYD
-2655 VTATWDN
+2655 VTASWDN

-2675 GAFVITAADITQV
+2675 GAFVITAAGITQV

-2707 ADISASTV
+2707 ADITASTV
-2715 DGTDATWTYSLTDGS
+2715 DGTYATWTYSFTDGS
-2730 ETGEGYNESLVLR
+2730 ATGEGYTGSLVLR
-2743 NVLRDGDDAV
+2743 NVLRGESNTV

-2765 NHADYYG
+2765 NHAPYYG
-2772 QFEVTIN
+2772 SFEVTIT

-2822 LTDGGEFT
+2822 LTNGGEFT

-2844 AGDELDNNYSLASVT
+2844 AGDELDNNYSLASAT

-2869 VLDTEGEEF
+2869 VWDTEF
-2878 AWVDEDNEDYA
+2878 AWADTGNESYA
-2889 WIYGDTDFM
+2889 WIYGDADLM
-2898 SNRTSPVAELANNGN
+2898 GNRTSPVAELANNGN
-2913 FTITEGEGQYGI
+2913 FTITEGEEQYGI

-2998 DGNLKTS
+2998 DGSLKTS
-3005 TLKYQSFMQ
+3005 TLNYQSFMQ
-3014 IGEESGTGPD
+3014 IGEPSGTGPD

-3076 NNDGTRSFFVS
+3076 SNDGIRSFFVS

-3103 TEWTYGEYDDSINY
+3103 TEWTYGEYDDGINY
-3117 PEAGAVYGEVEF
+3117 PEADAVYGEVEF

-3170 GSLWATEQFTIHQAT
+3170 GSLWATERFTIHQAT

-3258 WAGDVAAD
+3258 WAGTAD
-3266 ENGVVFLTWTITRA
+3266 ENGVVFLTWTIAGA
-3280 VNSWTEELSIVGW
+3280 VNSWTEELSIVDW
-3293 TYGQAPSAPAAASM
+3293 TYGELPNLPVAVPA

-3312 FTYYQF
+3312 FNYYQF

-3339 VTAQVAGSGNYGALP
+3339 VTAQVAGSGNYGALA

-3374 AIIWSNTVVGYTGQ
+3374 AIIWSNTVVEYKGQ

-3414 DADTYNLTVTFS
+3414 DADTYTLKVTFS

-3438 TVEFEITAKVVAVDW
+3438 TVEFEITAKVVEVDW

-3499 YTFTAAMPEGVTN
+3499 YTFTATMPEGVTN

-3548 ELDDSMYDVTAGKV
+3548 ELDDSMYDVTAGDV
-3562 YNDDLEIT
+3562 YNYDDLEIT

-3694 ARAYVQLPDID
+3694 ARAYVPLPDID

-3739 VVFTLED
+3739 IVFTLTD
-3746 SGNYRWESA
+3746 SNNYRWESA
-3755 SGDTATAIFEITRA
+3755 SGDTATAIFQITRA
-3769 EISVTAPVVPSPG
+3769 EISVTAPVVPSSG

-3788 DTISP
+3788 DTVSP
-3793 NGSTVLSDGQ
+3793 SGSTVLSGGQ

-3845 SGATSAY
+3845 SGATSGY

-3878 QTNILSG
+3878 QTNLLSG

-3895 GSLTATTVESGLEL
+3895 GSLTATTEESGLEL
-3909 RATVVGVYKI
+3909 RATVVGVYEI
-3919 AITLN
+3919 TITLN

-3940 TWKITQAT
+3940 TWEITQAT

-3966 LEVVVGAAF
+3966 LEVIVGAAF
-3975 GEDAATLAWYA
+3975 GEGTEQLTWYA
-3986 DNNGERGELLTGQPT
+3986 DNNGERGEPLTGQPT

-4008 VATIEDT
+4008 VATIAGT

-4040 GEDVSYDGEAH
+4040 GEDVPYDGEAH

-4063 DIDSESTLVYSGG
+4063 EIDSESTLVYSGG
-4076 SWIITETDAA
+4076 SWTITESDAA

-4096 THNYVWADGEQIGTS
+4096 THNYVWVDGEQIGTS

-4124 NEWTEELSIEGW
+4124 NGWTEELSIEGW
-4136 TYGQTPGSPS
+4136 TYGQTPGAPS

-4203 VEKADYDISGITWSN
+4203 VEKADYDISGITWRN
-4218 TAVKYTGQPQSPVA
+4218 TAVEYTGQPQSPVA

-4242 MLGYEVGSATNAG
+4242 TLGYEVGSATNAG
-4255 TYTLTVTFSNS
+4255 TYTLTVTFSTS
-4266 SPNYNVPASTTVEF
+4266 SSNYYVPASTTVEF

-4339 TFTATFMSG
+4339 TFTATFMAG

-4366 RAAQVRLNINPG
+4366 RAAQVRININPG

-4653 LSAANAGTY
+4653 LSAINAGTY
-4662 TVTFTLKDGISYA
+4662 TVTFTLKDGVSYA
-4675 FSNGGR
+4675 FSTGER
-4681 EVTLTWTISRMAL
+4681 EVTLTWSISRMAL

-4748 VWADGTTDPVI
+4748 VWADGTTDPVL
-4759 FTFTVDANYL
+4759 FTFTVDVNYL

-4858 KAAASEGNAEAA
+4858 KAAAFEGNAEAA
-4870 AAGDAEGAAEGNAV
+4870 AADDVEGAAESNAV

-4899 AAEEGNAEAAEESGN
+4899 AAEEGSAEAAEESGN
-4914 EGADSQ
+4914 KGADSQ

>member
-11 ILAAIL
+11 ILAAVL

-30 PATEA
+30 PAAKA
-35 NADPEDA
+35 NAEPNTLVVEFNGDDYHIAESGDYADA
-42 RALPDDVAVT
+42 YVDGDGYLVFTTDMQWSAVAENLVVT
-52 DITGVNYRGGVT
+52 YYDENNSPNVISYDSSGVNGYTFTGN
-64 ADSTYDA
+64 TYVDNRTSV
-71 IKGALTVTVTGSDA
+71 TVTVAYNGLQTTVDLGTLYDRVVVGIAVSAGTQSRNIPSSYSGNVNDLASEIKSYFPDFSITATYNNGEEEEHTSSLSSYFTFSGDLYIANDSNDNEKEIEVTYIGSDA
-85 QTYTLASD
+85 SQSVNAELSAAFNANVDASEILGGSFSGEIAADQYALQPVDLGGLYINIIYSSSLRSKRVEFANAPAGRYTVQYFTGEYDESEGEENNYGLTEQAGEYAACLTRDTTYIKVTYT
-93 EFEVVGVF
+93 
-101 ADGENTTN
+101 
-109 NFMVVVGDIED
+109 
-120 DPQAAVTITGFTADR
+120 
-135 SEVRSISAVYDGE
+135 
-148 ADLYSYTDIVDILSY
+148 
-163 LTVNLT
+163 
-169 YWDGTTSENVSTD
+169 
-182 EYTLEGNL
+182 
-190 APETGNTVGTF
+190 
-201 DKEITVVYRESGQNT
+201 ESGQNFSSFIEIDKDVELQSMPQPVFDNT
-216 NITTPCL
+216 SGTYGDDDSLSKTMSGFVSDGMKITYTAVDAENSATSYGSTGL
-223 ITGINVATPFRLSAS
+223 TINDNQDGTVSIVANAAGVYTITVELTDGNYQWATGNAEIGGTDNRFLTYTWRVNKAAAANVTVDIDDWTYGETASDPSAS
-238 GVSAVNAMDPHRPG
+238 VSDDSTTTFEYYYYGTPNGGVETDREDATTTRPG
-252 DFTIQVM
+252 
-259 YAEGGGSVDLPF
+259 
-271 DSYTVEYMYQADDGS
+271 
-286 WEVDPDAKGYIYA
+286 
-299 EGGVG
+299 
-304 RVRVT
+304 
-309 YEENNTPINVE
+309 
-320 VRIQVSRVAVTAPS
+320 
-334 FPAAGSDYEY
+334 AAGSYYVYATIISSRNYLSGSSEPAQFTISRATVTPPVIASKTYNGGTQTSGLSETDDY
-344 TVSNDVA
+344 TVISDVGGTNADEYSVTLELKDSDNYKWSDQNDGVAQTIVNWQITARQLSMPGFVSDSQMYADGDLTFTIADYDANYKDEFGDTYGIVISGVTGTNGAVATINGGTVTAKDVA
-351 TGIAQTISLNNF
+351 VYTVTISLNNAGGVTNYAWAEGVTANEDGTVTLTFEIITGENSLEFTISGWTYGETANSPDVVDLEFGNPDDIKYTYF
-363 YNSEIM
+363 YKPFGSEDSWQNLGSNPEEFNAGEYYVVGTIDATDNYGAAEYGGEDVTGFTVARMGVDRSEISG
-369 EITGVTYEGD
+369 EYVYNGGEQTVVLSDNSGTYYSVTENGTQTNAGTYEVTVTLNDNYKWSDETSTAAGTNRTCTLEWTINAKELSAPVLGEPSSGSYTD
-379 IPEASAG
+379 QNITATITNWAG
-386 FNSYNGSITVTDTGI
+386 FEDEEGDGVGIAVSVSGLVNGNAVATAPVFGNGTITVVNAGI
-401 YTVTVALREDA
+401 YTVTVRLNNADDVTNYAWANGVDSDSDGVVILKFAIA
-412 QAYFFRNDDNDNSIR
+412 QADNSVSVDLSALDGLTYGEEFNAENIEITAGFGGSKAEITYYHKAFYPEESSYVEVDSPENAGDYYVVVNISETSDYKGITDYGSAETTHFVIAKQLVDVPTLSGGTDSAHR
-427 EVTLTYE
+427 GRYFQYQANKHQAPDVAVELDGSLYERSINGGADSINRGNYWLTVTLKDFNNYE
-434 VYAVEPPIE
+434 WSDSGLDEDDSGDLKDHIEEGVIHMWYRITAIRYSADVNIEGWVYGGYDSAQNSPELDLSNTGLSESDLADVQSAYAQATFIYLSVGEDGTLTEIDGRPAEAGSYVARITIAETGNCEQMTFTSDPFEIEEAELAVEY
-443 LDWSDNAYGEDD
+443 S
-455 ALIWD
+455 
-460 RDDEVSFD
+460 V
-468 LLHNYGNGSVTY
+468 YGNGS
-480 TYININGGEPV
+480 
-491 TGTAENP
+491 
-498 NLPNVVGEYNMTVT
+498 
-512 VAANG
+512 
-517 NFTGATLEDIHFTIG
+517 
-532 QRVISIPT
+532 
-540 LNASTGGNLVY
+540 
-551 NGAPQTAEITYQNSG
+551 
-566 DAEYLDVTNVGG
+566 
-578 TDAYTYTVTFTIK
+578 
-591 DEYADEAAWD
+591 
-601 SEIVSGNGVTVN
+601 
-613 GNTLTLTYEITKLS
+613 
-627 IAVPSFGTGGTITT
+627 
-641 TYQGT
+641 
-646 PNNGTAQTQGLSD
+646 
-659 YAPSAGFAEGITSPV
+659 
-674 TVTISGNAPTSADSV
+674 
-689 NGTVTATNAG
+689 
-699 TYTVIVSLGKD
+699 
-710 ADKQNLQWDGGST
+710 
-723 DDLTFYYI
+723 
-731 IEKATV
+731 
-737 EVPDAGSKPYN
+737 
-748 GEAQIS
+748 
-754 NLTGML
+754 
-760 ADEEISGAEGE
+760 
-771 IRYYSVA
+771 SVA
-778 HGSDWVNA
+778 YNA
-786 DTYEVTLKL
+786 Q
-795 IDSANYKW
+795 
-803 VNNDD
+803 
-808 DNDGMIAVNFTITP
+808 DNAAFTITS
-822 LVVAVEWDE
+822 VTAKTDNGTTCGET
-831 NSLTTTYNGQSYK
+831 SL
-844 PTANISNKVEGD
+844 
-856 DVSFVISGAQT
+856 
-867 DAGENYTAIIT
+867 DAGKYT
-878 DLEGNDA
+878 
-885 GNYTLTDASG
+885 
-895 LSQSFN
+895 
-901 ITPRVLTGSWGEL
+901 
-914 SHTYDG
+914 
-920 TSWHPVFTPN
+920 
-930 NVLDRDSITLVYD
+930 
-943 GAEINAGD
+943 
-951 DYEAIVEDIT
+951 VEYRTT
-961 GTGAGNY
+961 GT
-968 TLPEGGISTT
+968 
-978 FDITQLMVVVDWDE
+978 D
-992 DSLTTTYSPDYIN
+992 
-1005 QPYAPSATV
+1005 
-1014 SNRVGDDEVYFII
+1014 
-1027 SGAQTNA
+1027 
-1034 GVDYTATITDLN
+1034 
-1046 GDDAGNYT
+1046 
-1054 ISGADDLTIP
+1054 
-1064 FTITRAQLTRPT
+1064 
-1076 ADTTVFTYTGSEF
+1076 
-1089 TYNPVGFNS
+1089 
-1098 ATMTINGNV
+1098 
-1107 QTDANE
+1107 
-1113 SGYEVNVSITDK
+1113 
-1125 VNYEWSTEVNGE
+1125 
-1137 NQDDITFSFVINK
+1137 
-1150 WVVDVPVLSGG
+1150 
-1161 YLNEG
+1161 
-1166 RYFEYNN
+1166 
-1173 GNPLTPGVT
+1173 
-1182 ENAEIYSIT
+1182 
-1191 FEDEYSSDFGT
+1191 
-1202 YHIYFALLHPENYEW
+1202 
-1217 AELTDINDSISADGV
+1217 
-1232 TITMWYSITKTQ
+1232 
-1244 YTFEIDITGWQF
+1244 GWQT
-1256 GAFDEQENAPAI
+1256 GIPEVRKAD
-1268 IDFDSLPDQVQSA
+1268 
-1281 NVTYTY
+1281 TYTY
-1287 YLATDTEFIDGSASR
+1287 Y
-1302 PTDVGDYVVVAT
+1302 
-1314 IAETTN
+1314 
-1320 YASVDAQASFSIT
+1320 
-1333 AAELTVTPTGYSGT
+1333 
-1347 YDAASHNALESITVK
+1347 
-1362 GMADDGTNWGEAD
+1362 
-1375 IVSYTIKYSTSE
+1375 
-1387 NGVYSTE
+1387 
-1394 PPQVRNVA
+1394 
-1402 DEGTIYFRITDVANH
+1402 FRITGVENH

-1429 QAEVEVIWNAPGT
+1429 RAEVEVIWSTPGT

-1493 GENYTLEASFG
+1493 GEYYTLEASFG
-1504 SNVSDDIL
+1504 SNVSADIL
-1512 GNYGLTAYTN
+1512 GNYELTAHTN

-1552 ADGSAPFA
+1552 ADGSAPFV

-1572 SDTADVG
+1572 SETDNVG
-1579 ESYRTYITG
+1579 IYRTYIAGVSTEN
-1588 IVPADDGAL
+1588 GAL
-1597 TQEELKELLKNYTIN
+1597 TNYTIN
-1612 GTAGELFEG
+1612 GVNGEDFGG
-1621 YTVDDENGY
+1621 YTADDENDYCGT
-1630 GGAWTITARP
+1630 WTVTPRP

-1654 GENQYVGVAAGA
+1654 GENQDAAVEA
-1666 AQGYAPLTGDYAPQ
+1666 RQANGYAPLEGNYAPQ
-1680 FNVAYTFGGSAS
+1680 FTTAYTFDGSAS

-1713 VSVTGTEGTLSDNT
+1713 VSVTGTEGNLSDNT

-1734 APHTIT
+1734 APYTIT

-1792 GAYTF
+1792 GGYTF

-1802 VEGDYAASDYEL
+1802 VEGDYAASDYKL
-1814 PETLTHDYT
+1814 PKTLTHGYT

-1857 NSTGDSDAQFVTTD
+1857 NSTDDSDAQFVTTD

-1889 GGVTYITG
+1889 DGVTYITG
-1897 SQNDYTITATVV
+1897 SQNDYAITATVV

-1917 NYSVQITDGTLTVS
+1917 NYSVDINNGTLSVS
-1931 ARAIKVQVG
+1931 ARRISVTINPVDSVYGDADDIAETLAALSATVSEDTPLYTGDTQGEVFSLSANIDTNTSVG
-1940 ATSSIYGQPE
+1940 NYPIVLTNKMEGCYVIIYEVSNRLYEVTPASIEVNVTP
-1950 TAISYTITEG
+1950 SDNL
-1960 SIYTGDD
+1960 IYTGINQFSDAFD
-1967 ESEVFTLT
+1967 AT
-1975 AGVTADSDVGE
+1975 ANTADAEDDK
-1986 YNITLN
+1986 T
-1992 NLKKG
+1992 
-1997 YYAIGYNTGNY
+1997 
-2008 LYNVTPATI
+2008 VTW
-2017 TDAGVDDVT
+2017 
-2026 GLTYNAR
+2026 
-2033 NQFDAD
+2033 Q
-2039 ELNKSATTVNDEEPA
+2039 
-2054 WTFSTVYDAEGE
+2054 FSTDDRT
-2066 GYSETLDLTGAGTYC
+2066 YSDSVELKNADTYTV
-2081 IYYKITAD
+2081 YYKVSD
-2089 NHSDYISSDYFT
+2089 PDGNHNDASGSFT

-2170 VLTLTDNTN
+2170 LLTITDNTD
-2179 GEHLTNYTIIYVQG
+2179 GEYLANYTITYTQG
-2193 RVSGG
+2193 TEDGG

-2221 DYGYREDLS
+2221 DYGDEPGTLS
-2230 VALAVN
+2230 LALTGGSFYN
-2236 SPNDLY
+2236 GHS
-2242 TTEEPENFLVYL
+2242 ESNFLGYL
-2254 SVWTETNHGGTRI
+2254 SVNSESDGTGSVI
-2267 DDDGVVS
+2267 
-2274 ATQSNG
+2274 TPSNELARG
-2280 IYYIC
+2280 TYYII
-2285 GFDNNTGIAANY
+2285 GNDDNTGIAANY

-2302 EGTYTIGTSSLPIT
+2302 GETYDDYGLYQVAVTTISIVVTPPDPVYTGEEKPVGATTATPNVSFEYSYEKWDAETEAWIGLGENVVPTDVGTYR
-2316 IGTTTFTYDG
+2316 
-2326 YTKDVVI
+2326 V
-2333 GINATDRPDINVDEI
+2333 
-2348 DLTKTYYVGT
+2348 T
-2358 IESYDSDNPIE
+2358 IESDNENYSVNASQSVNTFYITPATITNVSVSAYGGQYGTEYDGETHRVATEYSAMTVNNQETTWTFSLDGINYY
-2369 GLPID
+2369 GID
-2374 AGTYVLVVG
+2374 DENVLLKDVLRG
-2383 ERSGNY
+2383 EDGNY
-2389 VVSGATIEVNINPA
+2389 TYYTVHYRVTAPNHG
-2403 IIEDVS
+2403 
-2409 LDRENFIRSYNG
+2409 
-2421 NDWFDDIT
+2421 DIT
-2429 GDKTADLIESDVNGK
+2429 RT
-2444 VNEVDWLFSLTGEEN
+2444 F
-2459 SYTSAVELINVLRD
+2459 NV
-2473 INNDPA
+2473 
-2479 AYTVYFIID
+2479 TII
-2488 ADNHELCYGQ
+2488 
-2498 FTVFINPHTITI
+2498 PHTITI
-2510 DWAENDFTYNGTQ
+2510 DWAENDFTYNGTE

-2560 KFRVSFADGDGG
+2560 TFRVSFADGDGG

-2581 ATNPYTMKAASVEV
+2581 ATNSYTMEAASVKV

-2612 VGEKGADYTVSGDM
+2612 VGEKDADYTVSGDM
-2626 YSQGGI
+2626 YSQGGT

-2642 NGAAGATD
+2642 NGTAGATN
-2650 VDSYD
+2650 VGSYD
-2655 VTATWDN
+2655 VTASWDN

-2675 GAFVITAADITQV
+2675 GAFVITAAGITQV

-2715 DGTDATWTYSLTDGS
+2715 DGTDATWTYSFTDGS

-2743 NVLRDGDDAV
+2743 NVLRDGDAV

-2822 LTDGGEFT
+2822 LTNGGEFT

-2869 VLDTEGEEF
+2869 VWDTEF
-2878 AWVDEDNEDYA
+2878 AWADTGNESYA
-2889 WIYGDTDFM
+2889 WIYGDADLM
-2898 SNRTSPVAELANNGN
+2898 GNRTSPVAELANNGN

-3005 TLKYQSFMQ
+3005 TLNYQSFMQ
-3014 IGEESGTGPD
+3014 IGEASGTGPD

-3076 NNDGTRSFFVS
+3076 SNDGIRSFFVS

-3103 TEWTYGEYDDSINY
+3103 TEWTYGEYDDGINY
-3117 PEAGAVYGEVEF
+3117 PEADAVYGEVEF

-3148 HVIPQNAGT
+3148 HVVPQNAGT

-3170 GSLWATEQFTIHQAT
+3170 GSLWATEQFTIYQAT
-3185 VEAPVMPAGVWNYTG
+3185 VDAPVMPSGTWNYTG

-3258 WAGDVAAD
+3258 WAGDVTAD
-3266 ENGVVFLTWTITRA
+3266 ENGVVFLTWTIAGA
-3280 VNSWTEELSIVGW
+3280 VNSWTEELSIVDW
-3293 TYGQAPSAPAAASM
+3293 TYGELPNLPVAVPA

-3318 VDGEYVAVEA
+3318 VDGSYVIVEA
-3328 PGYLTGAGTYY
+3328 PGYLTNAGTYY
-3339 VTAQVAGSGNYGALP
+3339 VTAKVDASADGNYGALA

-3359 EFDILKAD
+3359 DFEILKAD

-3374 AIIWSNTVVGYTGQ
+3374 AIIWGNTTVEYTGQ

-3414 DADTYNLTVTFS
+3414 DAGTYTLKVTFL

-3438 TVEFEITAKVVAVDW
+3438 TVEFEITAKVVEVDW

-3548 ELDDSMYDVTAGKV
+3548 ELDESMYDVTAGDV
-3562 YNDDLEIT
+3562 YNYDDLEIT

-3643 VITYTGRAND
+3643 AITYTGRAND

-3769 EISVTAPVVPSPG
+3769 EISVTAPVVPSSG

-3788 DTISP
+3788 DTVSP
-3793 NGSTVLSDGQ
+3793 SGSTVLSGGQ

-3845 SGATSAY
+3845 SGATSGY

-3861 VKLPELEYETS
+3861 VELPGLEYETS

-3878 QTNILSG
+3878 QTNLLSG

-3909 RATVVGVYKI
+3909 RATVVGVYEI

-3940 TWKITQAT
+3940 TWEITQAT

-3975 GEDAATLAWYA
+3975 GEDTATLAWYA

-4008 VATIEDT
+4008 VATIAGT

-4040 GEDVSYDGEAH
+4040 GEDVPYDGEAH

-4063 DIDSESTLVYSGG
+4063 EIDSESTLVYSGG
-4076 SWIITETDAA
+4076 SWTITESDAA

-4124 NEWTEELSIEGW
+4124 NGWTEELSIEGW
-4136 TYGQTPGSPS
+4136 TYGQTPGAPS

-4173 RLTPAGSY
+4173 RLTPAGNY

-4218 TAVKYTGQPQSPVA
+4218 TAVEYTGQPQSPVA

-4242 MLGYEVGSATNAG
+4242 TLGYEVGSATNAG
-4255 TYTLTVTFSNS
+4255 TYTLTVTFSTS
-4266 SPNYNVPASTTVEF
+4266 SPNYYVPASTTVEF

-4366 RAAQVRLNINPG
+4366 RAAQVRININPG

-4653 LSAANAGTY
+4653 LSAINAGTY

-4675 FSNGGR
+4675 FSTGER
-4681 EVTLTWTISRMAL
+4681 EVTLTWSISRMAL

-4748 VWADGTTDPVI
+4748 VWADGTTDPVL
-4759 FTFTVDANYL
+4759 FTFTVDVNYL

-4811 NGGAYGF
+4811 NDGAYGF

-4858 KAAASEGNAEAA
+4858 KAAAFEGSAEAA
-4870 AAGDAEGAAEGNAV
+4870 VAGYAEGAEEGDAG

-4899 AAEEGNAEAAEESGN
+4899 AAEEGSAEAAEESGN
-4914 EGADSQ
+4914 KGADSQ

>member
-35 NADPEDA
+35 NAEPNSLAADFDGDYQ
-42 RALPDDVAVT
+42 RAESGDYTNAYVDGEYLVFTTDMQWSAVAENLVVT
-52 DITGVNYRGGVT
+52 YYDESGSPSVISYDSSGVNGYTFTGN
-64 ADSTYDA
+64 TYVDNRTSV
-71 IKGALTVTVTGSDA
+71 TVTVAYNGLQTTVDLGTLYDRAVVGITVSAGTQSRNIPSSYSGSVNDLASEIKSYFPDFSITATYNNGEEEEHTSSLSSYFTFSGDLYIANNSNNNEKEIEVTYIGSDA
-85 QTYTLASD
+85 SQSVNAELSAAFNANVDASEILGGSFSGEIAADQYALQPVDLGGLYINIIYSSSFRSKRVEFANAPAGRYTVQYFTGEYDESEGEENNYGLTEQAGEYSACLTRDTTYIKVTYT
-93 EFEVVGVF
+93 
-101 ADGENTTN
+101 
-109 NFMVVVGDIED
+109 
-120 DPQAAVTITGFTADR
+120 
-135 SEVRSISAVYDGE
+135 
-148 ADLYSYTDIVDILSY
+148 
-163 LTVNLT
+163 
-169 YWDGTTSENVSTD
+169 
-182 EYTLEGNL
+182 
-190 APETGNTVGTF
+190 
-201 DKEITVVYRESGQNT
+201 ESGQNFSSFIEINNDVELQSMPQPVFDNT
-216 NITTPCL
+216 SGTYGDDDSLSKIMSGFVSDDDVMKVTYTAVDAENSATSYGSTGLTITDNRDGTVSIVANAAGVYT
-223 ITGINVATPFRLSAS
+223 ITVELNDRNYQWATGNAEIGGTDNRFLTYTWRVNKAAAANVTVDIDDWTYGETASDPSAS
-238 GVSAVNAMDPHRPG
+238 VSD
-252 DFTIQVM
+252 
-259 YAEGGGSVDLPF
+259 
-271 DSYTVEYMYQADDGS
+271 DSTTTFEYYYYGT
-286 WEVDPDAKGYIYA
+286 PN
-299 EGGVG
+299 GGVETDREDATTTMPG
-304 RVRVT
+304 
-309 YEENNTPINVE
+309 
-320 VRIQVSRVAVTAPS
+320 
-334 FPAAGSDYEY
+334 AAGSYYVYATIISSRNYLSGSSEPAQFTISRATVTPPVIESKTYNGGTQISGLSETDDY
-344 TVSNDVA
+344 TVISDVGGTNADEYSVTLELKDSDNYKWSDQNDGVAQTIVNWQITARQLSMPGFVSDRQTYADGDLTFTIADYDANYKDEFGNAYGIVISGVTGTNGAVATINGGTVTAKDVA
-351 TGIAQTISLNNF
+351 VYTVTISLNNAG
-363 YNSEIM
+363 
-369 EITGVTYEGD
+369 GVTNYAWAEGVTANEDGTVTLTFEIIKGVNSLEFTISGWTYGDPAHSPDVVDLEFGNPDDIEYTYFYKPFGSEDGWQNLGSNQEFNAGEYYVVGKIGATDNYGAAEYGGEDVTGFTVARRGVDRPEISGEYVYNGGEQTVVLSDNSGTYYSVTENGTQTNAGTYQVTVTLNDNYKWSDETSTAAGINRTCTLEWTINAKELSAPVLGEPSSGSYTDQNITAAITNWAGFKDEEGD
-379 IPEASAG
+379 GVGIAVSVSG
-386 FNSYNGSITVTDTGI
+386 LVNGNAVATAPVFGNGTITVVNAGI
-401 YTVTVALREDA
+401 YTVTVRLNNADDVTNYAWANGVDSDSDGVVILPFAIA
-412 QAYFFRNDDNDNSIR
+412 QADNSVSVDLSALDGLTYGEEFNAENIEITAGFGGSKAEITYYYKAFYPEESSYVEVDSPENAGDYYVVVNISETSDYKGITDYGSAETTHFVIAKHLVDVPTLSGGTDSAHR
-427 EVTLTYE
+427 GRYFQYQANKHQAPKVAVELDGSLYELSINGGTDSINRGNYWLTVTLKNFNNYE
-434 VYAVEPPIE
+434 WSDSGLDTDDSGDLKDHIEEGVIHMWYRITAIRYSADVNIEGWVYGGYDSAENSPELDLSQTGLSDSDLADVKSAYAQATFIYLSVGEDGTLTEIDGRPAEAGRYVARITIEQTSNCEQMTFTSDPFEIEEAELAVEY
-443 LDWSDNAYGEDD
+443 S
-455 ALIWD
+455 
-460 RDDEVSFD
+460 V
-468 LLHNYGNGSVTY
+468 YGNGSSVAYNAQDNAAFTITSVTAKTDNGTACGETSLDAGQYTVEYSTTGTDGWQTGIPEVRKADTY
-480 TYININGGEPV
+480 TY
-491 TGTAENP
+491 
-498 NLPNVVGEYNMTVT
+498 
-512 VAANG
+512 
-517 NFTGATLEDIHFTIG
+517 
-532 QRVISIPT
+532 
-540 LNASTGGNLVY
+540 
-551 NGAPQTAEITYQNSG
+551 
-566 DAEYLDVTNVGG
+566 
-578 TDAYTYTVTFTIK
+578 
-591 DEYADEAAWD
+591 
-601 SEIVSGNGVTVN
+601 
-613 GNTLTLTYEITKLS
+613 
-627 IAVPSFGTGGTITT
+627 
-641 TYQGT
+641 
-646 PNNGTAQTQGLSD
+646 
-659 YAPSAGFAEGITSPV
+659 
-674 TVTISGNAPTSADSV
+674 
-689 NGTVTATNAG
+689 
-699 TYTVIVSLGKD
+699 
-710 ADKQNLQWDGGST
+710 
-723 DDLTFYYI
+723 
-731 IEKATV
+731 
-737 EVPDAGSKPYN
+737 
-748 GEAQIS
+748 
-754 NLTGML
+754 
-760 ADEEISGAEGE
+760 
-771 IRYYSVA
+771 
-778 HGSDWVNA
+778 
-786 DTYEVTLKL
+786 
-795 IDSANYKW
+795 
-803 VNNDD
+803 
-808 DNDGMIAVNFTITP
+808 
-822 LVVAVEWDE
+822 
-831 NSLTTTYNGQSYK
+831 
-844 PTANISNKVEGD
+844 
-856 DVSFVISGAQT
+856 
-867 DAGENYTAIIT
+867 
-878 DLEGNDA
+878 
-885 GNYTLTDASG
+885 
-895 LSQSFN
+895 
-901 ITPRVLTGSWGEL
+901 
-914 SHTYDG
+914 
-920 TSWHPVFTPN
+920 
-930 NVLDRDSITLVYD
+930 
-943 GAEINAGD
+943 
-951 DYEAIVEDIT
+951 
-961 GTGAGNY
+961 
-968 TLPEGGISTT
+968 
-978 FDITQLMVVVDWDE
+978 
-992 DSLTTTYSPDYIN
+992 
-1005 QPYAPSATV
+1005 
-1014 SNRVGDDEVYFII
+1014 
-1027 SGAQTNA
+1027 
-1034 GVDYTATITDLN
+1034 
-1046 GDDAGNYT
+1046 
-1054 ISGADDLTIP
+1054 
-1064 FTITRAQLTRPT
+1064 
-1076 ADTTVFTYTGSEF
+1076 
-1089 TYNPVGFNS
+1089 
-1098 ATMTINGNV
+1098 
-1107 QTDANE
+1107 
-1113 SGYEVNVSITDK
+1113 
-1125 VNYEWSTEVNGE
+1125 
-1137 NQDDITFSFVINK
+1137 
-1150 WVVDVPVLSGG
+1150 
-1161 YLNEG
+1161 
-1166 RYFEYNN
+1166 
-1173 GNPLTPGVT
+1173 
-1182 ENAEIYSIT
+1182 
-1191 FEDEYSSDFGT
+1191 
-1202 YHIYFALLHPENYEW
+1202 
-1217 AELTDINDSISADGV
+1217 
-1232 TITMWYSITKTQ
+1232 
-1244 YTFEIDITGWQF
+1244 
-1256 GAFDEQENAPAI
+1256 
-1268 IDFDSLPDQVQSA
+1268 
-1281 NVTYTY
+1281 
-1287 YLATDTEFIDGSASR
+1287 
-1302 PTDVGDYVVVAT
+1302 
-1314 IAETTN
+1314 
-1320 YASVDAQASFSIT
+1320 
-1333 AAELTVTPTGYSGT
+1333 
-1347 YDAASHNALESITVK
+1347 
-1362 GMADDGTNWGEAD
+1362 
-1375 IVSYTIKYSTSE
+1375 
-1387 NGVYSTE
+1387 
-1394 PPQVRNVA
+1394 
-1402 DEGTIYFRITDVANH
+1402 YFRITDVENH

-1429 QAEVEVIWNAPGT
+1429 RAEVEVIWSTPGT

-1493 GENYTLEASFG
+1493 GEYYTLEASFG
-1504 SNVSDDIL
+1504 SNVSYDIL
-1512 GNYGLTAYTN
+1512 GNYELTAYTN
-1522 TYTIERLAVTI
+1522 PYTIERLAVTI
-1533 VAEGGTSVY
+1533 EAEDGTSVY

-1552 ADGSAPFA
+1552 ADGSAPFV

-1597 TQEELKELLKNYTIN
+1597 TQEELEELLKNYTIN

-1621 YTVDDENGY
+1621 YTADDENGY

-1654 GENQYVGVAAGA
+1654 GENQYVGVAADA

-1700 YTYSITVNSNYQI
+1700 YNYSITVDSNYQI
-1713 VSVTGTEGTLSDNT
+1713 DSVTGTEGTLSDNT

-1765 QLASFTGKGDDGTI
+1765 RLASFTGKGDDGTI

-1792 GAYTF
+1792 GEYTF

-1802 VEGDYAASDYEL
+1802 VEGGYAASDYKL
-1814 PETLTHDYT
+1814 PETLTHGYT
-1823 MQQRTVEIT
+1823 MQHRTVEIS

-1857 NSTGDSDAQFVTTD
+1857 NSTGDPDAQFVTTD

-1889 GGVTYITG
+1889 DGVTYITG

-1917 NYSVQITDGTLTVS
+1917 NYNVQITDGTLTVS

-1992 NLKKG
+1992 NLKEG

-2033 NQFDAD
+2033 NQFAA
-2039 ELNKSATTVNDEEPA
+2039 EGLKKSATTVNDEEPT
-2054 WTFSTVYDAEGE
+2054 WTFSTAYDAEGE
-2066 GYSETLDLTGAGTYC
+2066 GYSGTLDLTDAGTYR

-2089 NHSDYISSDYFT
+2089 NHNDYISEDYFT

-2111 TVTGSTTYGE
+2111 TITGETIYGGD
-2121 NAPSDANYEI
+2121 APSDAEYDI
-2131 GVGENELQG
+2131 TVGENELKEQ
-2140 TDRIQS
+2140 DSIQS
-2146 IGLEAG
+2146 IGLKAG

-2179 GEHLTNYTIIYVQG
+2179 GEHLTNYTIIYVRG
-2193 RVSGG
+2193 SVSGG

-2206 VNQREITLQIADIDV
+2206 VNQREITLRINDIDV
-2221 DYGYREDLS
+2221 DYGDEPGTLS
-2230 VALAVN
+2230 LALTGGSFYN
-2236 SPNDLY
+2236 GHSESD
-2242 TTEEPENFLVYL
+2242 FLGYL
-2254 SVWTETNHGGTRI
+2254 SVNSESDGTGSVI
-2267 DDDGVVS
+2267 
-2274 ATQSNG
+2274 TPSNELARG
-2280 IYYIC
+2280 TYYII
-2285 GFDNNTGIAANY
+2285 GNDNNTGIAANY

-2302 EGTYTIGTSSLPIT
+2302 GETYDDYGLYQVAVTTISIEVTPPDPVYTGEEKPVGATTATPNVSFEYSYEKWDAETEAWIGLGENVVPTDVGTYR
-2316 IGTTTFTYDG
+2316 
-2326 YTKDVVI
+2326 V
-2333 GINATDRPDINVDEI
+2333 
-2348 DLTKTYYVGT
+2348 T
-2358 IESYDSDNPIE
+2358 IESKNDNYSVNASQSVNTFYITPATITNVSVSAYGGQYGTEYDGETHRVATEYSATTVNNQETTWTFSLDGTNYY
-2369 GLPID
+2369 GID
-2374 AGTYVLVVG
+2374 DENVLLKDVLRG
-2383 ERSGNY
+2383 EDGNY
-2389 VVSGATIEVNINPA
+2389 TYYTVHYRVTAPNHG
-2403 IIEDVS
+2403 
-2409 LDRENFIRSYNG
+2409 
-2421 NDWFDDIT
+2421 DIT
-2429 GDKTADLIESDVNGK
+2429 RT
-2444 VNEVDWLFSLTGEEN
+2444 F
-2459 SYTSAVELINVLRD
+2459 NV
-2473 INNDPA
+2473 
-2479 AYTVYFIID
+2479 TII
-2488 ADNHELCYGQ
+2488 
-2498 FTVFINPHTITI
+2498 PHTITI
-2510 DWAENDFTYNGTQ
+2510 DWAEDDFTYNGTQ

-2650 VDSYD
+2650 VGSYD
-2655 VTATWDN
+2655 VTASWDN

-2675 GAFVITAADITQV
+2675 GAFVITAAGITQV

-2707 ADISASTV
+2707 ADITASTV
-2715 DGTDATWTYSLTDGS
+2715 DGTDATWTYSFTDGS
-2730 ETGEGYNESLVLR
+2730 ATGEGYTGSLVLR
-2743 NVLRDGDDAV
+2743 NVLRGESNTV

-2765 NHADYYG
+2765 NHAPYYG
-2772 QFEVTIN
+2772 SFEVTIT

-2812 GNVEVTLDTA
+2812 GDVEVALDTA
-2822 LTDGGEFT
+2822 LTNGGEFT

-2869 VLDTEGEEF
+2869 VWDTEF
-2878 AWVDEDNEDYA
+2878 AWADTGNENYA
-2889 WIYGDTDFM
+2889 WIYGDADLM
-2898 SNRTSPVAELANNGN
+2898 GNRTSPVAELANNGN

-3014 IGEESGTGPD
+3014 IGEASGTGPD

-3076 NNDGTRSFFVS
+3076 SNDGIRSFFVS

-3103 TEWTYGEYDDSINY
+3103 TEWTYGEYDDGINY
-3117 PEAGAVYGEVEF
+3117 PEADAVYGEVEF

-3148 HVIPQNAGT
+3148 HVVPQNAGT

-3170 GSLWATEQFTIHQAT
+3170 GSLWATEQFTIYQAT
-3185 VEAPVMPAGVWNYTG
+3185 VGAPVMPSGTWNYTG

-3258 WAGDVAAD
+3258 WAGDVTAD
-3266 ENGVVFLTWTITRA
+3266 ENGVVFLTWTIAGA
-3280 VNSWTEELSIVGW
+3280 VNSWTEELSIVDW
-3293 TYGQAPSAPAAASM
+3293 TYGELPNLPVAVPA

-3318 VDGEYVAVEA
+3318 VDGSYVIVEA
-3328 PGYLTGAGTYY
+3328 PGYLTNAGTYY
-3339 VTAQVAGSGNYGALP
+3339 VTAKVDASADGNYGALA

-3359 EFDILKAD
+3359 DFEILKAD

-3374 AIIWSNTVVGYTGQ
+3374 AIIWGNTTVEYTGQ

-3414 DADTYNLTVTFS
+3414 DAGTYTLKVTFS

-3438 TVEFEITAKVVAVDW
+3438 TVEFEITAKVVEVDW

-3694 ARAYVQLPDID
+3694 ARAYVPLPDID

-3739 VVFTLED
+3739 IVFTLTD
-3746 SGNYRWESA
+3746 SNNYRWESA
-3755 SGDTATAIFEITRA
+3755 SGDTATAIFQITRA
-3769 EISVTAPVVPSPG
+3769 EISVTAPVVPSSG

-3788 DTISP
+3788 DTVSP
-3793 NGSTVLSDGQ
+3793 SGSTVLSGGQ

-3878 QTNILSG
+3878 QTNLLSG

-3895 GSLTATTVESGLEL
+3895 GSLTATTEESGLEL

-3919 AITLN
+3919 TITLN

-3940 TWKITQAT
+3940 TWEITQAT

-4366 RAAQVRLNINPG
+4366 RAAQVRININPG

-4451 ERATVAVPDAGS
+4451 ERAIVAVPDAGS

-4653 LSAANAGTY
+4653 LSAINAGTY

-4675 FSNGGR
+4675 FSTGER
-4681 EVTLTWTISRMAL
+4681 EVTLTWSISRMAL

-4748 VWADGTTDPVI
+4748 VWADGTTDPVL
-4759 FTFTVDANYL
+4759 FTFTVDVNYL

-4858 KAAASEGNAEAA
+4858 KAAAFEGNAEAA

-4899 AAEEGNAEAAEESGN
+4899 AAEEGSAEAAEESGN
-4914 EGADSQ
+4914 EGADLQ

>member
-11 ILAAIL
+11 ILAAVL

-30 PATEA
+30 PAAKA
-35 NADPEDA
+35 NAEPNTLVVEFNGDYHIAESGDYADA
-42 RALPDDVAVT
+42 YVDGDGYLVFTTDMQWSAVAENLVVT
-52 DITGVNYRGGVT
+52 YYDENNSPNVISYDSSGANGYTFTGN
-64 ADSTYDA
+64 TYVDNRTSV
-71 IKGALTVTVTGSDA
+71 TVTVAYNGLQTTVDLGTLYDRVVVGIAVSAGTQSRNIPSSYSGNVNDLASEIKSYFPDFSITATYNNGEEEEHTSSLSSYFTFSGDLYIANNSNNNEKEIEVTYIGSDA
-85 QTYTLASD
+85 SQSVNAELSAAFNANVDASEILGGSFRGEIAADQYALQPVDLGGLYINIIYSSSLRSKRVEFANAPAGRYTVQYFTGEYDESEGEENNYGLTEQAGEYSACLTRDTTYIKVTYT
-93 EFEVVGVF
+93 
-101 ADGENTTN
+101 
-109 NFMVVVGDIED
+109 
-120 DPQAAVTITGFTADR
+120 
-135 SEVRSISAVYDGE
+135 
-148 ADLYSYTDIVDILSY
+148 
-163 LTVNLT
+163 
-169 YWDGTTSENVSTD
+169 
-182 EYTLEGNL
+182 
-190 APETGNTVGTF
+190 
-201 DKEITVVYRESGQNT
+201 ESGQNFSSFIEINNDVELQSMPQPVFDNT
-216 NITTPCL
+216 SGTYGDDDSLSKIMSGFVSDDDVMKVTYTAVDAENSATSYGGTGLTINNNRDGTVSIVANAAGVYTITVELTDRNYQWA
-223 ITGINVATPFRLSAS
+223 TGNAEIGGTDDRFLTYTWRVNKAAAANVTVDIDDWTYGETASDPSAS
-238 GVSAVNAMDPHRPG
+238 VSDDSTTTFEYYYYGTPNGGMETDREDATTTRPG
-252 DFTIQVM
+252 EAGSYYVYATIISSRNYLSGSSEPAQFTISRATVTPPVIASKT
-259 YAEGGGSVDLPF
+259 YNGGTQTSELSETGD
-271 DSYTVEYMYQADDGS
+271 YTVISDVGGKNAYEYSVTLKLKDSDNYKWSDQNDGVAQTTVNWQITARQLSMPGFVSGSQMYEDEDLTFTIADY
-286 WEVDPDAKGYIYA
+286 DANYKDEFGDAYGIVISGVTGTNGA
-299 EGGVG
+299 SATINGGT
-304 RVRVT
+304 VT
-309 YEENNTPINVE
+309 AKD
-320 VRIQVSRVAVTAPS
+320 VAV
-334 FPAAGSDYEY
+334 Y
-344 TVSNDVA
+344 TV
-351 TGIAQTISLNNF
+351 TISLNNAG
-363 YNSEIM
+363 
-369 EITGVTYEGD
+369 GVTNYAWAEG
-379 IPEASAG
+379 
-386 FNSYNGSITVTDTGI
+386 VT
-401 YTVTVALREDA
+401 ANEDGT
-412 QAYFFRNDDNDNSIR
+412 
-427 EVTLTYE
+427 VTLTFKITTGENSLEFTISGWTYGDPARSPDVVDLE
-434 VYAVEPPIE
+434 FGNQDDIE
-443 LDWSDNAYGEDD
+443 YTYFYKPFGSEDGWQNLGSNQEFNAGEYYVVGKIGATDNYSAAEYGGEDVTGFTV
-455 ALIWD
+455 ARRGVD
-460 RDDEVSFD
+460 RPEISDEYV
-468 LLHNYGNGSVTY
+468 Y
-480 TYININGGEPV
+480 NGGEQTVELSDNSGTYYSV
-491 TGTAENP
+491 TENGTQTNAGTYQ
-498 NLPNVVGEYNMTVT
+498 VTVT
-512 VAANG
+512 LNDNYKWSDETSTAAGINR
-517 NFTGATLEDIHFTIG
+517 TCTLEWTI
-532 QRVISIPT
+532 
-540 LNASTGGNLVY
+540 NAKELS
-551 NGAPQTAEITYQNSG
+551 APVLGEPSSGSYADQNITAAITNWAG
-566 DAEYLDVTNVGG
+566 
-578 TDAYTYTVTFTIK
+578 FK
-591 DEYADEAAWD
+591 DEEGDGVGIAV
-601 SEIVSGNGVTVN
+601 SVSGLVN
-613 GNTLTLTYEITKLS
+613 GN
-627 IAVPSFGTGGTITT
+627 AVATVPVFGNGTIT
-641 TYQGT
+641 
-646 PNNGTAQTQGLSD
+646 
-659 YAPSAGFAEGITSPV
+659 V
-674 TVTISGNAPTSADSV
+674 V
-689 NGTVTATNAG
+689 NAG
-699 TYTVIVSLGKD
+699 TYTVTVSLNN
-710 ADKQNLQWDGGST
+710 ADDVTNYAWANGVDSDSDGVVILKFIIAQADNSVSVDLSALDGLTYGEEFNAENIEIAADFGGSEAEIT
-723 DDLTFYYI
+723 YYYKAFYPEQSSY
-731 IEKATV
+731 V
-737 EVPDAGSKPYN
+737 EVESPENAGDYYVVVN
-748 GEAQIS
+748 
-754 NLTGML
+754 
-760 ADEEISGAEGE
+760 ISGTFDYKGTDCGNAETTHFV
-771 IRYYSVA
+771 IAKQSV
-778 HGSDWVNA
+778 DVP
-786 DTYEVTLKL
+786 TLSGGT
-795 IDSANYKW
+795 DSAHPGRYFQYQANTHQAP
-803 VNNDD
+803 D
-808 DNDGMIAVNFTITP
+808 
-822 LVVAVEWDE
+822 VAVELDG
-831 NSLTTTYNGQSYK
+831 SLYELSIN
-844 PTANISNKVEGD
+844 D
-856 DVSFVISGAQT
+856 GAYSI
-867 DAGENYTAIIT
+867 NR
-878 DLEGNDA
+878 
-885 GNYTLTDASG
+885 GNYWLAVALND
-895 LSQSFN
+895 FN
-901 ITPRVLTGSWGEL
+901 
-914 SHTYDG
+914 
-920 TSWHPVFTPN
+920 
-930 NVLDRDSITLVYD
+930 
-943 GAEINAGD
+943 
-951 DYEAIVEDIT
+951 
-961 GTGAGNY
+961 
-968 TLPEGGISTT
+968 
-978 FDITQLMVVVDWDE
+978 
-992 DSLTTTYSPDYIN
+992 
-1005 QPYAPSATV
+1005 
-1014 SNRVGDDEVYFII
+1014 
-1027 SGAQTNA
+1027 
-1034 GVDYTATITDLN
+1034 
-1046 GDDAGNYT
+1046 
-1054 ISGADDLTIP
+1054 
-1064 FTITRAQLTRPT
+1064 
-1076 ADTTVFTYTGSEF
+1076 
-1089 TYNPVGFNS
+1089 
-1098 ATMTINGNV
+1098 
-1107 QTDANE
+1107 
-1113 SGYEVNVSITDK
+1113 
-1125 VNYEWSTEVNGE
+1125 NYEWSDSGLDTDDSGDLTDHIEEGVIYMWYRITAIRYNATVNIEG
-1137 NQDDITFSFVINK
+1137 
-1150 WVVDVPVLSGG
+1150 WVYGGYDPAQNSPVLDLSNTG
-1161 YLNEG
+1161 LSE
-1166 RYFEYNN
+1166 
-1173 GNPLTPGVT
+1173 
-1182 ENAEIYSIT
+1182 
-1191 FEDEYSSDFGT
+1191 SD
-1202 YHIYFALLHPENYEW
+1202 L
-1217 AELTDINDSISADGV
+1217 AD
-1232 TITMWYSITKTQ
+1232 
-1244 YTFEIDITGWQF
+1244 
-1256 GAFDEQENAPAI
+1256 
-1268 IDFDSLPDQVQSA
+1268 VQSA
-1281 NVTYTY
+1281 YAQATFV
-1287 YLATDTEFIDGSASR
+1287 YLSVGEDGTLTEIDGR
-1302 PTDVGDYVVVAT
+1302 PTEVGSYVARIT
-1314 IAETTN
+1314 IAETDNCETMTFT
-1320 YASVDAQASFSIT
+1320 SDTFTVEE
-1333 AAELTVTPTGYSGT
+1333 AELVVEYSVYGNGSSVAYNAQYNAAFTITSVTAKT
-1347 YDAASHNALESITVK
+1347 
-1362 GMADDGTNWGEAD
+1362 DDGTTCGETSLDAGQ
-1375 IVSYTIKYSTSE
+1375 YTVEYSTT
-1387 NGVYSTE
+1387 GTDGTWQTGI
-1394 PPQVRNVA
+1394 PQVRDA
-1402 DEGTIYFRITDVANH
+1402 GTYTYYFRITDVANH
-1417 EDYSGSFTVTIT
+1417 EEYSSSFTVNIT
-1429 QAEVEVIWNAPGT
+1429 QAEVDVIWSAPDT

-1454 ENHDPVVTASVNLL
+1454 EEHDPVVTASVDLL
-1468 GDDGQNISLAVSVQG
+1468 GDDGQNISLAVSVQSG
-1483 GGEFKNANAE
+1483 GDGTFRNADEYTLVADISDYE
-1493 GENYTLEASFG
+1493 ANYTF
-1504 SNVSDDIL
+1504 
-1512 GNYGLTAYTN
+1512 TAHTN
-1522 TYTIERLAVTI
+1522 TYTIERLDVTI
-1533 VAEGGTSVY
+1533 VAEDGTSVY
-1542 GEDPNPQWDY
+1542 GEDPDLQWGY
-1552 ADGSAPFA
+1552 ADGNVSFV

-1597 TQEELKELLKNYTIN
+1597 TQEELEELLKNYTIN
-1612 GTAGELFEG
+1612 GMAGELFEG
-1621 YTVDDENGY
+1621 YTADDENDY
-1630 GGAWTITARP
+1630 DGAWTITARP
-1640 ISVAITTPDGYEYS
+1640 ISVAITTPDGSEYS
-1654 GENQYVGVAAGA
+1654 GENQYVGVVAGA
-1666 AQGYAPLTGDYAPQ
+1666 AQGYAPLEGDYAPR
-1680 FNVAYTFGGSAS
+1680 FAVAYTFGGSAS

-1700 YTYSITVNSNYQI
+1700 YNYSITVNGNYQI
-1713 VSVTGTEGTLSDNT
+1713 VSVTGTEGNLSDNT

-1734 APHTIT
+1734 APYTIT

-1786 RDFINA
+1786 RYFIKA
-1792 GAYTF
+1792 GGYTF
-1797 TATAL
+1797 KATAL
-1802 VEGDYAASDYEL
+1802 VEGDYAASDYKL
-1814 PETLTHDYT
+1814 PETLTHEYT
-1823 MQQRTVEIT
+1823 MRQRTVEIT

-1857 NSTGDSDAQFVTTD
+1857 NSTGDPDAQFVTTD

-1884 ATEVI
+1884 ATEVRD
-1889 GGVTYITG
+1889 GVTYITG
-1897 SQNDYTITATVV
+1897 SQNDYAITATVV
-1909 EDYADILA
+1909 EGYAYILA
-1917 NYSVQITDGTLTVS
+1917 NYNVQITDGTLTVS

-2033 NQFDAD
+2033 NQFDANG
-2039 ELNKSATTVNDEEPA
+2039 LNKSATTVNDEEPA

-2066 GYSETLDLTGAGTYC
+2066 GYSETLDLTGAGTYR

-2140 TDRIQS
+2140 TDSIQS

-2193 RVSGG
+2193 SVSGG

-2221 DYGYREDLS
+2221 DYGDEPGTLS
-2230 VALAVN
+2230 LALTGGSFYN
-2236 SPNDLY
+2236 GHS
-2242 TTEEPENFLVYL
+2242 ESNFLGYL
-2254 SVWTETNHGGTRI
+2254 SVNSESDGTGSVI
-2267 DDDGVVS
+2267 KP
-2274 ATQSNG
+2274 SNELARG
-2280 IYYIC
+2280 TYYII
-2285 GFDNNTGIAANY
+2285 GNDDNTGIAANY

-2302 EGTYTIGTSSLPIT
+2302 GETYDDYGLYQVAVTTISIVVTPPDPVYTGKEKPVVATTATPNVSFEYSYEKWDAETEAWIGLGENVVPTDVGTYR
-2316 IGTTTFTYDG
+2316 
-2326 YTKDVVI
+2326 V
-2333 GINATDRPDINVDEI
+2333 
-2348 DLTKTYYVGT
+2348 T
-2358 IESYDSDNPIE
+2358 IESDNENYSVNASQSVNTFYITPAKITNVSVSAYGGQYGTEYDGETHRVATEYSATTVNNQEITWTFSLDGTNYY
-2369 GLPID
+2369 GID
-2374 AGTYVLVVG
+2374 DENVLLKDVLRG
-2383 ERSGNY
+2383 EDGNY
-2389 VVSGATIEVNINPA
+2389 TYYTVHYRVTAPNHG
-2403 IIEDVS
+2403 
-2409 LDRENFIRSYNG
+2409 
-2421 NDWFDDIT
+2421 DIT
-2429 GDKTADLIESDVNGK
+2429 GT
-2444 VNEVDWLFSLTGEEN
+2444 F
-2459 SYTSAVELINVLRD
+2459 NV
-2473 INNDPA
+2473 
-2479 AYTVYFIID
+2479 TII
-2488 ADNHELCYGQ
+2488 
-2498 FTVFINPHTITI
+2498 PHTITI

-2546 DDSDFA
+2546 DDSDFG

-2560 KFRVSFADGDGG
+2560 TFRVSFADGDGG

-2581 ATNPYTMKAASVEV
+2581 ATNPYTMNAASVEV

-2612 VGEKGADYTVSGDM
+2612 VGEKDADYTVSGDM

-2642 NGAAGATD
+2642 NGTAGATN
-2650 VDSYD
+2650 VGSYD
-2655 VTATWDN
+2655 VTASWDN

-2675 GAFVITAADITQV
+2675 GAFVITAAGITQV

-2707 ADISASTV
+2707 ADITASTV
-2715 DGTDATWTYSLTDGS
+2715 DGTYATWTYSFTDGS
-2730 ETGEGYNESLVLR
+2730 ATGEGYNESLVLR
-2743 NVLRDGDDAV
+2743 NVLRGESNTV

-2765 NHADYYG
+2765 NHAPYYG
-2772 QFEVTIN
+2772 SFEVTIT

-2812 GNVEVTLDTA
+2812 GDVEVALDTA
-2822 LTDGGEFT
+2822 LTNVGVFT

-2844 AGDELDNNYSLASVT
+2844 AGDELDNNYSLANAT

-2869 VLDTEGEEF
+2869 IWDTEF
-2878 AWVDEDNEDYA
+2878 AWADIGNESYA
-2889 WIYGDTDFM
+2889 WIYGDADLM
-2898 SNRTSPVAELANNGN
+2898 GNRTSPVAELANNGN
-2913 FTITEGEGQYGI
+2913 FTITEGEEQYGI

-2930 TDEDCLVPFEG
+2930 TDEDCLVPFG
-2941 EFSSATNAGVYYARV
+2941 DEFSSATNAGVYYARV

-2998 DGNLKTS
+2998 DGSLKTS
-3005 TLKYQSFMQ
+3005 TLNYQSFMQ
-3014 IGEESGTGPD
+3014 IGEPSGTGPD

-3076 NNDGTRSFFVS
+3076 SNDGIRSFFVS

-3103 TEWTYGEYDDSINY
+3103 TEWTYGEYDDGINY
-3117 PEAGAVYGEVEF
+3117 PEADAVYGEVEF

-3148 HVIPQNAGT
+3148 HVVPQNAGT

-3170 GSLWATEQFTIHQAT
+3170 GSLWATEQFTIYQAT
-3185 VEAPVMPAGVWNYTG
+3185 VDAPVMPSGTWNYTG

-3258 WAGDVAAD
+3258 WAGDVTAD
-3266 ENGVVFLTWTITRA
+3266 ENGVVFLTWTIAGA
-3280 VNSWTEELSIVGW
+3280 VNSWTEELSIVDW
-3293 TYGQAPSAPAAASM
+3293 TYGELPNLPVAVPA

-3318 VDGEYVAVEA
+3318 VDGSYVIVEA

-3339 VTAQVAGSGNYGALP
+3339 VTAQVAGSGNYGALA

-3374 AIIWSNTVVGYTGQ
+3374 AIIWSNTVVEYTGQ

-3438 TVEFEITAKVVAVDW
+3438 TVEFEITAKVVEVDW

-3466 GYVAATYTDINGDE
+3466 GYVAATYIDINGDE

-3548 ELDDSMYDVTAGKV
+3548 ELDDSMYDVTAGDV
-3562 YNDDLEIT
+3562 YNYDDLGIT

-3653 GTEYVNSESA
+3653 GTEYVNSESV

-3694 ARAYVQLPDID
+3694 ARAYVPLPDID

-3717 IADNALYTFEQG
+3717 IADNVLYTFEQG

-3739 VVFTLED
+3739 IVFTLTD
-3746 SGNYRWESA
+3746 SNNYRWESA
-3755 SGDTATAIFEITRA
+3755 SGDTATAIFQITRA
-3769 EISVTAPVVPSPG
+3769 EISVTAPVVPSSG

-3788 DTISP
+3788 DTVSP
-3793 NGSTVLSDGQ
+3793 SGSTVLSGGQ

-3878 QTNILSG
+3878 QTNLLSG

-3895 GSLTATTVESGLEL
+3895 GSLTATTEESGLEL
-3909 RATVVGVYKI
+3909 RATVVGVYEI
-3919 AITLN
+3919 TITLN

-3940 TWKITQAT
+3940 TWEITQAT

-3954 TVTGGGTVYGNA
+3954 TVTGGGTVFGSP

-3975 GEDAATLAWYA
+3975 GEDTATLAWYA

-4146 AEAKFGEVEFTY
+4146 AETKFGEVEFTY

-4255 TYTLTVTFSNS
+4255 TYTLTVTFSTS
-4266 SPNYNVPASTTVEF
+4266 SPNYNVPARTTVEF

-4339 TFTATFMSG
+4339 TFTATFMAG

-4588 TANYEGCVSEGVRFE
+4588 TANYEGCVSECVRFE

-4629 ISGADTAIMDITA
+4629 ISGADTAMMDITA
-4642 DCEIVTDGGMG
+4642 DCEIVTDGVMG
-4653 LSAANAGTY
+4653 LSATNAGTY
-4662 TVTFTLKDGISYA
+4662 TVTFTLKDGVSYA
-4675 FSNGGR
+4675 FSTGGR
-4681 EVTLTWTISRMAL
+4681 EVTLTWSISRMAL
-4694 EKPAADDSYFM
+4694 EKPTADDSYFM

-4748 VWADGTTDPVI
+4748 VWADGTTDPVL
-4759 FTFTVDANYL
+4759 FTFTVDVNYL

-4811 NGGAYGF
+4811 NDGAYGF

-4858 KAAASEGNAEAA
+4858 KAAAFEGNAEGAA
-4870 AAGDAEGAAEGNAV
+4870 EGDAEGAAEGNAV